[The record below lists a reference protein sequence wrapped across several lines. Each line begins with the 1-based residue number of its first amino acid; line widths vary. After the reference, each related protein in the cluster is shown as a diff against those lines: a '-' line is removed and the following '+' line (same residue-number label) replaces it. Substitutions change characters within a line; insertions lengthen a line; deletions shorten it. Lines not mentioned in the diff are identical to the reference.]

1 MKSFSRRRHSQ
12 PYVQA
17 EALVDARNKV
27 FNVIMAVL
35 LVFTMLPITA
45 FTYESQASAET
56 LDSNGTTQVSEYSD
70 DSSNSSGGSTSNSSA
85 TTSSGSSD
93 RESSSSENADGGGY
107 PSTAVDPSDD
117 NTQSGDTQNGSNG
130 QNSPNDQG
138 TSDDGT
144 GASGQD
150 DQGGVPGAPGDD
162 ENNSEENSQDDN
174 SATDESADEPEK
186 QRDPMAWQ
194 SQSDATKLDASIA
207 VETDKIEALE
217 NNQLPA
223 EIPATLRVSF
233 ELTPGEDGLLKD
245 DWIETTLPSF
255 LSFENASLEVFR
267 LNADGTETTEK
278 IANAEIKDGV
288 LKITFIDAAVTEDTA
303 ATVRGYVDIG
313 ASLASSSLGE
323 EESEQLWIVQ
333 TGEDG
338 TQRLV
343 KLVLPTYQAV
353 LDAWNTAHNLFGIL
367 GGDDGSVTAQNEGE
381 AFTALETE
389 TSVRLQSF
397 NSHESLQIIWCDNN
411 SGSRPPI
418 NSLQAGYKLQ
428 FSLDGQ
434 NYFDLLNA
442 DGTFT
447 TDAQGSLYN
456 NNPPTSVPAWANLDT
471 YAPSVNSY
479 LVNSG
484 NLPSEQV
491 IVTRTPVDADGNGE
505 QDVDINGEPVW
516 EETSSDPKTIHWRIV
531 DTNNYPGY
539 TDGENSNEDTVYK
552 MLTAEVSFTV
562 VGKTGGKSLSSIFG
576 DEDAGDFRFSATING
591 QEAGRETTLKDLID
605 NGKLTLAQN
614 DDGSVTL
621 TGDLPMYDSN
631 GYPIVYYAE
640 YTGYQEGEDYYQ
652 VSYDNS
658 ASTSH
663 GSATDCVYMGGTMT
677 LRHAGETTFK
687 GTKVWLDNDSS
698 ERPATT
704 FTLWRYS
711 TNGSAATASQV
722 QVSQLDEAGG
732 DVATNATGYVT
743 VQVPEGSSS
752 TVDLHAL
759 LVQEYGDA
767 INSLPKYNPDGYP
780 YIYCMREDAVAGYE
794 QVFGFVDASGSL
806 TPSIPQYENEEG
818 KFVSAFG
825 DNWQRPD
832 TDRFVYNGGT
842 ISNRLTGTTTTN
854 MTKSW
859 EIAAFQDSLQDVE
872 CTFQAQSR
880 VKGSA
885 DDAAWSN
892 VSGENATQTLSDWNA
907 ETLTK
912 TITES
917 FPKYDS
923 QGRELEYRWVE
934 TNVTLK
940 GQATSFQQNDD
951 GSATFQI
958 QVTDPEGSL
967 ETLEFTSTP
976 VTTTN
981 DDGSIDTVIT
991 NTFNNTTDQHVDK
1004 YWEQDDGSQAQIA
1017 PDPDHSDPNAVI
1029 QLFQDGQLVG
1039 EFTLDGTTDE
1049 TATRIEGLGDA
1060 TWQETSSYH
1069 ADFQNLPKYSPEG
1082 KRYTYLVLE
1091 KSKDGWATERTYD
1104 AETRTTRID
1113 NYLPEG
1119 EGSEIRITKS
1129 WIDGDDA
1136 AHRYDVR
1143 IDLVAAH
1150 DMHSQGT
1157 NADGQPNVSYTE
1169 GQVVATVTLSAEELW
1184 YGEVDVPIGRLT
1196 YNDFIAQETALIA
1209 NDGTEYP
1216 VLTRD
1221 QAASDPE
1228 YEGELWINAGWT
1240 NPDNRRVATPEHVYE
1255 VRSTTNTAIGSVEA
1269 TNRRLGLFDLTLTKD
1284 WGDSLGDFNE
1294 GDTNNPRPEAT
1305 FIISCAENSGAFSLN
1320 EEDNLVVSV
1329 SGNTLPVTDANGNP
1343 VKAEIVDANGNAA
1356 TNGNARIS
1364 IDRNLASSTYQLFGL
1379 PKYDANGMNV
1389 HYDAVESWMS
1399 DSGDYQ
1405 STKTV
1410 GDYLVE
1416 EGARHFHDTQQID
1429 FDNTRS
1435 GTRDAVFYKT
1445 WHDNYVSETLNQRPD
1460 IYLTLYRAVLDEGGN
1475 LSEPEAVPGYIHFS
1489 WSALAESADAANEQM
1504 VTISGLS
1511 KYDSNGAEYIY
1522 YASESMSADG
1532 ESLGYGDVQFDYN
1545 SIETADADEGT
1556 DTHAAQGAGKAV
1568 KVDSGAESDD
1578 PTVDGTGWAIRED
1591 GTFVNRLDSDL
1602 TVQGTKLWENVPG
1615 NVDQGDLPKVTIY
1628 LQQKLAGDENA
1639 WGPMVAHKNGDTWTV
1654 DGAIAQ
1660 TSELHPEANNQYTYT
1675 IDHTGDN
1682 VAGSE
1687 VTDDN
1692 ALPRYDENGNLY
1704 EYRAIEVIWGLEGQ
1718 PGGFTA
1724 DQVHGQDITKLL
1736 NGELSLVGNTYVVQ
1750 HGESGSFLLRNVYG
1764 GDTGKLTV
1772 KKLFGGR
1779 VANDAYPDVTFD
1791 VYRYYVDA
1799 EGNTSDAGL
1808 AASHTVTGDEF
1819 KTADTANSGNA
1830 SYKYTFE
1837 NLPVYAPD
1845 GSRWIYY
1852 VVEHSING
1860 YTTTVGTG
1868 DISDFKQ
1875 LVAGEAVDNGM
1886 RSENLGTFDGQGA
1899 ITDSVIKDDEIV
1911 DVTFGNT
1918 YVPDNAQLNGQK
1930 VWADYGDI
1938 FSVRPDPT
1946 DFLKSFTLKRTT
1958 ASGMSE
1964 DVELQK
1970 SDSAANNYIAWTNS
1984 EDGEETWAFSIS
1996 NVEKWAPDG
2005 TAWSYTLKENL
2016 GNASSYYNVV
2026 GSDSST
2032 ISADAVGAQFS
2043 FQNALRGRAE
2053 VHKKWIDGD
2062 DPYDLRPGQVTVRL
2076 QARTAVVDTSGNVT
2090 KDYSEWQDAYTVL
2103 RGFVNSDEEL
2113 DNNGFSSGEMNRT
2126 LTANNSWS
2134 ASWSRLPV
2142 LASSDRTSGTEVY
2155 AIQYRAVE
2163 TTIGIEGEEGYQEIA
2178 APNDDGTYTNPDNGG
2193 KYEEEFPYQP
2203 DQSDTGA
2210 WVGDAQN
2217 GWSTT
2222 ISNELDDMSIEAT
2235 KNWDNDTVN
2244 NVENA
2249 WNTRPWNNEVST
2261 GEDAWSVTY
2270 LLQRRLDGEGWQ
2282 WVTHYGTTH
2291 DEDENLFDADIVT
2304 ATITNESE
2312 NGTISFENLPATDT
2326 KGNKY
2331 HYRVVE
2337 RVPGGYDVLSGN
2349 NTQSESVATET
2360 VNNVTY
2366 RYYVVASTDQ
2376 DNTGI
2381 DSQTFTNSM
2390 RETTLT
2396 GKKSWNDYTT
2406 DLADNLSAED
2416 MPTLTLWRKAG
2427 ENGSAEQVT
2436 YLYNYGQPTWT
2447 EGSDDVWTFMYEG
2460 LPAANVHD
2468 VAYIYWAV
2476 EATDA
2481 NGDAV
2486 TSDIVT
2492 DGFYPT
2498 YEDDDAQSNSIT
2510 NVATRFTLDKVS
2522 DWDTDSA
2529 TDGTQG
2535 EQLRSIQLTVTG
2547 ADDKIYG
2554 VWNRAADGAVTS
2566 TVWPDGTN
2574 DPSQGGTAMTDSNAG
2589 YLVGLPAGAYTIS
2602 ETSDPPTGYAK
2613 AKDVQITIAANGA
2626 ISSDDGTVT
2635 VDGTNPGRTITVEVV
2650 DPVLRGHLQLTK
2662 YVSED
2667 GSVNAPDAEALQ
2679 GATFSLYRVGDNGA
2693 ADMLVASGLKSNDQ
2707 GIVTTVGNETEVT
2720 EAFNNA
2726 YKGKYTELSEGL
2738 PEGKYYFLETD
2749 ATTGAVMP
2757 EGDAAKSEVLEITQ
2771 DNHFAYKN
2779 AAVSDEMCNE
2789 DFSSAVVLHKFDSA
2803 TNASI
2808 EGAEFKVAYT
2818 PEEGSATTKPSEW
2831 TVKSVADGTITFDG
2845 LEKGHYVVTE
2855 QSNTGYAQNGF
2866 KAEFTIADDDDDQ
2879 RYDINTADK
2888 SNQSVAAIDFTVT
2901 SDEGT
2906 FVEGSGIP
2914 NVPLRGSVT
2923 IAKTGADGKALNG
2936 ATFELQRM
2944 NGTDWTSQDPTVVAE
2959 GLVTDR
2965 TYKMNDDNSALVD
2978 TEGTEITNS
2987 DGRITVENLK
2997 WGTYRFVETS
3007 PAPGYVAV
3015 KADGSDI
3022 TSGDLVVGRT
3032 SLNPSLESQPVSNT
3046 PTSLEINKQND
3057 VGDVLQGAEFE
3068 ITALDDTEFADSDT
3082 FAAGTYDAASKTVT
3096 LSTDSTGH
3104 IKLIGQ
3110 LVVGGT
3116 YSIYESK
3123 APVNYDPADGTLT
3136 VTVQQDGT
3144 LKVQGDMPERYA
3156 WADLDENG
3164 QADNAFSFTVTN
3176 IHEEID
3182 LRKTSADNPDV
3193 PVDGAVFTLQ
3203 GLCMDG
3209 ETTHTYTTD
3218 KSGSA
3223 HVDAGLRNGVIYKL
3237 FESTPG
3243 AGYIARPDTLCFMMD
3258 ERGRIVVTDNSGTP
3272 LKEADYPAGY
3282 SVEDGGIAFTVT
3294 DEPVDLQITKVD
3306 PNGDPL
3312 FGAVFS
3318 ITPVDGSVFAGGGT
3332 DAQKLQT
3339 GENGSLFMGAW
3350 LVVGNSYDITEVSAP
3365 EGYEKVSGTMRITV
3379 DEDGSI
3385 KVLGSVQE
3393 DGTVNPQPPMG
3404 YSKVDTNAFEVKVAN
3419 KPIEISLVKV
3429 SVDDTASALAG
3440 GEFQITGI
3448 FAGSGNQ
3455 ETRTFT
3461 TNADG
3466 TLVCDGETL
3475 SSLSAVFVPGREYA
3489 IAETKAPDGFE
3500 RIEGS
3505 WIFQMN
3511 ENGELTT
3518 TDNQAQVGESGFSIG
3533 VDGVTIMALD
3543 EPVEVGFVKKDLGDT
3558 NLSGGEFTLS
3568 GVFVNDTTHATE
3580 ELAIPFISTQ
3590 DTVSF
3595 AGLPYEGATYSLI
3608 AGKTYTL
3615 TENVAPEY
3623 YETLEPFAFSVDED
3637 GKITVAEGFEQAG
3650 AGEEGYVISEENDTI
3665 LLTAHDTPIEVT
3677 LAKTSSAN
3685 EQLALSS
3692 AVFEL
3697 YQGESVEGAPYKTV
3711 TTGKD
3716 GTIALENLV
3725 GGETYTLHEVTAP
3738 AGYELLPDVTFT
3750 VKTDGTVTLSEN
3762 APAGYTVT
3770 EDEDGVVT
3778 FTAADTPIEAQLVKT
3793 DEAGTP
3799 LAGAVFSI
3807 QGTFAGDYA
3816 QVREITLDPTDE
3828 NGITSIPVAALIANE
3843 TYTIA
3848 ELTAPDGYERAGSVK
3863 FTVSTDGTITIL
3875 SDDANAASGSNNT
3888 ATGDINVVSG
3898 DNSAMTSN
3906 GGASAVAGTNGT
3918 GTFAASSKGTMAVI
3932 TATNHPVEIIITK
3945 TDGAQG
3951 LLPGAEFTA
3960 TSTDGTADGTG
3971 SAHSVTAVTGEDGVA
3986 VLSGLIAGKEYTLA
4000 ETKAPAGYELLTDT
4014 LTFTVQPD
4022 GTIDAGLLSPAA
4034 FSIGTTKDAV
4044 SVTDNPLEVSLVKQ
4058 APNGAPLAGAEFTV
4072 EGEFPDG
4079 QTSKTFTSDESGIV
4093 FNQLQLTGSAEGTCY
4108 SVTETKAPDGY
4119 AQPEG
4124 SLDLLVYE
4132 DGSVQIAESSSAD
4145 MKQYASVAFT
4155 SGTAVVT
4162 LNNEPLPGT
4171 ELPQTGDSRIMPL
4184 LAGAFGLLG
4193 LWALVMGGIAYRRF
4207 RDIKK

>member
-1 MKSFSRRRHSQ
+1 MNIQTIALIRLEEARQIVQ
-12 PYVQA
+12 PPQA
-17 EALVDARNKV
+17 VA
-27 FNVIMAVL
+27 L
-35 LVFTMLPITA
+35 LVGNP
-45 FTYESQASAET
+45 QAQKT
-56 LDSNGTTQVSEYSD
+56 LT
-70 DSSNSSGGSTSNSSA
+70 
-85 TTSSGSSD
+85 
-93 RESSSSENADGGGY
+93 GGY

-117 NTQSGDTQNGSNG
+117 NTQSGDTQNGSDG

-138 TSDDGT
+138 ISDEGS

-150 DQGGVPGAPGDD
+150 DQGGLPGVPSDG
-162 ENNSEENSQDDN
+162 ENNSEENSQNDN
-174 SATDESADEPEK
+174 SASDESADEPKK

-194 SQSDATKLDASIA
+194 SQLDTTKLDASIA
-207 VETDKIEALE
+207 VETDKIDALE

-288 LKITFIDAAVTEDTA
+288 LKITFIDAAATEDTSV
-303 ATVRGYVDIG
+303 TVRGYVDIE
-313 ASLASSSLGE
+313 ASLASSLLGE
-323 EESEQLWIVQ
+323 EESEQLWIAQ

-411 SGSRPPI
+411 SGSRPSI
-418 NSLQAGYKLQ
+418 SSLQAGYKLQ

-447 TDAQGSLYN
+447 TDAQSSLYS

-484 NLPSEQV
+484 NLPSGKV

-505 QDVDINGEPVW
+505 QDVDINDEPVW

-562 VGKTGGKSLSSIFG
+562 VGKTGGENLSSIFG
-576 DEDAGDFRFSATING
+576 DEDAGDFHFSATIDG
-591 QEAGRETTLKDLID
+591 QEAGRETTFKDLID
-605 NGKLTLAQN
+605 NGKLALAQN

-621 TGDLPMYDSN
+621 TGDLPMYDSD

-640 YTGYQEGEDYYQ
+640 YTGDQEGEDYYQ

-663 GSATDCVYMGGTMT
+663 GSATDRVYMGGTMT
-677 LRHAGETTFK
+677 LRHAGETTFN
-687 GTKVWLDNDSS
+687 GTKVWLDNNSS

-732 DVATNATGYVT
+732 DVVTNATGYVT

-752 TVDLHAL
+752 TVDLHEL

-767 INSLPKYNPDGYP
+767 INSLPKYDPDGYP
-780 YIYCMREDAVAGYE
+780 YIYCMREDAVVGYE
-794 QVFGFVDASGSL
+794 QVFGLVDASGSL
-806 TPSIPQYENEEG
+806 TPSTPQYENEEG
-818 KFVSAFG
+818 TGLVPAF
-825 DNWQRPD
+825 NSWQRPD
-832 TDRFVYNGGT
+832 TDHFVYNGGT

-859 EIAAFQDSLQDVE
+859 EIAAFQDSLQDVV

-885 DDAAWSN
+885 DDAAWAN
-892 VSGENATQTLSDWNA
+892 VSGESATQTLSGWNA

-923 QGRELEYRWVE
+923 QGRELEYRWLE
-934 TNVTLK
+934 TNVTLE

-1004 YWEQDDGSQAQIA
+1004 YWEQPDGSQAQIA
-1017 PDPDHSDPNAVI
+1017 PDPNYSDPNAVI
-1029 QLFQDGQLVG
+1029 QLFQDGQLIG

-1049 TATRIEGLGDA
+1049 TAMRIEGLGDA

-1091 KSKDGWATERTYD
+1091 KSKEGWTTERTYD

-1143 IDLVAAH
+1143 IDLVAAR
-1150 DMHSQGT
+1150 DMYSQGT
-1157 NADGQPNVSYTE
+1157 NADGQPNVSYTK

-1184 YGEVDVPIGRLT
+1184 YGEVDVPIGGLT

-1209 NDGTEYP
+1209 DDGTEYP

-1221 QAASDPE
+1221 QAALDPE

-1305 FIISCAENSGAFSLN
+1305 FTISCAENPGAFSLN
-1320 EEDNLVVSV
+1320 EEGNLVVSV
-1329 SGNTLPVTDANGNP
+1329 SGNTLPVTDVNGNP
-1343 VKAEIVDANGNAA
+1343 VKAEIVDTNGNAA

-1389 HYDAVESWMS
+1389 HYDVVESWTS

-1416 EGARHFHDTQQID
+1416 EGARHFHDTQTIS

-1435 GTRDAVFYKT
+1435 GTRDIVFYKT

-1460 IYLTLYRAVLDEGGN
+1460 IYLTLYRAVLDEDGN
-1475 LSEPEAVPGYIHFS
+1475 LSKPEAVPGYIHFS
-1489 WSALAESADAANEQM
+1489 WSALAESTDAANEQM

-1532 ESLGYGDVQFDYN
+1532 ESLGYGDVQFDYS

-1556 DTHAAQGAGKAV
+1556 DTQAAQGADNAV
-1568 KVDSGAESDD
+1568 EVDSGAESDD

-1639 WGPMVAHKNGDTWTV
+1639 WGSMVAHKNDDGTWTV

-1660 TSELHPEANNQYTYT
+1660 TSELYPEANNQYTYT

-1724 DQVHGQDITKLL
+1724 DQVDGQDITKLL

-1750 HGESGSFLLRNVYG
+1750 HGESGSFLLRNVYE

-1772 KKLFGGR
+1772 KKLFSGR
-1779 VANDAYPDVTFD
+1779 DADDAYPDVTFD
-1791 VYRYYVDA
+1791 VYRYYVDE
-1799 EGNTSDAGL
+1799 EGNVSDAGL

-1819 KTADTANSGNA
+1819 KAADTAKSGNA
-1830 SYKYTFE
+1830 SYEYTFE
-1837 NLPVYAPD
+1837 NLLIYAPD

-1868 DISDFKQ
+1868 DISDIGQ
-1875 LVAGEAVDNGM
+1875 LDAGIEVGNGM

-1899 ITDSVIKDDEIV
+1899 ITDSVIKDDETV

-1918 YVPDNAQLNGQK
+1918 YAPDNAQLNGQK
-1930 VWADYGDI
+1930 VWTDYGDI
-1938 FSVRPDPT
+1938 FSVRPGPT
-1946 DFLKSFTLKRTT
+1946 EFLKSFMLKRTT

-1964 DVELQK
+1964 DVVLQS
-1970 SDSAANNYIAWTNS
+1970 SDSAADNYIVWTNS
-1984 EDGEETWAFSIS
+1984 EDGAEKWTFTIS

-2016 GNASSYYNVV
+2016 GDTSSYYNVV

-2032 ISADAVGAQFS
+2032 VSADAVGAQFS

-2076 QARTAVVDTSGNVT
+2076 QARTAVADTSGNVT
-2090 KDYSEWQDAYTVL
+2090 EDYSEWQDAYTVL

-2113 DNNGFSSGEMNRT
+2113 DNNGFSSGDMNRT

-2142 LASSDRTSGTEVY
+2142 LASLDRTSGTKVY

-2178 APNDDGTYTNPDNGG
+2178 APNDDG
-2193 KYEEEFPYQP
+2193 KYEDNYYPYQP
-2203 DQSDTGA
+2203 DQSDIGA
-2210 WVGDAQN
+2210 WTGDAQN

-2222 ISNELDDMSIEAT
+2222 ISNELKDTSISAT
-2235 KNWDNDTVN
+2235 KTWDDQ
-2244 NVENA
+2244 
-2249 WNTRPWNNEVST
+2249 
-2261 GEDAWSVTY
+2261 EDAWDT
-2270 LLQRRLDGEGWQ
+2270 RPAGEESNEW
-2282 WVTHYGTTH
+2282 
-2291 DEDENLFDADIVT
+2291 T
-2304 ATITNESE
+2304 ATFFLQHSTDDGKIWEWVVEADSGANPSGSASQTGVVRLTVSGSDETASATWNY
-2312 NGTISFENLPATDT
+2312 LPQYDT
-2326 KGNKY
+2326 SGKEY
-2331 HYRVVE
+2331 QYRVVE
-2337 RVPGGYDVLSGN
+2337 QVPGSYDVPGA
-2349 NTQSESVATET
+2349 TQVADTDT
-2360 VNNVTY
+2360 AH
-2366 RYYVVASTDQ
+2366 RYYVVST
-2376 DNTGI
+2376 TAGI
-2381 DSQTFTNSM
+2381 GDVSSTQSFTNNL
-2390 RETTLT
+2390 RTVDLT
-2396 GKKSWNDYTT
+2396 GTKQWEDFGSGLAPEFDEND
-2406 DLADNLSAED
+2406 LPE
-2416 MPTLTLWRKAG
+2416 MTLWRAVD
-2427 ENGSAEQVT
+2427 NGDGTFGQAESV
-2436 YLYNYGQPTWT
+2436 LKYGNPAPQPTWT
-2447 EGSDDVWTFMYEG
+2447 KNGNGTWTFAYSD
-2460 LPAANVHD
+2460 LPAANASDQDYV
-2468 VAYIYWAV
+2468 YWAT
-2476 EATDA
+2476 ESAGFGNT
-2481 NGDAV
+2481 G
-2486 TSDIVT
+2486 
-2492 DGFYPT
+2492 GFYPVYGT
-2498 YEDDDAQSNSIT
+2498 GGTQSEETHGAGGTTVDKDASAGEEGQQTNETIT
-2510 NVATRFTLDKVS
+2510 NTATKLSLDKIS
-2522 DWDTDSA
+2522 NWE
-2529 TDGTQG
+2529 QG
-2535 EQLRSIQLTVTG
+2535 ESLNDIELSVQSRNDNKT
-2547 ADDKIYG
+2547 YG
-2554 VWNRAADGAVTS
+2554 VWQRDEAGSVTTWTLLS
-2566 TVWPDGTN
+2566 
-2574 DPSQGGTAMTDSNAG
+2574 GGTKEEVMVEANEMRGEASG
-2589 YLVGLPAGAYTIS
+2589 YIVGLPEGDYKVVETGDVPDGYAIAPEVYFKINANGTATFEGAYIDGEKVT
-2602 ETSDPPTGYAK
+2602 TNVQ
-2613 AKDVQITIAANGA
+2613 DVVIDTENGVHA
-2626 ISSDDGTVT
+2626 IELTA
-2635 VDGTNPGRTITVEVV
+2635 E

-2662 YVSED
+2662 YVSDD
-2667 GSVNAPDAEALQ
+2667 GTADGANRSALA
-2679 GATFSLYRVGDNGA
+2679 GATFSLYRQGESGVDQ
-2693 ADMLVASGLKSNDQ
+2693 LVAEGLTSNAQ
-2707 GIVTTVGNETEVT
+2707 GVVTTVNSNVEVT
-2720 EAFNNA
+2720 EEFAAA
-2726 YKGKYTELSEGL
+2726 YDNKYGQLRDGL
-2738 PEGKYYFLETD
+2738 PEGTYYFVEIS
-2749 ATTGAVMP
+2749 TTSGAVLP
-2757 EGDAAKSEVLEITQ
+2757 SGDAAKSPTLTITQ
-2771 DNHFAYKN
+2771 DNHYDYTEQVVSRTMENEKFN
-2779 AAVSDEMCNE
+2779 ATVI
-2789 DFSSAVVLHKFDSA
+2789 LHKYDTA
-2803 TNASI
+2803 DNAGI
-2808 EGAEFKVAYT
+2808 EGINFTLSYT
-2818 PEEGSATTKPSEW
+2818 PEGSTTASSR
-2831 TVKSVADGTITFDG
+2831 TVTTGAGGELKLEN
-2845 LEKGHYVVTE
+2845 LEKGSYILTE
-2855 QSNTGYAQNGF
+2855 QSNSGYANSGF
-2866 KAEFTIADDDDDQ
+2866 GASFTIGNEDDDQ
-2879 RYDINTADK
+2879 TFDIKNVSDGAG
-2888 SNQSVAAIDFTVT
+2888 IDFKVT
-2901 SDEGT
+2901 SGEGDYT
-2906 FVEGSGIP
+2906 DGTGIP
-2914 NVPLRGSVT
+2914 NVRSEGQVT
-2923 IAKTGADGKALNG
+2923 LNKSG
-2936 ATFELQRM
+2936 NNTAIDATFDLQM
-2944 NGTDWTSQDPTVVAE
+2944 KTEDGSWSTVVP
-2959 GLVTDR
+2959 GLETANKYELTWDKDGLTATATDAGDENRGVLVVTGL
-2965 TYKMNDDNSALVD
+2965 TWN
-2978 TEGTEITNS
+2978 
-2987 DGRITVENLK
+2987 
-2997 WGTYRFVETS
+2997 TYRFVETAT
-3007 PAPGYVAV
+3007 APGYLP
-3015 KADGSDI
+3015 DNTNGDI
-3022 TSGDLVVGRT
+3022 TSSEFTIGRT
-3032 SLNPSLESQPVSNT
+3032 T
-3046 PTSLEINKQND
+3046 PNMATSVTVQNAQTSLELNKQNG
-3057 VGDVLQGAEFE
+3057 VGE
-3068 ITALDDTEFADSDT
+3068 ALDGAVFTVTPVGGSVFADST
-3082 FAAGTYDAASKTVT
+3082 TAAKTVT
-3096 LSTDSTGH
+3096 ASNGGH
-3104 IKLIGQ
+3104 AVLTGQ

-3116 YSIYESK
+3116 YEIYEST
-3123 APVNYDPADGTLT
+3123 APTGYDPADGTFR
-3136 VTVQQDGT
+3136 VTVKDNGSLEVVGGDSALPDG
-3144 LKVQGDMPERYA
+3144 
-3156 WADLDENG
+3156 WARLDLDEDG
-3164 QADNAFSFTVTN
+3164 QTDNQFSFIATN
-3176 IHEEID
+3176 NHLAIELVKVSSNNGD
-3182 LRKTSADNPDV
+3182 LKLE
-3193 PVDGAVFTLQ
+3193 GAQFRLA
-3203 GLCMDG
+3203 GMCMDNN
-3209 ETTHTYTTD
+3209 TVHDYTTGED
-3218 KSGSA
+3218 GTI
-3223 HVDAGLRNGVIYKL
+3223 HIEPGLMGGVEYTL
-3237 FESTPG
+3237 TELTPPD
-3243 AGYIARPDTLCFMMD
+3243 GYISMDPLQFRMNARG
-3258 ERGRIVVTDNSGTP
+3258 EIEVIGTAP
-3272 LKEADYPAGY
+3272 EGWT
-3282 SVEDGGIAFTVT
+3282 VGEDKISFTAAN
-3294 DEPVDLQITKVD
+3294 DPVNLQITKID
-3306 PNGDPL
+3306 PDGSPL

-3318 ITPVDGSVFAGGGT
+3318 ITPVDGSTFADGT
-3332 DAQKLQT
+3332 TDTETLRT
-3339 GENGSLFMGAW
+3339 GEDGSLFMGAK

-3365 EGYEKVSGTMRITV
+3365 EGYEKVVGTMRVTV
-3379 DEDGSI
+3379 ADDGSI
-3385 KVLGSVQE
+3385 NVVGSVDENGQVT
-3393 DGTVNPQPPMG
+3393 GQLPPTG
-3404 YSKVDTNAFEVKVAN
+3404 YEKVSGNAFEVRVTNEPVEITINKVDSTDGGTRLDGAVFEVTGVFAN
-3419 KPIEISLVKV
+3419 SNAESTREFT
-3429 SVDDTASALAG
+3429 TAS
-3440 GEFQITGI
+3440 
-3448 FAGSGNQ
+3448 
-3455 ETRTFT
+3455 
-3461 TNADG
+3461 DG
-3466 TLVCDGETL
+3466 TLVGV
-3475 SSLSAVFVPGREYA
+3475 SNISA
-3489 IAETKAPDGFE
+3489 
-3500 RIEGS
+3500 
-3505 WIFQMN
+3505 
-3511 ENGELTT
+3511 ELK
-3518 TDNQAQVGESGFSIG
+3518 SG
-3533 VDGVTIMALD
+3533 
-3543 EPVEVGFVKKDLGDT
+3543 
-3558 NLSGGEFTLS
+3558 
-3568 GVFVNDTTHATE
+3568 
-3580 ELAIPFISTQ
+3580 Q
-3590 DTVSF
+3590 
-3595 AGLPYEGATYSLI
+3595 
-3608 AGKTYTL
+3608 TYTL
-3615 TENVAPEY
+3615 TEKTAPAGYELIEGTLTFTVNEDGTITPQGNVPAGYSVEQGNVSIVAADNPIDLAFFKKDLGNDNELAGAEFMLSGTFVDNATHETSQLTIGFTTAGTAISFGNLSHEGNTYSVVAGQTYVLTETKAPSG
-3623 YETLEPFAFSVDED
+3623 YELLEPFSFTVGVD
-3637 GKITVAEGFEQAG
+3637 GAIVPAEGYSQVA
-3650 AGEEGYVISEENDTI
+3650 AGEEGYVISNDQGGVVT
-3665 LLTAHDTPIEVT
+3665 LTAHDKPIEVV
-3677 LAKTSSAN
+3677 LAKTSSTN
-3685 EQLALSS
+3685 EQLALTG

-3697 YQGESVEGAPYKTV
+3697 YRGASAAEGDFVEQV
-3711 TTGKD
+3711 STGTD
-3716 GTIALENLV
+3716 GKVALENLV
-3725 GGETYTLHEVTAP
+3725 GGTTYTLHEVMAP

-3750 VKTDGTVTLSEN
+3750 VETDGTVTLSEN

-3770 EDEDGVVT
+3770 EGEDGVVT

-3807 QGTFAGDYA
+3807 QGTFTGDYA
-3816 QVREITLDPTDE
+3816 QEREITLDPTGED
-3828 NGITSIPVAALIANE
+3828 GITSIPVAALIANE

-3863 FTVSTDGTITIL
+3863 FTVAADGTITIL
-3875 SDDANAASGSNNT
+3875 SDDANAASSSNNT
-3888 ATGDINVVSG
+3888 ATGDTNTVSG
-3898 DNSAMTSN
+3898 DNSAMVNN

-3932 TATNHPVEIIITK
+3932 TATNHPVEITITK

-3960 TSTDGTADGTG
+3960 TSTDGTGGATG
-3971 SAHSVTAVTGEDGVA
+3971 SVHSVTAVTGEDGVA

-4022 GTIDAGLLSPAA
+4022 GTIDAGLLPPAA
-4034 FSIGTTKDAV
+4034 FSIGITKDAV

-4058 APNGAPLAGAEFTV
+4058 ASNGAPLAGAEFTV

-4124 SLDLLVYE
+4124 SLNLLVYE

>member
-56 LDSNGTTQVSEYSD
+56 LDSSGTTQVSEYSD
-70 DSSNSSGGSTSNSSA
+70 DSSNSSGGSTSDSSA
-85 TTSSGSSD
+85 ATSSGSSGG
-93 RESSSSENADGGGY
+93 ESSSPENADGGGY

-117 NTQSGDTQNGSNG
+117 NTQSGDTQNGSDG

-138 TSDDGT
+138 ISDEGS

-150 DQGGVPGAPGDD
+150 DQGGLPGVPSDG
-162 ENNSEENSQDDN
+162 ENNSEENSQNDN
-174 SATDESADEPEK
+174 SASDESADEPEK

-194 SQSDATKLDASIA
+194 SQLDTTKLDASIA
-207 VETDKIEALE
+207 VETDKIDALE

-288 LKITFIDAAVTEDTA
+288 LKITFIDAAATEDTSV
-303 ATVRGYVDIG
+303 TVRGYVDIE
-313 ASLASSSLGE
+313 ASLASSLLGE
-323 EESEQLWIVQ
+323 EESEQLWIAQ

-411 SGSRPPI
+411 SGSRPSI
-418 NSLQAGYKLQ
+418 SSLQAGYKLQ

-447 TDAQGSLYN
+447 TDAQSSLYS

-484 NLPSEQV
+484 NLPSGKV

-505 QDVDINGEPVW
+505 QDVDINDEPVW

-562 VGKTGGKSLSSIFG
+562 VGKTGGENLSSIFG
-576 DEDAGDFRFSATING
+576 DEDAGDFHFSATIDG
-591 QEAGRETTLKDLID
+591 QEAGRETTFKDLID
-605 NGKLTLAQN
+605 NGKLALAQN

-621 TGDLPMYDSN
+621 TGDLPMYDSD

-640 YTGYQEGEDYYQ
+640 YTGDQEGEDYYQ

-663 GSATDCVYMGGTMT
+663 GSATDRVYMGGTMT
-677 LRHAGETTFK
+677 LRHAGETTFN
-687 GTKVWLDNDSS
+687 GTKVWLDNNSS

-732 DVATNATGYVT
+732 DVVTNATGYVT

-752 TVDLHAL
+752 TVDLHEL

-767 INSLPKYNPDGYP
+767 INSLPKYDPDGYP
-780 YIYCMREDAVAGYE
+780 YIYCMREDAVVGYE
-794 QVFGFVDASGSL
+794 QVFGLVDASGSL
-806 TPSIPQYENEEG
+806 TPSTPQYENEEG
-818 KFVSAFG
+818 TGLVPAF
-825 DNWQRPD
+825 NSWQRPD
-832 TDRFVYNGGT
+832 TDHFVYNGGT

-859 EIAAFQDSLQDVE
+859 EIAAFQDSLQDVV

-885 DDAAWSN
+885 DDAAWAN
-892 VSGENATQTLSDWNA
+892 VSGESATQTLSGWNA

-923 QGRELEYRWVE
+923 QGRELEYRWLE
-934 TNVTLK
+934 TNVTLE

-1004 YWEQDDGSQAQIA
+1004 YWEQPDGSQAQIA
-1017 PDPDHSDPNAVI
+1017 PDPNYSDPNAVI
-1029 QLFQDGQLVG
+1029 QLFQDGQLIG

-1049 TATRIEGLGDA
+1049 TAMRIEGLGDA

-1091 KSKDGWATERTYD
+1091 KSKEGWTTERTYD

-1143 IDLVAAH
+1143 IDLVAAR
-1150 DMHSQGT
+1150 DMYSQGT
-1157 NADGQPNVSYTE
+1157 NADGQPNVSYTK

-1184 YGEVDVPIGRLT
+1184 YGEVDVPIGGLT

-1209 NDGTEYP
+1209 DDGTEYP

-1221 QAASDPE
+1221 QAALDPE

-1305 FIISCAENSGAFSLN
+1305 FTISCAENPGAFSLN
-1320 EEDNLVVSV
+1320 EEGNLVVSV
-1329 SGNTLPVTDANGNP
+1329 SGNTLPVTDVNGNP
-1343 VKAEIVDANGNAA
+1343 VKAEIVDTNGNAA

-1389 HYDAVESWMS
+1389 HYDVVESWTS

-1416 EGARHFHDTQQID
+1416 EGARHFHDTQTIS

-1435 GTRDAVFYKT
+1435 GTRDIVFYKT

-1460 IYLTLYRAVLDEGGN
+1460 IYLTLYRAVLDEDGN
-1475 LSEPEAVPGYIHFS
+1475 LSKPEAVPGYIHFS
-1489 WSALAESADAANEQM
+1489 WSALAESTDAANEQM

-1532 ESLGYGDVQFDYN
+1532 ESLGYGDVQFDYS

-1556 DTHAAQGAGKAV
+1556 DTQAAQGADNAV
-1568 KVDSGAESDD
+1568 EVDSGAESDD

-1639 WGPMVAHKNGDTWTV
+1639 WGSMVAHKNDDGTWTV

-1660 TSELHPEANNQYTYT
+1660 TSELYPEANNQYTYT

-1724 DQVHGQDITKLL
+1724 DQVDGQDITKLL

-1750 HGESGSFLLRNVYG
+1750 HGESGSFLLRNVYE

-1772 KKLFGGR
+1772 KKLFSGR
-1779 VANDAYPDVTFD
+1779 DADDAYPDVTFD
-1791 VYRYYVDA
+1791 VYRYYVDE
-1799 EGNTSDAGL
+1799 EGNVSDAGL

-1819 KTADTANSGNA
+1819 KAADTAKSGNA
-1830 SYKYTFE
+1830 SYEYTFE
-1837 NLPVYAPD
+1837 NLLIYAPD

-1868 DISDFKQ
+1868 DISDIGQ
-1875 LVAGEAVDNGM
+1875 LDAGIEVGNGM

-1899 ITDSVIKDDEIV
+1899 ITDSVIKDDETV

-1918 YVPDNAQLNGQK
+1918 YAPDNAQLNGQK
-1930 VWADYGDI
+1930 VWTDYGDI
-1938 FSVRPDPT
+1938 FSVRPGPT
-1946 DFLKSFTLKRTT
+1946 EFLKSFMLKRTT

-1964 DVELQK
+1964 DVVLQS
-1970 SDSAANNYIAWTNS
+1970 SDSAADNYIVWTNS
-1984 EDGEETWAFSIS
+1984 EDGAEKWTFTIS

-2016 GNASSYYNVV
+2016 GDTSSYYNVV

-2032 ISADAVGAQFS
+2032 VSADAVGAQFS

-2076 QARTAVVDTSGNVT
+2076 QARTAVADTSGNVT
-2090 KDYSEWQDAYTVL
+2090 EDYSEWQDAYTVL

-2113 DNNGFSSGEMNRT
+2113 DNNGFSSGDMNRT
-2126 LTANNSWS
+2126 LTANNTWS

-2142 LASSDRTSGTEVY
+2142 LASLDRTSGTKVY

-2178 APNDDGTYTNPDNGG
+2178 APNDDG
-2193 KYEEEFPYQP
+2193 KYEDNYYPYQP
-2203 DQSDTGA
+2203 DQSDIGA
-2210 WVGDAQN
+2210 WTGDAQN

-2222 ISNELDDMSIEAT
+2222 ISNELKDTSISAT
-2235 KNWDNDTVN
+2235 KTWDDQ
-2244 NVENA
+2244 
-2249 WNTRPWNNEVST
+2249 
-2261 GEDAWSVTY
+2261 EDAWDT
-2270 LLQRRLDGEGWQ
+2270 RPAGEESNEW
-2282 WVTHYGTTH
+2282 
-2291 DEDENLFDADIVT
+2291 T
-2304 ATITNESE
+2304 ATFFLQHSTDDGKIWEWVVEADSGANPSGSASQTGVVRLTVSGSDETASATWNY
-2312 NGTISFENLPATDT
+2312 LPQYDT
-2326 KGNKY
+2326 SGKEY
-2331 HYRVVE
+2331 QYRVVE
-2337 RVPGGYDVLSGN
+2337 QVPGSYDVPGA
-2349 NTQSESVATET
+2349 TQVADTDT
-2360 VNNVTY
+2360 AH
-2366 RYYVVASTDQ
+2366 RYYVVST
-2376 DNTGI
+2376 TAGI
-2381 DSQTFTNSM
+2381 GDVSSTQSFTNNL
-2390 RETTLT
+2390 RTVDLT
-2396 GKKSWNDYTT
+2396 GTKQWEDFGSGLAPEFDEND
-2406 DLADNLSAED
+2406 LPE
-2416 MPTLTLWRKAG
+2416 MTLWRAVD
-2427 ENGSAEQVT
+2427 NGDGTFGQAESV
-2436 YLYNYGQPTWT
+2436 LKYGNPAPQPTWT
-2447 EGSDDVWTFMYEG
+2447 KNGNGTWTFAYSD
-2460 LPAANVHD
+2460 LPAANASDQDYV
-2468 VAYIYWAV
+2468 YWAT
-2476 EATDA
+2476 ESAGFGNT
-2481 NGDAV
+2481 G
-2486 TSDIVT
+2486 
-2492 DGFYPT
+2492 GFYPVYGT
-2498 YEDDDAQSNSIT
+2498 GGTQSEETHGAGGTTVDKDASAGEEGQQTNETIT
-2510 NVATRFTLDKVS
+2510 NTATKLSLDKIS
-2522 DWDTDSA
+2522 NWE
-2529 TDGTQG
+2529 QG
-2535 EQLRSIQLTVTG
+2535 ESLNDIELSVQSRNDNKT
-2547 ADDKIYG
+2547 YG
-2554 VWNRAADGAVTS
+2554 VWQRDEAGSVTTWTLLS
-2566 TVWPDGTN
+2566 
-2574 DPSQGGTAMTDSNAG
+2574 GGTKEEVMVEANEMRGEASG
-2589 YLVGLPAGAYTIS
+2589 YIVGLPEGDYKVVETGDVPDGYAIAPEVYFKINANGTATFEGAYIDGEKVT
-2602 ETSDPPTGYAK
+2602 TNVQ
-2613 AKDVQITIAANGA
+2613 DVVIDTENGVHA
-2626 ISSDDGTVT
+2626 IELTA
-2635 VDGTNPGRTITVEVV
+2635 E

-2662 YVSED
+2662 YVSDD
-2667 GSVNAPDAEALQ
+2667 GTADGANRSALA
-2679 GATFSLYRVGDNGA
+2679 GATFSLYRQGESGVDQ
-2693 ADMLVASGLKSNDQ
+2693 LVAEGLTSNAQ
-2707 GIVTTVGNETEVT
+2707 GVVTTVNSNVEVT
-2720 EAFNNA
+2720 EEFAAA
-2726 YKGKYTELSEGL
+2726 YDNKYGQLRDGL
-2738 PEGKYYFLETD
+2738 PEGTYYFVEIS
-2749 ATTGAVMP
+2749 TTSGAVLP
-2757 EGDAAKSEVLEITQ
+2757 SGDAAKSPTLTITQ
-2771 DNHFAYKN
+2771 DNHYDYTEQVVSRTMENEKFN
-2779 AAVSDEMCNE
+2779 ATVI
-2789 DFSSAVVLHKFDSA
+2789 LHKYDTA
-2803 TNASI
+2803 DNAGI
-2808 EGAEFKVAYT
+2808 EGINFTLSYT
-2818 PEEGSATTKPSEW
+2818 PEGSTTASSR
-2831 TVKSVADGTITFDG
+2831 TVTTGAGGELKLEN
-2845 LEKGHYVVTE
+2845 LEKGSYILTE
-2855 QSNTGYAQNGF
+2855 QSNSGYANSGF
-2866 KAEFTIADDDDDQ
+2866 GASFTIGNEDDDQ
-2879 RYDINTADK
+2879 TFDIKNVSDGAG
-2888 SNQSVAAIDFTVT
+2888 IDFKVT
-2901 SDEGT
+2901 SGEGDYT
-2906 FVEGSGIP
+2906 DGTGIP
-2914 NVPLRGSVT
+2914 NVRSEGQVT
-2923 IAKTGADGKALNG
+2923 LNKSG
-2936 ATFELQRM
+2936 NNTAIDATFDLQM
-2944 NGTDWTSQDPTVVAE
+2944 KTEDGSWSTVVP
-2959 GLVTDR
+2959 GLETANKYELTWDKDGLTATATDAGDENRGVLVVTGL
-2965 TYKMNDDNSALVD
+2965 TWN
-2978 TEGTEITNS
+2978 
-2987 DGRITVENLK
+2987 
-2997 WGTYRFVETS
+2997 TYRFVETAT
-3007 PAPGYVAV
+3007 APGYLP
-3015 KADGSDI
+3015 DNTNGDI
-3022 TSGDLVVGRT
+3022 TSSEFTIGRT
-3032 SLNPSLESQPVSNT
+3032 T
-3046 PTSLEINKQND
+3046 PNMATSVTVQNAQTSLELNKQNG
-3057 VGDVLQGAEFE
+3057 VGE
-3068 ITALDDTEFADSDT
+3068 ALDGAVFTVTPVGGSVFADST
-3082 FAAGTYDAASKTVT
+3082 TAAKTVT
-3096 LSTDSTGH
+3096 ASNGGH
-3104 IKLIGQ
+3104 AVLTGQ

-3116 YSIYESK
+3116 YEIYEST
-3123 APVNYDPADGTLT
+3123 APTGYDPADGTFR
-3136 VTVQQDGT
+3136 VTVKDNGSLEVVGGDSALPDG
-3144 LKVQGDMPERYA
+3144 
-3156 WADLDENG
+3156 WARLDLDEDG
-3164 QADNAFSFTVTN
+3164 QTDNQFSFIATN
-3176 IHEEID
+3176 NHLAIELVKVSSNNGD
-3182 LRKTSADNPDV
+3182 LKLE
-3193 PVDGAVFTLQ
+3193 GAQFRLA
-3203 GLCMDG
+3203 GMCMDNN
-3209 ETTHTYTTD
+3209 TVHDYTTGED
-3218 KSGSA
+3218 GTI
-3223 HVDAGLRNGVIYKL
+3223 HIEPGLMGGVEYTL
-3237 FESTPG
+3237 TELTPPD
-3243 AGYIARPDTLCFMMD
+3243 GYISMDPLQFRMNARG
-3258 ERGRIVVTDNSGTP
+3258 EIEVIGTAP
-3272 LKEADYPAGY
+3272 EGWT
-3282 SVEDGGIAFTVT
+3282 VGEDKISFTAAN
-3294 DEPVDLQITKVD
+3294 DPVNLQITKID
-3306 PNGDPL
+3306 PDGSPL

-3318 ITPVDGSVFAGGGT
+3318 ITPVDGSTFADGT
-3332 DAQKLQT
+3332 TDTETLRT
-3339 GENGSLFMGAW
+3339 GEDGSLFMGAK

-3365 EGYEKVSGTMRITV
+3365 EGYEKVVGTMRVTV
-3379 DEDGSI
+3379 ADDGSI
-3385 KVLGSVQE
+3385 NVVGSVDENGQVT
-3393 DGTVNPQPPMG
+3393 GQLPPTG
-3404 YSKVDTNAFEVKVAN
+3404 YEKVSGNAFEVRVTNEPVEITINKVDSTDGGTRLDGAVFEVTGVFAN
-3419 KPIEISLVKV
+3419 SNAESTREFT
-3429 SVDDTASALAG
+3429 TAS
-3440 GEFQITGI
+3440 
-3448 FAGSGNQ
+3448 
-3455 ETRTFT
+3455 
-3461 TNADG
+3461 DG
-3466 TLVCDGETL
+3466 TLVGV
-3475 SSLSAVFVPGREYA
+3475 SNISA
-3489 IAETKAPDGFE
+3489 
-3500 RIEGS
+3500 
-3505 WIFQMN
+3505 
-3511 ENGELTT
+3511 ELK
-3518 TDNQAQVGESGFSIG
+3518 SG
-3533 VDGVTIMALD
+3533 
-3543 EPVEVGFVKKDLGDT
+3543 
-3558 NLSGGEFTLS
+3558 
-3568 GVFVNDTTHATE
+3568 
-3580 ELAIPFISTQ
+3580 Q
-3590 DTVSF
+3590 
-3595 AGLPYEGATYSLI
+3595 
-3608 AGKTYTL
+3608 TYTL
-3615 TENVAPEY
+3615 TEKTAPAGYELIEGTLTFTVNEDGTITPQGNVPAGYSVEQGNVSIVAADNPIDLAFFKKDLGNDNELAGAEFMLSGTFVDNATHETSQLTIGFTTAGTAISFGNLSHEGNTYSVVAGQTYVLTETKAPSG
-3623 YETLEPFAFSVDED
+3623 YELLEPFSFTVGVD
-3637 GKITVAEGFEQAG
+3637 GAIVPAEGYSQVA
-3650 AGEEGYVISEENDTI
+3650 AGEEGYVISNDQGGVVT
-3665 LLTAHDTPIEVT
+3665 LTAHDKPIEVV
-3677 LAKTSSAN
+3677 LAKTSSTN
-3685 EQLALSS
+3685 EQLALTG

-3697 YQGESVEGAPYKTV
+3697 YRGASAAEGDFVEQV
-3711 TTGKD
+3711 STGTD
-3716 GTIALENLV
+3716 GKVALENLV
-3725 GGETYTLHEVTAP
+3725 GGTTYTLHEVMAP

-3750 VKTDGTVTLSEN
+3750 VETDGTVTLSEN

-3770 EDEDGVVT
+3770 EGEDGVVT

-3807 QGTFAGDYA
+3807 QGTFTGDYA
-3816 QVREITLDPTDE
+3816 QEREITLDPTGED
-3828 NGITSIPVAALIANE
+3828 GITSIPVAALIANE

-3863 FTVSTDGTITIL
+3863 FTVAADGTITIL
-3875 SDDANAASGSNNT
+3875 SDDANAASSSNNT
-3888 ATGDINVVSG
+3888 ATGDTNTVSG
-3898 DNSAMTSN
+3898 DNSAMVNN

-3932 TATNHPVEIIITK
+3932 TATNHPVEITITK

-3960 TSTDGTADGTG
+3960 TSTDGTGGATG
-3971 SAHSVTAVTGEDGVA
+3971 SVHSVTAVTGEDGVA

-4022 GTIDAGLLSPAA
+4022 GTIDAGLLPPAA
-4034 FSIGTTKDAV
+4034 FSIGITKDAV

-4058 APNGAPLAGAEFTV
+4058 ASNGAPLAGAEFTV

-4124 SLDLLVYE
+4124 SLNLLVYE

>member
-1 MKSFSRRRHSQ
+1 MNIQTIALIRLEEARQIVQ
-12 PYVQA
+12 PPQA
-17 EALVDARNKV
+17 VA
-27 FNVIMAVL
+27 L
-35 LVFTMLPITA
+35 LVGNP
-45 FTYESQASAET
+45 QAQKT
-56 LDSNGTTQVSEYSD
+56 LT
-70 DSSNSSGGSTSNSSA
+70 
-85 TTSSGSSD
+85 
-93 RESSSSENADGGGY
+93 GGY

-117 NTQSGDTQNGSNG
+117 NTQSGDTQNGSDG

-138 TSDDGT
+138 ISDEGS

-150 DQGGVPGAPGDD
+150 DQGGLPGVPSDG
-162 ENNSEENSQDDN
+162 ENNSEENSQNDN
-174 SATDESADEPEK
+174 SASDESADEPEK

-194 SQSDATKLDASIA
+194 SQLDTTKLDASIA
-207 VETDKIEALE
+207 VETDKIDALE

-288 LKITFIDAAVTEDTA
+288 LKITFIDAAATEDTSV
-303 ATVRGYVDIG
+303 TVRGYVDIE
-313 ASLASSSLGE
+313 ASLASSLLGE
-323 EESEQLWIVQ
+323 EESEQLWIAQ

-411 SGSRPPI
+411 SGSRPSI
-418 NSLQAGYKLQ
+418 SSLQAGYKLQ

-447 TDAQGSLYN
+447 TDAQSSLYS

-484 NLPSEQV
+484 NLPSGKV

-505 QDVDINGEPVW
+505 QDVDINDEAVW

-562 VGKTGGKSLSSIFG
+562 VGKTGGENLSSIFG
-576 DEDAGDFRFSATING
+576 DEDAGDFHFSATIDG
-591 QEAGRETTLKDLID
+591 QEAGRETTFKDLID
-605 NGKLTLAQN
+605 NGKLALAQN

-621 TGDLPMYDSN
+621 TGDLPMYDSD

-640 YTGYQEGEDYYQ
+640 YTGDQEGEDYYQ

-663 GSATDCVYMGGTMT
+663 GSATDRVYMGGTMT
-677 LRHAGETTFK
+677 LRHAGETTFN
-687 GTKVWLDNDSS
+687 GTKVWLDNNSS

-732 DVATNATGYVT
+732 DVVTNATGYVT

-752 TVDLHAL
+752 TVDLHEL

-767 INSLPKYNPDGYP
+767 INSLPKYDPDGYP
-780 YIYCMREDAVAGYE
+780 YIYCMREDAVVGYE
-794 QVFGFVDASGSL
+794 QVFGLVDASGSL
-806 TPSIPQYENEEG
+806 TPSTPQYENEEG
-818 KFVSAFG
+818 TGLVPAF
-825 DNWQRPD
+825 NSWQRPD
-832 TDRFVYNGGT
+832 TDHFVYNGGT

-859 EIAAFQDSLQDVE
+859 EIAAFQDSLQDVV

-885 DDAAWSN
+885 DDAAWAN
-892 VSGENATQTLSDWNA
+892 VSGESATQTLSGWNA

-923 QGRELEYRWVE
+923 QGRELEYRWLE
-934 TNVTLK
+934 TNVTLE

-1004 YWEQDDGSQAQIA
+1004 YWEQPDGSQAQIA
-1017 PDPDHSDPNAVI
+1017 PDPNYSDPNAVI
-1029 QLFQDGQLVG
+1029 QLFQDGQLIG

-1049 TATRIEGLGDA
+1049 TAMRIEGLGDA

-1091 KSKDGWATERTYD
+1091 KSKEGWTTERTYD

-1143 IDLVAAH
+1143 IDLVAAR
-1150 DMHSQGT
+1150 DMYSQGT
-1157 NADGQPNVSYTE
+1157 NADGQPNVSYTK

-1184 YGEVDVPIGRLT
+1184 YGEVDVPIGGLT

-1209 NDGTEYP
+1209 DDGTEYP

-1221 QAASDPE
+1221 QAALDPE

-1305 FIISCAENSGAFSLN
+1305 FTISCAENPGAFSLN
-1320 EEDNLVVSV
+1320 EEGNLVVSV
-1329 SGNTLPVTDANGNP
+1329 SGNTLPVTDVNGNP
-1343 VKAEIVDANGNAA
+1343 VKAEIVDTNGNAA

-1389 HYDAVESWMS
+1389 HYDVVESWTS

-1416 EGARHFHDTQQID
+1416 EGARHFHDTQTIS

-1435 GTRDAVFYKT
+1435 GTRDIVFYKT

-1460 IYLTLYRAVLDEGGN
+1460 IYLTLYRAVLDEDGN
-1475 LSEPEAVPGYIHFS
+1475 LSKPEAVPGYIHFS
-1489 WSALAESADAANEQM
+1489 WSALAESTDAANEQM

-1532 ESLGYGDVQFDYN
+1532 ESLGYGDVQFDYS

-1556 DTHAAQGAGKAV
+1556 DTQAAQGADNAV
-1568 KVDSGAESDD
+1568 EVDSGAESDD

-1639 WGPMVAHKNGDTWTV
+1639 WGSMVAHKNDDGTWTV

-1660 TSELHPEANNQYTYT
+1660 TSELYPEANNQYTYT

-1724 DQVHGQDITKLL
+1724 DQVDGQDITKLL

-1750 HGESGSFLLRNVYG
+1750 HGESGSFLLRNVYE

-1772 KKLFGGR
+1772 KKLFSGR
-1779 VANDAYPDVTFD
+1779 DADDAYPDVTFD
-1791 VYRYYVDA
+1791 VYRYYVDE
-1799 EGNTSDAGL
+1799 EGNVSDAGL

-1819 KTADTANSGNA
+1819 KAADTAKSGNA
-1830 SYKYTFE
+1830 SYEYTFE
-1837 NLPVYAPD
+1837 NLLIYAPD

-1868 DISDFKQ
+1868 DISDIGQ
-1875 LVAGEAVDNGM
+1875 LDAGIEVGNGM

-1899 ITDSVIKDDEIV
+1899 ITDSVIKDDETV

-1918 YVPDNAQLNGQK
+1918 YAPDNAQLNGQK
-1930 VWADYGDI
+1930 VWTDYGDI
-1938 FSVRPDPT
+1938 FSVRPGPT
-1946 DFLKSFTLKRTT
+1946 EFLKSFMLKRTT

-1964 DVELQK
+1964 DVVLQS
-1970 SDSAANNYIAWTNS
+1970 SDSAADNYIVWTNS
-1984 EDGEETWAFSIS
+1984 EDGAEKWTFTIS

-2016 GNASSYYNVV
+2016 GDTSSYYNVV

-2032 ISADAVGAQFS
+2032 VSADAVGAQFS

-2076 QARTAVVDTSGNVT
+2076 QARTAVADTSGNVT
-2090 KDYSEWQDAYTVL
+2090 EDYSEWQDAYTVL

-2113 DNNGFSSGEMNRT
+2113 DNNGFSSGDMNRT

-2142 LASSDRTSGTEVY
+2142 LASLDRTSGTKVY

-2178 APNDDGTYTNPDNGG
+2178 APNDDG
-2193 KYEEEFPYQP
+2193 KYEDNYYPYQP
-2203 DQSDTGA
+2203 DQSDIGA
-2210 WVGDAQN
+2210 WTGDAQN

-2222 ISNELDDMSIEAT
+2222 ISNELKDTSISAT
-2235 KNWDNDTVN
+2235 KTWDDQ
-2244 NVENA
+2244 
-2249 WNTRPWNNEVST
+2249 
-2261 GEDAWSVTY
+2261 EDAWDT
-2270 LLQRRLDGEGWQ
+2270 RPAGEESNEW
-2282 WVTHYGTTH
+2282 
-2291 DEDENLFDADIVT
+2291 T
-2304 ATITNESE
+2304 ATFFLQHSTDDGKIWEWVVEADSGANPSGSASQTGVVRLTVSGSDETASATWNY
-2312 NGTISFENLPATDT
+2312 LPQYDT
-2326 KGNKY
+2326 SGKEY
-2331 HYRVVE
+2331 QYRVVE
-2337 RVPGGYDVLSGN
+2337 QVPGSYDVPGA
-2349 NTQSESVATET
+2349 TQVADTDT
-2360 VNNVTY
+2360 AH
-2366 RYYVVASTDQ
+2366 RYYVVST
-2376 DNTGI
+2376 TAGI
-2381 DSQTFTNSM
+2381 GDVSSTQSFTNNL
-2390 RETTLT
+2390 RTVDLT
-2396 GKKSWNDYTT
+2396 GTKQWEDFGSGLAPEFDEND
-2406 DLADNLSAED
+2406 LPE
-2416 MPTLTLWRKAG
+2416 MTLWRAVD
-2427 ENGSAEQVT
+2427 NGDGTFGQAESV
-2436 YLYNYGQPTWT
+2436 LKYGNPAPQPTWT
-2447 EGSDDVWTFMYEG
+2447 KNGNGTWTFAYSD
-2460 LPAANVHD
+2460 LPAANASDQDYV
-2468 VAYIYWAV
+2468 YWAT
-2476 EATDA
+2476 ESAGFGNT
-2481 NGDAV
+2481 G
-2486 TSDIVT
+2486 
-2492 DGFYPT
+2492 GFYPVYGT
-2498 YEDDDAQSNSIT
+2498 GGTQSEETHGAGGTTVDKDASAGEEGQQTNETIT
-2510 NVATRFTLDKVS
+2510 NTATKLSLDKIS
-2522 DWDTDSA
+2522 NWE
-2529 TDGTQG
+2529 QG
-2535 EQLRSIQLTVTG
+2535 ESLNDIELSVQSRNDNKT
-2547 ADDKIYG
+2547 YG
-2554 VWNRAADGAVTS
+2554 VWQRDEAGSVTTWTLLS
-2566 TVWPDGTN
+2566 
-2574 DPSQGGTAMTDSNAG
+2574 GGTKEEVMVEANEMRGEASG
-2589 YLVGLPAGAYTIS
+2589 YIVGLPEGDYKVVETGDVPDGYAIAPEVYFKINANGTATFEGAYIDGEKVT
-2602 ETSDPPTGYAK
+2602 TNVQ
-2613 AKDVQITIAANGA
+2613 DVVIDTENGVHA
-2626 ISSDDGTVT
+2626 IELTA
-2635 VDGTNPGRTITVEVV
+2635 E

-2662 YVSED
+2662 YVSDD
-2667 GSVNAPDAEALQ
+2667 GTADGANRSALA
-2679 GATFSLYRVGDNGA
+2679 GATFSLYRQGESGVDQ
-2693 ADMLVASGLKSNDQ
+2693 LVAEGLTSNAQ
-2707 GIVTTVGNETEVT
+2707 GVVTTVNSNVEVT
-2720 EAFNNA
+2720 EEFAAA
-2726 YKGKYTELSEGL
+2726 YDNKYGQLRDGL
-2738 PEGKYYFLETD
+2738 PEGTYYFVEIS
-2749 ATTGAVMP
+2749 TTSGAVLP
-2757 EGDAAKSEVLEITQ
+2757 SGDAAKSPTLTITQ
-2771 DNHFAYKN
+2771 DNHYDYTEQVVSRTMENEKFN
-2779 AAVSDEMCNE
+2779 ATVI
-2789 DFSSAVVLHKFDSA
+2789 LHKYDTA
-2803 TNASI
+2803 DNAGI
-2808 EGAEFKVAYT
+2808 EGINFTLSYT
-2818 PEEGSATTKPSEW
+2818 PEGSTTASSR
-2831 TVKSVADGTITFDG
+2831 TVTTGAGGELKLEN
-2845 LEKGHYVVTE
+2845 LEKGSYILTE
-2855 QSNTGYAQNGF
+2855 QSNSGYANSGF
-2866 KAEFTIADDDDDQ
+2866 GASFTIGNEDDDQ
-2879 RYDINTADK
+2879 TFDIKNVSDGAG
-2888 SNQSVAAIDFTVT
+2888 IDFKVT
-2901 SDEGT
+2901 SGEGDYT
-2906 FVEGSGIP
+2906 DGTGIP
-2914 NVPLRGSVT
+2914 NVRSEGQVT
-2923 IAKTGADGKALNG
+2923 LNKSG
-2936 ATFELQRM
+2936 NNTAIDATFDLQM
-2944 NGTDWTSQDPTVVAE
+2944 KTEDGSWSTVVP
-2959 GLVTDR
+2959 GLETANKYELTWDKDGLTATATDAGDENRGVLVVTGL
-2965 TYKMNDDNSALVD
+2965 TWN
-2978 TEGTEITNS
+2978 
-2987 DGRITVENLK
+2987 
-2997 WGTYRFVETS
+2997 TYRFVETAT
-3007 PAPGYVAV
+3007 APGYLP
-3015 KADGSDI
+3015 DNTNGDI
-3022 TSGDLVVGRT
+3022 TSSEFTIGRT
-3032 SLNPSLESQPVSNT
+3032 T
-3046 PTSLEINKQND
+3046 PNMATSVTVQNAQTSLELNKQNG
-3057 VGDVLQGAEFE
+3057 VGE
-3068 ITALDDTEFADSDT
+3068 ALDGAVFTVTPVGGSVFADST
-3082 FAAGTYDAASKTVT
+3082 TAAKTVT
-3096 LSTDSTGH
+3096 ASNGGH
-3104 IKLIGQ
+3104 AVLTGQ

-3116 YSIYESK
+3116 YEIYEST
-3123 APVNYDPADGTLT
+3123 APTGYDPADGTFR
-3136 VTVQQDGT
+3136 VTVKDNGSLEVVGGDSALPDG
-3144 LKVQGDMPERYA
+3144 
-3156 WADLDENG
+3156 WARLDLDEDG
-3164 QADNAFSFTVTN
+3164 QTDNQFSFIATN
-3176 IHEEID
+3176 NHLAIELVKVSSNNGD
-3182 LRKTSADNPDV
+3182 LKLE
-3193 PVDGAVFTLQ
+3193 GAQFRLA
-3203 GLCMDG
+3203 GMCMDNN
-3209 ETTHTYTTD
+3209 TVHDYTTGED
-3218 KSGSA
+3218 GTI
-3223 HVDAGLRNGVIYKL
+3223 HIEPGLMGGVEYTL
-3237 FESTPG
+3237 TELTPPD
-3243 AGYIARPDTLCFMMD
+3243 GYISMDPLQFRMNARG
-3258 ERGRIVVTDNSGTP
+3258 EIEVIGTAP
-3272 LKEADYPAGY
+3272 EGWT
-3282 SVEDGGIAFTVT
+3282 VGEDKISFTAAN
-3294 DEPVDLQITKVD
+3294 DPVNLQITKID
-3306 PNGDPL
+3306 PDGSPL

-3318 ITPVDGSVFAGGGT
+3318 ITPVDGSTFADGT
-3332 DAQKLQT
+3332 TDTETLRT
-3339 GENGSLFMGAW
+3339 GEDGSLFMGAK

-3365 EGYEKVSGTMRITV
+3365 EGYEKVVGTMRVTV
-3379 DEDGSI
+3379 ADDGSI
-3385 KVLGSVQE
+3385 NVVGSVDENGQVT
-3393 DGTVNPQPPMG
+3393 GQLPPTG
-3404 YSKVDTNAFEVKVAN
+3404 YEKVSGNAFEVRVTNEPVEITINKVDSTDGGTRLDGAVFEVTGVFAN
-3419 KPIEISLVKV
+3419 SNAESTREFT
-3429 SVDDTASALAG
+3429 TAS
-3440 GEFQITGI
+3440 
-3448 FAGSGNQ
+3448 
-3455 ETRTFT
+3455 
-3461 TNADG
+3461 DG
-3466 TLVCDGETL
+3466 TLVGV
-3475 SSLSAVFVPGREYA
+3475 SNISA
-3489 IAETKAPDGFE
+3489 
-3500 RIEGS
+3500 
-3505 WIFQMN
+3505 
-3511 ENGELTT
+3511 ELK
-3518 TDNQAQVGESGFSIG
+3518 SG
-3533 VDGVTIMALD
+3533 
-3543 EPVEVGFVKKDLGDT
+3543 
-3558 NLSGGEFTLS
+3558 
-3568 GVFVNDTTHATE
+3568 
-3580 ELAIPFISTQ
+3580 Q
-3590 DTVSF
+3590 
-3595 AGLPYEGATYSLI
+3595 
-3608 AGKTYTL
+3608 TYTL
-3615 TENVAPEY
+3615 TEKTAPAGYELIEGTLTFTVNEDGTITPQGNVPAGYSVEQGNVSIVAADNPIDLAFFKKDLGNDNELAGAEFMLSGTFVDNATHETSQLTIGFTTAGTAISFGNLSHEGNTYSVVAGQTYVLTETKAPSG
-3623 YETLEPFAFSVDED
+3623 YELLEPFSFTVGVD
-3637 GKITVAEGFEQAG
+3637 GAIVPAEGYSQVA
-3650 AGEEGYVISEENDTI
+3650 AGEEGYVISNDQGGVVT
-3665 LLTAHDTPIEVT
+3665 LTAHDKPIEVV
-3677 LAKTSSAN
+3677 LAKTSSTN
-3685 EQLALSS
+3685 EQLALTG

-3697 YQGESVEGAPYKTV
+3697 YRGASAAEGDFVEQV
-3711 TTGKD
+3711 STGTD
-3716 GTIALENLV
+3716 GKVALENLV
-3725 GGETYTLHEVTAP
+3725 GGTTYTLHEVMAP

-3750 VKTDGTVTLSEN
+3750 VETDGTVTLSEN

-3770 EDEDGVVT
+3770 EGEDGVVT

-3807 QGTFAGDYA
+3807 QGTFTGDYA
-3816 QVREITLDPTDE
+3816 QEREITLDPTGED
-3828 NGITSIPVAALIANE
+3828 GITSIPVAALIANE

-3863 FTVSTDGTITIL
+3863 FTVAADGTITIL
-3875 SDDANAASGSNNT
+3875 SDDANAASSSNNT
-3888 ATGDINVVSG
+3888 ATGDTNTVSG
-3898 DNSAMTSN
+3898 DNSAMVNN

-3932 TATNHPVEIIITK
+3932 TATNHPVEITITK

-3960 TSTDGTADGTG
+3960 TSTDGTGGATG
-3971 SAHSVTAVTGEDGVA
+3971 SVHSVTAVTGEDGVA

-4022 GTIDAGLLSPAA
+4022 GTIDAGLLPPAA
-4034 FSIGTTKDAV
+4034 FSIGITKDAV

-4058 APNGAPLAGAEFTV
+4058 ASNGAPLAGAEFTV

-4124 SLDLLVYE
+4124 SLNLLVYE

>member
-1 MKSFSRRRHSQ
+1 MNIQTIALIRLEEARQIVQ
-12 PYVQA
+12 PPQA
-17 EALVDARNKV
+17 VA
-27 FNVIMAVL
+27 L
-35 LVFTMLPITA
+35 LVGNP
-45 FTYESQASAET
+45 QAQKT
-56 LDSNGTTQVSEYSD
+56 LT
-70 DSSNSSGGSTSNSSA
+70 
-85 TTSSGSSD
+85 
-93 RESSSSENADGGGY
+93 GGY

-117 NTQSGDTQNGSNG
+117 NTQSGDTQNGSDG

-138 TSDDGT
+138 ISDEGS

-150 DQGGVPGAPGDD
+150 DQGGLPGVPSDG
-162 ENNSEENSQDDN
+162 ENNSEENSQNDN
-174 SATDESADEPEK
+174 SASDESADEPEK

-194 SQSDATKLDASIA
+194 SQLDTTKLDASIA
-207 VETDKIEALE
+207 VETDKIDALE

-288 LKITFIDAAVTEDTA
+288 LKITFIDAAATEDTSV
-303 ATVRGYVDIG
+303 TVRGYVDIE
-313 ASLASSSLGE
+313 ASLASSLLGE
-323 EESEQLWIVQ
+323 EESEQLWIAQ

-411 SGSRPPI
+411 SGSRPSI
-418 NSLQAGYKLQ
+418 SSLQAGYKLQ

-447 TDAQGSLYN
+447 TDAQSSLYS

-484 NLPSEQV
+484 NLPSGKV

-505 QDVDINGEPVW
+505 QDVDINDEPVW

-562 VGKTGGKSLSSIFG
+562 VGKTGGENLSSIFG
-576 DEDAGDFRFSATING
+576 DEDAGDFHFSATIDG
-591 QEAGRETTLKDLID
+591 QEAGRETTFKDLID
-605 NGKLTLAQN
+605 NGKLALAQN

-621 TGDLPMYDSN
+621 TGDLPMYDSD

-640 YTGYQEGEDYYQ
+640 YTGDQEGEDYYQ

-663 GSATDCVYMGGTMT
+663 GSATDRVYMGGTMT
-677 LRHAGETTFK
+677 LRHAGETTFN
-687 GTKVWLDNDSS
+687 GTKVWLDNNSS

-732 DVATNATGYVT
+732 DVVTNATGYVT

-752 TVDLHAL
+752 TVDLHEL

-767 INSLPKYNPDGYP
+767 INSLPKYDPDGYP
-780 YIYCMREDAVAGYE
+780 YIYCMREDAVVGYE
-794 QVFGFVDASGSL
+794 QVFGLVDASGSL
-806 TPSIPQYENEEG
+806 TPSTPQYENEEG
-818 KFVSAFG
+818 TGLVPAF
-825 DNWQRPD
+825 NSWQRPD
-832 TDRFVYNGGT
+832 TDHFVYNGGT

-859 EIAAFQDSLQDVE
+859 EIAAFQDSLQDVV

-885 DDAAWSN
+885 DDAAWAN
-892 VSGENATQTLSDWNA
+892 VSGESATQTLSGWNA

-923 QGRELEYRWVE
+923 QGRELEYRWLE
-934 TNVTLK
+934 TNVTLE

-1004 YWEQDDGSQAQIA
+1004 YWEQPDGSQAQIA
-1017 PDPDHSDPNAVI
+1017 PDPNYSDPNAVI
-1029 QLFQDGQLVG
+1029 QLFQDGQLIG

-1049 TATRIEGLGDA
+1049 TAMRIEGLGDA

-1091 KSKDGWATERTYD
+1091 KSKEGWTTERTYD

-1143 IDLVAAH
+1143 IDLVAAR
-1150 DMHSQGT
+1150 DMYSQGT
-1157 NADGQPNVSYTE
+1157 NADGQPNVSYTK

-1184 YGEVDVPIGRLT
+1184 YGEVDVPIGGLT

-1209 NDGTEYP
+1209 DDGTEYP

-1221 QAASDPE
+1221 QAALDPE

-1305 FIISCAENSGAFSLN
+1305 FTISCAENPGAFSLN
-1320 EEDNLVVSV
+1320 EEGNLVVSV
-1329 SGNTLPVTDANGNP
+1329 SGNTLPVTDVNGNP
-1343 VKAEIVDANGNAA
+1343 VKAEIVDTNGNAA

-1389 HYDAVESWMS
+1389 HYDVVESWTS

-1405 STKTV
+1405 STKAV

-1416 EGARHFHDTQQID
+1416 EGARHFHDTQTIS

-1435 GTRDAVFYKT
+1435 GTRDIVFYKT

-1460 IYLTLYRAVLDEGGN
+1460 IYLTLYRAVLDEDGN
-1475 LSEPEAVPGYIHFS
+1475 LSKPEAVPGYIHFS
-1489 WSALAESADAANEQM
+1489 WSALAESTDAANEQM

-1532 ESLGYGDVQFDYN
+1532 ESLGYGDVQFDYS

-1556 DTHAAQGAGKAV
+1556 DTQAAQGADNAV
-1568 KVDSGAESDD
+1568 EVDSGAESDD

-1639 WGPMVAHKNGDTWTV
+1639 WGSMVAHKNDDGTWTV

-1660 TSELHPEANNQYTYT
+1660 TSELYPEANNQYTYT

-1724 DQVHGQDITKLL
+1724 DQVDGQDITKLL

-1750 HGESGSFLLRNVYG
+1750 HGESGSFLLRNVYE

-1772 KKLFGGR
+1772 KKLFSGR
-1779 VANDAYPDVTFD
+1779 DADDAYPDVTFD
-1791 VYRYYVDA
+1791 VYRYYVDE
-1799 EGNTSDAGL
+1799 EGNVSDAGL

-1819 KTADTANSGNA
+1819 KAADTAKSGNA
-1830 SYKYTFE
+1830 SYEYTFE
-1837 NLPVYAPD
+1837 NLLIYAPD

-1868 DISDFKQ
+1868 DISDIGQ
-1875 LVAGEAVDNGM
+1875 LDAGIEVGNGM

-1899 ITDSVIKDDEIV
+1899 ITDSVIKDDETV

-1918 YVPDNAQLNGQK
+1918 YAPDNAQLNGQK
-1930 VWADYGDI
+1930 VWTDYGDI
-1938 FSVRPDPT
+1938 FSVRPGPT
-1946 DFLKSFTLKRTT
+1946 EFLKSFMLKRTT

-1964 DVELQK
+1964 DVVLQS
-1970 SDSAANNYIAWTNS
+1970 SDSAADNYIVWTNS
-1984 EDGEETWAFSIS
+1984 EDGAEKWTFTIS

-2016 GNASSYYNVV
+2016 GDTSSYYNVV

-2032 ISADAVGAQFS
+2032 VSADAVGAQFS

-2076 QARTAVVDTSGNVT
+2076 QARTAVADTSGNVT
-2090 KDYSEWQDAYTVL
+2090 EDYSEWQDAYTVL

-2113 DNNGFSSGEMNRT
+2113 DNNGFSSGDMNRT

-2142 LASSDRTSGTEVY
+2142 LASLDRTSGTKVY

-2178 APNDDGTYTNPDNGG
+2178 APNDDG
-2193 KYEEEFPYQP
+2193 KYEDNYYPYQP
-2203 DQSDTGA
+2203 DQSDIGA
-2210 WVGDAQN
+2210 WTGDAQN

-2222 ISNELDDMSIEAT
+2222 ISNELKDTSISAT
-2235 KNWDNDTVN
+2235 KTWDDQ
-2244 NVENA
+2244 
-2249 WNTRPWNNEVST
+2249 
-2261 GEDAWSVTY
+2261 EDAWDT
-2270 LLQRRLDGEGWQ
+2270 RPAGEESNEW
-2282 WVTHYGTTH
+2282 
-2291 DEDENLFDADIVT
+2291 T
-2304 ATITNESE
+2304 ATFFLQHSTDDGKIWEWVVEADSGANPSGSASQTGVVRLTVSGSDETASATWNY
-2312 NGTISFENLPATDT
+2312 LPQYDT
-2326 KGNKY
+2326 SGKEY
-2331 HYRVVE
+2331 QYRVVE
-2337 RVPGGYDVLSGN
+2337 QVPGSYDVPGA
-2349 NTQSESVATET
+2349 TQVADTDT
-2360 VNNVTY
+2360 AH
-2366 RYYVVASTDQ
+2366 RYYVVST
-2376 DNTGI
+2376 TAGI
-2381 DSQTFTNSM
+2381 GDVSSTQSFTNNL
-2390 RETTLT
+2390 RTVDLT
-2396 GKKSWNDYTT
+2396 GTKQWEDFGSGLAPEFDEND
-2406 DLADNLSAED
+2406 LPE
-2416 MPTLTLWRKAG
+2416 MTLWRAVD
-2427 ENGSAEQVT
+2427 NGDGTFGQAESV
-2436 YLYNYGQPTWT
+2436 LKYGNPAPQPTWT
-2447 EGSDDVWTFMYEG
+2447 KNGNGTWTFAYSD
-2460 LPAANVHD
+2460 LPAANASDQDYV
-2468 VAYIYWAV
+2468 YWAT
-2476 EATDA
+2476 ESAGFGNT
-2481 NGDAV
+2481 G
-2486 TSDIVT
+2486 
-2492 DGFYPT
+2492 GFYPVYGT
-2498 YEDDDAQSNSIT
+2498 GGTQSEETHGAGGTTVDKDASAGEEGQQTNETIT
-2510 NVATRFTLDKVS
+2510 NTATKLSLDKIS
-2522 DWDTDSA
+2522 NWE
-2529 TDGTQG
+2529 QG
-2535 EQLRSIQLTVTG
+2535 ESLNDIELSVQSRNDNKT
-2547 ADDKIYG
+2547 YG
-2554 VWNRAADGAVTS
+2554 VWQRDEAGSVTTWTLLS
-2566 TVWPDGTN
+2566 
-2574 DPSQGGTAMTDSNAG
+2574 GGTKEEVMVEANEMRGEASG
-2589 YLVGLPAGAYTIS
+2589 YIVGLPEGDYKVVETGDVPDGYAIAPEVYFKINANGTATFEGAYIDGEKVT
-2602 ETSDPPTGYAK
+2602 TNVQ
-2613 AKDVQITIAANGA
+2613 DVVIDTENGVHA
-2626 ISSDDGTVT
+2626 IELTA
-2635 VDGTNPGRTITVEVV
+2635 E

-2662 YVSED
+2662 YVSDD
-2667 GSVNAPDAEALQ
+2667 GTADGANRSALA
-2679 GATFSLYRVGDNGA
+2679 GATFSLYRQGESGVDQ
-2693 ADMLVASGLKSNDQ
+2693 LVAEGLTSNAQ
-2707 GIVTTVGNETEVT
+2707 GVVTTVNSNVEVT
-2720 EAFNNA
+2720 EEFAAA
-2726 YKGKYTELSEGL
+2726 YDNKYGQLRDGL
-2738 PEGKYYFLETD
+2738 PEGTYYFVEIS
-2749 ATTGAVMP
+2749 TTSGAVLP
-2757 EGDAAKSEVLEITQ
+2757 SGDAAKSPTLTITQ
-2771 DNHFAYKN
+2771 DNHYDYTEQVVSRTMENEKFN
-2779 AAVSDEMCNE
+2779 ATVI
-2789 DFSSAVVLHKFDSA
+2789 LHKYDTA
-2803 TNASI
+2803 DNAGI
-2808 EGAEFKVAYT
+2808 EGINFTLSYT
-2818 PEEGSATTKPSEW
+2818 PEGSTTASSR
-2831 TVKSVADGTITFDG
+2831 TVTTGAGGELKLEN
-2845 LEKGHYVVTE
+2845 LEKGSYILTE
-2855 QSNTGYAQNGF
+2855 QSNSGYANSGF
-2866 KAEFTIADDDDDQ
+2866 GASFTIGNEDDDQ
-2879 RYDINTADK
+2879 TFDIKNVSDGAG
-2888 SNQSVAAIDFTVT
+2888 IDFKVT
-2901 SDEGT
+2901 SGEGDYT
-2906 FVEGSGIP
+2906 DGTGIP
-2914 NVPLRGSVT
+2914 NVRSEGQVT
-2923 IAKTGADGKALNG
+2923 LNKSG
-2936 ATFELQRM
+2936 NNTAIDATFDLQM
-2944 NGTDWTSQDPTVVAE
+2944 KTEDGSWSTVVP
-2959 GLVTDR
+2959 GLETANKYELTWDKDGLTATATDAGDENRGVLVVTGL
-2965 TYKMNDDNSALVD
+2965 TWN
-2978 TEGTEITNS
+2978 
-2987 DGRITVENLK
+2987 
-2997 WGTYRFVETS
+2997 TYRFVETAT
-3007 PAPGYVAV
+3007 APGYLP
-3015 KADGSDI
+3015 DNTNGDI
-3022 TSGDLVVGRT
+3022 TSSEFTIGRT
-3032 SLNPSLESQPVSNT
+3032 T
-3046 PTSLEINKQND
+3046 PNMATSVTVQNAQTSLELNKQNG
-3057 VGDVLQGAEFE
+3057 VGE
-3068 ITALDDTEFADSDT
+3068 ALDGAVFTVTPVGGSVFADST
-3082 FAAGTYDAASKTVT
+3082 TAAKTVT
-3096 LSTDSTGH
+3096 ASNGGH
-3104 IKLIGQ
+3104 AVLTGQ

-3116 YSIYESK
+3116 YEIYEST
-3123 APVNYDPADGTLT
+3123 APTGYDPADGTFR
-3136 VTVQQDGT
+3136 VTVKDNGSLEVVGGDSALPDG
-3144 LKVQGDMPERYA
+3144 
-3156 WADLDENG
+3156 WARLDLDEDG
-3164 QADNAFSFTVTN
+3164 QTDNQFSFIATN
-3176 IHEEID
+3176 NHLAIELVKVSSNNGD
-3182 LRKTSADNPDV
+3182 LKLE
-3193 PVDGAVFTLQ
+3193 GAQFRLA
-3203 GLCMDG
+3203 GMCMDNN
-3209 ETTHTYTTD
+3209 TVHDYTTGED
-3218 KSGSA
+3218 GTI
-3223 HVDAGLRNGVIYKL
+3223 HIEPGLMGGVEYTL
-3237 FESTPG
+3237 TELTPPD
-3243 AGYIARPDTLCFMMD
+3243 GYISMDPLQFRMNARG
-3258 ERGRIVVTDNSGTP
+3258 EIEVIGTAP
-3272 LKEADYPAGY
+3272 EGWT
-3282 SVEDGGIAFTVT
+3282 VGEDKISFTAAN
-3294 DEPVDLQITKVD
+3294 DPVNLQITKID
-3306 PNGDPL
+3306 PDGSPL

-3318 ITPVDGSVFAGGGT
+3318 ITPVDGSTFADGT
-3332 DAQKLQT
+3332 TDTETLRT
-3339 GENGSLFMGAW
+3339 GEDGSLFMGAK

-3365 EGYEKVSGTMRITV
+3365 EGYEKVVGTMRVTV
-3379 DEDGSI
+3379 ADDGSI
-3385 KVLGSVQE
+3385 NVVGSVDENGQVT
-3393 DGTVNPQPPMG
+3393 GQLPPTG
-3404 YSKVDTNAFEVKVAN
+3404 YEKVSGNAFEVRVTNEPVEITINKVDSTDGGTRLDGAVFEVTGVFAN
-3419 KPIEISLVKV
+3419 SNAESTREFT
-3429 SVDDTASALAG
+3429 TAS
-3440 GEFQITGI
+3440 
-3448 FAGSGNQ
+3448 
-3455 ETRTFT
+3455 
-3461 TNADG
+3461 DG
-3466 TLVCDGETL
+3466 TLVGV
-3475 SSLSAVFVPGREYA
+3475 SNISA
-3489 IAETKAPDGFE
+3489 
-3500 RIEGS
+3500 
-3505 WIFQMN
+3505 
-3511 ENGELTT
+3511 ELK
-3518 TDNQAQVGESGFSIG
+3518 SG
-3533 VDGVTIMALD
+3533 
-3543 EPVEVGFVKKDLGDT
+3543 
-3558 NLSGGEFTLS
+3558 
-3568 GVFVNDTTHATE
+3568 
-3580 ELAIPFISTQ
+3580 Q
-3590 DTVSF
+3590 
-3595 AGLPYEGATYSLI
+3595 
-3608 AGKTYTL
+3608 TYTL
-3615 TENVAPEY
+3615 TEKTAPAGYELIEGTLTFTVNEDGTITPQGNVPAGYSVEQGNVSIVAADNPIDLAFFKKDLGNDNELAGAEFMLSGTFVDNATHETSQLTIGFTTAGTAISFGNLSHEGNTYSVVAGQTYVLTETKAPSG
-3623 YETLEPFAFSVDED
+3623 YELLEPFSFTVGVD
-3637 GKITVAEGFEQAG
+3637 GAIVPAEGYSQVA
-3650 AGEEGYVISEENDTI
+3650 AGEEGYVISNDQGGVVT
-3665 LLTAHDTPIEVT
+3665 LTAHDKPIEVV
-3677 LAKTSSAN
+3677 LAKTSSTN
-3685 EQLALSS
+3685 EQLALTG

-3697 YQGESVEGAPYKTV
+3697 YRGASAAEGDFVEQV
-3711 TTGKD
+3711 STGTD
-3716 GTIALENLV
+3716 GKVALENLV
-3725 GGETYTLHEVTAP
+3725 GGTTYTLHEVMAP

-3750 VKTDGTVTLSEN
+3750 VETDGTVTLSEN

-3770 EDEDGVVT
+3770 EGEDGVVT

-3807 QGTFAGDYA
+3807 QGTFTGDYA
-3816 QVREITLDPTDE
+3816 QEREITLDPTGED
-3828 NGITSIPVAALIANE
+3828 GITSIPVAALIANE

-3863 FTVSTDGTITIL
+3863 FTVAADGTITIL
-3875 SDDANAASGSNNT
+3875 SDDANAASSSNNT
-3888 ATGDINVVSG
+3888 ATGDTNTVSG
-3898 DNSAMTSN
+3898 DNSAMVNN

-3932 TATNHPVEIIITK
+3932 TATNHPVEITITK

-3960 TSTDGTADGTG
+3960 TSTDGTGGATG
-3971 SAHSVTAVTGEDGVA
+3971 SVHSVTAVTGEDGVA

-4022 GTIDAGLLSPAA
+4022 GTIDAGLLPPAA
-4034 FSIGTTKDAV
+4034 FSIGITKDAV

-4058 APNGAPLAGAEFTV
+4058 ASNGAPLAGAEFTV

-4124 SLDLLVYE
+4124 SLNLLVYE

>member
-1 MKSFSRRRHSQ
+1 M
-12 PYVQA
+12 PDV
-17 EALVDARNKV
+17 
-27 FNVIMAVL
+27 
-35 LVFTMLPITA
+35 
-45 FTYESQASAET
+45 
-56 LDSNGTTQVSEYSD
+56 
-70 DSSNSSGGSTSNSSA
+70 
-85 TTSSGSSD
+85 
-93 RESSSSENADGGGY
+93 
-107 PSTAVDPSDD
+107 PSD
-117 NTQSGDTQNGSNG
+117 G
-130 QNSPNDQG
+130 
-138 TSDDGT
+138 
-144 GASGQD
+144 
-150 DQGGVPGAPGDD
+150 
-162 ENNSEENSQDDN
+162 ENNSEENSQNDN
-174 SATDESADEPEK
+174 SASDESADEPEK

-194 SQSDATKLDASIA
+194 SQLDTTKLDASIA
-207 VETDKIEALE
+207 VETDKIDALE

-245 DWIETTLPSF
+245 DWIETALPSF

-267 LNADGTETTEK
+267 LNADGIETTEK

-288 LKITFIDAAVTEDTA
+288 LKITFIDAAATEDTA
-303 ATVRGYVDIG
+303 ATVRGYVDIE

-323 EESEQLWIVQ
+323 KESEQLWIAQ

-343 KLVLPTYQAV
+343 ELVLPTYQAV

-367 GGDDGSVTAQNEGE
+367 GGDDGSVTAQSEGE

-411 SGSRPPI
+411 SGSRLSI

-447 TDAQGSLYN
+447 TDAQNSLYN

-484 NLPSEQV
+484 NLPSEKV

-505 QDVDINGEPVW
+505 QDVDINDEPVW

-562 VGKTGGKSLSSIFG
+562 VGKTGGENLSSIFG
-576 DEDAGDFRFSATING
+576 DEDAGDFHFSATIDG

-605 NGKLTLAQN
+605 NGKLALAQN

-621 TGDLPMYDSN
+621 TGDLPMYDSD

-640 YTGYQEGEDYYQ
+640 YTGDQEGEDYYQ

-663 GSATDCVYMGGTMT
+663 GSATDRVYMGGTMT
-677 LRHAGETTFK
+677 LRHAGETTFN
-687 GTKVWLDNDSS
+687 GTKVWLDNNSS

-732 DVATNATGYVT
+732 DVVTNATGYVT

-752 TVDLHAL
+752 TVDLHEL

-767 INSLPKYNPDGYP
+767 INSLPKYDPDGYP
-780 YIYCMREDAVAGYE
+780 YIYCMREDAVVGYE
-794 QVFGFVDASGSL
+794 QVFGLVDASGSL
-806 TPSIPQYENEEG
+806 TPSTPQYENEEG
-818 KFVSAFG
+818 TGLVPAF
-825 DNWQRPD
+825 NSWQRPD
-832 TDRFVYNGGT
+832 TDHFVYNGGT

-859 EIAAFQDSLQDVE
+859 EIAAFQDSLQDVV

-885 DDAAWSN
+885 DDAAWAN
-892 VSGENATQTLSDWNA
+892 VSGESATQTLSGWNA

-923 QGRELEYRWVE
+923 QGRELEYRWLE
-934 TNVTLK
+934 TNVTLE

-1004 YWEQDDGSQAQIA
+1004 YWEQPDGSQAQIA
-1017 PDPDHSDPNAVI
+1017 PDPNYSDPNAVI
-1029 QLFQDGQLVG
+1029 QLFQDGQLIG

-1049 TATRIEGLGDA
+1049 TAMRIEGLGDA

-1091 KSKDGWATERTYD
+1091 KSKEGWTTERTYD

-1143 IDLVAAH
+1143 IDLVAAR
-1150 DMHSQGT
+1150 DMYSQGT
-1157 NADGQPNVSYTE
+1157 NADGQPNVSYTK

-1184 YGEVDVPIGRLT
+1184 YGEVDVPIGGLT

-1209 NDGTEYP
+1209 DDGTEYP

-1221 QAASDPE
+1221 QAALDPE

-1305 FIISCAENSGAFSLN
+1305 FTISCAENPGAFSLN
-1320 EEDNLVVSV
+1320 EEGNLVVSV

-1343 VKAEIVDANGNAA
+1343 VKAEIVDTNGNAA

-1389 HYDAVESWMS
+1389 HYDVVESWTS

-1416 EGARHFHDTQQID
+1416 EGARHFHDTQTIS

-1435 GTRDAVFYKT
+1435 GTRDIVFYKT

-1460 IYLTLYRAVLDEGGN
+1460 IYLTLYRAVLDEDGN
-1475 LSEPEAVPGYIHFS
+1475 LSKPEAVPGYIHFS
-1489 WSALAESADAANEQM
+1489 WSALAESTDAANEQM

-1532 ESLGYGDVQFDYN
+1532 ESLGYGDVQFDYS

-1556 DTHAAQGAGKAV
+1556 DTQAAQGADNAV
-1568 KVDSGAESDD
+1568 EVDSGAESDD

-1639 WGPMVAHKNGDTWTV
+1639 WGSMVAHKNDDGTWTV

-1660 TSELHPEANNQYTYT
+1660 TSELYPEANNQYTYT

-1724 DQVHGQDITKLL
+1724 DQVDGQDITKLL

-1750 HGESGSFLLRNVYG
+1750 HGESGSFLLRNVYE

-1772 KKLFGGR
+1772 KKLFSGR
-1779 VANDAYPDVTFD
+1779 DADDAYPDVTFD
-1791 VYRYYVDA
+1791 VYRYYVDE
-1799 EGNTSDAGL
+1799 EGNVSDAGL

-1819 KTADTANSGNA
+1819 KAADTAKSGNA
-1830 SYKYTFE
+1830 SYEYTFE
-1837 NLPVYAPD
+1837 NLLIYAPD

-1868 DISDFKQ
+1868 DISDIGQ
-1875 LVAGEAVDNGM
+1875 LDAGIEVGNGM

-1899 ITDSVIKDDEIV
+1899 ITDSVIKDDETV

-1918 YVPDNAQLNGQK
+1918 YAPDNAQLNGQK
-1930 VWADYGDI
+1930 VWTDYGDI
-1938 FSVRPDPT
+1938 FSVRPGPT
-1946 DFLKSFTLKRTT
+1946 EFLKSFMLKRTT

-1964 DVELQK
+1964 DVVLQS
-1970 SDSAANNYIAWTNS
+1970 SDSAADNYIVWTNS
-1984 EDGEETWAFSIS
+1984 EDGAEKWTFTIS

-2016 GNASSYYNVV
+2016 GDTSSYYNVV

-2032 ISADAVGAQFS
+2032 VSADAVGAQFS

-2076 QARTAVVDTSGNVT
+2076 QARTAVADTSGNVT
-2090 KDYSEWQDAYTVL
+2090 EDYSEWQDAYTVL

-2113 DNNGFSSGEMNRT
+2113 DNNGFSSGDMNRT

-2142 LASSDRTSGTEVY
+2142 LASLDRTSGTKVY

-2178 APNDDGTYTNPDNGG
+2178 APNDDG
-2193 KYEEEFPYQP
+2193 KYEDNYYPYQP
-2203 DQSDTGA
+2203 DQSDIGA
-2210 WVGDAQN
+2210 WTGDAQN

-2222 ISNELDDMSIEAT
+2222 ISNELKDTSISAT
-2235 KNWDNDTVN
+2235 KTWDDQ
-2244 NVENA
+2244 
-2249 WNTRPWNNEVST
+2249 
-2261 GEDAWSVTY
+2261 EDAWDT
-2270 LLQRRLDGEGWQ
+2270 RPAGEESNEW
-2282 WVTHYGTTH
+2282 
-2291 DEDENLFDADIVT
+2291 T
-2304 ATITNESE
+2304 ATFFLQHSTDDGKIWEWVVEADSGANPSGSASQTGVVRLTVSGSDETASATWNY
-2312 NGTISFENLPATDT
+2312 LPQYDT
-2326 KGNKY
+2326 SGKEY
-2331 HYRVVE
+2331 QYRVVE
-2337 RVPGGYDVLSGN
+2337 QVPGSYDVPGA
-2349 NTQSESVATET
+2349 TQVADTDT
-2360 VNNVTY
+2360 AH
-2366 RYYVVASTDQ
+2366 RYYVVST
-2376 DNTGI
+2376 TAGI
-2381 DSQTFTNSM
+2381 GDVSSTQSFTNNL
-2390 RETTLT
+2390 RTVDLT
-2396 GKKSWNDYTT
+2396 GTKQWEDFGSGLAPEFDEND
-2406 DLADNLSAED
+2406 LPE
-2416 MPTLTLWRKAG
+2416 MTLWRAVD
-2427 ENGSAEQVT
+2427 NGDGTFGQAESV
-2436 YLYNYGQPTWT
+2436 LKYGNPAPQPTWT
-2447 EGSDDVWTFMYEG
+2447 KNGNGTWTFAYSD
-2460 LPAANVHD
+2460 LPAANASDQDYV
-2468 VAYIYWAV
+2468 YWAT
-2476 EATDA
+2476 ESAGFGNT
-2481 NGDAV
+2481 G
-2486 TSDIVT
+2486 
-2492 DGFYPT
+2492 GFYPVYGT
-2498 YEDDDAQSNSIT
+2498 GGTQSEETHGAGGTTVDKDASAGEEGQQTNETIT
-2510 NVATRFTLDKVS
+2510 NTATKLSLDKIS
-2522 DWDTDSA
+2522 NWE
-2529 TDGTQG
+2529 QG
-2535 EQLRSIQLTVTG
+2535 ESLNDIELSVQSRNDNKT
-2547 ADDKIYG
+2547 YG
-2554 VWNRAADGAVTS
+2554 VWQRDEAGSVTTWTLLS
-2566 TVWPDGTN
+2566 
-2574 DPSQGGTAMTDSNAG
+2574 GGTKEEVMVEANEMRGEASG
-2589 YLVGLPAGAYTIS
+2589 YIVGLPEGDYKVVETGDVPDGYAIAPEVYFKINANGTATFEGAYIDGEKVT
-2602 ETSDPPTGYAK
+2602 TNVQ
-2613 AKDVQITIAANGA
+2613 DVVIDTENGVHA
-2626 ISSDDGTVT
+2626 IELTA
-2635 VDGTNPGRTITVEVV
+2635 E

-2662 YVSED
+2662 YVSDD
-2667 GSVNAPDAEALQ
+2667 GTADGANRSALA
-2679 GATFSLYRVGDNGA
+2679 GATFSLYRQGESGVDQ
-2693 ADMLVASGLKSNDQ
+2693 LVAEGLTSNAQ
-2707 GIVTTVGNETEVT
+2707 GVVTTVNSNVEVT
-2720 EAFNNA
+2720 EEFAAA
-2726 YKGKYTELSEGL
+2726 YDNKYGQLRDGL
-2738 PEGKYYFLETD
+2738 PEGTYYFVEIS
-2749 ATTGAVMP
+2749 TTSGAVLP
-2757 EGDAAKSEVLEITQ
+2757 SGDAAKSPTLTITQ
-2771 DNHFAYKN
+2771 DNHYDYTEQVVSRTMENEKFN
-2779 AAVSDEMCNE
+2779 ATVI
-2789 DFSSAVVLHKFDSA
+2789 LHKYDTA
-2803 TNASI
+2803 DNAGI
-2808 EGAEFKVAYT
+2808 EGINFTLSYT
-2818 PEEGSATTKPSEW
+2818 PEGSTTASSR
-2831 TVKSVADGTITFDG
+2831 TVTTGAGGELKLEN
-2845 LEKGHYVVTE
+2845 LEKGSYILTE
-2855 QSNTGYAQNGF
+2855 QSNSGYANSGF
-2866 KAEFTIADDDDDQ
+2866 GASFTIGNEDDDQ
-2879 RYDINTADK
+2879 TFDIKNVSDGAG
-2888 SNQSVAAIDFTVT
+2888 IDFKVT
-2901 SDEGT
+2901 SGEGDYT
-2906 FVEGSGIP
+2906 DGTGIP
-2914 NVPLRGSVT
+2914 NVRSEGQVT
-2923 IAKTGADGKALNG
+2923 LNKSG
-2936 ATFELQRM
+2936 NNTAIDATFDLQM
-2944 NGTDWTSQDPTVVAE
+2944 KTEDGSWSTVVP
-2959 GLVTDR
+2959 GLETANKYELTWDKDGLTATATDAGDENRGVLVVTGL
-2965 TYKMNDDNSALVD
+2965 TWN
-2978 TEGTEITNS
+2978 
-2987 DGRITVENLK
+2987 
-2997 WGTYRFVETS
+2997 TYRFVETAT
-3007 PAPGYVAV
+3007 APGYLP
-3015 KADGSDI
+3015 DNTNGDI
-3022 TSGDLVVGRT
+3022 TSSEFTIGRT
-3032 SLNPSLESQPVSNT
+3032 T
-3046 PTSLEINKQND
+3046 PNMATSVTVQNAQTSLELNKQNG
-3057 VGDVLQGAEFE
+3057 VGE
-3068 ITALDDTEFADSDT
+3068 ALDGAVFTVTPVGGSVFADST
-3082 FAAGTYDAASKTVT
+3082 TAAKTVT
-3096 LSTDSTGH
+3096 ASNGGH
-3104 IKLIGQ
+3104 AVLTGQ

-3116 YSIYESK
+3116 YEIYEST
-3123 APVNYDPADGTLT
+3123 APTGYDPADGTFR
-3136 VTVQQDGT
+3136 VTVKDNGSLEVVGGDSALPDG
-3144 LKVQGDMPERYA
+3144 
-3156 WADLDENG
+3156 WARLDLDEDG
-3164 QADNAFSFTVTN
+3164 QTDNQFSFIATN
-3176 IHEEID
+3176 NHLAIELVKVSSNNGD
-3182 LRKTSADNPDV
+3182 LKLE
-3193 PVDGAVFTLQ
+3193 GAQFRLA
-3203 GLCMDG
+3203 GMCMDNN
-3209 ETTHTYTTD
+3209 TVHDYTT
-3218 KSGSA
+3218 GEGGTI
-3223 HVDAGLRNGVIYKL
+3223 HIEPGLMGGVEYTL
-3237 FESTPG
+3237 TELTPPD
-3243 AGYIARPDTLCFMMD
+3243 GYISMDPLQFRMNARG
-3258 ERGRIVVTDNSGTP
+3258 EIEVIGTAP
-3272 LKEADYPAGY
+3272 EGWT
-3282 SVEDGGIAFTVT
+3282 VGEDKISFTAAN
-3294 DEPVDLQITKVD
+3294 DPVNLQITKID
-3306 PNGDPL
+3306 PDGSPL

-3318 ITPVDGSVFAGGGT
+3318 ITPVDGSTFADGT
-3332 DAQKLQT
+3332 TDTETLRT
-3339 GENGSLFMGAW
+3339 GEDGSLFMGAK

-3365 EGYEKVSGTMRITV
+3365 EGYEKVVGTMRVTV
-3379 DEDGSI
+3379 ADDGSI
-3385 KVLGSVQE
+3385 NVVGSVDENGQVT
-3393 DGTVNPQPPMG
+3393 GQLPPTG
-3404 YSKVDTNAFEVKVAN
+3404 YEKVSGNAFEVRVTNEPVEITINKVDSTDGGTRLDGAVFEVTGVFAN
-3419 KPIEISLVKV
+3419 SNAESTREFT
-3429 SVDDTASALAG
+3429 TAS
-3440 GEFQITGI
+3440 
-3448 FAGSGNQ
+3448 
-3455 ETRTFT
+3455 
-3461 TNADG
+3461 DG
-3466 TLVCDGETL
+3466 TLVGV
-3475 SSLSAVFVPGREYA
+3475 SNISA
-3489 IAETKAPDGFE
+3489 
-3500 RIEGS
+3500 
-3505 WIFQMN
+3505 
-3511 ENGELTT
+3511 ELK
-3518 TDNQAQVGESGFSIG
+3518 SG
-3533 VDGVTIMALD
+3533 
-3543 EPVEVGFVKKDLGDT
+3543 
-3558 NLSGGEFTLS
+3558 
-3568 GVFVNDTTHATE
+3568 
-3580 ELAIPFISTQ
+3580 Q
-3590 DTVSF
+3590 
-3595 AGLPYEGATYSLI
+3595 
-3608 AGKTYTL
+3608 TYTL
-3615 TENVAPEY
+3615 TEKTAPAGYELIEGTLTFTVNEDGTITPQGNVPAGYSVEQGNVSIVAADNPIDLAFFKKDLGNDNELAGAEFMLSGTFVDNATHETSQLTIGFTTAGTAISFGNLSHEGNTYSVVAGQTYVLTETKAPSG
-3623 YETLEPFAFSVDED
+3623 YELLEPFSFTVGVD
-3637 GKITVAEGFEQAG
+3637 GAIVPAEGYSQVA
-3650 AGEEGYVISEENDTI
+3650 AGEEGYVISNDQGGVVT
-3665 LLTAHDTPIEVT
+3665 LTAHDKPIEVV
-3677 LAKTSSAN
+3677 LAKTSSTN
-3685 EQLALSS
+3685 EQLALTG

-3697 YQGESVEGAPYKTV
+3697 YRGASAAEGDFVEQV
-3711 TTGKD
+3711 STGTD
-3716 GTIALENLV
+3716 GKVALENLV
-3725 GGETYTLHEVTAP
+3725 GGTTYTLHEVMAP

-3750 VKTDGTVTLSEN
+3750 VETDGTVTLSEN

-3770 EDEDGVVT
+3770 EGEDGVVT

-3807 QGTFAGDYA
+3807 QGTFTGDYA
-3816 QVREITLDPTDE
+3816 QEREITLDPTGED
-3828 NGITSIPVAALIANE
+3828 GITSIPVAALIANE

-3863 FTVSTDGTITIL
+3863 FTVAADGTITIL
-3875 SDDANAASGSNNT
+3875 SDDANAASSSNNT
-3888 ATGDINVVSG
+3888 ATGDTNTVSG
-3898 DNSAMTSN
+3898 DNSAMVNN

-3932 TATNHPVEIIITK
+3932 TATNHPVEITITK

-3971 SAHSVTAVTGEDGVA
+3971 SVHSVTAVTGEDGVA

-4022 GTIDAGLLSPAA
+4022 GTIDAGLLPPAA

-4079 QTSKTFTSDESGIV
+4079 QTSKTFASDESGIV

-4132 DGSVQIAESSSAD
+4132 DGSVQIAGSSSAD

>member
-56 LDSNGTTQVSEYSD
+56 LDSSGTTQVSEYSD
-70 DSSNSSGGSTSNSSA
+70 DSSNSSGGSTSDSSA
-85 TTSSGSSD
+85 ATSSGSSGG
-93 RESSSSENADGGGY
+93 ESSSPENADGGGY

-117 NTQSGDTQNGSNG
+117 NTQSGDTQNGSDG

-138 TSDDGT
+138 ISDEGS

-150 DQGGVPGAPGDD
+150 DQGGLPGVPSDG
-162 ENNSEENSQDDN
+162 ENNSEENSQNDN
-174 SATDESADEPEK
+174 SASDESADEPEK

-194 SQSDATKLDASIA
+194 SQLDTTKLDASIA
-207 VETDKIEALE
+207 VETDKIDALE

-288 LKITFIDAAVTEDTA
+288 LKITFIDAAATEDTSV
-303 ATVRGYVDIG
+303 TVRGYVDIE
-313 ASLASSSLGE
+313 ASLASSLLGE
-323 EESEQLWIVQ
+323 EESEQLWIAQ

-411 SGSRPPI
+411 SGSRPSI
-418 NSLQAGYKLQ
+418 SSLQAGYKLQ

-447 TDAQGSLYN
+447 TDAQSSLYS

-484 NLPSEQV
+484 NLPSGKV

-505 QDVDINGEPVW
+505 QDVDINDEPVW

-562 VGKTGGKSLSSIFG
+562 VGKTGGENLSSIFG
-576 DEDAGDFRFSATING
+576 DEDAGDFHFSATIDG
-591 QEAGRETTLKDLID
+591 QEAGRETTFKDLID
-605 NGKLTLAQN
+605 NGKLALAQN

-621 TGDLPMYDSN
+621 TGDLPMYDSD

-640 YTGYQEGEDYYQ
+640 YTGDQEGEDYYQ

-663 GSATDCVYMGGTMT
+663 GSATDRVYMGGTMT
-677 LRHAGETTFK
+677 LRHAGETTFN
-687 GTKVWLDNDSS
+687 GTKVWLDNNSS

-732 DVATNATGYVT
+732 DVVTNATGYVT

-752 TVDLHAL
+752 TVDLHEL

-767 INSLPKYNPDGYP
+767 INSLPKYDPDGYP
-780 YIYCMREDAVAGYE
+780 YIYCMREDAVVGYE
-794 QVFGFVDASGSL
+794 QVFGLVDASGSL
-806 TPSIPQYENEEG
+806 TPSTPQYENEEG
-818 KFVSAFG
+818 TGLVPAF
-825 DNWQRPD
+825 NSWQRPD
-832 TDRFVYNGGT
+832 TDHFVYNGGT

-859 EIAAFQDSLQDVE
+859 EIAAFQDSLQDVV

-885 DDAAWSN
+885 DDAAWAN
-892 VSGENATQTLSDWNA
+892 VSGESATQTLSGWNA

-923 QGRELEYRWVE
+923 QGRELEYRWLE
-934 TNVTLK
+934 TNVTLE

-1004 YWEQDDGSQAQIA
+1004 YWEQPDGSQAQIA
-1017 PDPDHSDPNAVI
+1017 PDPNYSDPNAVI
-1029 QLFQDGQLVG
+1029 QLFQDGQLIG

-1049 TATRIEGLGDA
+1049 TAMRIEGLGDA

-1091 KSKDGWATERTYD
+1091 KSKEGWTTERTYD

-1143 IDLVAAH
+1143 IDLVAAR
-1150 DMHSQGT
+1150 DMYSQGT
-1157 NADGQPNVSYTE
+1157 NADGQPNVSYTK

-1184 YGEVDVPIGRLT
+1184 YGEVDVPIGGLT

-1209 NDGTEYP
+1209 DDGTEYP

-1221 QAASDPE
+1221 QAALDPE

-1305 FIISCAENSGAFSLN
+1305 FTISCAENPGAFSLN
-1320 EEDNLVVSV
+1320 EEGNLVVSV
-1329 SGNTLPVTDANGNP
+1329 SGNTLPVTDVNGNP
-1343 VKAEIVDANGNAA
+1343 VKAEIVDTNGNAA

-1379 PKYDANGMNV
+1379 PKYDANDMNV
-1389 HYDAVESWMS
+1389 HYDVVESWTS

-1416 EGARHFHDTQQID
+1416 EGARHFHDTQTIS

-1435 GTRDAVFYKT
+1435 GTRDIVFYKT

-1460 IYLTLYRAVLDEGGN
+1460 IYLTLYRAVLDEDGN
-1475 LSEPEAVPGYIHFS
+1475 LSKPEAVPGYIHFS
-1489 WSALAESADAANEQM
+1489 WSALAESTDAANEQM

-1532 ESLGYGDVQFDYN
+1532 ESLGYGDVQFDYS

-1556 DTHAAQGAGKAV
+1556 DTQAAQGADNAV
-1568 KVDSGAESDD
+1568 EVDSGAESDD

-1639 WGPMVAHKNGDTWTV
+1639 WGSMVAHKNDDGTWTV

-1660 TSELHPEANNQYTYT
+1660 TSELYPEANNQYTYT

-1724 DQVHGQDITKLL
+1724 DQVDGQDITKLL

-1750 HGESGSFLLRNVYG
+1750 HGESGSFLLRNVYE

-1772 KKLFGGR
+1772 KKLFSGR
-1779 VANDAYPDVTFD
+1779 DADDAYPDVTFD
-1791 VYRYYVDA
+1791 VYRYYVDE
-1799 EGNTSDAGL
+1799 EGNVSDAGL

-1819 KTADTANSGNA
+1819 KAADTAKSGNA
-1830 SYKYTFE
+1830 SYEYTFE
-1837 NLPVYAPD
+1837 NLLIYAPD

-1868 DISDFKQ
+1868 DISDIGQ
-1875 LVAGEAVDNGM
+1875 LDAGIEVGNGM

-1899 ITDSVIKDDEIV
+1899 ITDSVIKDDETV

-1918 YVPDNAQLNGQK
+1918 YAPDNAQLNGQK
-1930 VWADYGDI
+1930 VWTDYGDI
-1938 FSVRPDPT
+1938 FSVRPGPT
-1946 DFLKSFTLKRTT
+1946 EFLKSFMLKRTT

-1964 DVELQK
+1964 DVVLQS
-1970 SDSAANNYIAWTNS
+1970 SDSAADNYIVWTNS
-1984 EDGEETWAFSIS
+1984 EDGAEKWTFTIS

-2016 GNASSYYNVV
+2016 GDTSSYYNVV

-2032 ISADAVGAQFS
+2032 VSADAVGAQFS

-2076 QARTAVVDTSGNVT
+2076 QARTAVADTSGNVT
-2090 KDYSEWQDAYTVL
+2090 EDYSEWQDAYTVL

-2113 DNNGFSSGEMNRT
+2113 DNNGFSSGDMNRT

-2142 LASSDRTSGTEVY
+2142 LASLDRTSGTKVY

-2178 APNDDGTYTNPDNGG
+2178 APNDDG
-2193 KYEEEFPYQP
+2193 KYEDNYYPYQP
-2203 DQSDTGA
+2203 DQSDIGA
-2210 WVGDAQN
+2210 WTGDAQN

-2222 ISNELDDMSIEAT
+2222 ISNELKDTSISAT
-2235 KNWDNDTVN
+2235 KTWDDQ
-2244 NVENA
+2244 
-2249 WNTRPWNNEVST
+2249 
-2261 GEDAWSVTY
+2261 EDAWDT
-2270 LLQRRLDGEGWQ
+2270 RPAGEESNEW
-2282 WVTHYGTTH
+2282 
-2291 DEDENLFDADIVT
+2291 T
-2304 ATITNESE
+2304 ATFFLQHSTDDGKIWEWVVEADSGANPSGSASQTGVVRLTVSGSDETASATWNY
-2312 NGTISFENLPATDT
+2312 LPQYDT
-2326 KGNKY
+2326 SGKEY
-2331 HYRVVE
+2331 QYRVVE
-2337 RVPGGYDVLSGN
+2337 QVPGSYDVPGA
-2349 NTQSESVATET
+2349 TQVADTDT
-2360 VNNVTY
+2360 AH
-2366 RYYVVASTDQ
+2366 RYYVVST
-2376 DNTGI
+2376 TAGI
-2381 DSQTFTNSM
+2381 GDVSSTQSFTNNL
-2390 RETTLT
+2390 RTVDLT
-2396 GKKSWNDYTT
+2396 GTKQWEDFGSGLAPEFDEND
-2406 DLADNLSAED
+2406 LPE
-2416 MPTLTLWRKAG
+2416 MTLWRAVD
-2427 ENGSAEQVT
+2427 NGDGTFGQAESV
-2436 YLYNYGQPTWT
+2436 LKYGNPAPQPTWT
-2447 EGSDDVWTFMYEG
+2447 KNGNGTWTFAYSD
-2460 LPAANVHD
+2460 LPAANASDQDYV
-2468 VAYIYWAV
+2468 YWAT
-2476 EATDA
+2476 ESAGFGNT
-2481 NGDAV
+2481 G
-2486 TSDIVT
+2486 
-2492 DGFYPT
+2492 GFYPVYGT
-2498 YEDDDAQSNSIT
+2498 GGTQSEETHGAGGTTVDKDASAGEEGQQTNETIT
-2510 NVATRFTLDKVS
+2510 NTATKLSLDKIS
-2522 DWDTDSA
+2522 NWE
-2529 TDGTQG
+2529 QG
-2535 EQLRSIQLTVTG
+2535 ESLNDIELSVQSRNDNKT
-2547 ADDKIYG
+2547 YG
-2554 VWNRAADGAVTS
+2554 VWQRDEAGSVTTWTLLS
-2566 TVWPDGTN
+2566 
-2574 DPSQGGTAMTDSNAG
+2574 GGTKEEVMVEANEMRGEASG
-2589 YLVGLPAGAYTIS
+2589 YIVGLPEGDYKVVETGDVPDGYAIAPEVYFKINANGTATFEGAYIDGEKVT
-2602 ETSDPPTGYAK
+2602 TNVQ
-2613 AKDVQITIAANGA
+2613 DVVIDTENGVHA
-2626 ISSDDGTVT
+2626 IELTA
-2635 VDGTNPGRTITVEVV
+2635 E

-2662 YVSED
+2662 YVSDD
-2667 GSVNAPDAEALQ
+2667 GTADGANRSALA
-2679 GATFSLYRVGDNGA
+2679 GATFSLYRQGESGVDQ
-2693 ADMLVASGLKSNDQ
+2693 LVAEGLTSNAQ
-2707 GIVTTVGNETEVT
+2707 GVVTTVNSNVEVT
-2720 EAFNNA
+2720 EEFAAA
-2726 YKGKYTELSEGL
+2726 YDNKYGQLRDGL
-2738 PEGKYYFLETD
+2738 PEGTYYFVEIS
-2749 ATTGAVMP
+2749 TTSGAVLP
-2757 EGDAAKSEVLEITQ
+2757 SGDAAKSPTLTITQ
-2771 DNHFAYKN
+2771 DNHYDYTEQVVSRTMENEKFN
-2779 AAVSDEMCNE
+2779 ATVI
-2789 DFSSAVVLHKFDSA
+2789 LHKYDTA
-2803 TNASI
+2803 DNAGI
-2808 EGAEFKVAYT
+2808 EGINFTLSYT
-2818 PEEGSATTKPSEW
+2818 PEGSTTASSR
-2831 TVKSVADGTITFDG
+2831 TVTTGAGGELKLEN
-2845 LEKGHYVVTE
+2845 LEKGSYILTE
-2855 QSNTGYAQNGF
+2855 QSNSGYANSGF
-2866 KAEFTIADDDDDQ
+2866 GASFTIGNEDDDQ
-2879 RYDINTADK
+2879 TFDIKNVSDGAG
-2888 SNQSVAAIDFTVT
+2888 IDFKVT
-2901 SDEGT
+2901 SGEGDYT
-2906 FVEGSGIP
+2906 DGTGIP
-2914 NVPLRGSVT
+2914 NVRSEGQVT
-2923 IAKTGADGKALNG
+2923 LNKSG
-2936 ATFELQRM
+2936 NNTAIDATFDLQM
-2944 NGTDWTSQDPTVVAE
+2944 KTEDGSWSTVVP
-2959 GLVTDR
+2959 GLETANKYELTWDKDGLTATATDAGDENRGVLVVTGL
-2965 TYKMNDDNSALVD
+2965 TWN
-2978 TEGTEITNS
+2978 
-2987 DGRITVENLK
+2987 
-2997 WGTYRFVETS
+2997 TYRFVETAT
-3007 PAPGYVAV
+3007 APGYLP
-3015 KADGSDI
+3015 DNTNGDI
-3022 TSGDLVVGRT
+3022 TSSEFTIGRT
-3032 SLNPSLESQPVSNT
+3032 T
-3046 PTSLEINKQND
+3046 PNMATSVTVQNAQTSLELNKQNG
-3057 VGDVLQGAEFE
+3057 VGE
-3068 ITALDDTEFADSDT
+3068 ALDGAVFTVTPVGGSVFADST
-3082 FAAGTYDAASKTVT
+3082 TAAKTVT
-3096 LSTDSTGH
+3096 ASNGGH
-3104 IKLIGQ
+3104 AVLTGQ

-3116 YSIYESK
+3116 YEIYEST
-3123 APVNYDPADGTLT
+3123 APTGYDPADGTFR
-3136 VTVQQDGT
+3136 VTVKDNGSLEVVGGDSALPDG
-3144 LKVQGDMPERYA
+3144 
-3156 WADLDENG
+3156 WARLDLDEDG
-3164 QADNAFSFTVTN
+3164 QTDNQFSFIATN
-3176 IHEEID
+3176 NHLAIELVKVSSNNGD
-3182 LRKTSADNPDV
+3182 LKLE
-3193 PVDGAVFTLQ
+3193 GAQFRLA
-3203 GLCMDG
+3203 GMCMDNN
-3209 ETTHTYTTD
+3209 TVHDYTT
-3218 KSGSA
+3218 GEGGTI
-3223 HVDAGLRNGVIYKL
+3223 HIEPGLMGGVEYTL
-3237 FESTPG
+3237 TELTPPD
-3243 AGYIARPDTLCFMMD
+3243 GYISMDPLQFRMNARG
-3258 ERGRIVVTDNSGTP
+3258 EIEVIGTAP
-3272 LKEADYPAGY
+3272 EGWT
-3282 SVEDGGIAFTVT
+3282 VGEDKISFTAAN
-3294 DEPVDLQITKVD
+3294 DPVNLQITKID
-3306 PNGDPL
+3306 PDGSPL

-3318 ITPVDGSVFAGGGT
+3318 ITPVDGSTFADGT
-3332 DAQKLQT
+3332 TDTETLRT
-3339 GENGSLFMGAW
+3339 GEDGSLFMGAK

-3365 EGYEKVSGTMRITV
+3365 EGYEKVVGTMRVTV
-3379 DEDGSI
+3379 ADDGSI
-3385 KVLGSVQE
+3385 NVVGSVDENGQVT
-3393 DGTVNPQPPMG
+3393 GQLPPTG
-3404 YSKVDTNAFEVKVAN
+3404 YEKVSGNAFEVRVTNEPVEITINKVDSTDGGTRLDGAVFEVTGVFAN
-3419 KPIEISLVKV
+3419 SNAESTREFT
-3429 SVDDTASALAG
+3429 TAS
-3440 GEFQITGI
+3440 
-3448 FAGSGNQ
+3448 
-3455 ETRTFT
+3455 
-3461 TNADG
+3461 DG
-3466 TLVCDGETL
+3466 TLVGV
-3475 SSLSAVFVPGREYA
+3475 SNISA
-3489 IAETKAPDGFE
+3489 
-3500 RIEGS
+3500 
-3505 WIFQMN
+3505 
-3511 ENGELTT
+3511 ELK
-3518 TDNQAQVGESGFSIG
+3518 SG
-3533 VDGVTIMALD
+3533 
-3543 EPVEVGFVKKDLGDT
+3543 
-3558 NLSGGEFTLS
+3558 
-3568 GVFVNDTTHATE
+3568 
-3580 ELAIPFISTQ
+3580 Q
-3590 DTVSF
+3590 
-3595 AGLPYEGATYSLI
+3595 
-3608 AGKTYTL
+3608 TYTL
-3615 TENVAPEY
+3615 TEKTAPAGYELIEGTLTFTVNEDGTITPQGNVPAGYSVEQGNVSIVAADNPIDLAFFKKDLGNDNELAGAEFMLSGTFVDNATHETSQLTIGFTTAGTAISFGNLSHEGNTYSVVAGQTYVLTETKAPSG
-3623 YETLEPFAFSVDED
+3623 YELLEPFSFTVGVD
-3637 GKITVAEGFEQAG
+3637 GAIVPAEGYSQVA
-3650 AGEEGYVISEENDTI
+3650 AGEEGYVISNDQGGVVT
-3665 LLTAHDTPIEVT
+3665 LTAHDKPIEVV
-3677 LAKTSSAN
+3677 LAKTSSTN
-3685 EQLALSS
+3685 EQLALTG

-3697 YQGESVEGAPYKTV
+3697 YRGASAAEGDFVEQV
-3711 TTGKD
+3711 STGTD
-3716 GTIALENLV
+3716 GKVALENLV
-3725 GGETYTLHEVTAP
+3725 GGTTYTLHEVMAP

-3750 VKTDGTVTLSEN
+3750 VETDGTVTLSEN

-3770 EDEDGVVT
+3770 EGEDGVVT

-3807 QGTFAGDYA
+3807 QGTFTGDYA
-3816 QVREITLDPTDE
+3816 QEREITLDPTGED
-3828 NGITSIPVAALIANE
+3828 GITSIPVAALIANE

-3863 FTVSTDGTITIL
+3863 FTVAADGTITIL
-3875 SDDANAASGSNNT
+3875 SDDANAASSSNNT
-3888 ATGDINVVSG
+3888 ATGDTNTVSG
-3898 DNSAMTSN
+3898 DNSAMVNN

-3932 TATNHPVEIIITK
+3932 TATNHPVEITITK

-3960 TSTDGTADGTG
+3960 TSTDGTGGATG
-3971 SAHSVTAVTGEDGVA
+3971 SVHSVTAVTGEDGVA

-4022 GTIDAGLLSPAA
+4022 GTIDAGLLPPAA
-4034 FSIGTTKDAV
+4034 FSIGITKDAV

-4058 APNGAPLAGAEFTV
+4058 ASNGAPLAGAEFTV

-4124 SLDLLVYE
+4124 SLNLLVYE

>member
-1 MKSFSRRRHSQ
+1 MNIQTIALIRLEEARQIVQ
-12 PYVQA
+12 PPQA
-17 EALVDARNKV
+17 VALLTEN
-27 FNVIMAVL
+27 
-35 LVFTMLPITA
+35 P
-45 FTYESQASAET
+45 QAQKT
-56 LDSNGTTQVSEYSD
+56 LT
-70 DSSNSSGGSTSNSSA
+70 
-85 TTSSGSSD
+85 
-93 RESSSSENADGGGY
+93 GGY

-117 NTQSGDTQNGSNG
+117 NTQSGDTQNGSDG

-138 TSDDGT
+138 TSDEGS

-150 DQGGVPGAPGDD
+150 DQGGLPGVPSDG
-162 ENNSEENSQDDN
+162 ENNSEENSQNDN
-174 SATDESADEPEK
+174 SASDESADEPEK

-194 SQSDATKLDASIA
+194 SQLDTTKLDASIA
-207 VETDKIEALE
+207 VETDKIDALE

-245 DWIETTLPSF
+245 DWIETALPSF

-267 LNADGTETTEK
+267 LNADGIETTEK

-288 LKITFIDAAVTEDTA
+288 LKITFIDAAATEDTA
-303 ATVRGYVDIG
+303 AMVRGYVDIE
-313 ASLASSSLGE
+313 ASLASSLLGE
-323 EESEQLWIVQ
+323 EESEQLWIAQ

-343 KLVLPTYQAV
+343 ELVLPTYQAV

-367 GGDDGSVTAQNEGE
+367 GGDDGSVTAQSEGE

-722 QVSQLDEAGG
+722 QVSQLDEVGG

-1136 AHRYDVR
+1136 AHRYDAR

-1157 NADGQPNVSYTE
+1157 NADGQPNVSYTK

-1918 YVPDNAQLNGQK
+1918 YAPDNAQLNGQK

-1984 EDGEETWAFSIS
+1984 EDGEETWAFTIS

-2178 APNDDGTYTNPDNGG
+2178 APNDDATYTNPDNGG

-2222 ISNELDDMSIEAT
+2222 ISNELKDTSISAT
-2235 KNWDNDTVN
+2235 KTWDDQ
-2244 NVENA
+2244 
-2249 WNTRPWNNEVST
+2249 
-2261 GEDAWSVTY
+2261 EDAWDT
-2270 LLQRRLDGEGWQ
+2270 RPAGEASNEW
-2282 WVTHYGTTH
+2282 
-2291 DEDENLFDADIVT
+2291 T
-2304 ATITNESE
+2304 ATFFLQHSTDGGKTWEWVVEADSDANPSGSASQTGVVRLTVSGSGESASATWDYLPQYDV
-2312 NGTISFENLPATDT
+2312 NGSE
-2326 KGNKY
+2326 Y
-2331 HYRVVE
+2331 QYRVVE
-2337 RVPGGYDVLSGN
+2337 QVPGSYDVPGA
-2349 NTQSESVATET
+2349 TQVEDTDTAH
-2360 VNNVTY
+2360 
-2366 RYYVVASTDQ
+2366 RYYVVVSVDVSH
-2376 DNTGI
+2376 
-2381 DSQTFTNSM
+2381 SQIFTNTL
-2390 RETTLT
+2390 RTVDLT
-2396 GKKSWNDYTT
+2396 GTKAWDDDPAGFAPDFDADEAPRMVLYRQVEGGQPEQVKMKDGSDPAQPVWNDN
-2406 DLADNLSAED
+2406 DGD
-2416 MPTLTLWRKAG
+2416 G
-2427 ENGSAEQVT
+2427 
-2436 YLYNYGQPTWT
+2436 
-2447 EGSDDVWTFMYEG
+2447 VWTFTYSD
-2460 LPAANVHD
+2460 LPAADQND
-2468 VAYIYWAV
+2468 KPYTYWAEEQV
-2476 EATDA
+2476 
-2481 NGDAV
+2481 GSV
-2486 TSDIVT
+2486 
-2492 DGFYPT
+2492 DGWYPT
-2498 YEDDDAQSNSIT
+2498 YGTADATGTSMTGDQQTGTTIT
-2510 NVATRFTLDKVS
+2510 NHPTLVNLAKTS
-2522 DWDTDSA
+2522 DFAGD
-2529 TDGTQG
+2529 
-2535 EQLRSIQLTVTG
+2535 TVTLRN
-2547 ADDKIYG
+2547 IELS
-2554 VWNRAADGAVTS
+2554 VLSADGATTYAVWTNGADGQTIS
-2566 TVWPDGTN
+2566 AKVWPEGTTDTSDG
-2574 DPSQGGTAMTDSNAG
+2574 GIETDGDIAG
-2589 YLVGLPAGAYTIS
+2589 LKAGDYLVRETGAVP
-2602 ETSDPPTGYAK
+2602 EGYAK
-2613 AKDVQITIAANGA
+2613 APDMTFHLNA
-2626 ISSDDGTVT
+2626 DGTATAKDGVVT
-2635 VDGTNPGRTITVEVV
+2635 TTENGVSTVAVKVV

-2662 YVSED
+2662 YVSDD
-2667 GSVNAPDAEALQ
+2667 GSVNAPDAETLQ

-2693 ADMLVASGLKSNDQ
+2693 ADMLVASGLKSNEQ
-2707 GIVTTVGNETEVT
+2707 GIVTTVGNDETEVT
-2720 EAFNNA
+2720 ETFKNT
-2726 YKGKYTELSEGL
+2726 YKGKYTKLSEGL
-2738 PEGKYYFLETD
+2738 PEGTYYFIET
-2749 ATTGAVMP
+2749 ATTSGAVLP
-2757 EGDAAKSEVLEITQ
+2757 EGEAAKSPELTITQ
-2771 DNHFAYKN
+2771 DNHYDYTGEPVSVTMGGDPAAMGNERFN
-2779 AAVSDEMCNE
+2779 AN
-2789 DFSSAVVLHKFDSA
+2789 LQITKFDADEDDGTVGIS
-2803 TNASI
+2803 
-2808 EGAEFKVAYT
+2808 GAEFQLQYW
-2818 PEEGSATTKPSEW
+2818 PEGSAALEGEQQPTTDAKNTW
-2831 TVKSVADGTITFDG
+2831 TLKTDENGVLQIKNPELNY
-2845 LEKGHYVVTE
+2845 LEKGVYRLVEV
-2855 QSNTGYAQNGF
+2855 SNTGYEVNKDFVLYFTLSDANDVDAEQN
-2866 KAEFTIADDDDDQ
+2866 TV
-2879 RYDINTADK
+2879 INLNDASTWNSVSLRTAD
-2888 SNQSVAAIDFTVT
+2888 
-2901 SDEGT
+2901 GT
-2906 FVEGSGIP
+2906 LLSELQNAGDYIASGKGIP
-2914 NVPLRGSVT
+2914 NHRLPGVVILQ
-2923 IAKTGADGKALNG
+2923 KTGINNVPIN
-2936 ATFELQRM
+2936 ATFELQTRASS
-2944 NGTDWTSQDPTVVAE
+2944 TDEWQSLVGDLEAGKAYTLKWEDTGTVVAE
-2959 GLVTDR
+2959 EDANDEQATGTLKVSNLLWGEYRLVETDPASGYINIDEDIQGSDQR
-2965 TYKMNDDNSALVD
+2965 VATDAFTIKADNLSVNFTDGSA
-2978 TEGTEITNS
+2978 ITN
-2987 DGRITVENLK
+2987 E
-2997 WGTYRFVETS
+2997 
-3007 PAPGYVAV
+3007 
-3015 KADGSDI
+3015 
-3022 TSGDLVVGRT
+3022 
-3032 SLNPSLESQPVSNT
+3032 
-3046 PTSLEINKQND
+3046 PTRLEINKAND
-3057 VGDVLQGAEFE
+3057 AEPAQPLQGARFE
-3068 ITALDDTEFADSDT
+3068 VTAINGSEFADPSAFDKDMYREN
-3082 FAAGTYDAASKTVT
+3082 ADGSKTVT
-3096 LSTDSTGH
+3096 LETDSTGQAE
-3104 IKLIGQ
+3104 LVGQ
-3110 LVVGGT
+3110 LVVDGT
-3116 YSIYESK
+3116 YTIYESK
-3123 APVNYDPADGTLT
+3123 APTGYDPADGVLT
-3136 VTVQQDGT
+3136 I
-3144 LKVQGDMPERYA
+3144 KVQSDGSLAVVGGQLPDRYS
-3156 WADLDENG
+3156 WADLDGNN
-3164 QADNAFSFTVTN
+3164 QADNAYSFMVTN

-3182 LRKTSADNPDV
+3182 VKKVSANNNTLALE
-3193 PVDGAVFTLQ
+3193 GAEFTLE
-3203 GLCMDG
+3203 GLCMDNKDSHIYSTNKDG
-3209 ETTHTYTTD
+3209 I
-3218 KSGSA
+3218 A
-3223 HVDAGLRNGVIYKL
+3223 HIDAGLMEGPVYTLYESHPANGYALLDSK
-3237 FESTPG
+3237 FHFKM
-3243 AGYIARPDTLCFMMD
+3243 DT
-3258 ERGRIVVTDNSGTP
+3258 RGEIVVTDAQGNP
-3272 LKEADYPAGY
+3272 IADEADYPKGF
-3282 SVEDGGIAFTVT
+3282 SVDEGNISITVED
-3294 DEPVDLQITKVD
+3294 DPVDLQITKVD
-3306 PNGDPL
+3306 PNGGPL

-3318 ITPVDGSVFAGGGT
+3318 ITPVDGSTFANGKT
-3332 DAQKLQT
+3332 DTETLRT
-3339 GENGSLFMGAW
+3339 GKDGLLFMGAK

-3379 DEDGSI
+3379 DKDGSI
-3385 KVLGSVQE
+3385 KVLGSAQE
-3393 DGTVNPQPPMG
+3393 DGTVNPQPPAG

-3419 KPIEISLVKV
+3419 EPIEISLVKV
-3429 SVDDTASALAG
+3429 NADDTTSMLAG

-3461 TNADG
+3461 TNANG
-3466 TLVCDGETL
+3466 TLVCDGKTL
-3475 SSLSAVFVPGREYA
+3475 NNLSAVFVPGRDYA
-3489 IAETKAPDGFE
+3489 IVETKAPDGFE
-3500 RIEGS
+3500 CIEGS
-3505 WIFQMN
+3505 WTFQVD
-3511 ENGELTT
+3511 ENGKLTS
-3518 TDNQAQVGESGFSIG
+3518 TDNQAQAGEPGFSIG

-3543 EPVEVGFVKKDLGDT
+3543 EPIEVGFVKKDLGDT

-3580 ELAIPFISTQ
+3580 ELAIPFISTK

-3595 AGLPYEGATYSLI
+3595 AGLPYEGATYSLV
-3608 AGKTYTL
+3608 AGQTYTI
-3615 TENVAPEY
+3615 TEVTAPEGYELVAP
-3623 YETLEPFAFSVDED
+3623 FSFTVGAD
-3637 GKITVAEGFEQAG
+3637 GTIAPAEGSSQAA
-3650 AGEEGYVISEENDTI
+3650 AGEEGYVISNDQGGAVT
-3665 LLTAHDTPIEVT
+3665 LTAHDKPIEVV

-3685 EQLALSS
+3685 EQLALTG

-3697 YQGESVEGAPYKTV
+3697 YRGASAAEGDFVEQVSTS
-3711 TTGKD
+3711 TDGK
-3716 GTIALENLV
+3716 ISLENLV

-3863 FTVSTDGTITIL
+3863 FTVAADGTITIL
-3875 SDDANAASGSNNT
+3875 SDDANAASSSNNT
-3888 ATGDINVVSG
+3888 ATGDTNTVSG
-3898 DNSAMTSN
+3898 DNSAMVNN

-3932 TATNHPVEIIITK
+3932 TATNHPVEITITK

-3971 SAHSVTAVTGEDGVA
+3971 STHSVTAVTGEDGVA
-3986 VLSGLIAGKEYTLA
+3986 VLSGLIAGKEYTLT

-4022 GTIDAGLLSPAA
+4022 GTIDTGLLPPAA
-4034 FSIGTTKDAV
+4034 FSIGATKDAV

-4079 QTSKTFTSDESGIV
+4079 QTSKIFTSDESGIV
-4093 FNQLQLTGSAEGTCY
+4093 FNQLQLTGSAEGTRY

-4145 MKQYASVAFT
+4145 MKQYASVAIN
-4155 SGTAVVT
+4155 SGTAIIT
-4162 LNNEPLPGT
+4162 LDNEPLPGT

>member
-1 MKSFSRRRHSQ
+1 MNIQTIALIRLEEARQIVQ
-12 PYVQA
+12 PPQA
-17 EALVDARNKV
+17 VA
-27 FNVIMAVL
+27 L
-35 LVFTMLPITA
+35 LVGNP
-45 FTYESQASAET
+45 QAQKT
-56 LDSNGTTQVSEYSD
+56 LT
-70 DSSNSSGGSTSNSSA
+70 
-85 TTSSGSSD
+85 
-93 RESSSSENADGGGY
+93 GGY

-117 NTQSGDTQNGSNG
+117 NTQSGDTQNGSDG

-138 TSDDGT
+138 ISDEGS

-150 DQGGVPGAPGDD
+150 DQGGLPGVPSDG
-162 ENNSEENSQDDN
+162 ENNSEENSQNDN
-174 SATDESADEPEK
+174 SASDESADEPEK

-194 SQSDATKLDASIA
+194 SQLDTTKLDASIA
-207 VETDKIEALE
+207 VETDKIDALE

-288 LKITFIDAAVTEDTA
+288 LKITFIDAAATEDTSV
-303 ATVRGYVDIG
+303 TVRGYVDIE
-313 ASLASSSLGE
+313 ASLASSLLGE
-323 EESEQLWIVQ
+323 EESEQLWIAQ

-411 SGSRPPI
+411 SGSRPSI
-418 NSLQAGYKLQ
+418 SSLQAGYKLQ

-447 TDAQGSLYN
+447 TDAQSSLYS

-484 NLPSEQV
+484 NLPSGKV

-505 QDVDINGEPVW
+505 QDVDINDEPVW

-562 VGKTGGKSLSSIFG
+562 VGKTGGENLSSIFG
-576 DEDAGDFRFSATING
+576 DEDAGDFHFSATIDG
-591 QEAGRETTLKDLID
+591 QEAGRETTFKDLID
-605 NGKLTLAQN
+605 NGKLALAQN

-621 TGDLPMYDSN
+621 TGDLPMYDSD

-640 YTGYQEGEDYYQ
+640 YTGDQEGEDYYQ

-663 GSATDCVYMGGTMT
+663 GSATDRVYMGGTMT
-677 LRHAGETTFK
+677 LRHAGETTFN
-687 GTKVWLDNDSS
+687 GTKVWLDNNSS

-732 DVATNATGYVT
+732 DVVTNATGYVT

-752 TVDLHAL
+752 TVDLHEL

-767 INSLPKYNPDGYP
+767 INSLPKYDPDGYP
-780 YIYCMREDAVAGYE
+780 YIYCMREDAVVGYE
-794 QVFGFVDASGSL
+794 QVFGLVDASGSL
-806 TPSIPQYENEEG
+806 TPSTPQYENEEG
-818 KFVSAFG
+818 TGLVPAF
-825 DNWQRPD
+825 NSWQRPD
-832 TDRFVYNGGT
+832 TDHFVYNGGT

-859 EIAAFQDSLQDVE
+859 EIAAFQDSLQDVV

-885 DDAAWSN
+885 DDAAWAN
-892 VSGENATQTLSDWNA
+892 VSGESATQTLSGWNA

-923 QGRELEYRWVE
+923 QGRELEYRWLE
-934 TNVTLK
+934 TNVTLE

-1004 YWEQDDGSQAQIA
+1004 YWEQPDGSQAQIA
-1017 PDPDHSDPNAVI
+1017 PDPNYSDPNAVI
-1029 QLFQDGQLVG
+1029 QLFQDGQLIG

-1049 TATRIEGLGDA
+1049 TAMRIEGLGDA

-1091 KSKDGWATERTYD
+1091 KSKEGWTTERTYD

-1143 IDLVAAH
+1143 IDLVAAR
-1150 DMHSQGT
+1150 DMYSQGT
-1157 NADGQPNVSYTE
+1157 NADGQPNVSYTK

-1184 YGEVDVPIGRLT
+1184 YGEVDVPIGGLT

-1209 NDGTEYP
+1209 DDGTEYP

-1221 QAASDPE
+1221 QAALDPE

-1305 FIISCAENSGAFSLN
+1305 FTISCAENPGAFSLN
-1320 EEDNLVVSV
+1320 EEGNLVVSV
-1329 SGNTLPVTDANGNP
+1329 SGNTLPVTDVNGNP
-1343 VKAEIVDANGNAA
+1343 VKAEIVDTNGNAA

-1389 HYDAVESWMS
+1389 HYDVVESWTS

-1416 EGARHFHDTQQID
+1416 EGARHFHDTQTIS

-1435 GTRDAVFYKT
+1435 GTRDIVFYKT

-1460 IYLTLYRAVLDEGGN
+1460 IYLTLYRAVLDEDGN
-1475 LSEPEAVPGYIHFS
+1475 LSKPEAVPGYIHFS
-1489 WSALAESADAANEQM
+1489 WSALAESTDAANEQM

-1532 ESLGYGDVQFDYN
+1532 ESLGYGDVQFDYS

-1556 DTHAAQGAGKAV
+1556 DTQAAQGADNAV
-1568 KVDSGAESDD
+1568 EVDSGAESDD

-1639 WGPMVAHKNGDTWTV
+1639 WGSMVAHKNDDGTWTV

-1660 TSELHPEANNQYTYT
+1660 TSELYPEANNQYTYT

-1724 DQVHGQDITKLL
+1724 DQVDGQDITKLL

-1750 HGESGSFLLRNVYG
+1750 HGESGSFLLRNVYE

-1772 KKLFGGR
+1772 KKLFSGR
-1779 VANDAYPDVTFD
+1779 DADDAYPDVTFD
-1791 VYRYYVDA
+1791 VYRYYVDE
-1799 EGNTSDAGL
+1799 EGNVSDAGL

-1819 KTADTANSGNA
+1819 KAADTAKSGNA
-1830 SYKYTFE
+1830 SYEYTFE
-1837 NLPVYAPD
+1837 NLLIYAPD

-1868 DISDFKQ
+1868 DISDIGQ
-1875 LVAGEAVDNGM
+1875 LDAGIEVGNGM

-1899 ITDSVIKDDEIV
+1899 ITDSVIKDDETV

-1918 YVPDNAQLNGQK
+1918 YAPDNAQLNGQK
-1930 VWADYGDI
+1930 VWTDYGDI
-1938 FSVRPDPT
+1938 FSVRPGPT
-1946 DFLKSFTLKRTT
+1946 EFLKSFMLKRTT

-1964 DVELQK
+1964 DVVLQS
-1970 SDSAANNYIAWTNS
+1970 SDSAADNYIVWTNS
-1984 EDGEETWAFSIS
+1984 EDGAEKWTFTIS

-2016 GNASSYYNVV
+2016 GDTSSYYNVV

-2032 ISADAVGAQFS
+2032 VSADAVGAQFS

-2076 QARTAVVDTSGNVT
+2076 QARTAVADTSGNVT
-2090 KDYSEWQDAYTVL
+2090 EDYSEWQDAYTVL

-2113 DNNGFSSGEMNRT
+2113 DNNGFSSGDMNRT

-2142 LASSDRTSGTEVY
+2142 LASLDRTSGTKVY

-2178 APNDDGTYTNPDNGG
+2178 APNDDG
-2193 KYEEEFPYQP
+2193 KYEDNYYPYQP
-2203 DQSDTGA
+2203 DQSDIGA
-2210 WVGDAQN
+2210 WTGDAQN

-2222 ISNELDDMSIEAT
+2222 ISNELKDTSISAT
-2235 KNWDNDTVN
+2235 KTWDDQ
-2244 NVENA
+2244 
-2249 WNTRPWNNEVST
+2249 
-2261 GEDAWSVTY
+2261 EDAWDT
-2270 LLQRRLDGEGWQ
+2270 RPAGEESNEW
-2282 WVTHYGTTH
+2282 
-2291 DEDENLFDADIVT
+2291 T
-2304 ATITNESE
+2304 ATFFLQHSTDDGKIWEWVVEADSGANPSGSASQTGVVRLTVSGSDETASATWNY
-2312 NGTISFENLPATDT
+2312 LPQYDT
-2326 KGNKY
+2326 SGKEY
-2331 HYRVVE
+2331 QYRVVE
-2337 RVPGGYDVLSGN
+2337 QVPGSYDVPGA
-2349 NTQSESVATET
+2349 TQVADTDT
-2360 VNNVTY
+2360 AH
-2366 RYYVVASTDQ
+2366 RYYVVST
-2376 DNTGI
+2376 TAGI
-2381 DSQTFTNSM
+2381 GDVSSTQSFTNNL
-2390 RETTLT
+2390 RTVDLT
-2396 GKKSWNDYTT
+2396 GTKQWEDFGSGLAPEFDEND
-2406 DLADNLSAED
+2406 LPE
-2416 MPTLTLWRKAG
+2416 MTLWRAVD
-2427 ENGSAEQVT
+2427 NGDGTFGQAESV
-2436 YLYNYGQPTWT
+2436 LKYGNPAPQPTWT
-2447 EGSDDVWTFMYEG
+2447 KNGNGTWTFAYSD
-2460 LPAANVHD
+2460 LPAANASDQDYV
-2468 VAYIYWAV
+2468 YWAT
-2476 EATDA
+2476 ESAGFGNT
-2481 NGDAV
+2481 G
-2486 TSDIVT
+2486 
-2492 DGFYPT
+2492 GFYPVYGT
-2498 YEDDDAQSNSIT
+2498 GGTQSEETHGAGGTTVDKDASAGEEGQQTNETIT
-2510 NVATRFTLDKVS
+2510 NTATKLSLDKIS
-2522 DWDTDSA
+2522 NWE
-2529 TDGTQG
+2529 QG
-2535 EQLRSIQLTVTG
+2535 ESLNDIELSVQSRNDNKT
-2547 ADDKIYG
+2547 YG
-2554 VWNRAADGAVTS
+2554 VWQRDEAGSVTTWTLLS
-2566 TVWPDGTN
+2566 
-2574 DPSQGGTAMTDSNAG
+2574 GGTKEEVMVEANEMRGEASG
-2589 YLVGLPAGAYTIS
+2589 YIVGLPEGDYKVVETGDVPDGYAIAPEVYFKINANGTATFEGAYIDGEKVT
-2602 ETSDPPTGYAK
+2602 TNVQ
-2613 AKDVQITIAANGA
+2613 DVVIDTENGVHA
-2626 ISSDDGTVT
+2626 IELTA
-2635 VDGTNPGRTITVEVV
+2635 E

-2662 YVSED
+2662 YVSDD
-2667 GSVNAPDAEALQ
+2667 GTADGANRSALA
-2679 GATFSLYRVGDNGA
+2679 GATFSLYRQGESGVDQ
-2693 ADMLVASGLKSNDQ
+2693 LVAEGLTSNAQ
-2707 GIVTTVGNETEVT
+2707 GVVTTVNSNVEVT
-2720 EAFNNA
+2720 EEFAAA
-2726 YKGKYTELSEGL
+2726 YDNKYGQLRDGL
-2738 PEGKYYFLETD
+2738 PEGTYYFVEIS
-2749 ATTGAVMP
+2749 TTSGAVLP
-2757 EGDAAKSEVLEITQ
+2757 SGDAAKSPTLTITQ
-2771 DNHFAYKN
+2771 DNHYDYTEQVVSRTMENEKFN
-2779 AAVSDEMCNE
+2779 ATVI
-2789 DFSSAVVLHKFDSA
+2789 LHKYDTA
-2803 TNASI
+2803 DNAGI
-2808 EGAEFKVAYT
+2808 EGINFTLSYT
-2818 PEEGSATTKPSEW
+2818 PEGSTTASSR
-2831 TVKSVADGTITFDG
+2831 TVTTGAGGELKLEN
-2845 LEKGHYVVTE
+2845 LEKGSYILTE
-2855 QSNTGYAQNGF
+2855 QSNSGYANSGF
-2866 KAEFTIADDDDDQ
+2866 GASFTIGNEDDDQ
-2879 RYDINTADK
+2879 TFDIKNVSDGAG
-2888 SNQSVAAIDFTVT
+2888 IDFKVT
-2901 SDEGT
+2901 SGEGDYT
-2906 FVEGSGIP
+2906 DGTGIP
-2914 NVPLRGSVT
+2914 NVRSEGQVT
-2923 IAKTGADGKALNG
+2923 LNKSG
-2936 ATFELQRM
+2936 NNTAIDATFDLQM
-2944 NGTDWTSQDPTVVAE
+2944 KTEDGSWSTVVP
-2959 GLVTDR
+2959 GLETANKYELTWDKDGLTATATDAGDENRSVLVVTGL
-2965 TYKMNDDNSALVD
+2965 TWN
-2978 TEGTEITNS
+2978 
-2987 DGRITVENLK
+2987 
-2997 WGTYRFVETS
+2997 TYRFVETAT
-3007 PAPGYVAV
+3007 APGYLP
-3015 KADGSDI
+3015 DNTNGDI
-3022 TSGDLVVGRT
+3022 TSSEFTIGRT
-3032 SLNPSLESQPVSNT
+3032 T
-3046 PTSLEINKQND
+3046 PNMATSVTVQNAQTSLELNKQNG
-3057 VGDVLQGAEFE
+3057 VGE
-3068 ITALDDTEFADSDT
+3068 ALDGAVFTVTPVGGSVFADST
-3082 FAAGTYDAASKTVT
+3082 TAAKTVT
-3096 LSTDSTGH
+3096 ASNGGH
-3104 IKLIGQ
+3104 AVLTGQ

-3116 YSIYESK
+3116 YEIYEST
-3123 APVNYDPADGTLT
+3123 APTGYDPADGTFR
-3136 VTVQQDGT
+3136 VTVKDNGSLEVVGGDSALPDG
-3144 LKVQGDMPERYA
+3144 
-3156 WADLDENG
+3156 WARLDLDEDG
-3164 QADNAFSFTVTN
+3164 QTDNQFSFIATN
-3176 IHEEID
+3176 NHLAIELVKVSSNNGD
-3182 LRKTSADNPDV
+3182 LKLE
-3193 PVDGAVFTLQ
+3193 GAQFRLA
-3203 GLCMDG
+3203 GMCMDNN
-3209 ETTHTYTTD
+3209 TVHDYTTGED
-3218 KSGSA
+3218 GTI
-3223 HVDAGLRNGVIYKL
+3223 HIEPGLMGGVEYTL
-3237 FESTPG
+3237 TELTPPD
-3243 AGYIARPDTLCFMMD
+3243 GYISMDPLQFRMNARG
-3258 ERGRIVVTDNSGTP
+3258 EIEVIGTAP
-3272 LKEADYPAGY
+3272 EGWT
-3282 SVEDGGIAFTVT
+3282 VGEDKISFTAAN
-3294 DEPVDLQITKVD
+3294 DPVNLQITKID
-3306 PNGDPL
+3306 PDGSPL

-3318 ITPVDGSVFAGGGT
+3318 ITPVDGSTFADGT
-3332 DAQKLQT
+3332 TDTETLRT
-3339 GENGSLFMGAW
+3339 GEDGSLFMGAK

-3365 EGYEKVSGTMRITV
+3365 EGYEKVVGTMRVTV
-3379 DEDGSI
+3379 ADDGSI
-3385 KVLGSVQE
+3385 NVVGSVDENGQVT
-3393 DGTVNPQPPMG
+3393 GQLPPTG
-3404 YSKVDTNAFEVKVAN
+3404 YEKVSGNAFEVRVTNEPVEITINKVDSTDGGTRLDGAVFEVTGVFAN
-3419 KPIEISLVKV
+3419 SNAESTREFT
-3429 SVDDTASALAG
+3429 TAS
-3440 GEFQITGI
+3440 
-3448 FAGSGNQ
+3448 
-3455 ETRTFT
+3455 
-3461 TNADG
+3461 DG
-3466 TLVCDGETL
+3466 TLVGV
-3475 SSLSAVFVPGREYA
+3475 SNISA
-3489 IAETKAPDGFE
+3489 
-3500 RIEGS
+3500 
-3505 WIFQMN
+3505 
-3511 ENGELTT
+3511 ELK
-3518 TDNQAQVGESGFSIG
+3518 SG
-3533 VDGVTIMALD
+3533 
-3543 EPVEVGFVKKDLGDT
+3543 
-3558 NLSGGEFTLS
+3558 
-3568 GVFVNDTTHATE
+3568 
-3580 ELAIPFISTQ
+3580 Q
-3590 DTVSF
+3590 
-3595 AGLPYEGATYSLI
+3595 
-3608 AGKTYTL
+3608 TYTL
-3615 TENVAPEY
+3615 TEKTAPAGYELIEGTLTFTVNEDGTITPQGNVPAGYSVEQGNVSIVAADNPIDLAFFKKDLGNDNELAGAEFMLSGTFVDNATHETSQLTIGFTTAGTAISFGNLSHEGNTYSVVAGQTYVLTETKAPSG
-3623 YETLEPFAFSVDED
+3623 YELLEPFSFTVGVD
-3637 GKITVAEGFEQAG
+3637 GAIVPAEGYSQVA
-3650 AGEEGYVISEENDTI
+3650 AGEEGYVISNDQGGVVT
-3665 LLTAHDTPIEVT
+3665 LTAHDKPIEVV
-3677 LAKTSSAN
+3677 LAKTSSTN
-3685 EQLALSS
+3685 EQLALTG

-3697 YQGESVEGAPYKTV
+3697 YRGASAAEGDFVEQV
-3711 TTGKD
+3711 STGTD
-3716 GTIALENLV
+3716 GKVALENLV
-3725 GGETYTLHEVTAP
+3725 GGTTYTLHEVMAP

-3750 VKTDGTVTLSEN
+3750 VETDGTVTLSEN

-3770 EDEDGVVT
+3770 EGEDGVVT

-3807 QGTFAGDYA
+3807 QGTFTGDYA
-3816 QVREITLDPTDE
+3816 QEREITLDPTGED
-3828 NGITSIPVAALIANE
+3828 GITSIPVAALIANE

-3863 FTVSTDGTITIL
+3863 FTVAADGTITIL
-3875 SDDANAASGSNNT
+3875 SDDANAASSSNNT
-3888 ATGDINVVSG
+3888 ATGDTNTVSG
-3898 DNSAMTSN
+3898 DNSAMVNN

-3932 TATNHPVEIIITK
+3932 TATNHPVEITITK

-3960 TSTDGTADGTG
+3960 TSTDGTGGATG
-3971 SAHSVTAVTGEDGVA
+3971 SVHSVTAVTGEDGVA

-4022 GTIDAGLLSPAA
+4022 GTIDAGLLPPAA
-4034 FSIGTTKDAV
+4034 FSIGITKDAV

-4058 APNGAPLAGAEFTV
+4058 ASNGAPLAGAEFTV

-4124 SLDLLVYE
+4124 SLNLLVYE

>member
-56 LDSNGTTQVSEYSD
+56 LDSSGTTQVSEYSD
-70 DSSNSSGGSTSNSSA
+70 DSSNSSGGSTSDSSA
-85 TTSSGSSD
+85 ATSSGSSGG
-93 RESSSSENADGGGY
+93 ESSSPENADGGGY

-117 NTQSGDTQNGSNG
+117 NTQSGDTQNGSDG

-138 TSDDGT
+138 ISDEGS

-150 DQGGVPGAPGDD
+150 DQGGLPGVPSDG
-162 ENNSEENSQDDN
+162 ENNSEENSQNDN
-174 SATDESADEPEK
+174 SASDESADEPEK

-194 SQSDATKLDASIA
+194 SQLDTTKLDASIA
-207 VETDKIEALE
+207 VETDKIDALE

-288 LKITFIDAAVTEDTA
+288 LKITFIDAAATEDTSV
-303 ATVRGYVDIG
+303 TVRGYVDIE
-313 ASLASSSLGE
+313 ASLASSLLGE
-323 EESEQLWIVQ
+323 EESEQLWIAQ

-411 SGSRPPI
+411 SGSRPSI
-418 NSLQAGYKLQ
+418 SSLQAGYKLQ

-447 TDAQGSLYN
+447 TDAQSSLYS

-484 NLPSEQV
+484 NLPSGKV

-505 QDVDINGEPVW
+505 QDVDINDEPVW

-562 VGKTGGKSLSSIFG
+562 VGKTGGENLSSIFG
-576 DEDAGDFRFSATING
+576 DEDAGDFHFSATIDG
-591 QEAGRETTLKDLID
+591 QEAGRETTFKDLID
-605 NGKLTLAQN
+605 NGKLALAQN

-621 TGDLPMYDSN
+621 TGDLPMYDSD

-640 YTGYQEGEDYYQ
+640 YTGDQEGEDYYQ

-663 GSATDCVYMGGTMT
+663 GSATDRVYMGGTMT
-677 LRHAGETTFK
+677 LRHAGETTFN
-687 GTKVWLDNDSS
+687 GTKVWLDNNSS

-732 DVATNATGYVT
+732 DVVTNATGYVT

-752 TVDLHAL
+752 TVDLHEL

-767 INSLPKYNPDGYP
+767 INSLPKYDPDGYP
-780 YIYCMREDAVAGYE
+780 YIYCMREDAVVGYE
-794 QVFGFVDASGSL
+794 QVFGLVDASGSL
-806 TPSIPQYENEEG
+806 TPSTPQYENEEG
-818 KFVSAFG
+818 TGLVPAF
-825 DNWQRPD
+825 NSWQRPD
-832 TDRFVYNGGT
+832 TDHFVYNGGT

-859 EIAAFQDSLQDVE
+859 EIAAFQDSLQDVV

-885 DDAAWSN
+885 DDAAWAN
-892 VSGENATQTLSDWNA
+892 VSGESATQTLSGWNA

-923 QGRELEYRWVE
+923 QGRELEYRWLE
-934 TNVTLK
+934 TNVTLE

-1004 YWEQDDGSQAQIA
+1004 YWEQPDGSQAQIA
-1017 PDPDHSDPNAVI
+1017 PDPNYSDPNAVI
-1029 QLFQDGQLVG
+1029 QLFQDGQLIG

-1049 TATRIEGLGDA
+1049 TAMRIEGLGDA

-1091 KSKDGWATERTYD
+1091 KSKEGWTTERTYD

-1143 IDLVAAH
+1143 IDLVAAR
-1150 DMHSQGT
+1150 DMYSQGT
-1157 NADGQPNVSYTE
+1157 NADGQPNVSYTK

-1184 YGEVDVPIGRLT
+1184 YGEVDVPIGGLT

-1209 NDGTEYP
+1209 DDGTEYP

-1221 QAASDPE
+1221 QAALDPE

-1305 FIISCAENSGAFSLN
+1305 FTISCAENPGAFSLN
-1320 EEDNLVVSV
+1320 EEGNLVVSV
-1329 SGNTLPVTDANGNP
+1329 SGNTLPVTDVNGNP
-1343 VKAEIVDANGNAA
+1343 VKAEIVDTNGNAA

-1389 HYDAVESWMS
+1389 HYDVVESWTS

-1416 EGARHFHDTQQID
+1416 EGARHFHDTQTIS

-1435 GTRDAVFYKT
+1435 GTRDIVFYKT
-1445 WHDNYVSETLNQRPD
+1445 WHDNYVSETLNQRPG
-1460 IYLTLYRAVLDEGGN
+1460 IYLTLYRAVLDEDGN
-1475 LSEPEAVPGYIHFS
+1475 LSKPEAVPGYIHFS
-1489 WSALAESADAANEQM
+1489 WSALAESTDAANEQM

-1532 ESLGYGDVQFDYN
+1532 ESLGYGDVQFDYS

-1556 DTHAAQGAGKAV
+1556 DTQAAQGADNAV
-1568 KVDSGAESDD
+1568 EVDSGAESDD

-1639 WGPMVAHKNGDTWTV
+1639 WGSMVAHKNDDGTWTV

-1660 TSELHPEANNQYTYT
+1660 TSELYPEANNQYTYT

-1724 DQVHGQDITKLL
+1724 DQVDGQDITKLL

-1750 HGESGSFLLRNVYG
+1750 HGESGSFLLRNVYE

-1772 KKLFGGR
+1772 KKLFSGR
-1779 VANDAYPDVTFD
+1779 DADDAYPDVTFD
-1791 VYRYYVDA
+1791 VYRYYVDE
-1799 EGNTSDAGL
+1799 EGNVSDAGL

-1819 KTADTANSGNA
+1819 KAADTAKSGNA
-1830 SYKYTFE
+1830 SYEYTFE
-1837 NLPVYAPD
+1837 NLLIYAPD

-1868 DISDFKQ
+1868 DISDIGQ
-1875 LVAGEAVDNGM
+1875 LDAGIEVGNGM

-1899 ITDSVIKDDEIV
+1899 ITDSVIKDDETV

-1918 YVPDNAQLNGQK
+1918 YAPDNAQLNGQK
-1930 VWADYGDI
+1930 VWTDYGDI
-1938 FSVRPDPT
+1938 FSVRPGPT
-1946 DFLKSFTLKRTT
+1946 EFLKSFMLKRTT

-1964 DVELQK
+1964 DVVLQS
-1970 SDSAANNYIAWTNS
+1970 SDSAADNYIVWTNS
-1984 EDGEETWAFSIS
+1984 EDGAEKWTFTIS

-2016 GNASSYYNVV
+2016 GDTSSYYNVV

-2032 ISADAVGAQFS
+2032 VSADAVGAQFS

-2076 QARTAVVDTSGNVT
+2076 QARTAVADTSGNVT
-2090 KDYSEWQDAYTVL
+2090 EDYSEWQDAYTVL

-2113 DNNGFSSGEMNRT
+2113 DNNGFSSGDMNRT

-2142 LASSDRTSGTEVY
+2142 LASLDRTSGTKVY

-2178 APNDDGTYTNPDNGG
+2178 APNDDG
-2193 KYEEEFPYQP
+2193 KYEDNYYPYQP
-2203 DQSDTGA
+2203 DQSDIGA
-2210 WVGDAQN
+2210 WTGDAQN

-2222 ISNELDDMSIEAT
+2222 ISNELKDTSISAT
-2235 KNWDNDTVN
+2235 KTWDDQ
-2244 NVENA
+2244 
-2249 WNTRPWNNEVST
+2249 
-2261 GEDAWSVTY
+2261 EDAWDT
-2270 LLQRRLDGEGWQ
+2270 RPAGEESNEW
-2282 WVTHYGTTH
+2282 
-2291 DEDENLFDADIVT
+2291 T
-2304 ATITNESE
+2304 ATFFLQHSTDDGKIWEWVVEADSGANPSGSASQTGVVRLTVSGSDETASATWNY
-2312 NGTISFENLPATDT
+2312 LPQYDT
-2326 KGNKY
+2326 SGKEY
-2331 HYRVVE
+2331 QYRVVE
-2337 RVPGGYDVLSGN
+2337 QVPGSYDVPGA
-2349 NTQSESVATET
+2349 TQVADTDT
-2360 VNNVTY
+2360 AH
-2366 RYYVVASTDQ
+2366 RYYVVST
-2376 DNTGI
+2376 TAGI
-2381 DSQTFTNSM
+2381 GDVSSTQSFTNNL
-2390 RETTLT
+2390 RTVDLT
-2396 GKKSWNDYTT
+2396 GTKQWEDFGSGLAPEFDEND
-2406 DLADNLSAED
+2406 LPE
-2416 MPTLTLWRKAG
+2416 MTLWRAVD
-2427 ENGSAEQVT
+2427 NGDGTFGQAESV
-2436 YLYNYGQPTWT
+2436 LKYGNPAPQPTWT
-2447 EGSDDVWTFMYEG
+2447 KNGNGTWTFAYSD
-2460 LPAANVHD
+2460 LPAANASDQDYV
-2468 VAYIYWAV
+2468 YWAT
-2476 EATDA
+2476 ESAGFGNT
-2481 NGDAV
+2481 G
-2486 TSDIVT
+2486 
-2492 DGFYPT
+2492 GFYPVYGT
-2498 YEDDDAQSNSIT
+2498 GGTQSEETHGAGGTTVDKDASAGEEGQQTNETIT
-2510 NVATRFTLDKVS
+2510 NTATKLSLDKIS
-2522 DWDTDSA
+2522 NWE
-2529 TDGTQG
+2529 QG
-2535 EQLRSIQLTVTG
+2535 ESLNDIELSVQSRNDNKT
-2547 ADDKIYG
+2547 YG
-2554 VWNRAADGAVTS
+2554 VWQRDEAGSVTTWTLLS
-2566 TVWPDGTN
+2566 
-2574 DPSQGGTAMTDSNAG
+2574 GGTKEEVMVEANEMRGEASG
-2589 YLVGLPAGAYTIS
+2589 YIVGLPEGDYKVVETGDVPDGYAIAPEVYFKINANGTATFEGAYIDGEKVT
-2602 ETSDPPTGYAK
+2602 TNVQ
-2613 AKDVQITIAANGA
+2613 DVVIDTENGVHA
-2626 ISSDDGTVT
+2626 IELTA
-2635 VDGTNPGRTITVEVV
+2635 E

-2662 YVSED
+2662 YVSDD
-2667 GSVNAPDAEALQ
+2667 GTADGANRSALA
-2679 GATFSLYRVGDNGA
+2679 GATFSLYRQGESGVDQ
-2693 ADMLVASGLKSNDQ
+2693 LVAEGLTSNAQ
-2707 GIVTTVGNETEVT
+2707 GVVTTVNSNVEVT
-2720 EAFNNA
+2720 EEFAAA
-2726 YKGKYTELSEGL
+2726 YDNKYGQLRDGL
-2738 PEGKYYFLETD
+2738 PEGTYYFVEIS
-2749 ATTGAVMP
+2749 TTSGAVLP
-2757 EGDAAKSEVLEITQ
+2757 SGDAAKSPTLTITQ
-2771 DNHFAYKN
+2771 DNHYDYTEQVVSRTMENEKFN
-2779 AAVSDEMCNE
+2779 ATVI
-2789 DFSSAVVLHKFDSA
+2789 LHKYDTA
-2803 TNASI
+2803 DNAGI
-2808 EGAEFKVAYT
+2808 EGINFTLSYT
-2818 PEEGSATTKPSEW
+2818 PEGSTTASSR
-2831 TVKSVADGTITFDG
+2831 TVTTGAGGELKLEN
-2845 LEKGHYVVTE
+2845 LEKGSYILTE
-2855 QSNTGYAQNGF
+2855 QSNSGYANSGF
-2866 KAEFTIADDDDDQ
+2866 GASFTIGNEDDDQ
-2879 RYDINTADK
+2879 TFDIKNVSDGAG
-2888 SNQSVAAIDFTVT
+2888 IDFKVT
-2901 SDEGT
+2901 SGEGDYT
-2906 FVEGSGIP
+2906 DGTGIP
-2914 NVPLRGSVT
+2914 NVRSEGQVT
-2923 IAKTGADGKALNG
+2923 LNKSG
-2936 ATFELQRM
+2936 NNTAIDATFDLQM
-2944 NGTDWTSQDPTVVAE
+2944 KTEDGSWSTVVP
-2959 GLVTDR
+2959 GLETANKYELTWDKDGLTATATDAGDENRGVLVVTGL
-2965 TYKMNDDNSALVD
+2965 TWN
-2978 TEGTEITNS
+2978 
-2987 DGRITVENLK
+2987 
-2997 WGTYRFVETS
+2997 TYRFVETAT
-3007 PAPGYVAV
+3007 APGYLP
-3015 KADGSDI
+3015 DNTNGDI
-3022 TSGDLVVGRT
+3022 TSSEFTIGRT
-3032 SLNPSLESQPVSNT
+3032 T
-3046 PTSLEINKQND
+3046 PNMATSVTVQNAQTSLELNKQNG
-3057 VGDVLQGAEFE
+3057 VGE
-3068 ITALDDTEFADSDT
+3068 ALDGAVFTVTPVGGSVFADST
-3082 FAAGTYDAASKTVT
+3082 TAAKTVT
-3096 LSTDSTGH
+3096 ASNGGH
-3104 IKLIGQ
+3104 AVLTGQ

-3116 YSIYESK
+3116 YEIYEST
-3123 APVNYDPADGTLT
+3123 APTGYDPADGTFR
-3136 VTVQQDGT
+3136 VTVKDNGSLEVVGGDSALPDG
-3144 LKVQGDMPERYA
+3144 
-3156 WADLDENG
+3156 WARLDLDEDG
-3164 QADNAFSFTVTN
+3164 QTDNQFSFIATN
-3176 IHEEID
+3176 NHLAIELVKVSSNNGD
-3182 LRKTSADNPDV
+3182 LKLE
-3193 PVDGAVFTLQ
+3193 GAQFRLA
-3203 GLCMDG
+3203 GMCMDNN
-3209 ETTHTYTTD
+3209 TVHDYTTGED
-3218 KSGSA
+3218 GTI
-3223 HVDAGLRNGVIYKL
+3223 HIEPGLMGGVEYTL
-3237 FESTPG
+3237 TELTPPD
-3243 AGYIARPDTLCFMMD
+3243 GYISMDPLQFRMNARG
-3258 ERGRIVVTDNSGTP
+3258 EIEVIGTAP
-3272 LKEADYPAGY
+3272 EGWT
-3282 SVEDGGIAFTVT
+3282 VGEDKISFTAAN
-3294 DEPVDLQITKVD
+3294 DPVNLQITKID
-3306 PNGDPL
+3306 PDGSPL

-3318 ITPVDGSVFAGGGT
+3318 ITPVDGSTFADGT
-3332 DAQKLQT
+3332 TDTETLRT
-3339 GENGSLFMGAW
+3339 GEDGSLFMGAK

-3365 EGYEKVSGTMRITV
+3365 EGYEKVVGTMRVTV
-3379 DEDGSI
+3379 ADDGSI
-3385 KVLGSVQE
+3385 NVVGSVDENGQVT
-3393 DGTVNPQPPMG
+3393 GQLPPTG
-3404 YSKVDTNAFEVKVAN
+3404 YEKVSGNAFEVRVTNEPVEITINKVDSTDGGTRLDGAVFEVTGVFAN
-3419 KPIEISLVKV
+3419 SNAESTREFT
-3429 SVDDTASALAG
+3429 TAS
-3440 GEFQITGI
+3440 
-3448 FAGSGNQ
+3448 
-3455 ETRTFT
+3455 
-3461 TNADG
+3461 DG
-3466 TLVCDGETL
+3466 TLVGV
-3475 SSLSAVFVPGREYA
+3475 SNISA
-3489 IAETKAPDGFE
+3489 
-3500 RIEGS
+3500 
-3505 WIFQMN
+3505 
-3511 ENGELTT
+3511 ELK
-3518 TDNQAQVGESGFSIG
+3518 SG
-3533 VDGVTIMALD
+3533 
-3543 EPVEVGFVKKDLGDT
+3543 
-3558 NLSGGEFTLS
+3558 
-3568 GVFVNDTTHATE
+3568 
-3580 ELAIPFISTQ
+3580 Q
-3590 DTVSF
+3590 
-3595 AGLPYEGATYSLI
+3595 
-3608 AGKTYTL
+3608 TYTL
-3615 TENVAPEY
+3615 TEKTAPAGYELIEGTLTFTVNEDGTITPQGNVPAGYSVEQGNVSIVAADNPIDLAFFKKDLGNDNELAGAEFMLSGTFVDNATHETSQLTIGFTTAGTAISFGNLSHEGNTYSVVAGQTYVLTETKAPSG
-3623 YETLEPFAFSVDED
+3623 YELLEPFSFTVGVD
-3637 GKITVAEGFEQAG
+3637 GAIVPAEGYSQVA
-3650 AGEEGYVISEENDTI
+3650 AGEEGYVISNDQGGVVT
-3665 LLTAHDTPIEVT
+3665 LTAHDKPIEVV
-3677 LAKTSSAN
+3677 LAKTSSTN
-3685 EQLALSS
+3685 EQLALTG

-3697 YQGESVEGAPYKTV
+3697 YRGASAAEGDFVEQV
-3711 TTGKD
+3711 STGTD
-3716 GTIALENLV
+3716 GKVALENLV
-3725 GGETYTLHEVTAP
+3725 GGTTYTLHEVMAP

-3750 VKTDGTVTLSEN
+3750 VETDGTVTLSEN

-3770 EDEDGVVT
+3770 EGEDGVVT

-3807 QGTFAGDYA
+3807 QGTFTGDYA
-3816 QVREITLDPTDE
+3816 QEREITLGPTGED
-3828 NGITSIPVAALIANE
+3828 GITSIPVAALIANE

-3863 FTVSTDGTITIL
+3863 FTVAADGTITIL
-3875 SDDANAASGSNNT
+3875 SDDANAASSSNNT
-3888 ATGDINVVSG
+3888 ATGDTNTVSG
-3898 DNSAMTSN
+3898 DNSAMVNN

-3932 TATNHPVEIIITK
+3932 TATNHPVEITITK

-3960 TSTDGTADGTG
+3960 TSTDGTGGATG
-3971 SAHSVTAVTGEDGVA
+3971 SVHSVTAVTGEDGVA

-4022 GTIDAGLLSPAA
+4022 GTIDAGLLPPAA
-4034 FSIGTTKDAV
+4034 FSIGITKDAV

-4058 APNGAPLAGAEFTV
+4058 ASNGAPLAGAEFTV

-4124 SLDLLVYE
+4124 SLNLLVYE

>member
-1 MKSFSRRRHSQ
+1 MNIQTIALIRLEEARQIVQ
-12 PYVQA
+12 PPQA
-17 EALVDARNKV
+17 VA
-27 FNVIMAVL
+27 L
-35 LVFTMLPITA
+35 LVGNP
-45 FTYESQASAET
+45 QAQKT
-56 LDSNGTTQVSEYSD
+56 LT
-70 DSSNSSGGSTSNSSA
+70 
-85 TTSSGSSD
+85 
-93 RESSSSENADGGGY
+93 GGY

-117 NTQSGDTQNGSNG
+117 NTQSGDTQNGSDG

-138 TSDDGT
+138 ISDEGS

-150 DQGGVPGAPGDD
+150 DQGGLPGVPSDG
-162 ENNSEENSQDDN
+162 ENNSEENSQNDN
-174 SATDESADEPEK
+174 SASDESADEPEK

-194 SQSDATKLDASIA
+194 SQLDTTKLDASIA
-207 VETDKIEALE
+207 VETDKIDALE

-288 LKITFIDAAVTEDTA
+288 LKITFIDAAATEDTSV
-303 ATVRGYVDIG
+303 TVRGYVDIE
-313 ASLASSSLGE
+313 ASLASSLLGE
-323 EESEQLWIVQ
+323 EESEQLWIAQ

-411 SGSRPPI
+411 SGSRPSI
-418 NSLQAGYKLQ
+418 SSLQAGYKLQ

-447 TDAQGSLYN
+447 TDAQSSLYS

-484 NLPSEQV
+484 NLPSGKV

-505 QDVDINGEPVW
+505 QDVDINDEPVW

-562 VGKTGGKSLSSIFG
+562 VGKTGGENLSSIFG
-576 DEDAGDFRFSATING
+576 DEDAGDFHFSATIDG
-591 QEAGRETTLKDLID
+591 QEAGRETTFKDLID
-605 NGKLTLAQN
+605 NGKLALAQN

-621 TGDLPMYDSN
+621 TGDLPMYDSD

-640 YTGYQEGEDYYQ
+640 YTGDQEGEDYYQ

-663 GSATDCVYMGGTMT
+663 GSATDRVYMGGTMT
-677 LRHAGETTFK
+677 LRHAGETTFN
-687 GTKVWLDNDSS
+687 GTKVWLDNNSS

-732 DVATNATGYVT
+732 DVVTNATGYVT

-752 TVDLHAL
+752 TVDLHEL

-767 INSLPKYNPDGYP
+767 INSLPKYDPDGYP
-780 YIYCMREDAVAGYE
+780 YIYCMREDAVVGYE
-794 QVFGFVDASGSL
+794 QVFGLVDASGSL
-806 TPSIPQYENEEG
+806 TPSTPQYENEEG
-818 KFVSAFG
+818 TGLVPAF
-825 DNWQRPD
+825 NSWQRPD
-832 TDRFVYNGGT
+832 TDHFVYNGGT

-859 EIAAFQDSLQDVE
+859 EIAAFQDSLQDVV

-885 DDAAWSN
+885 DDAAWAN
-892 VSGENATQTLSDWNA
+892 VSGESATQTLSGWNA

-923 QGRELEYRWVE
+923 QGRELEYRWLE
-934 TNVTLK
+934 TNVTLE

-1004 YWEQDDGSQAQIA
+1004 YWEQPDGSQAQIA
-1017 PDPDHSDPNAVI
+1017 PDPNYSDPNAVI
-1029 QLFQDGQLVG
+1029 QLFQDGQLIG

-1049 TATRIEGLGDA
+1049 TAMRIEGLGDA

-1091 KSKDGWATERTYD
+1091 KSKEGWTTERTYD

-1143 IDLVAAH
+1143 IDLVAAR
-1150 DMHSQGT
+1150 DMYSQGT
-1157 NADGQPNVSYTE
+1157 NADGQPNVSYTK

-1184 YGEVDVPIGRLT
+1184 YGEVDVPIGGLT

-1209 NDGTEYP
+1209 DDGTEYP

-1221 QAASDPE
+1221 QAALDPE

-1305 FIISCAENSGAFSLN
+1305 FTISCAENPGAFSLN
-1320 EEDNLVVSV
+1320 EEGNLVVSV
-1329 SGNTLPVTDANGNP
+1329 SGNTLPVTDVNGNP
-1343 VKAEIVDANGNAA
+1343 VKAEIVDTNGNAA

-1389 HYDAVESWMS
+1389 HYDVVESWTS

-1416 EGARHFHDTQQID
+1416 EGARHFHDTQTIS

-1435 GTRDAVFYKT
+1435 GTRDIVFYKT

-1460 IYLTLYRAVLDEGGN
+1460 IYLTLYRAVLDEDGN
-1475 LSEPEAVPGYIHFS
+1475 LSKPEAVPGYIHFS
-1489 WSALAESADAANEQM
+1489 WSALAESTDAANEQM

-1532 ESLGYGDVQFDYN
+1532 ESLGYGDVQFDYS

-1556 DTHAAQGAGKAV
+1556 DTQAAQGADNAV
-1568 KVDSGAESDD
+1568 EVDSGAESDD

-1639 WGPMVAHKNGDTWTV
+1639 WGSMVAHKNDDGTWTV

-1660 TSELHPEANNQYTYT
+1660 TSELYPEANNQYTYT

-1724 DQVHGQDITKLL
+1724 DQVDGQDITKLL

-1750 HGESGSFLLRNVYG
+1750 HGESGSFLLRNVYE

-1772 KKLFGGR
+1772 KKLFSGR
-1779 VANDAYPDVTFD
+1779 DADDAYPDVTFD
-1791 VYRYYVDA
+1791 VYRYYVDE
-1799 EGNTSDAGL
+1799 EGNVSDAGL

-1819 KTADTANSGNA
+1819 KAADTAKSGNA
-1830 SYKYTFE
+1830 SYEYTFE
-1837 NLPVYAPD
+1837 NLLIYAPD

-1868 DISDFKQ
+1868 DISDIGQ
-1875 LVAGEAVDNGM
+1875 LDAGIEVGNGM

-1899 ITDSVIKDDEIV
+1899 ITDSVIKDDETV

-1918 YVPDNAQLNGQK
+1918 YAPDNAQLNGQK
-1930 VWADYGDI
+1930 VWTDYGDI
-1938 FSVRPDPT
+1938 FSVRPGPT
-1946 DFLKSFTLKRTT
+1946 EFLKSFMLKRTT

-1964 DVELQK
+1964 DVVLQS
-1970 SDSAANNYIAWTNS
+1970 SDSAADNYIVWTNS
-1984 EDGEETWAFSIS
+1984 EDGAEKWTFTIS

-2016 GNASSYYNVV
+2016 GDTSSYYNVV

-2032 ISADAVGAQFS
+2032 VSADAVGAQFS

-2076 QARTAVVDTSGNVT
+2076 QARTAVADTSGNVT
-2090 KDYSEWQDAYTVL
+2090 EDYSEWQDAYTVL

-2113 DNNGFSSGEMNRT
+2113 DNNGFSSGDMNRT

-2142 LASSDRTSGTEVY
+2142 LASLDRTSGTKVY

-2178 APNDDGTYTNPDNGG
+2178 APNDDG
-2193 KYEEEFPYQP
+2193 KYEDNYYPYQP
-2203 DQSDTGA
+2203 DQSDIGA
-2210 WVGDAQN
+2210 WTGDAQN

-2222 ISNELDDMSIEAT
+2222 ISNELKDTSISAT
-2235 KNWDNDTVN
+2235 KTWDDQ
-2244 NVENA
+2244 
-2249 WNTRPWNNEVST
+2249 
-2261 GEDAWSVTY
+2261 EDAWDT
-2270 LLQRRLDGEGWQ
+2270 RPAGEESNEW
-2282 WVTHYGTTH
+2282 
-2291 DEDENLFDADIVT
+2291 T
-2304 ATITNESE
+2304 ATFFLQHSTDDGKIWEWVVEADSGANPSGSASQTGVVRLTVSGSDETASATWNY
-2312 NGTISFENLPATDT
+2312 LPQYDT
-2326 KGNKY
+2326 SGKEY
-2331 HYRVVE
+2331 QYRVVE
-2337 RVPGGYDVLSGN
+2337 QVPGSYDVPGA
-2349 NTQSESVATET
+2349 TQVADTDT
-2360 VNNVTY
+2360 AH
-2366 RYYVVASTDQ
+2366 RYYVVST
-2376 DNTGI
+2376 TAGI
-2381 DSQTFTNSM
+2381 GDVSSTQSFTNNL
-2390 RETTLT
+2390 RTVDLT
-2396 GKKSWNDYTT
+2396 GTKQWEDFGSGLAPEFDEND
-2406 DLADNLSAED
+2406 LPE
-2416 MPTLTLWRKAG
+2416 MTLWRAVD
-2427 ENGSAEQVT
+2427 NGDGTFGQAESV
-2436 YLYNYGQPTWT
+2436 LKYGNPAPQPTWT
-2447 EGSDDVWTFMYEG
+2447 KNGNGTWTFAYSD
-2460 LPAANVHD
+2460 LPAANASDQDYV
-2468 VAYIYWAV
+2468 YWAT
-2476 EATDA
+2476 ESAGFGNT
-2481 NGDAV
+2481 G
-2486 TSDIVT
+2486 
-2492 DGFYPT
+2492 GFYPVYGT
-2498 YEDDDAQSNSIT
+2498 GGTQSEETHGAGGTTVDKDASAGEEGQQTNETIT
-2510 NVATRFTLDKVS
+2510 NTATKLSLDKIS
-2522 DWDTDSA
+2522 NWE
-2529 TDGTQG
+2529 QG
-2535 EQLRSIQLTVTG
+2535 ESLNDIELSVQSRNDNKT
-2547 ADDKIYG
+2547 YG
-2554 VWNRAADGAVTS
+2554 VWQRDEAGSVTTWTLLS
-2566 TVWPDGTN
+2566 
-2574 DPSQGGTAMTDSNAG
+2574 GGTKEEVMVEANEMRGEASG
-2589 YLVGLPAGAYTIS
+2589 YIVGLPEGDYKVVETGDVPDGYAIAPEVYFKINANGTATFEGAYIDGEKVT
-2602 ETSDPPTGYAK
+2602 TNVQ
-2613 AKDVQITIAANGA
+2613 DVVIDTENGVHA
-2626 ISSDDGTVT
+2626 IELTA
-2635 VDGTNPGRTITVEVV
+2635 E

-2662 YVSED
+2662 YVSDD
-2667 GSVNAPDAEALQ
+2667 GTADGANRSALA
-2679 GATFSLYRVGDNGA
+2679 GATFSLYRQGESGVDQ
-2693 ADMLVASGLKSNDQ
+2693 LVAEGLTSNAQ
-2707 GIVTTVGNETEVT
+2707 GVVTTVNSNVEVT
-2720 EAFNNA
+2720 EEFAAA
-2726 YKGKYTELSEGL
+2726 YDNKYGQLRDGL
-2738 PEGKYYFLETD
+2738 PEGTYYFVEIS
-2749 ATTGAVMP
+2749 TTSGAVLP
-2757 EGDAAKSEVLEITQ
+2757 SGDAAKSPTLTITQ
-2771 DNHFAYKN
+2771 DNHYDYTEQVVSRTMENEKFN
-2779 AAVSDEMCNE
+2779 ATVI
-2789 DFSSAVVLHKFDSA
+2789 LHKYDTA
-2803 TNASI
+2803 DNAGI
-2808 EGAEFKVAYT
+2808 EGINFTLSYT
-2818 PEEGSATTKPSEW
+2818 PEGSTTASSR
-2831 TVKSVADGTITFDG
+2831 TVTTGAGGELKLEN
-2845 LEKGHYVVTE
+2845 LEKGSYILTE
-2855 QSNTGYAQNGF
+2855 QSNSGYANSGF
-2866 KAEFTIADDDDDQ
+2866 GASFTIGNEDDDQ
-2879 RYDINTADK
+2879 TFDIKNVSDGAG
-2888 SNQSVAAIDFTVT
+2888 IDFKVT
-2901 SDEGT
+2901 SGEGDYT
-2906 FVEGSGIP
+2906 DGTGIP
-2914 NVPLRGSVT
+2914 NVRSEGQVT
-2923 IAKTGADGKALNG
+2923 LNKSG
-2936 ATFELQRM
+2936 NNTAIDATFDLQM
-2944 NGTDWTSQDPTVVAE
+2944 KTEDGSWSTVVP
-2959 GLVTDR
+2959 GLETANKYELTWDKDGLTATATDAGDENRGVLVVTGL
-2965 TYKMNDDNSALVD
+2965 TWN
-2978 TEGTEITNS
+2978 
-2987 DGRITVENLK
+2987 
-2997 WGTYRFVETS
+2997 TYRFVETAT
-3007 PAPGYVAV
+3007 APGYLP
-3015 KADGSDI
+3015 DNTNGDI
-3022 TSGDLVVGRT
+3022 TSSEFTIGRT
-3032 SLNPSLESQPVSNT
+3032 T
-3046 PTSLEINKQND
+3046 PNMATSVTVQNAQTSLELNKQNG
-3057 VGDVLQGAEFE
+3057 VGE
-3068 ITALDDTEFADSDT
+3068 ALDGAVFTVTPVGGSVFADST
-3082 FAAGTYDAASKTVT
+3082 TAAKTVT
-3096 LSTDSTGH
+3096 ASNGGH
-3104 IKLIGQ
+3104 AVLTGQ

-3116 YSIYESK
+3116 YEIYEST
-3123 APVNYDPADGTLT
+3123 APTGYDPADGTFR
-3136 VTVQQDGT
+3136 VTVKDNGSLEVVGGDSALPDG
-3144 LKVQGDMPERYA
+3144 
-3156 WADLDENG
+3156 WARLDLDEDG
-3164 QADNAFSFTVTN
+3164 QTDNQFSFIATN
-3176 IHEEID
+3176 NHLAIELVKVSSNNGD
-3182 LRKTSADNPDV
+3182 LKLE
-3193 PVDGAVFTLQ
+3193 GAQFRLA
-3203 GLCMDG
+3203 GMCMDNN
-3209 ETTHTYTTD
+3209 TVHDYTTGED
-3218 KSGSA
+3218 GTI
-3223 HVDAGLRNGVIYKL
+3223 HIEPGLMGGVEYTL
-3237 FESTPG
+3237 TELTPPD
-3243 AGYIARPDTLCFMMD
+3243 GYISMDPLQFRMNARG
-3258 ERGRIVVTDNSGTP
+3258 EIEVIGTAP
-3272 LKEADYPAGY
+3272 EGWT
-3282 SVEDGGIAFTVT
+3282 VGEDKISFTAAN
-3294 DEPVDLQITKVD
+3294 DPVNLQITKID
-3306 PNGDPL
+3306 PDGSPL

-3318 ITPVDGSVFAGGGT
+3318 ITPVDGSTFADGT
-3332 DAQKLQT
+3332 TDTETLRT
-3339 GENGSLFMGAW
+3339 GEDGSLFMGAK

-3365 EGYEKVSGTMRITV
+3365 EGYEKVVGTMRVTV
-3379 DEDGSI
+3379 ADDGSI
-3385 KVLGSVQE
+3385 NVVGSVDENGQVT
-3393 DGTVNPQPPMG
+3393 GQLPPTG
-3404 YSKVDTNAFEVKVAN
+3404 YEKVSGNAFEVRVTNEPVEITINKVDSTDGGTRLDGAVFEVTGVFAN
-3419 KPIEISLVKV
+3419 SNAESTREFT
-3429 SVDDTASALAG
+3429 TAS
-3440 GEFQITGI
+3440 
-3448 FAGSGNQ
+3448 
-3455 ETRTFT
+3455 
-3461 TNADG
+3461 DG
-3466 TLVCDGETL
+3466 TLVGV
-3475 SSLSAVFVPGREYA
+3475 SNISA
-3489 IAETKAPDGFE
+3489 
-3500 RIEGS
+3500 
-3505 WIFQMN
+3505 
-3511 ENGELTT
+3511 ELK
-3518 TDNQAQVGESGFSIG
+3518 SG
-3533 VDGVTIMALD
+3533 
-3543 EPVEVGFVKKDLGDT
+3543 
-3558 NLSGGEFTLS
+3558 
-3568 GVFVNDTTHATE
+3568 
-3580 ELAIPFISTQ
+3580 Q
-3590 DTVSF
+3590 
-3595 AGLPYEGATYSLI
+3595 
-3608 AGKTYTL
+3608 TYTL
-3615 TENVAPEY
+3615 TEKTAPAGYELIEGTLTFTVNEDGTITPQGNVPAGYSVEQGNVSIVAADNPIDLAFFKKDLGNDNELAGAEFMLSGTFVDNATHETSQLTIGFTTAGTAISFGNLSHEGNTYSVVAGQTYVLTETKAPSG
-3623 YETLEPFAFSVDED
+3623 YELLEPFSFTVGVD
-3637 GKITVAEGFEQAG
+3637 GAIVPAEGYSQVA
-3650 AGEEGYVISEENDTI
+3650 AGEEGYVISNDQGGVVT
-3665 LLTAHDTPIEVT
+3665 LTAHDKPIEVV
-3677 LAKTSSAN
+3677 LAKTSSTN
-3685 EQLALSS
+3685 EQLALTG

-3697 YQGESVEGAPYKTV
+3697 YRGASAAEGDFVEQV
-3711 TTGKD
+3711 STGTD
-3716 GTIALENLV
+3716 GKVALENLV
-3725 GGETYTLHEVTAP
+3725 GGTTYTLHEVMAP

-3750 VKTDGTVTLSEN
+3750 VETDGTVTLSEN

-3770 EDEDGVVT
+3770 EGEDGVVT

-3807 QGTFAGDYA
+3807 QGTFTGDYA
-3816 QVREITLDPTDE
+3816 QEREITLDPTGED
-3828 NGITSIPVAALIANE
+3828 GITSIPVAALIANE

-3863 FTVSTDGTITIL
+3863 FTVAADGTITIL
-3875 SDDANAASGSNNT
+3875 SDDANAASSSNNT
-3888 ATGDINVVSG
+3888 ATGDTNTVSG
-3898 DNSAMTSN
+3898 DNSAMVNN

-3932 TATNHPVEIIITK
+3932 TATNHPVEITITK

-3960 TSTDGTADGTG
+3960 TSTDGTGGATG
-3971 SAHSVTAVTGEDGVA
+3971 SVHSVTAVTGEDGVA

-4022 GTIDAGLLSPAA
+4022 GTIDAGLLPPAA
-4034 FSIGTTKDAV
+4034 FSIGITKDAV

-4058 APNGAPLAGAEFTV
+4058 ASNGAPLAGAEFTV

-4124 SLDLLVYE
+4124 SLNLLVYE

>member
-56 LDSNGTTQVSEYSD
+56 LDSSGTTQVSEYSD
-70 DSSNSSGGSTSNSSA
+70 DSSNSSGGSTSDSSA
-85 TTSSGSSD
+85 ATSSGSSGG
-93 RESSSSENADGGGY
+93 ESSSPENADGGGY

-117 NTQSGDTQNGSNG
+117 NIQSGDTQNGSDG

-138 TSDDGT
+138 ISDEGS

-150 DQGGVPGAPGDD
+150 DQGGLPGVPSDG
-162 ENNSEENSQDDN
+162 ENNSEENSQNDN
-174 SATDESADEPEK
+174 SASDESADEPEK

-194 SQSDATKLDASIA
+194 SQLDTTKLDASIA
-207 VETDKIEALE
+207 VETDKIDALE

-288 LKITFIDAAVTEDTA
+288 LKITFIDAAATEDTSV
-303 ATVRGYVDIG
+303 TVRGYVDIE
-313 ASLASSSLGE
+313 ASLASSLLGE
-323 EESEQLWIVQ
+323 EESEQLWIAQ

-411 SGSRPPI
+411 SGSRPSI
-418 NSLQAGYKLQ
+418 SSLQAGYKLQ

-447 TDAQGSLYN
+447 TDAQSSLYS

-484 NLPSEQV
+484 NLPSGKV

-505 QDVDINGEPVW
+505 QDVDINDEPVW

-562 VGKTGGKSLSSIFG
+562 VGKTGGENLSSIFG
-576 DEDAGDFRFSATING
+576 DEDAGDFHFSATIDG
-591 QEAGRETTLKDLID
+591 QEAGRETTFKDLID
-605 NGKLTLAQN
+605 NGKLALAQN

-621 TGDLPMYDSN
+621 TGDLPMYDSD

-640 YTGYQEGEDYYQ
+640 YTGDQEGEDYYQ

-663 GSATDCVYMGGTMT
+663 GSATDRVYMGGTMT
-677 LRHAGETTFK
+677 LRHAGETTFN
-687 GTKVWLDNDSS
+687 GTKVWLDNNSS

-732 DVATNATGYVT
+732 DVVTNATGYVT

-752 TVDLHAL
+752 TVDLHEL

-767 INSLPKYNPDGYP
+767 INSLPKYDPDGYP
-780 YIYCMREDAVAGYE
+780 YIYCMREDAVVGYE
-794 QVFGFVDASGSL
+794 QVFGLVDASGSL
-806 TPSIPQYENEEG
+806 TPSTPQYENEEG
-818 KFVSAFG
+818 TGLVPAF
-825 DNWQRPD
+825 NSWQRPD
-832 TDRFVYNGGT
+832 TDHFVYNGGT

-859 EIAAFQDSLQDVE
+859 EIAAFQDSLQDVV

-885 DDAAWSN
+885 DDAAWAN
-892 VSGENATQTLSDWNA
+892 VSGESATQTLSGWNA

-923 QGRELEYRWVE
+923 QGRELEYRWLE
-934 TNVTLK
+934 TNVTLE

-1004 YWEQDDGSQAQIA
+1004 YWEQPDGSQAQIA
-1017 PDPDHSDPNAVI
+1017 PDPNYSDPNAVI
-1029 QLFQDGQLVG
+1029 QLFQDGQLIG

-1049 TATRIEGLGDA
+1049 TAMRIEGLGDA

-1091 KSKDGWATERTYD
+1091 KSKEGWTTERTYD

-1143 IDLVAAH
+1143 IDLVAAR
-1150 DMHSQGT
+1150 DMYSQGT
-1157 NADGQPNVSYTE
+1157 NADGQPNVSYTK

-1184 YGEVDVPIGRLT
+1184 YGEVDVPIGGLT

-1209 NDGTEYP
+1209 DDGTEYP

-1221 QAASDPE
+1221 QAALDPE

-1305 FIISCAENSGAFSLN
+1305 FTISCAENPGAFSLN
-1320 EEDNLVVSV
+1320 EEGNLVVSV
-1329 SGNTLPVTDANGNP
+1329 SGNTLPVTDVNGNP
-1343 VKAEIVDANGNAA
+1343 VKAEIVDTNGNAA

-1389 HYDAVESWMS
+1389 HYDVVESWTS

-1416 EGARHFHDTQQID
+1416 EGARHFHDTQTIS

-1435 GTRDAVFYKT
+1435 GTRDIVFYKT

-1460 IYLTLYRAVLDEGGN
+1460 IYLTLYRAVLDEDGN
-1475 LSEPEAVPGYIHFS
+1475 LSKPEAVPGYIHFS
-1489 WSALAESADAANEQM
+1489 WSALAESTDAANEQM

-1532 ESLGYGDVQFDYN
+1532 ESLGYGDVQFDYS

-1556 DTHAAQGAGKAV
+1556 DTQAAQGADNAV
-1568 KVDSGAESDD
+1568 EVDSGAESDD

-1639 WGPMVAHKNGDTWTV
+1639 WGSMVAHKNDDGTWTV

-1660 TSELHPEANNQYTYT
+1660 TSELYPEANNQYTYT

-1724 DQVHGQDITKLL
+1724 DQVDGQDITKLL

-1750 HGESGSFLLRNVYG
+1750 HGESGSFLLRNVYE

-1772 KKLFGGR
+1772 KKLFSGR
-1779 VANDAYPDVTFD
+1779 DADDAYPDVTFD
-1791 VYRYYVDA
+1791 VYRYYVDE
-1799 EGNTSDAGL
+1799 EGNVSDAGL

-1819 KTADTANSGNA
+1819 KAADTAKSGNA
-1830 SYKYTFE
+1830 SYEYTFE
-1837 NLPVYAPD
+1837 NLLIYAPD

-1868 DISDFKQ
+1868 DISDIGQ
-1875 LVAGEAVDNGM
+1875 LDAGIEVGNGM

-1899 ITDSVIKDDEIV
+1899 ITDSVIKDDETV

-1918 YVPDNAQLNGQK
+1918 YAPDNAQLNGQK
-1930 VWADYGDI
+1930 VWTDYGDI
-1938 FSVRPDPT
+1938 FSVRPGPT
-1946 DFLKSFTLKRTT
+1946 EFLKSFMLKRTT

-1964 DVELQK
+1964 DVVLQS
-1970 SDSAANNYIAWTNS
+1970 SDSAADNYIVWTNS
-1984 EDGEETWAFSIS
+1984 EDGAEKWTFTIS

-2016 GNASSYYNVV
+2016 GDTSSYYNVV

-2032 ISADAVGAQFS
+2032 VSADAVGAQFS

-2076 QARTAVVDTSGNVT
+2076 QARTAVADTSGNVT
-2090 KDYSEWQDAYTVL
+2090 EDYSEWQDAYTVL

-2113 DNNGFSSGEMNRT
+2113 DNNGFSSGDMNRT

-2142 LASSDRTSGTEVY
+2142 LASLDRTSGTKVY

-2178 APNDDGTYTNPDNGG
+2178 APNDDG
-2193 KYEEEFPYQP
+2193 KYEDNYYPYQP
-2203 DQSDTGA
+2203 DQSDIGA
-2210 WVGDAQN
+2210 WTGDAQN

-2222 ISNELDDMSIEAT
+2222 ISNELKDTSISAT
-2235 KNWDNDTVN
+2235 KTWDDQ
-2244 NVENA
+2244 
-2249 WNTRPWNNEVST
+2249 
-2261 GEDAWSVTY
+2261 EDAWDT
-2270 LLQRRLDGEGWQ
+2270 RPAGEESNEW
-2282 WVTHYGTTH
+2282 
-2291 DEDENLFDADIVT
+2291 T
-2304 ATITNESE
+2304 ATFFLQHSTDDGKIWEWVVEADSGANPSGSASQTGVVRLTVSGSDETASATWNY
-2312 NGTISFENLPATDT
+2312 LPQYDT
-2326 KGNKY
+2326 SGKEY
-2331 HYRVVE
+2331 QYRVVE
-2337 RVPGGYDVLSGN
+2337 QVPGSYDVPGA
-2349 NTQSESVATET
+2349 TQVADTDT
-2360 VNNVTY
+2360 AH
-2366 RYYVVASTDQ
+2366 RYYVVST
-2376 DNTGI
+2376 TAGI
-2381 DSQTFTNSM
+2381 GDVSSTQSFTNNL
-2390 RETTLT
+2390 RTVDLT
-2396 GKKSWNDYTT
+2396 GTKQWEDFGSGLAPEFDEND
-2406 DLADNLSAED
+2406 LPE
-2416 MPTLTLWRKAG
+2416 MTLWRAVD
-2427 ENGSAEQVT
+2427 NGDGTFGQAESV
-2436 YLYNYGQPTWT
+2436 LKYGNPAPQPTWT
-2447 EGSDDVWTFMYEG
+2447 KNGNGTWTFAYSD
-2460 LPAANVHD
+2460 LPAANASDQDYV
-2468 VAYIYWAV
+2468 YWAT
-2476 EATDA
+2476 ESAGFGNT
-2481 NGDAV
+2481 G
-2486 TSDIVT
+2486 
-2492 DGFYPT
+2492 GFYPVYGT
-2498 YEDDDAQSNSIT
+2498 GGTQSEETHGAGGTTVDKDASAGEEGQQTNETIT
-2510 NVATRFTLDKVS
+2510 NTATKLSLDKIS
-2522 DWDTDSA
+2522 NWE
-2529 TDGTQG
+2529 QG
-2535 EQLRSIQLTVTG
+2535 ESLNDIELSVQSRNDNKT
-2547 ADDKIYG
+2547 YG
-2554 VWNRAADGAVTS
+2554 VWQRDEAGSVTTWTLLS
-2566 TVWPDGTN
+2566 
-2574 DPSQGGTAMTDSNAG
+2574 GGTKEEVMVEANEMRGEASG
-2589 YLVGLPAGAYTIS
+2589 YIVGLPEGDYKVVETGDVPDGYAIAPEVYFKINANGTATFEGAYIDGEKVT
-2602 ETSDPPTGYAK
+2602 TNVQ
-2613 AKDVQITIAANGA
+2613 DVVIDTENGVHA
-2626 ISSDDGTVT
+2626 IELTA
-2635 VDGTNPGRTITVEVV
+2635 E

-2662 YVSED
+2662 YVSDD
-2667 GSVNAPDAEALQ
+2667 GTADGANRSALA
-2679 GATFSLYRVGDNGA
+2679 GATFSLYRQGESGVDQ
-2693 ADMLVASGLKSNDQ
+2693 LVAEGLTSNAQ
-2707 GIVTTVGNETEVT
+2707 GVVTTVNSNVEVT
-2720 EAFNNA
+2720 EEFAAA
-2726 YKGKYTELSEGL
+2726 YDNKYGQLRDGL
-2738 PEGKYYFLETD
+2738 PEGTYYFVEIS
-2749 ATTGAVMP
+2749 TTSGAVLP
-2757 EGDAAKSEVLEITQ
+2757 SGDAAKSPTLTITQ
-2771 DNHFAYKN
+2771 DNHYDYTEQVVSRTMENEKFN
-2779 AAVSDEMCNE
+2779 ATVI
-2789 DFSSAVVLHKFDSA
+2789 LHKYDTA
-2803 TNASI
+2803 DNAGI
-2808 EGAEFKVAYT
+2808 EGINFTLSYT
-2818 PEEGSATTKPSEW
+2818 PEGSTTASSR
-2831 TVKSVADGTITFDG
+2831 TVTTGAGGELKLEN
-2845 LEKGHYVVTE
+2845 LEKGSYILTE
-2855 QSNTGYAQNGF
+2855 QSNSGYANSGF
-2866 KAEFTIADDDDDQ
+2866 GASFTIGNEDDDQ
-2879 RYDINTADK
+2879 TFDIKNVSDGAG
-2888 SNQSVAAIDFTVT
+2888 IDFKVT
-2901 SDEGT
+2901 SGEGDYT
-2906 FVEGSGIP
+2906 DGTGIP
-2914 NVPLRGSVT
+2914 NVRSEGQVT
-2923 IAKTGADGKALNG
+2923 LNKSG
-2936 ATFELQRM
+2936 NNTAIDATFDLQM
-2944 NGTDWTSQDPTVVAE
+2944 KTEDGSWSTVVP
-2959 GLVTDR
+2959 GLETANKYELTWDKDGLTATATDAGDENRGVLVVTGL
-2965 TYKMNDDNSALVD
+2965 TWN
-2978 TEGTEITNS
+2978 
-2987 DGRITVENLK
+2987 
-2997 WGTYRFVETS
+2997 TYRFVETAT
-3007 PAPGYVAV
+3007 APGYLP
-3015 KADGSDI
+3015 DNTNGDI
-3022 TSGDLVVGRT
+3022 TSSEFTIGRT
-3032 SLNPSLESQPVSNT
+3032 T
-3046 PTSLEINKQND
+3046 PNMATSVTVQNAQTSLELNKQNG
-3057 VGDVLQGAEFE
+3057 VGE
-3068 ITALDDTEFADSDT
+3068 ALDGAVFTVTPVGGSVFADST
-3082 FAAGTYDAASKTVT
+3082 TAAKTVT
-3096 LSTDSTGH
+3096 ASNGGH
-3104 IKLIGQ
+3104 AVLTGQ

-3116 YSIYESK
+3116 YEIYEST
-3123 APVNYDPADGTLT
+3123 APTGYDPADGTFR
-3136 VTVQQDGT
+3136 VTVKDNGSLEVVGGDSALPDG
-3144 LKVQGDMPERYA
+3144 
-3156 WADLDENG
+3156 WARLDLDEDG
-3164 QADNAFSFTVTN
+3164 QTDNQFSFIATN
-3176 IHEEID
+3176 NHLAIELVKVSSNNGD
-3182 LRKTSADNPDV
+3182 LKLE
-3193 PVDGAVFTLQ
+3193 GAQFRLA
-3203 GLCMDG
+3203 GMCMDNN
-3209 ETTHTYTTD
+3209 TVHDYTTGED
-3218 KSGSA
+3218 GTI
-3223 HVDAGLRNGVIYKL
+3223 HIEPGLMGGVEYTL
-3237 FESTPG
+3237 TELTPPD
-3243 AGYIARPDTLCFMMD
+3243 GYISMDPLQFRMNARG
-3258 ERGRIVVTDNSGTP
+3258 EIEVIGTAP
-3272 LKEADYPAGY
+3272 EGWT
-3282 SVEDGGIAFTVT
+3282 VGEDKISFTAAN
-3294 DEPVDLQITKVD
+3294 DPVNLQITKID
-3306 PNGDPL
+3306 PDGSPL

-3318 ITPVDGSVFAGGGT
+3318 ITPVDGSTFADGT
-3332 DAQKLQT
+3332 TDTETLRT
-3339 GENGSLFMGAW
+3339 GEDGSLFMGAK

-3365 EGYEKVSGTMRITV
+3365 EGYEKVVGTMRVTV
-3379 DEDGSI
+3379 ADDGSI
-3385 KVLGSVQE
+3385 NVVGSVDENGQVT
-3393 DGTVNPQPPMG
+3393 GQLPPTG
-3404 YSKVDTNAFEVKVAN
+3404 YEKVSGNAFEVRVTNEPVEITINKVDSTDGGTRLDGAVFEVTGVFAN
-3419 KPIEISLVKV
+3419 SNAESTREFT
-3429 SVDDTASALAG
+3429 TAS
-3440 GEFQITGI
+3440 
-3448 FAGSGNQ
+3448 
-3455 ETRTFT
+3455 
-3461 TNADG
+3461 DG
-3466 TLVCDGETL
+3466 TLVGV
-3475 SSLSAVFVPGREYA
+3475 SNISA
-3489 IAETKAPDGFE
+3489 
-3500 RIEGS
+3500 
-3505 WIFQMN
+3505 
-3511 ENGELTT
+3511 ELK
-3518 TDNQAQVGESGFSIG
+3518 SG
-3533 VDGVTIMALD
+3533 
-3543 EPVEVGFVKKDLGDT
+3543 
-3558 NLSGGEFTLS
+3558 
-3568 GVFVNDTTHATE
+3568 
-3580 ELAIPFISTQ
+3580 Q
-3590 DTVSF
+3590 
-3595 AGLPYEGATYSLI
+3595 
-3608 AGKTYTL
+3608 TYTL
-3615 TENVAPEY
+3615 TEKTAPAGYELIEGTLTFTVNEDGTITPQGNVPAGYSVEQGNVSIVAADNPIDLAFFKKDLGNDNELAGAEFMLSGTFVDNATHETSQLTIGFTTAGTAISFGNLSHEGNTYSVVAGQTYVLTETKAPSG
-3623 YETLEPFAFSVDED
+3623 YELLEPFSFTVGVD
-3637 GKITVAEGFEQAG
+3637 GAIVPAEGYSQVA
-3650 AGEEGYVISEENDTI
+3650 AGEEGYVISNDQGGVVT
-3665 LLTAHDTPIEVT
+3665 LTAHDKPIEVV
-3677 LAKTSSAN
+3677 LAKTSSTN
-3685 EQLALSS
+3685 EQLALTG

-3697 YQGESVEGAPYKTV
+3697 YRGASAAEGDFVEQV
-3711 TTGKD
+3711 STGTD
-3716 GTIALENLV
+3716 GKVALENLV
-3725 GGETYTLHEVTAP
+3725 GGTTYTLHEVMAP

-3750 VKTDGTVTLSEN
+3750 VETDGTVTLSEN

-3770 EDEDGVVT
+3770 EGEDGVVT
-3778 FTAADTPIEAQLVKT
+3778 FTAADTPIEVQLVKT

-3807 QGTFAGDYA
+3807 QGTFTGDYA
-3816 QVREITLDPTDE
+3816 QEREITLDPTGED
-3828 NGITSIPVAALIANE
+3828 GITSIPVAALIANE

-3863 FTVSTDGTITIL
+3863 FTVAADGTITIL
-3875 SDDANAASGSNNT
+3875 SDDANAASSSNNT
-3888 ATGDINVVSG
+3888 ATGDTNTVSG
-3898 DNSAMTSN
+3898 DNSAMVNN

-3932 TATNHPVEIIITK
+3932 TATNHPVEITITK

-3960 TSTDGTADGTG
+3960 TSTDGTGGATG
-3971 SAHSVTAVTGEDGVA
+3971 SVHSVTAVTGEDGVA

-4022 GTIDAGLLSPAA
+4022 GTIDAGLLPPAA
-4034 FSIGTTKDAV
+4034 FSIGITKDAV

-4058 APNGAPLAGAEFTV
+4058 ASNGAPLAGAEFTV

-4124 SLDLLVYE
+4124 SLNLLVYE

>member
-1 MKSFSRRRHSQ
+1 MLFWKGPIVKSFSRRRHSQ

-56 LDSNGTTQVSEYSD
+56 LDSSGTTQVSEYSD
-70 DSSNSSGGSTSNSSA
+70 DSSNSSGGSTSDSSA

-93 RESSSSENADGGGY
+93 GESSSPENADGGY
-107 PSTAVDPSDD
+107 PPTAVDPSDD
-117 NTQSGDTQNGSNG
+117 NTQNGDTQNGSDG

-138 TSDDGT
+138 TSDE
-144 GASGQD
+144 GAGVSGQD
-150 DQGGVPGAPGDD
+150 DQGGLPGAPSDG
-162 ENNSEENSQDDN
+162 ENNSEENSQNDN
-174 SATDESADEPEK
+174 SASDESADEPEK

-194 SQSDATKLDASIA
+194 SQLDATKLDASIA

-233 ELTPGEDGLLKD
+233 ELTPGEDGLLKA

-255 LSFENASLEVFR
+255 LSFENASPEVFR

-288 LKITFIDAAVTEDTA
+288 LKITFIDADATEDTA
-303 ATVRGYVDIG
+303 ATVRGYVDIE

-323 EESEQLWIVQ
+323 EESEQLWIAQ

-343 KLVLPTYQAV
+343 ELVLPTYQAV

-367 GGDDGSVTAQNEGE
+367 GGDDGSVTAQSEGE

-411 SGSRPPI
+411 SGSRPSI

-447 TDAQGSLYN
+447 TDAQNSLYN

-484 NLPSEQV
+484 NLPSEKV

-505 QDVDINGEPVW
+505 QDVDINDEPVW

-539 TDGENSNEDTVYK
+539 TDGENPTEDTVYK

-576 DEDAGDFRFSATING
+576 DEDAGDFSFGATIDG

-605 NGKLTLAQN
+605 NGTLTLVQN

-640 YTGYQEGEDYYQ
+640 YTGKQEDEDYYQ

-663 GSATDCVYMGGTMT
+663 GSATDRVYMGGTMT
-677 LRHAGETTFK
+677 LRHAGKTTFN
-687 GTKVWLDNDSS
+687 GTKAWLDNNSS

-743 VQVPEGSSS
+743 VQVPEDSSS

-767 INSLPKYNPDGYP
+767 INSLPKYDPDGYP

-794 QVFGFVDASGSL
+794 QVFGSVDASGNL
-806 TPSIPQYENEEG
+806 TPSTPQYENEKG
-818 KFVSAFG
+818 TGLVPAF
-825 DNWQRPD
+825 NSWQRPD

-892 VSGENATQTLSDWNA
+892 VSGENAKTLSGWNA

-934 TNVTLK
+934 TNVTLE
-940 GQATSFQQNDD
+940 GQTTSFQQNDD

-1004 YWEQDDGSQAQIA
+1004 YWEQPDGSQAQIA
-1017 PDPDHSDPNAVI
+1017 PDPNYSDPNAVI

-1049 TATRIEGLGDA
+1049 TAMRIEGLGDA
-1060 TWQETSSYH
+1060 TWQETYSYH

-1091 KSKDGWATERTYD
+1091 TSKDGWTTERTYD
-1104 AETRTTRID
+1104 TETRTTRID

-1136 AHRYDVR
+1136 AHRYDVC
-1143 IDLVAAH
+1143 IDLVAAR

-1157 NADGQPNVSYTE
+1157 NADGQPNVSYTK

-1184 YGEVDVPIGRLT
+1184 YGEVDVPIGGLT

-1209 NDGTEYP
+1209 DDGTEYP

-1294 GDTNNPRPEAT
+1294 GDANNPRSEAT
-1305 FIISCAENSGAFSLN
+1305 FTISCAENPGAFSLN
-1320 EEDNLVVSV
+1320 EEGNLVVSV

-1343 VKAEIVDANGNAA
+1343 VKAEIVDTNGNAA

-1379 PKYDANGMNV
+1379 PKYDASGMNV
-1389 HYDAVESWMS
+1389 HYDVVESWTS

-1416 EGARHFHDTQQID
+1416 EGARHFHDTQTIS

-1435 GTRDAVFYKT
+1435 GTRDIVFYKT

-1460 IYLTLYRAVLDEGGN
+1460 IYLTLYCAVLDEDGS

-1489 WSALAESADAANEQM
+1489 WSALAESTDAANEQM

-1556 DTHAAQGAGKAV
+1556 DTQAAQEADKAV

-1639 WGPMVAHKNGDTWTV
+1639 WGSMVAHKNDDGTWTV

-1660 TSELHPEANNQYTYT
+1660 TSELYPEANNQYTYT

-1724 DQVHGQDITKLL
+1724 DQVDGQDITKLL

-1750 HGESGSFLLRNVYG
+1750 HGESGSFLLRNVYE

-1772 KKLFGGR
+1772 KKLFSGR
-1779 VANDAYPDVTFD
+1779 DADDAYPDVTFD
-1791 VYRYYVDA
+1791 VYRYYVDE
-1799 EGNTSDAGL
+1799 EGNVSDAGL

-1819 KTADTANSGNA
+1819 KAADTAKSGNA
-1830 SYKYTFE
+1830 SYEYTFE
-1837 NLPVYAPD
+1837 NLPIYAPD

-1868 DISDFKQ
+1868 DIDQVEDKR
-1875 LVAGEAVDNGM
+1875 LVQGEEVSGGM
-1886 RSENLGTFDGQGA
+1886 RSEDLGNADETVIADN
-1899 ITDSVIKDDEIV
+1899 TDV
-1911 DVTFGNT
+1911 DVTFANR
-1918 YVPDNAQLNGQK
+1918 YEPDSAQLNGRK
-1930 VWADYGDI
+1930 VWTDYGDI
-1938 FSVRPDPT
+1938 FSVRPEPAS
-1946 DFLKSFTLKRTT
+1946 FLDGFTLTRTT

-1964 DVELQK
+1964 SVELQS
-1970 SDSAANNYIAWTNS
+1970 SDSAADNYIAWINS
-1984 EDGEETWAFSIS
+1984 EDGAEKWAFTIS

-2016 GNASSYYNVV
+2016 GDASSYYNVV

-2032 ISADAVGAQFS
+2032 VSADAEGAQFS
-2043 FQNALRGRAE
+2043 FQNALRGRVE

-2076 QARTAVVDTSGNVT
+2076 QARTAVADTSGNVT
-2090 KDYSEWQDAYTVL
+2090 EDYSEWQDAYTVL

-2113 DNNGFSSGEMNRT
+2113 DNNGFSSGDMNRT

-2142 LASSDRTSGTEVY
+2142 LASLDRTSGTKVY

-2163 TTIGIEGEEGYQEIA
+2163 TTFGIEGEEGYQEIA
-2178 APNDDGTYTNPDNGG
+2178 APNDDG
-2193 KYEEEFPYQP
+2193 KYENNYYPYQP

-2210 WVGDAQN
+2210 WTGDAQN

-2249 WNTRPWNNEVST
+2249 WNTRPWDNEVST

-2326 KGNKY
+2326 KGNQY

-2366 RYYVVASTDQ
+2366 RYYAVASTDQ

-2436 YLYNYGQPTWT
+2436 YLYNDGQPTWT
-2447 EGSDDVWTFMYEG
+2447 EGSDDVWTFTYEG

-2481 NGDAV
+2481 DGDAV

-2498 YEDDDAQSNSIT
+2498 YEGDDAQSNSIT

-2535 EQLRSIQLTVTG
+2535 EQLHSIQLTVTG

-2574 DPSQGGTAMTDSNAG
+2574 DPSQGGTAMTGSNAG
-2589 YLVGLPAGAYTIS
+2589 YLVGLPAGTYTIS

-2613 AKDVQITIAANGA
+2613 AKGVQISIAANGA
-2626 ISSDDGTVT
+2626 ILPDDGTVT
-2635 VDGTNPGRTITVEVV
+2635 VDGTNPGGTITVEVV

-2662 YVSED
+2662 YISDD
-2667 GSVNAPDAEALQ
+2667 GVIDGQNAKPLE
-2679 GATFSLYRVGDNGA
+2679 GATFDLYCEGYDEPIAKGLTSDANGV
-2693 ADMLVASGLKSNDQ
+2693 VATNASKNESIKLSDQ
-2707 GIVTTVGNETEVT
+2707 FAKDYE
-2720 EAFNNA
+2720 
-2726 YKGKYTELSEGL
+2726 YKYITLEGGL
-2738 PEGKYYFLETD
+2738 PEGKYYFIETTND
-2749 ATTGAVMP
+2749 PSIVTPDET
-2757 EGDAAKSEVLEITQ
+2757 AAKSGTLEITQ
-2771 DNHFAYKN
+2771 DDHFAYTGKLVSTTIDNQSSQMGNEVFN
-2779 AAVSDEMCNE
+2779 ATVKLS
-2789 DFSSAVVLHKFDSA
+2789 KFDSA
-2803 TNASI
+2803 TDVGIN
-2808 EGAEFKVAYT
+2808 GATFDLYYLA
-2818 PEEGSATTKPSEW
+2818 EGSTGELTKIGTYTTAHDDDQNK
-2831 TVKSVADGTITFDG
+2831 DGVLTLPD
-2845 LEKGHYVVTE
+2845 LKKGKYRLVET
-2855 QSNTGYAQNGF
+2855 SNTGYDVSNPFEAT
-2866 KAEFTIADDDDDQ
+2866 FTIDNVDDDKVIDVTYQANWDQ
-2879 RYDINTADK
+2879 INFEPSEA
-2888 SNQSVAAIDFTVT
+2888 SVSAFANEKGVANTRLYGQVTLEKNGANDVAIDATFDLQLKVGNEWKTVT
-2901 SDEGT
+2901 S
-2906 FVEGSGIP
+2906 
-2914 NVPLRGSVT
+2914 NL
-2923 IAKTGADGKALNG
+2923 KTGRAYALTFNADGVT
-2936 ATFELQRM
+2936 AT
-2944 NGTDWTSQDPTVVAE
+2944 AE
-2959 GLVTDR
+2959 MTGDKLAIGQIRVTGLTW
-2965 TYKMNDDNSALVD
+2965 N
-2978 TEGTEITNS
+2978 
-2987 DGRITVENLK
+2987 
-2997 WGTYRFVETS
+2997 TYRFVETAT
-3007 PAPGYVAV
+3007 APGYLPDN
-3015 KADGSDI
+3015 ADGDI
-3022 TSGDLVVGRT
+3022 TSDEFTIGRT
-3032 SLNPSLESQPVSNT
+3032 TQNMATSVTVQNSQT
-3046 PTSLEINKQND
+3046 ELRINKQSPTGEILNGAKFT
-3057 VGDVLQGAEFE
+3057 VTPIGDSM
-3068 ITALDDTEFADSDT
+3068 FADPTVLGSAYQNGVITLTTADT
-3082 FAAGTYDAASKTVT
+3082 GIAT
-3096 LSTDSTGH
+3096 L
-3104 IKLIGQ
+3104 KGQ

-3116 YSIYESK
+3116 YEIYEVVGPSSYNPIDTK
-3123 APVNYDPADGTLT
+3123 FRVHVETDGYLTVVDDQGKEVQLPDGYERTNIDGT
-3136 VTVQQDGT
+3136 GT
-3144 LKVQGDMPERYA
+3144 E
-3156 WADLDENG
+3156 
-3164 QADNAFSFTVTN
+3164 AFSFVATN
-3176 IHEEID
+3176 EPMTIK
-3182 LRKTSADNPDV
+3182 LTKTSAADKDLCLEGVEFRLAGQVMN
-3193 PVDGAVFTLQ
+3193 DGN
-3203 GLCMDG
+3203 
-3209 ETTHTYTTD
+3209 TTHTYTTD
-3218 KSGSA
+3218 K
-3223 HVDAGLRNGVIYKL
+3223 
-3237 FESTPG
+3237 
-3243 AGYIARPDTLCFMMD
+3243 
-3258 ERGRIVVTDNSGTP
+3258 
-3272 LKEADYPAGY
+3272 
-3282 SVEDGGIAFTVT
+3282 DGI
-3294 DEPVDLQITKVD
+3294 
-3306 PNGDPL
+3306 
-3312 FGAVFS
+3312 
-3318 ITPVDGSVFAGGGT
+3318 
-3332 DAQKLQT
+3332 
-3339 GENGSLFMGAW
+3339 
-3350 LVVGNSYDITEVSAP
+3350 
-3365 EGYEKVSGTMRITV
+3365 
-3379 DEDGSI
+3379 
-3385 KVLGSVQE
+3385 
-3393 DGTVNPQPPMG
+3393 
-3404 YSKVDTNAFEVKVAN
+3404 
-3419 KPIEISLVKV
+3419 IEIKDGLM
-3429 SVDDTASALAG
+3429 G
-3440 GEFQITGI
+3440 GF
-3448 FAGSGNQ
+3448 
-3455 ETRTFT
+3455 
-3461 TNADG
+3461 
-3466 TLVCDGETL
+3466 
-3475 SSLSAVFVPGREYA
+3475 
-3489 IAETKAPDGFE
+3489 K
-3500 RIEGS
+3500 
-3505 WIFQMN
+3505 
-3511 ENGELTT
+3511 
-3518 TDNQAQVGESGFSIG
+3518 
-3533 VDGVTIMALD
+3533 
-3543 EPVEVGFVKKDLGDT
+3543 
-3558 NLSGGEFTLS
+3558 
-3568 GVFVNDTTHATE
+3568 
-3580 ELAIPFISTQ
+3580 
-3590 DTVSF
+3590 
-3595 AGLPYEGATYSLI
+3595 
-3608 AGKTYTL
+3608 YTL
-3615 TENVAPEY
+3615 TENVVPAGYIAMDSLYFKMDDRGEIVVTDIDGNSLDQEDWPAGWGVKDDKISFTAADEPTRLTIEKVDGGNNEKKLSGAEFSVTPVEGSKFADGSTETKVLTTDKEGTDSLVADLVVGSSYTITETKASDGYTKIDGSMTITVQENGSICIAEGTTAPSQFVISDDGTVQVFTGTVTNDPTELTLNKIDSTTNQALAGAKFELTGKFANGSTSQTLDAATDSTVQLDKALLIADGKTQY
-3623 YETLEPFAFSVDED
+3623 TLTETGAPGGYECIQQSLVFTVSEAGVITPVDTSAAQAAGWSVGKDGISVTAADKPIEIDLVKLGTDSGTKELTGSEFLVKPVEGSSFANASKEENENGIVVTPENIGTKLDIKLKVGNAYTIEETLAPTGYETIIGTLTFAINDD
-3637 GKITVAEGFEQAG
+3637 GTLVKESGSDAWT
-3650 AGEEGYVISEENDTI
+3650 ISENGGVAVI
-3665 LLTAHDTPIEVT
+3665 TATDKPIEVV

-3685 EQLALSS
+3685 EQLALTG

-3697 YQGESVEGAPYKTV
+3697 YRGASAAEGDFVEQV
-3711 TTGKD
+3711 STGTD

-3725 GGETYTLHEVTAP
+3725 GGTTYTLHEVMAP

-3750 VKTDGTVTLSEN
+3750 VETDGTVTLSEN

-3770 EDEDGVVT
+3770 EGEDGVVT
-3778 FTAADTPIEAQLVKT
+3778 FTAADTPIEAQLVKI

-3807 QGTFAGDYA
+3807 QGTFTGDYV
-3816 QVREITLDPTDE
+3816 QEREITLDPTDE
-3828 NGITSIPVAALIANE
+3828 DGITSIPVAALIANE

-3863 FTVSTDGTITIL
+3863 FTVAADGTITIL
-3875 SDDANAASGSNNT
+3875 SADANAASSSNNT
-3888 ATGDINVVSG
+3888 ATGDTNTASG
-3898 DNSAMTSN
+3898 GNNEITNN

-3918 GTFAASSKGTMAVI
+3918 GTFAASSEGAMAVI
-3932 TATNHPVEIIITK
+3932 TATNHPVEITITK

-3960 TSTDGTADGTG
+3960 TSTDGTGGATG
-3971 SAHSVTAVTGEDGVA
+3971 SVHSVTAVTGEDGVA

-4022 GTIDAGLLSPAA
+4022 GTIDAGLLPPAA

-4093 FNQLQLTGSAEGTCY
+4093 FNQLQLTGSAEGARY
-4108 SVTETKAPDGY
+4108 SVTEIKAPDGY

>member
-56 LDSNGTTQVSEYSD
+56 LDSSGTTQVSEYSD
-70 DSSNSSGGSTSNSSA
+70 DSSNSSGGSTSDSSA
-85 TTSSGSSD
+85 ATSSGSSGG
-93 RESSSSENADGGGY
+93 ESSSPENAGGGGY

-117 NTQSGDTQNGSNG
+117 NTQSGDTQNGSDG

-138 TSDDGT
+138 ISDEGS

-150 DQGGVPGAPGDD
+150 DQGGLPGVPSDG
-162 ENNSEENSQDDN
+162 ENNSEENSQNDN
-174 SATDESADEPEK
+174 SASDESADEPEK

-194 SQSDATKLDASIA
+194 SQLDTTKLDASIA
-207 VETDKIEALE
+207 VETDKIDALE

-288 LKITFIDAAVTEDTA
+288 LKITFIDAAATEDTSV
-303 ATVRGYVDIG
+303 TVRGYVDIE
-313 ASLASSSLGE
+313 ASLASSLLGE
-323 EESEQLWIVQ
+323 EESEQLWIAQ

-411 SGSRPPI
+411 SGSRPSI
-418 NSLQAGYKLQ
+418 SSLQAGYKLQ

-447 TDAQGSLYN
+447 TDAQSSLYS

-484 NLPSEQV
+484 NLPSGKV

-505 QDVDINGEPVW
+505 QDVDINDEPVW

-562 VGKTGGKSLSSIFG
+562 VGKTGGENLSSIFG
-576 DEDAGDFRFSATING
+576 DEDAGDFHFSATIDG
-591 QEAGRETTLKDLID
+591 QEAGRETTFKDLID
-605 NGKLTLAQN
+605 NGKLALAQN

-621 TGDLPMYDSN
+621 TGDLPMYDSD

-640 YTGYQEGEDYYQ
+640 YTGDQEGEDYYQ

-663 GSATDCVYMGGTMT
+663 GSATDRVYMGGTMT
-677 LRHAGETTFK
+677 LRHAGETTFN
-687 GTKVWLDNDSS
+687 GTKVWLDNNSS

-732 DVATNATGYVT
+732 DVVTNATGYVT

-752 TVDLHAL
+752 TVDLHEL

-767 INSLPKYNPDGYP
+767 INSLPKYDPDGYP
-780 YIYCMREDAVAGYE
+780 YIYCMREDAVVGYE
-794 QVFGFVDASGSL
+794 QVFGLVDASGSL
-806 TPSIPQYENEEG
+806 TPSTPQYENEEG
-818 KFVSAFG
+818 TGLVPAF
-825 DNWQRPD
+825 NSWQRPD
-832 TDRFVYNGGT
+832 TDHFVYNGGT

-859 EIAAFQDSLQDVE
+859 EIAAFQDSLQDVV

-885 DDAAWSN
+885 DDAAWAN
-892 VSGENATQTLSDWNA
+892 VSGESATQTLSGWNA

-923 QGRELEYRWVE
+923 QGRELEYRWLE
-934 TNVTLK
+934 TNVTLE

-951 GSATFQI
+951 GSVTFQI

-1004 YWEQDDGSQAQIA
+1004 YWEQPDGSQAQIA
-1017 PDPDHSDPNAVI
+1017 PDPNYSDPNAVI
-1029 QLFQDGQLVG
+1029 QLFQDGQLIG

-1049 TATRIEGLGDA
+1049 TAMRIEGLGDA

-1091 KSKDGWATERTYD
+1091 KSKEGWTTERTYD

-1143 IDLVAAH
+1143 IDLVAAR
-1150 DMHSQGT
+1150 DMYSQGT
-1157 NADGQPNVSYTE
+1157 NADGQPNVSYTK

-1184 YGEVDVPIGRLT
+1184 YGEVDVPIGGLT

-1209 NDGTEYP
+1209 DDGTEYP

-1221 QAASDPE
+1221 QAALDPE

-1305 FIISCAENSGAFSLN
+1305 FTISCAENPGAFSLN
-1320 EEDNLVVSV
+1320 EEGNLVVSV
-1329 SGNTLPVTDANGNP
+1329 SGNTLPVTDVNGNP
-1343 VKAEIVDANGNAA
+1343 VKAEIVDTNGNAA

-1389 HYDAVESWMS
+1389 HYDVVESWTS

-1416 EGARHFHDTQQID
+1416 EGARHFHDTQTIS

-1435 GTRDAVFYKT
+1435 GTRDIVFYKT

-1460 IYLTLYRAVLDEGGN
+1460 IYLTLYRAVLDEDGN
-1475 LSEPEAVPGYIHFS
+1475 LSKPEAVPGYIHFS
-1489 WSALAESADAANEQM
+1489 WSALAESTDAANEQM

-1532 ESLGYGDVQFDYN
+1532 ESLGYGDVQFDYS

-1556 DTHAAQGAGKAV
+1556 DTQAAQGADNAV
-1568 KVDSGAESDD
+1568 EVDSGAESDD

-1639 WGPMVAHKNGDTWTV
+1639 WGSMVAHKNDDGTWTV

-1660 TSELHPEANNQYTYT
+1660 TSELYPEANNQYTYT

-1724 DQVHGQDITKLL
+1724 DQVDGQDITKLL

-1750 HGESGSFLLRNVYG
+1750 HGESGSFLLRNVYE

-1772 KKLFGGR
+1772 KKLFSGR
-1779 VANDAYPDVTFD
+1779 DADDAYPDVTFD
-1791 VYRYYVDA
+1791 VYRYYVDE
-1799 EGNTSDAGL
+1799 EGNVSDAGL

-1819 KTADTANSGNA
+1819 KAADTAKSGNA
-1830 SYKYTFE
+1830 SYEYTFE
-1837 NLPVYAPD
+1837 NLLIYAPD

-1868 DISDFKQ
+1868 DISDIGQ
-1875 LVAGEAVDNGM
+1875 LDAGIEVGNGM

-1899 ITDSVIKDDEIV
+1899 ITDSVIKDDETV

-1918 YVPDNAQLNGQK
+1918 YAPDNAQLNGQK
-1930 VWADYGDI
+1930 VWTDYGDI
-1938 FSVRPDPT
+1938 FSVRPGPT
-1946 DFLKSFTLKRTT
+1946 EFLKSFMLKRTT

-1964 DVELQK
+1964 DVVLQS
-1970 SDSAANNYIAWTNS
+1970 SDSAADNYIVWTNS
-1984 EDGEETWAFSIS
+1984 EDGAEKWTFTIS

-2016 GNASSYYNVV
+2016 GDTSSYYNVV

-2032 ISADAVGAQFS
+2032 VSADAVGAQFS

-2076 QARTAVVDTSGNVT
+2076 QARTAVADTSGNVT
-2090 KDYSEWQDAYTVL
+2090 EDYSEWQDAYTVL

-2113 DNNGFSSGEMNRT
+2113 DNNGFSSGDMNRT

-2142 LASSDRTSGTEVY
+2142 LASLDRTSGTKVY

-2178 APNDDGTYTNPDNGG
+2178 APNDDG
-2193 KYEEEFPYQP
+2193 KYEDNYYPYQP
-2203 DQSDTGA
+2203 DQSDIGA
-2210 WVGDAQN
+2210 WTGDAQN

-2222 ISNELDDMSIEAT
+2222 ISNELKDTSISAT
-2235 KNWDNDTVN
+2235 KTWDDQ
-2244 NVENA
+2244 
-2249 WNTRPWNNEVST
+2249 
-2261 GEDAWSVTY
+2261 EDAWDT
-2270 LLQRRLDGEGWQ
+2270 RPAGEESNEW
-2282 WVTHYGTTH
+2282 
-2291 DEDENLFDADIVT
+2291 T
-2304 ATITNESE
+2304 ATFFLQHSTDDGKIWEWVVEADSGANPSGSASQTGVVRLTVSGSDETASATWNY
-2312 NGTISFENLPATDT
+2312 LPQYDT
-2326 KGNKY
+2326 SGKEY
-2331 HYRVVE
+2331 QYRVVE
-2337 RVPGGYDVLSGN
+2337 QVPGSYDVPGA
-2349 NTQSESVATET
+2349 TQVADTDT
-2360 VNNVTY
+2360 AH
-2366 RYYVVASTDQ
+2366 RYYVVST
-2376 DNTGI
+2376 TAGI
-2381 DSQTFTNSM
+2381 GDVSSTQSFTNNL
-2390 RETTLT
+2390 RTVDLT
-2396 GKKSWNDYTT
+2396 GTKQWEDFGSGLAPEFDEND
-2406 DLADNLSAED
+2406 LPE
-2416 MPTLTLWRKAG
+2416 MTLWRAVD
-2427 ENGSAEQVT
+2427 NGDGTFGQAESV
-2436 YLYNYGQPTWT
+2436 LKYGNPAPQPTWT
-2447 EGSDDVWTFMYEG
+2447 KNGNGTWTFAYSD
-2460 LPAANVHD
+2460 LPAANASDQDYV
-2468 VAYIYWAV
+2468 YWAT
-2476 EATDA
+2476 ESAGFGNT
-2481 NGDAV
+2481 G
-2486 TSDIVT
+2486 
-2492 DGFYPT
+2492 GFYPVYGT
-2498 YEDDDAQSNSIT
+2498 GGTQSEETHGAGGTTVDKDASAGEEGQQTNETIT
-2510 NVATRFTLDKVS
+2510 NTATKLSLDKIS
-2522 DWDTDSA
+2522 NWE
-2529 TDGTQG
+2529 QG
-2535 EQLRSIQLTVTG
+2535 ESLNDIELSVQSRNDNKT
-2547 ADDKIYG
+2547 YG
-2554 VWNRAADGAVTS
+2554 VWQRDEAGSVTTWTLLS
-2566 TVWPDGTN
+2566 
-2574 DPSQGGTAMTDSNAG
+2574 GGTKEEVMVEANEMRGEASG
-2589 YLVGLPAGAYTIS
+2589 YIVGLPEGDYKVVETGDVPDGYAIAPEVYFKINANGTATFEGAYIDGEKVT
-2602 ETSDPPTGYAK
+2602 TNVQ
-2613 AKDVQITIAANGA
+2613 DVVIDTENGVHA
-2626 ISSDDGTVT
+2626 IELTA
-2635 VDGTNPGRTITVEVV
+2635 E

-2662 YVSED
+2662 YVSDD
-2667 GSVNAPDAEALQ
+2667 GTADGANRSALA
-2679 GATFSLYRVGDNGA
+2679 GATFSLYRQGESGVDQ
-2693 ADMLVASGLKSNDQ
+2693 LVAEGLTSNAQ
-2707 GIVTTVGNETEVT
+2707 GVVTTVNSNVEVT
-2720 EAFNNA
+2720 EEFAAA
-2726 YKGKYTELSEGL
+2726 YDNKYGQLRDGL
-2738 PEGKYYFLETD
+2738 PEGTYYFVEIS
-2749 ATTGAVMP
+2749 TTSGAVLP
-2757 EGDAAKSEVLEITQ
+2757 SGDAAKSPTLTITQ
-2771 DNHFAYKN
+2771 DNHYDYTEQVVSRTMENEKFN
-2779 AAVSDEMCNE
+2779 ATVI
-2789 DFSSAVVLHKFDSA
+2789 LHKYDTA
-2803 TNASI
+2803 DNAGI
-2808 EGAEFKVAYT
+2808 EGINFTLSYT
-2818 PEEGSATTKPSEW
+2818 PEGSTTASSR
-2831 TVKSVADGTITFDG
+2831 TVTTGAGGELKLEN
-2845 LEKGHYVVTE
+2845 LEKGSYILTE
-2855 QSNTGYAQNGF
+2855 QSNSGYANSGF
-2866 KAEFTIADDDDDQ
+2866 GASFTIGNEDDDQ
-2879 RYDINTADK
+2879 TFDIKNVSDGAG
-2888 SNQSVAAIDFTVT
+2888 IDFKVT
-2901 SDEGT
+2901 SGEGDYT
-2906 FVEGSGIP
+2906 DGTGIP
-2914 NVPLRGSVT
+2914 NVRSEGQVT
-2923 IAKTGADGKALNG
+2923 LNKSG
-2936 ATFELQRM
+2936 NNTAIDATFDLQM
-2944 NGTDWTSQDPTVVAE
+2944 KTEDGSWSTVVP
-2959 GLVTDR
+2959 GLETANKYELTWDKDGLTATATDAGDENRGVLVVTGL
-2965 TYKMNDDNSALVD
+2965 TWN
-2978 TEGTEITNS
+2978 
-2987 DGRITVENLK
+2987 
-2997 WGTYRFVETS
+2997 TYRFVETAT
-3007 PAPGYVAV
+3007 APGYLP
-3015 KADGSDI
+3015 DNTNGDI
-3022 TSGDLVVGRT
+3022 TSSEFTIGRT
-3032 SLNPSLESQPVSNT
+3032 T
-3046 PTSLEINKQND
+3046 PNMATSVTVQNAQTSLELNKQNG
-3057 VGDVLQGAEFE
+3057 VGE
-3068 ITALDDTEFADSDT
+3068 ALDGAVFTVTPVGGSVFADST
-3082 FAAGTYDAASKTVT
+3082 TAAKTVT
-3096 LSTDSTGH
+3096 ASNGGH
-3104 IKLIGQ
+3104 AVLTGQ

-3116 YSIYESK
+3116 YEIYEST
-3123 APVNYDPADGTLT
+3123 APTGYDPADGTFR
-3136 VTVQQDGT
+3136 VTVKDNGSLEVVGGDSALPDG
-3144 LKVQGDMPERYA
+3144 
-3156 WADLDENG
+3156 WARLDLDEDG
-3164 QADNAFSFTVTN
+3164 QTDNQFSFIATN
-3176 IHEEID
+3176 NHLAIELVKVSSNNGD
-3182 LRKTSADNPDV
+3182 LKLE
-3193 PVDGAVFTLQ
+3193 GAQFRLA
-3203 GLCMDG
+3203 GMCMDNN
-3209 ETTHTYTTD
+3209 TVHDYTTGED
-3218 KSGSA
+3218 GTI
-3223 HVDAGLRNGVIYKL
+3223 HIEPGLMGGVEYTL
-3237 FESTPG
+3237 TELTPPD
-3243 AGYIARPDTLCFMMD
+3243 GYISMDPLQFRMNARG
-3258 ERGRIVVTDNSGTP
+3258 EIEVIGTAP
-3272 LKEADYPAGY
+3272 EGWT
-3282 SVEDGGIAFTVT
+3282 VGEDKISFTAAN
-3294 DEPVDLQITKVD
+3294 DPVNLQITKID
-3306 PNGDPL
+3306 PDGSPL

-3318 ITPVDGSVFAGGGT
+3318 ITPVDGSTFADGT
-3332 DAQKLQT
+3332 TDTETLRT
-3339 GENGSLFMGAW
+3339 GEDGSLFMGAK

-3365 EGYEKVSGTMRITV
+3365 EGYEKVVGTMRVTV
-3379 DEDGSI
+3379 ADDGSI
-3385 KVLGSVQE
+3385 NVVGSVDENGQVT
-3393 DGTVNPQPPMG
+3393 GQLPPTG
-3404 YSKVDTNAFEVKVAN
+3404 YEKVSGNAFEVRVTNEPVEITINKVDSTDGGTRLDGAVFEVTGVFAN
-3419 KPIEISLVKV
+3419 SNAESTREFT
-3429 SVDDTASALAG
+3429 TAS
-3440 GEFQITGI
+3440 
-3448 FAGSGNQ
+3448 
-3455 ETRTFT
+3455 
-3461 TNADG
+3461 DG
-3466 TLVCDGETL
+3466 TLVGV
-3475 SSLSAVFVPGREYA
+3475 SNISA
-3489 IAETKAPDGFE
+3489 
-3500 RIEGS
+3500 
-3505 WIFQMN
+3505 
-3511 ENGELTT
+3511 ELK
-3518 TDNQAQVGESGFSIG
+3518 SG
-3533 VDGVTIMALD
+3533 
-3543 EPVEVGFVKKDLGDT
+3543 
-3558 NLSGGEFTLS
+3558 
-3568 GVFVNDTTHATE
+3568 
-3580 ELAIPFISTQ
+3580 Q
-3590 DTVSF
+3590 
-3595 AGLPYEGATYSLI
+3595 
-3608 AGKTYTL
+3608 TYTL
-3615 TENVAPEY
+3615 TEKTAPAGYELIEGTLTFTVNEDGTITPQGNVPAGYSVEQGNVSIVAADNPIDLAFFKKDLGNDNELAGAEFMLSGTFVDNATHETSQLTIGFTTAGTAISFGNLSHEGNTYSVVAGQTYVLTETKAPSG
-3623 YETLEPFAFSVDED
+3623 YELLEPFSFTVGVD
-3637 GKITVAEGFEQAG
+3637 GAIVPAEGYSQVA
-3650 AGEEGYVISEENDTI
+3650 AGEEGYVISNDQGGVVT
-3665 LLTAHDTPIEVT
+3665 LTAHDKPIEVV
-3677 LAKTSSAN
+3677 LAKTSSTN
-3685 EQLALSS
+3685 EQLALTG

-3697 YQGESVEGAPYKTV
+3697 YRGASAAEGDFVEQV
-3711 TTGKD
+3711 STGTD
-3716 GTIALENLV
+3716 GKIALENLV
-3725 GGETYTLHEVTAP
+3725 GGTTYTLHEVMAP

-3750 VKTDGTVTLSEN
+3750 VETDGTVTLSEN

-3770 EDEDGVVT
+3770 EGEDGVVT

-3807 QGTFAGDYA
+3807 QGTFTGDYA
-3816 QVREITLDPTDE
+3816 QEREITLDPTGED
-3828 NGITSIPVAALIANE
+3828 GITSIPVAALIANE

-3863 FTVSTDGTITIL
+3863 FTVAADGTITIL
-3875 SDDANAASGSNNT
+3875 SDDANAASSSNNT
-3888 ATGDINVVSG
+3888 ATGDTNTVSG
-3898 DNSAMTSN
+3898 DNSAMVNN

-3932 TATNHPVEIIITK
+3932 TATNHPVEITITK

-3960 TSTDGTADGTG
+3960 TSTDGTGGATG
-3971 SAHSVTAVTGEDGVA
+3971 SVHSVTAVTGEDGVA

-4022 GTIDAGLLSPAA
+4022 GTIDAGLLPPAA
-4034 FSIGTTKDAV
+4034 FSIGITKDAV

-4058 APNGAPLAGAEFTV
+4058 ASNGAPLAGAEFTV

-4124 SLDLLVYE
+4124 SLNLLVYE

>member
-1 MKSFSRRRHSQ
+1 MNIQTIALIRLEEARQIVQ
-12 PYVQA
+12 PPQA
-17 EALVDARNKV
+17 VA
-27 FNVIMAVL
+27 L
-35 LVFTMLPITA
+35 LVGNP
-45 FTYESQASAET
+45 QAQKT
-56 LDSNGTTQVSEYSD
+56 LT
-70 DSSNSSGGSTSNSSA
+70 
-85 TTSSGSSD
+85 
-93 RESSSSENADGGGY
+93 GGY

-117 NTQSGDTQNGSNG
+117 NTQSGDTQNGSDG

-138 TSDDGT
+138 ISDEGS

-150 DQGGVPGAPGDD
+150 DQGGLPGVPSDG
-162 ENNSEENSQDDN
+162 ENNSEENSQNDN
-174 SATDESADEPEK
+174 SASDESADEPKK

-194 SQSDATKLDASIA
+194 SQLDTTKLDASIA
-207 VETDKIEALE
+207 VETDKIDALE

-288 LKITFIDAAVTEDTA
+288 LKITFIDAAATEDTSV
-303 ATVRGYVDIG
+303 TVRGYVDIET
-313 ASLASSSLGE
+313 SLASSLLGE
-323 EESEQLWIVQ
+323 EESEQLWIAQ

-411 SGSRPPI
+411 SGSRPSI
-418 NSLQAGYKLQ
+418 SSLQAGYKLQ

-447 TDAQGSLYN
+447 TDAQSSLYS

-484 NLPSEQV
+484 NLPSGKV

-505 QDVDINGEPVW
+505 QDVDINDEPVW

-562 VGKTGGKSLSSIFG
+562 VGKTGGENLSSIFG
-576 DEDAGDFRFSATING
+576 DEDAGDFHFSATIDG
-591 QEAGRETTLKDLID
+591 QEAGRETTFKDLID
-605 NGKLTLAQN
+605 NGKLALAQN

-621 TGDLPMYDSN
+621 TGDLPMYDSD

-640 YTGYQEGEDYYQ
+640 YTGDQEGEDYYQ

-663 GSATDCVYMGGTMT
+663 GSATDRVYMGGTMT
-677 LRHAGETTFK
+677 LRHAGETTFN
-687 GTKVWLDNDSS
+687 GTKVWLDNNSS

-732 DVATNATGYVT
+732 DVVTNATGYVT

-752 TVDLHAL
+752 TVDLHEL

-767 INSLPKYNPDGYP
+767 INSLPKYDPDGYP
-780 YIYCMREDAVAGYE
+780 YIYCMREDAVVGYE
-794 QVFGFVDASGSL
+794 QVFGLVDASGSL
-806 TPSIPQYENEEG
+806 TPSTPQYENEEG
-818 KFVSAFG
+818 TGLVPAF
-825 DNWQRPD
+825 NSWQRPD
-832 TDRFVYNGGT
+832 TDHFVYNGGT

-859 EIAAFQDSLQDVE
+859 EIAAFQDSLQDVV

-885 DDAAWSN
+885 DDAAWAN
-892 VSGENATQTLSDWNA
+892 VSGESATQTLSGWNA

-923 QGRELEYRWVE
+923 QGRELEYRWLE
-934 TNVTLK
+934 TNVTLE

-1004 YWEQDDGSQAQIA
+1004 YWEQPDGSQAQIA
-1017 PDPDHSDPNAVI
+1017 PDPNYSDPNAVI
-1029 QLFQDGQLVG
+1029 QLFQDGQLIG

-1049 TATRIEGLGDA
+1049 TAMRIEGLGDA

-1091 KSKDGWATERTYD
+1091 KSKEGWTTERTYD

-1143 IDLVAAH
+1143 IDLVAAR
-1150 DMHSQGT
+1150 DMYSQGT
-1157 NADGQPNVSYTE
+1157 NADGQPNVSYTK

-1184 YGEVDVPIGRLT
+1184 YGEVDVPIGGLT

-1209 NDGTEYP
+1209 DDGTEYP

-1221 QAASDPE
+1221 QAALDPE

-1305 FIISCAENSGAFSLN
+1305 FTISCAENPGAFSLN
-1320 EEDNLVVSV
+1320 EEGNLVVSV
-1329 SGNTLPVTDANGNP
+1329 SGNTLPVTDVNGNP
-1343 VKAEIVDANGNAA
+1343 VKAEIVDTNGNAA

-1389 HYDAVESWMS
+1389 HYDVVESWTS

-1416 EGARHFHDTQQID
+1416 EGARHFHDTQTIS

-1435 GTRDAVFYKT
+1435 GTRDIVFYKT

-1460 IYLTLYRAVLDEGGN
+1460 IYLTLYRAVLDEDGN
-1475 LSEPEAVPGYIHFS
+1475 LSKPEAVPGYIHFS
-1489 WSALAESADAANEQM
+1489 WSALAESTDAANEQM

-1532 ESLGYGDVQFDYN
+1532 ESLGYGDVQFDYS

-1556 DTHAAQGAGKAV
+1556 DTQAAQGADNAV
-1568 KVDSGAESDD
+1568 EVDSGAESDD

-1639 WGPMVAHKNGDTWTV
+1639 WGSMVAHKNDDGTWTV

-1660 TSELHPEANNQYTYT
+1660 TSELYPEANNQYTYT

-1724 DQVHGQDITKLL
+1724 DQVDGQDITKLL

-1750 HGESGSFLLRNVYG
+1750 HGESGSFLLRNVYE

-1772 KKLFGGR
+1772 KKLFSGR
-1779 VANDAYPDVTFD
+1779 DADDAYPDVTFD
-1791 VYRYYVDA
+1791 VYRYYVDE
-1799 EGNTSDAGL
+1799 EGNVSDAGL

-1819 KTADTANSGNA
+1819 KAADTAKSGNA
-1830 SYKYTFE
+1830 SYEYTFE
-1837 NLPVYAPD
+1837 NLLIYAPD

-1868 DISDFKQ
+1868 DISDIGQ
-1875 LVAGEAVDNGM
+1875 LDAGIEVGNGM

-1899 ITDSVIKDDEIV
+1899 ITDSVIKDDETV

-1918 YVPDNAQLNGQK
+1918 YAPDNAQLNGQK
-1930 VWADYGDI
+1930 VWTDYGDI
-1938 FSVRPDPT
+1938 FSVRPGPT
-1946 DFLKSFTLKRTT
+1946 EFLKSFMLKRTT

-1964 DVELQK
+1964 DVVLQS
-1970 SDSAANNYIAWTNS
+1970 SDSAADNYIVWTNS
-1984 EDGEETWAFSIS
+1984 EDGAEKWTFTIS

-2016 GNASSYYNVV
+2016 GDTSSYYNVV

-2032 ISADAVGAQFS
+2032 VSADAVGAQFS

-2076 QARTAVVDTSGNVT
+2076 QARTAVADTSGNVT
-2090 KDYSEWQDAYTVL
+2090 EDYSEWQDAYTVL

-2113 DNNGFSSGEMNRT
+2113 DNNGFSSGDMNRT

-2142 LASSDRTSGTEVY
+2142 LASLDRTSGTKVY

-2178 APNDDGTYTNPDNGG
+2178 APNDDG
-2193 KYEEEFPYQP
+2193 KYEDNYYPYQP
-2203 DQSDTGA
+2203 DQSDIGA
-2210 WVGDAQN
+2210 WTGDAQN

-2222 ISNELDDMSIEAT
+2222 ISNELKDTSISAT
-2235 KNWDNDTVN
+2235 KTWDDQ
-2244 NVENA
+2244 
-2249 WNTRPWNNEVST
+2249 
-2261 GEDAWSVTY
+2261 EDAWDT
-2270 LLQRRLDGEGWQ
+2270 RPAGEESNEW
-2282 WVTHYGTTH
+2282 
-2291 DEDENLFDADIVT
+2291 T
-2304 ATITNESE
+2304 ATFFLQHSTDDGKIWEWVVEADSGANPSGSASQTGVVRLTVSGSDETASATWNY
-2312 NGTISFENLPATDT
+2312 LPQYDT
-2326 KGNKY
+2326 SGKEY
-2331 HYRVVE
+2331 QYRVVE
-2337 RVPGGYDVLSGN
+2337 QVPGSYDVPGA
-2349 NTQSESVATET
+2349 TQVADTDT
-2360 VNNVTY
+2360 AH
-2366 RYYVVASTDQ
+2366 RYYVVST
-2376 DNTGI
+2376 TAGI
-2381 DSQTFTNSM
+2381 GDVSSTQSFTNNL
-2390 RETTLT
+2390 RTVDLT
-2396 GKKSWNDYTT
+2396 GTKQWEDFGSGLAPEFDEND
-2406 DLADNLSAED
+2406 LPE
-2416 MPTLTLWRKAG
+2416 MTLWRAVD
-2427 ENGSAEQVT
+2427 NGDGTFGQAESV
-2436 YLYNYGQPTWT
+2436 LKYGNPAPQPTWT
-2447 EGSDDVWTFMYEG
+2447 KNGNGTWTFAYSD
-2460 LPAANVHD
+2460 LPAANASDQDYV
-2468 VAYIYWAV
+2468 YWAT
-2476 EATDA
+2476 ESAGFGNT
-2481 NGDAV
+2481 G
-2486 TSDIVT
+2486 
-2492 DGFYPT
+2492 GFYPVYGT
-2498 YEDDDAQSNSIT
+2498 GGTQSEETHGAGGTTVDKDASAGEEGQQTNETIT
-2510 NVATRFTLDKVS
+2510 NTATKLSLDKIS
-2522 DWDTDSA
+2522 NWE
-2529 TDGTQG
+2529 QG
-2535 EQLRSIQLTVTG
+2535 ESLNDIELSVQSRNDNKT
-2547 ADDKIYG
+2547 YG
-2554 VWNRAADGAVTS
+2554 VWQRDEAGSVTTWTLLS
-2566 TVWPDGTN
+2566 
-2574 DPSQGGTAMTDSNAG
+2574 GGTKEEVMVEANEMRGEASG
-2589 YLVGLPAGAYTIS
+2589 YIVGLPEGDYKVVETGDVPDGYAIAPEVYFKINANGTATFEGAYIDGEKVT
-2602 ETSDPPTGYAK
+2602 TNVQ
-2613 AKDVQITIAANGA
+2613 DVVIDTENGVHA
-2626 ISSDDGTVT
+2626 IELTA
-2635 VDGTNPGRTITVEVV
+2635 E

-2662 YVSED
+2662 YVSDD
-2667 GSVNAPDAEALQ
+2667 GTADGANRSALA
-2679 GATFSLYRVGDNGA
+2679 GATFSLYRQGESGVDQ
-2693 ADMLVASGLKSNDQ
+2693 LVAEGLTSNAQ
-2707 GIVTTVGNETEVT
+2707 GVVTTVNSNVEVT
-2720 EAFNNA
+2720 EEFAAA
-2726 YKGKYTELSEGL
+2726 YDNKYGQLRDGL
-2738 PEGKYYFLETD
+2738 PEGTYYFVEIS
-2749 ATTGAVMP
+2749 TTSGAVLP
-2757 EGDAAKSEVLEITQ
+2757 SGDAAKSPTLTITQ
-2771 DNHFAYKN
+2771 DNHYDYTEQVVSRTMENEKFN
-2779 AAVSDEMCNE
+2779 ATVI
-2789 DFSSAVVLHKFDSA
+2789 LHKYDTA
-2803 TNASI
+2803 DNAGI
-2808 EGAEFKVAYT
+2808 EGINFTLSYT
-2818 PEEGSATTKPSEW
+2818 PEGSTTASSR
-2831 TVKSVADGTITFDG
+2831 TVTTGAGGELKLEN
-2845 LEKGHYVVTE
+2845 LEKGSYILTE
-2855 QSNTGYAQNGF
+2855 QSNSGYANSGF
-2866 KAEFTIADDDDDQ
+2866 GASFTIGNEDDDQ
-2879 RYDINTADK
+2879 TFDIKNVSDGAG
-2888 SNQSVAAIDFTVT
+2888 IDFKVT
-2901 SDEGT
+2901 SGEGDYT
-2906 FVEGSGIP
+2906 DGTGIP
-2914 NVPLRGSVT
+2914 NVRSEGQVT
-2923 IAKTGADGKALNG
+2923 LNKSG
-2936 ATFELQRM
+2936 NNTAIDATFDLQM
-2944 NGTDWTSQDPTVVAE
+2944 KTEDGSWSTVVP
-2959 GLVTDR
+2959 GLETANKYELTWDKDGLTATATDAGDENRGVLVVTGL
-2965 TYKMNDDNSALVD
+2965 TWN
-2978 TEGTEITNS
+2978 
-2987 DGRITVENLK
+2987 
-2997 WGTYRFVETS
+2997 TYRFVETAT
-3007 PAPGYVAV
+3007 APGYLP
-3015 KADGSDI
+3015 DNTNGDI
-3022 TSGDLVVGRT
+3022 TSSEFTIGRT
-3032 SLNPSLESQPVSNT
+3032 T
-3046 PTSLEINKQND
+3046 PNMATSVTVQNAQTSLELNKQNG
-3057 VGDVLQGAEFE
+3057 VGE
-3068 ITALDDTEFADSDT
+3068 ALDGAVFTVTPVGGSVFADST
-3082 FAAGTYDAASKTVT
+3082 TAAKTVT
-3096 LSTDSTGH
+3096 ASNGGH
-3104 IKLIGQ
+3104 AVLTGQ

-3116 YSIYESK
+3116 YEIYEST
-3123 APVNYDPADGTLT
+3123 APTGYDPADGTFR
-3136 VTVQQDGT
+3136 VTVKDNGSLEVVGGDSALPDG
-3144 LKVQGDMPERYA
+3144 
-3156 WADLDENG
+3156 WARLDLDEDG
-3164 QADNAFSFTVTN
+3164 QTDNQFSFIATN
-3176 IHEEID
+3176 NHLAIELVKVSSNNGD
-3182 LRKTSADNPDV
+3182 LKLE
-3193 PVDGAVFTLQ
+3193 GAQFRLA
-3203 GLCMDG
+3203 GMCMDNN
-3209 ETTHTYTTD
+3209 TVHDYTTGED
-3218 KSGSA
+3218 GTI
-3223 HVDAGLRNGVIYKL
+3223 HIEPGLMGGVEYTL
-3237 FESTPG
+3237 TELTPPD
-3243 AGYIARPDTLCFMMD
+3243 GYISMDPLQFRMNARG
-3258 ERGRIVVTDNSGTP
+3258 EIEVIGTAP
-3272 LKEADYPAGY
+3272 EGWT
-3282 SVEDGGIAFTVT
+3282 VGEDKISFTAAN
-3294 DEPVDLQITKVD
+3294 DPVNLQITKID
-3306 PNGDPL
+3306 PDGSPL

-3318 ITPVDGSVFAGGGT
+3318 ITPVDGSTFADGT
-3332 DAQKLQT
+3332 TDTETLRT
-3339 GENGSLFMGAW
+3339 GEDGSLFMGAK

-3365 EGYEKVSGTMRITV
+3365 EGYEKVVGTMRVTV
-3379 DEDGSI
+3379 ADDGSI
-3385 KVLGSVQE
+3385 NVVGSVDENGQVT
-3393 DGTVNPQPPMG
+3393 GQLPPTG
-3404 YSKVDTNAFEVKVAN
+3404 YEKVSGNAFEVRVTNEPVEITINKVDSTDGGTRLDGAVFEVTGVFAN
-3419 KPIEISLVKV
+3419 SNAESTREFT
-3429 SVDDTASALAG
+3429 TAS
-3440 GEFQITGI
+3440 
-3448 FAGSGNQ
+3448 
-3455 ETRTFT
+3455 
-3461 TNADG
+3461 DG
-3466 TLVCDGETL
+3466 TLVGV
-3475 SSLSAVFVPGREYA
+3475 SNISA
-3489 IAETKAPDGFE
+3489 
-3500 RIEGS
+3500 
-3505 WIFQMN
+3505 
-3511 ENGELTT
+3511 ELK
-3518 TDNQAQVGESGFSIG
+3518 SG
-3533 VDGVTIMALD
+3533 
-3543 EPVEVGFVKKDLGDT
+3543 
-3558 NLSGGEFTLS
+3558 
-3568 GVFVNDTTHATE
+3568 
-3580 ELAIPFISTQ
+3580 Q
-3590 DTVSF
+3590 
-3595 AGLPYEGATYSLI
+3595 
-3608 AGKTYTL
+3608 TYTL
-3615 TENVAPEY
+3615 TEKTAPAGYELIEGTLTFTVNEDGTITPQGNVPAGYSVEQGNVSIVAADNPIDLAFFKKDLGNDNELAGAEFMLSGTFVDNATHETSQLTIGFTTAGTAISFGNLSHEGNTYSVVAGQTYVLTETKAPSG
-3623 YETLEPFAFSVDED
+3623 YELLEPFSFTVGVD
-3637 GKITVAEGFEQAG
+3637 GAIVPAEGYSQVA
-3650 AGEEGYVISEENDTI
+3650 AGEEGYVISNDQGGVVT
-3665 LLTAHDTPIEVT
+3665 LTAHDKPIEVV
-3677 LAKTSSAN
+3677 LAKTSSTN
-3685 EQLALSS
+3685 EQLALTG

-3697 YQGESVEGAPYKTV
+3697 YRGASAAEGDFVEQV
-3711 TTGKD
+3711 STGTD
-3716 GTIALENLV
+3716 GKVALENLV
-3725 GGETYTLHEVTAP
+3725 GGTTYTLHEVMAP

-3750 VKTDGTVTLSEN
+3750 VETDGTVTLSEN

-3770 EDEDGVVT
+3770 EGEDGVVT

-3807 QGTFAGDYA
+3807 QGTFTGDYA
-3816 QVREITLDPTDE
+3816 QEREITLDPTGED
-3828 NGITSIPVAALIANE
+3828 GITSIPVAALIANE

-3863 FTVSTDGTITIL
+3863 FTVAADGTITIL
-3875 SDDANAASGSNNT
+3875 SDDANAASSSNNT
-3888 ATGDINVVSG
+3888 ATGDTNTVSG
-3898 DNSAMTSN
+3898 DNSAMVNN

-3932 TATNHPVEIIITK
+3932 TATNHPVEITITK

-3960 TSTDGTADGTG
+3960 TSTDGTGGATG
-3971 SAHSVTAVTGEDGVA
+3971 SVHSVTAVTGEDGVA

-4022 GTIDAGLLSPAA
+4022 GTIDAGLLPPAA
-4034 FSIGTTKDAV
+4034 FSIGITKDAV

-4058 APNGAPLAGAEFTV
+4058 ASNGAPLAGAEFTV

-4124 SLDLLVYE
+4124 SLNLLVYE

>member
-56 LDSNGTTQVSEYSD
+56 LDSSGTTQVSEYSD
-70 DSSNSSGGSTSNSSA
+70 DSSNSSGGSTSDSSA
-85 TTSSGSSD
+85 ATSSGSSGG
-93 RESSSSENADGGGY
+93 ESSSPENADGGGY

-117 NTQSGDTQNGSNG
+117 NTQSGDTQNGSDG

-138 TSDDGT
+138 ISDEGS

-150 DQGGVPGAPGDD
+150 DQGGLPGVPSDG
-162 ENNSEENSQDDN
+162 ENNSEENSQNDN
-174 SATDESADEPEK
+174 SASDESADEPEK

-194 SQSDATKLDASIA
+194 SQLDTTKLDASIA
-207 VETDKIEALE
+207 VETDKIDALE

-288 LKITFIDAAVTEDTA
+288 LKITFIDAAATEDTSV
-303 ATVRGYVDIG
+303 TVRGYVDIE
-313 ASLASSSLGE
+313 ASLASSLLGE
-323 EESEQLWIVQ
+323 EESEQLWIAQ

-411 SGSRPPI
+411 SGSRPSI
-418 NSLQAGYKLQ
+418 SSLQAGYKLQ

-447 TDAQGSLYN
+447 TDAQSSLYS

-484 NLPSEQV
+484 NLPSGKV

-505 QDVDINGEPVW
+505 QDVDINDEPVW

-562 VGKTGGKSLSSIFG
+562 VGKTGGENLSSIFG
-576 DEDAGDFRFSATING
+576 DEDAGDFHFSATIDG
-591 QEAGRETTLKDLID
+591 QEAGRETTFKDLID
-605 NGKLTLAQN
+605 NGKLALAQN

-621 TGDLPMYDSN
+621 TGDLPMYDSD

-640 YTGYQEGEDYYQ
+640 YTGDQEGEDYYQ

-663 GSATDCVYMGGTMT
+663 GSATDRVYMGGTMT
-677 LRHAGETTFK
+677 LRHAGETTFN
-687 GTKVWLDNDSS
+687 GTKVWLDNNSS

-732 DVATNATGYVT
+732 DVVTNATGYVT

-752 TVDLHAL
+752 TVDLHEL

-767 INSLPKYNPDGYP
+767 INSLPKYDPDGYP
-780 YIYCMREDAVAGYE
+780 YIYCMREDAVVGYE
-794 QVFGFVDASGSL
+794 QVFGLVDASGSL
-806 TPSIPQYENEEG
+806 TPSTPQYENEEG
-818 KFVSAFG
+818 TGLVPAF
-825 DNWQRPD
+825 NSWQRPD
-832 TDRFVYNGGT
+832 TDHFVYNGGT

-859 EIAAFQDSLQDVE
+859 EIAAFQDSLQDVV

-885 DDAAWSN
+885 DDAAWAN
-892 VSGENATQTLSDWNA
+892 VSGESATQTLSGWNA

-923 QGRELEYRWVE
+923 QGRELEYRWLE
-934 TNVTLK
+934 TNVTLE

-1004 YWEQDDGSQAQIA
+1004 YWEQPDGSQAQIA
-1017 PDPDHSDPNAVI
+1017 PDPNYSDPNAVI
-1029 QLFQDGQLVG
+1029 QLFQDGQLIG

-1049 TATRIEGLGDA
+1049 TAMRIEGLGDA

-1091 KSKDGWATERTYD
+1091 KSKEGWTTERTYD

-1143 IDLVAAH
+1143 IDLVAAR
-1150 DMHSQGT
+1150 DMYSQGT
-1157 NADGQPNVSYTE
+1157 NADGQPNVSYTK

-1184 YGEVDVPIGRLT
+1184 YGEVDVPIGGLT

-1209 NDGTEYP
+1209 DDGTEYP

-1221 QAASDPE
+1221 QAALDPE

-1305 FIISCAENSGAFSLN
+1305 FTISCAENPGAFSLN
-1320 EEDNLVVSV
+1320 EEGNLVVSV
-1329 SGNTLPVTDANGNP
+1329 SGNTLPVTDVNGNP
-1343 VKAEIVDANGNAA
+1343 VKAEIVDTNGNAA

-1389 HYDAVESWMS
+1389 HYDVVESWTS

-1416 EGARHFHDTQQID
+1416 EGARHFHDTQTIS

-1435 GTRDAVFYKT
+1435 GTRDIVFYKT

-1460 IYLTLYRAVLDEGGN
+1460 IYLTLYRAVLDEDGN
-1475 LSEPEAVPGYIHFS
+1475 LSKPEAVPGYIHFS
-1489 WSALAESADAANEQM
+1489 WSALAESTDAANEQM

-1532 ESLGYGDVQFDYN
+1532 ESLGYGDVQFDYS

-1556 DTHAAQGAGKAV
+1556 DTQAAQGADNAV
-1568 KVDSGAESDD
+1568 EVDSGAESDD

-1639 WGPMVAHKNGDTWTV
+1639 WGSMVAHKNDDGTWTV

-1660 TSELHPEANNQYTYT
+1660 TSELYPEANNQYTYT

-1724 DQVHGQDITKLL
+1724 DQVDGQDITKLL

-1750 HGESGSFLLRNVYG
+1750 HGESGSFLLRNVYE

-1772 KKLFGGR
+1772 KKLFSGR
-1779 VANDAYPDVTFD
+1779 DADDAYPDVTFD
-1791 VYRYYVDA
+1791 VYRYYVDE
-1799 EGNTSDAGL
+1799 EGNVSDAGL

-1819 KTADTANSGNA
+1819 KAADTAKSGNA
-1830 SYKYTFE
+1830 SYEYTFE
-1837 NLPVYAPD
+1837 NLLIYAPD

-1868 DISDFKQ
+1868 DISDIGQ
-1875 LVAGEAVDNGM
+1875 LDAGIEVGNGM

-1899 ITDSVIKDDEIV
+1899 ITDSVIKDDETV

-1918 YVPDNAQLNGQK
+1918 YAPDNAQLNGQK
-1930 VWADYGDI
+1930 VWTDYGDI
-1938 FSVRPDPT
+1938 FSVRPGPT
-1946 DFLKSFTLKRTT
+1946 EFLKSFMLKRTT

-1964 DVELQK
+1964 DVVLQS
-1970 SDSAANNYIAWTNS
+1970 SDSAADNYIVWTNS
-1984 EDGEETWAFSIS
+1984 EDGAEKWTFTIS

-2016 GNASSYYNVV
+2016 GDTSSYYNVV

-2032 ISADAVGAQFS
+2032 VSADAVGAQFS

-2076 QARTAVVDTSGNVT
+2076 QARTAVADTSGNVT
-2090 KDYSEWQDAYTVL
+2090 EDYSEWQDAYTVL

-2113 DNNGFSSGEMNRT
+2113 DNNGFSSGDMNRT

-2142 LASSDRTSGTEVY
+2142 LASLDRTSGTKVY

-2178 APNDDGTYTNPDNGG
+2178 APNDDG
-2193 KYEEEFPYQP
+2193 KYEDNYYPYQP
-2203 DQSDTGA
+2203 DQSDIGA
-2210 WVGDAQN
+2210 WTGDAQN

-2222 ISNELDDMSIEAT
+2222 ISNELKDTSISAT
-2235 KNWDNDTVN
+2235 KTWDDQ
-2244 NVENA
+2244 
-2249 WNTRPWNNEVST
+2249 
-2261 GEDAWSVTY
+2261 EDAWDT
-2270 LLQRRLDGEGWQ
+2270 RPAGEESNEW
-2282 WVTHYGTTH
+2282 
-2291 DEDENLFDADIVT
+2291 T
-2304 ATITNESE
+2304 ATFFLQHSTDDGKIWEWVVEADSGANPSGSASQTGVVRLTVSGSDETASATWNY
-2312 NGTISFENLPATDT
+2312 LPQYDT
-2326 KGNKY
+2326 SGKEY
-2331 HYRVVE
+2331 QYRVVE
-2337 RVPGGYDVLSGN
+2337 QVPGSYDVPGA
-2349 NTQSESVATET
+2349 TQVADTDT
-2360 VNNVTY
+2360 AH
-2366 RYYVVASTDQ
+2366 RYYVVST
-2376 DNTGI
+2376 TAGI
-2381 DSQTFTNSM
+2381 GDVSSTQSFTNNL
-2390 RETTLT
+2390 RTVDLT
-2396 GKKSWNDYTT
+2396 GTKQWEDFGSGLAPEFDEND
-2406 DLADNLSAED
+2406 LPE
-2416 MPTLTLWRKAG
+2416 MTLWRAVD
-2427 ENGSAEQVT
+2427 NGDGTFGQAESV
-2436 YLYNYGQPTWT
+2436 LKYGNPAPQPTWT
-2447 EGSDDVWTFMYEG
+2447 KNGNGTWTFAYSD
-2460 LPAANVHD
+2460 LPAANASDQDYV
-2468 VAYIYWAV
+2468 YWAT
-2476 EATDA
+2476 ESAGFGNT
-2481 NGDAV
+2481 G
-2486 TSDIVT
+2486 
-2492 DGFYPT
+2492 GFYPVYGT
-2498 YEDDDAQSNSIT
+2498 GGTQSEETHGAGGTTVDKDASAGEEGQQTNETIT
-2510 NVATRFTLDKVS
+2510 NTATKLSLDKIS
-2522 DWDTDSA
+2522 NWE
-2529 TDGTQG
+2529 QG
-2535 EQLRSIQLTVTG
+2535 ESLNDIELSVQSRNDNKT
-2547 ADDKIYG
+2547 YG
-2554 VWNRAADGAVTS
+2554 VWQRDEAGSVTTWTLLS
-2566 TVWPDGTN
+2566 
-2574 DPSQGGTAMTDSNAG
+2574 GGTKEEVMVEANEMRGEASG
-2589 YLVGLPAGAYTIS
+2589 YIVGLPEGDYKVVETGDVPDGYAIAPEVYFKINANGTATFEGAYIDGEKVT
-2602 ETSDPPTGYAK
+2602 TNVQ
-2613 AKDVQITIAANGA
+2613 DVVIDTENGVHA
-2626 ISSDDGTVT
+2626 IELTA
-2635 VDGTNPGRTITVEVV
+2635 E

-2662 YVSED
+2662 YVSDD
-2667 GSVNAPDAEALQ
+2667 GTADGANRSALA
-2679 GATFSLYRVGDNGA
+2679 GATFSLYRQGESGVDQ
-2693 ADMLVASGLKSNDQ
+2693 LVAEGLTSNAQ
-2707 GIVTTVGNETEVT
+2707 GVVTTVNSNVEVT
-2720 EAFNNA
+2720 EEFAAA
-2726 YKGKYTELSEGL
+2726 YDNKYGQLRDGL
-2738 PEGKYYFLETD
+2738 PEGTYYFVEIS
-2749 ATTGAVMP
+2749 TTSGAVLP
-2757 EGDAAKSEVLEITQ
+2757 SGDAAKSPTLTITQ
-2771 DNHFAYKN
+2771 DNHYDYTEQVVSRTMENEKFN
-2779 AAVSDEMCNE
+2779 ATVI
-2789 DFSSAVVLHKFDSA
+2789 LHKYDTA
-2803 TNASI
+2803 DNAGI
-2808 EGAEFKVAYT
+2808 EGINFTLSYT
-2818 PEEGSATTKPSEW
+2818 PEGSTTASSR
-2831 TVKSVADGTITFDG
+2831 TVTTGAGGELKLEN
-2845 LEKGHYVVTE
+2845 LEKGSYILTE
-2855 QSNTGYAQNGF
+2855 QSNSGYANSGF
-2866 KAEFTIADDDDDQ
+2866 GASFTIGNEDDDQ
-2879 RYDINTADK
+2879 TFDIKNVSDGAG
-2888 SNQSVAAIDFTVT
+2888 IDFKVT
-2901 SDEGT
+2901 SGEGDYT
-2906 FVEGSGIP
+2906 DGTGIP
-2914 NVPLRGSVT
+2914 NVRSEGQVT
-2923 IAKTGADGKALNG
+2923 LNKSG
-2936 ATFELQRM
+2936 NNTAIDATFDLQM
-2944 NGTDWTSQDPTVVAE
+2944 KTEDGSWSTVVP
-2959 GLVTDR
+2959 GLETANKYELTWDKDGLTATATDAGDENRGVLVVTGL
-2965 TYKMNDDNSALVD
+2965 TWN
-2978 TEGTEITNS
+2978 
-2987 DGRITVENLK
+2987 
-2997 WGTYRFVETS
+2997 TYRFVETAT
-3007 PAPGYVAV
+3007 APGYLP
-3015 KADGSDI
+3015 DNTNGDI
-3022 TSGDLVVGRT
+3022 TSSEFTIGRT
-3032 SLNPSLESQPVSNT
+3032 T
-3046 PTSLEINKQND
+3046 PNMATSVTVQNAQTSLELNKQNG
-3057 VGDVLQGAEFE
+3057 VGE
-3068 ITALDDTEFADSDT
+3068 ALDGAVFTVTPVGGSVFADST
-3082 FAAGTYDAASKTVT
+3082 TAAKTVT
-3096 LSTDSTGH
+3096 ASNGGH
-3104 IKLIGQ
+3104 AVLTGQ

-3116 YSIYESK
+3116 YEIYEST
-3123 APVNYDPADGTLT
+3123 APTGYDPADGTFR
-3136 VTVQQDGT
+3136 VTVKDNGSLEVVGGDSALPDG
-3144 LKVQGDMPERYA
+3144 
-3156 WADLDENG
+3156 WARLDLDEDG
-3164 QADNAFSFTVTN
+3164 QTDNQFSFIATN
-3176 IHEEID
+3176 NHLAIELVKVSSNNGD
-3182 LRKTSADNPDV
+3182 LKLE
-3193 PVDGAVFTLQ
+3193 GAQFRLA
-3203 GLCMDG
+3203 GMCMDNN
-3209 ETTHTYTTD
+3209 TVHDYTTGED
-3218 KSGSA
+3218 GTI
-3223 HVDAGLRNGVIYKL
+3223 HIEPGLMGGVEYTL
-3237 FESTPG
+3237 TELTPPD
-3243 AGYIARPDTLCFMMD
+3243 GYISMDPLQFRMNARG
-3258 ERGRIVVTDNSGTP
+3258 EIEVIGTAP
-3272 LKEADYPAGY
+3272 EGWT
-3282 SVEDGGIAFTVT
+3282 VGEDKISFTAAN
-3294 DEPVDLQITKVD
+3294 DPVNLQITKID
-3306 PNGDPL
+3306 PDGSPL

-3318 ITPVDGSVFAGGGT
+3318 ITPVDGSTFADGT
-3332 DAQKLQT
+3332 TDTETLRT
-3339 GENGSLFMGAW
+3339 GEDGSLFMGAK

-3365 EGYEKVSGTMRITV
+3365 EGYEKVVGTMRVTV
-3379 DEDGSI
+3379 ADDGSI
-3385 KVLGSVQE
+3385 NVVGSVDENGQVT
-3393 DGTVNPQPPMG
+3393 GQLPPTG
-3404 YSKVDTNAFEVKVAN
+3404 YEKVSGNAFEVRVTNEPVEITINKVDSTDGGTRLDGAVFEVTGVFAN
-3419 KPIEISLVKV
+3419 SNAESTREFT
-3429 SVDDTASALAG
+3429 TAS
-3440 GEFQITGI
+3440 
-3448 FAGSGNQ
+3448 
-3455 ETRTFT
+3455 
-3461 TNADG
+3461 DG
-3466 TLVCDGETL
+3466 TLVGV
-3475 SSLSAVFVPGREYA
+3475 SNISA
-3489 IAETKAPDGFE
+3489 
-3500 RIEGS
+3500 
-3505 WIFQMN
+3505 
-3511 ENGELTT
+3511 ELK
-3518 TDNQAQVGESGFSIG
+3518 SG
-3533 VDGVTIMALD
+3533 
-3543 EPVEVGFVKKDLGDT
+3543 
-3558 NLSGGEFTLS
+3558 
-3568 GVFVNDTTHATE
+3568 
-3580 ELAIPFISTQ
+3580 Q
-3590 DTVSF
+3590 
-3595 AGLPYEGATYSLI
+3595 
-3608 AGKTYTL
+3608 TYTL
-3615 TENVAPEY
+3615 TEKTAPAGYELIEGTLTFTVNEDGTITPQGNVPAGYSVEQGNVSIVAADNPIDLAFFKKDLGNDNELAGAEFMLSGTFVDNATHETSQLTIGFTTAGTAISFGNLSHEGNTYSVVAGQTYVLTETKAPSG
-3623 YETLEPFAFSVDED
+3623 YELLEPFSFTVGVD
-3637 GKITVAEGFEQAG
+3637 GAIVPAEGYSQVA
-3650 AGEEGYVISEENDTI
+3650 AGEEGYVISNDQGGVVT
-3665 LLTAHDTPIEVT
+3665 LTAHDKPIEVV
-3677 LAKTSSAN
+3677 LAKTSSTN
-3685 EQLALSS
+3685 EQLALTG

-3697 YQGESVEGAPYKTV
+3697 YRGASAAEGDFVEQV
-3711 TTGKD
+3711 STGTD
-3716 GTIALENLV
+3716 GKVALENLV
-3725 GGETYTLHEVTAP
+3725 GGTTYTLHEVMAP

-3750 VKTDGTVTLSEN
+3750 VETDGTVTLSEN

-3770 EDEDGVVT
+3770 EGEDGVVT

-3807 QGTFAGDYA
+3807 QGTFTGDYA
-3816 QVREITLDPTDE
+3816 QEREITLDPTGED
-3828 NGITSIPVAALIANE
+3828 GITSIPVAALIANE

-3863 FTVSTDGTITIL
+3863 FTVAADGTITIL
-3875 SDDANAASGSNNT
+3875 SDDANAASSSNNT
-3888 ATGDINVVSG
+3888 ATGDTNTVSG
-3898 DNSAMTSN
+3898 DNSAMVNN

-3932 TATNHPVEIIITK
+3932 TATNHPVEITITK

-3960 TSTDGTADGTG
+3960 TSTDGTGGATG
-3971 SAHSVTAVTGEDGVA
+3971 SVHSVTAVTGEDGVA

-4022 GTIDAGLLSPAA
+4022 GTIDAGLLPPAA
-4034 FSIGTTKDAV
+4034 FSIGITKDAV

-4058 APNGAPLAGAEFTV
+4058 ASNGAPLAGAEFTV

-4124 SLDLLVYE
+4124 SLNLLVYE

>member
-1 MKSFSRRRHSQ
+1 M
-12 PYVQA
+12 PGV
-17 EALVDARNKV
+17 
-27 FNVIMAVL
+27 
-35 LVFTMLPITA
+35 
-45 FTYESQASAET
+45 
-56 LDSNGTTQVSEYSD
+56 
-70 DSSNSSGGSTSNSSA
+70 
-85 TTSSGSSD
+85 
-93 RESSSSENADGGGY
+93 
-107 PSTAVDPSDD
+107 PSD
-117 NTQSGDTQNGSNG
+117 G
-130 QNSPNDQG
+130 
-138 TSDDGT
+138 
-144 GASGQD
+144 
-150 DQGGVPGAPGDD
+150 
-162 ENNSEENSQDDN
+162 ENNSEENSQNDN
-174 SATDESADEPEK
+174 SASDESADEPEK

-194 SQSDATKLDASIA
+194 SQLDTTKLDASIA
-207 VETDKIEALE
+207 VETDKIDALE

-288 LKITFIDAAVTEDTA
+288 LKITFIDAAATEDTSV
-303 ATVRGYVDIG
+303 TVRGYVDIE
-313 ASLASSSLGE
+313 ASLASSLLGE
-323 EESEQLWIVQ
+323 EESEQLWIAQ

-411 SGSRPPI
+411 SGSRPSI
-418 NSLQAGYKLQ
+418 SSLQAGYKLQ

-447 TDAQGSLYN
+447 TDAQSSLYS

-484 NLPSEQV
+484 NLPSGKV

-505 QDVDINGEPVW
+505 QDVDINDEPVW

-562 VGKTGGKSLSSIFG
+562 VGKTGGENLSSIFG
-576 DEDAGDFRFSATING
+576 DEDAGDFHFSATIDG
-591 QEAGRETTLKDLID
+591 QEAGRETTFKDLID
-605 NGKLTLAQN
+605 NGKLALAQN

-621 TGDLPMYDSN
+621 TGDLPMYDSD

-640 YTGYQEGEDYYQ
+640 YTGDQEGEDYYQ

-663 GSATDCVYMGGTMT
+663 GSATDRVYMGGTMT
-677 LRHAGETTFK
+677 LRHAGETTFN
-687 GTKVWLDNDSS
+687 GTKVWLDNNSS

-732 DVATNATGYVT
+732 DVVTNATGYVT

-752 TVDLHAL
+752 TVDLHEL

-767 INSLPKYNPDGYP
+767 INSLPKYDPDGYP
-780 YIYCMREDAVAGYE
+780 YIYCMREDAVVGYE
-794 QVFGFVDASGSL
+794 QVFGLVDASGSL
-806 TPSIPQYENEEG
+806 TPSTPQYENEEG
-818 KFVSAFG
+818 TGLVPAF
-825 DNWQRPD
+825 NSWQRPD
-832 TDRFVYNGGT
+832 TDHFVYNGGT

-859 EIAAFQDSLQDVE
+859 EIAAFQDSLQDVV

-885 DDAAWSN
+885 DDAAWAN
-892 VSGENATQTLSDWNA
+892 VSGESATQTLSGWNA

-923 QGRELEYRWVE
+923 QGRELEYRWLE
-934 TNVTLK
+934 TNVTLE

-1004 YWEQDDGSQAQIA
+1004 YWEQPDGSQAQIA
-1017 PDPDHSDPNAVI
+1017 PDPNYSDPNAVI
-1029 QLFQDGQLVG
+1029 QLFQDGQLIG

-1049 TATRIEGLGDA
+1049 TAMRIEGLGDA

-1091 KSKDGWATERTYD
+1091 KSKEGWTTERTYD

-1143 IDLVAAH
+1143 IDLVAAR
-1150 DMHSQGT
+1150 DMYSQGT
-1157 NADGQPNVSYTE
+1157 NADGQPNVSYTK

-1184 YGEVDVPIGRLT
+1184 YGEVDVPIGGLT

-1209 NDGTEYP
+1209 DDGTEYP

-1221 QAASDPE
+1221 QAALDPE

-1305 FIISCAENSGAFSLN
+1305 FTISCAENPGAFSLN
-1320 EEDNLVVSV
+1320 EEGNLVVSV
-1329 SGNTLPVTDANGNP
+1329 SGNTLPVTDVNGNP
-1343 VKAEIVDANGNAA
+1343 VKAEIVDTNGNAA

-1389 HYDAVESWMS
+1389 HYDVVESWTS

-1416 EGARHFHDTQQID
+1416 EGARHFHDTQTIS

-1435 GTRDAVFYKT
+1435 GTRDIVFYKT

-1460 IYLTLYRAVLDEGGN
+1460 IYLTLYRAVLDEDGN
-1475 LSEPEAVPGYIHFS
+1475 LSKPEAVPGYIHFS
-1489 WSALAESADAANEQM
+1489 WSALAESTDAANEQM

-1532 ESLGYGDVQFDYN
+1532 ESLGYGDVQFDYS

-1556 DTHAAQGAGKAV
+1556 DTQAAQGADNAV
-1568 KVDSGAESDD
+1568 EVDSGAESDD

-1639 WGPMVAHKNGDTWTV
+1639 WGSMVAHKNDDGTWTV

-1660 TSELHPEANNQYTYT
+1660 TSELYPEANNQYTYT

-1724 DQVHGQDITKLL
+1724 DQVDGQDITKLL

-1750 HGESGSFLLRNVYG
+1750 HGESGSFLLRNVYE

-1772 KKLFGGR
+1772 KKLFSGR
-1779 VANDAYPDVTFD
+1779 DADDAYPDVTFD
-1791 VYRYYVDA
+1791 VYRYYVDE
-1799 EGNTSDAGL
+1799 EGNVSDAGL

-1819 KTADTANSGNA
+1819 KAADTAKSGNA
-1830 SYKYTFE
+1830 SYEYTFE
-1837 NLPVYAPD
+1837 NLLIYAPD

-1868 DISDFKQ
+1868 DISDIGQ
-1875 LVAGEAVDNGM
+1875 LDAGIEVGNGM

-1899 ITDSVIKDDEIV
+1899 ITDSVIKDDETV

-1918 YVPDNAQLNGQK
+1918 YAPDNAQLNGQK
-1930 VWADYGDI
+1930 VWTDYGDI
-1938 FSVRPDPT
+1938 FSVRPGPT
-1946 DFLKSFTLKRTT
+1946 EFLKSFMLKRTT

-1964 DVELQK
+1964 DVVLQS
-1970 SDSAANNYIAWTNS
+1970 SDSAADNYIVWTNS
-1984 EDGEETWAFSIS
+1984 EDGAEKWTFTIS

-2016 GNASSYYNVV
+2016 GDTSSYYNVV

-2032 ISADAVGAQFS
+2032 VSADAVGAQFS

-2076 QARTAVVDTSGNVT
+2076 QARTAVADTSGNVT
-2090 KDYSEWQDAYTVL
+2090 EDYSEWQDAYTVL

-2113 DNNGFSSGEMNRT
+2113 DNNGFSSGDMNRT

-2142 LASSDRTSGTEVY
+2142 LASLDRTSGTKVY

-2178 APNDDGTYTNPDNGG
+2178 APNDDG
-2193 KYEEEFPYQP
+2193 KYEDNYYTYQP
-2203 DQSDTGA
+2203 DQSDIGA
-2210 WVGDAQN
+2210 WTGDAQN

-2222 ISNELDDMSIEAT
+2222 ISNELKDTSISAT
-2235 KNWDNDTVN
+2235 KTWDDQ
-2244 NVENA
+2244 
-2249 WNTRPWNNEVST
+2249 
-2261 GEDAWSVTY
+2261 EDAWDT
-2270 LLQRRLDGEGWQ
+2270 RPAGEESNEW
-2282 WVTHYGTTH
+2282 
-2291 DEDENLFDADIVT
+2291 T
-2304 ATITNESE
+2304 ATFFLQHSTDDGKIWEWVVEADSGANPSGSASQTGVVRLTVSGSDETASATWNY
-2312 NGTISFENLPATDT
+2312 LPQYDT
-2326 KGNKY
+2326 SGKEY
-2331 HYRVVE
+2331 QYRVVE
-2337 RVPGGYDVLSGN
+2337 QVPGSYDVPGA
-2349 NTQSESVATET
+2349 TQVADTDT
-2360 VNNVTY
+2360 AH
-2366 RYYVVASTDQ
+2366 RYYVVST
-2376 DNTGI
+2376 TAGI
-2381 DSQTFTNSM
+2381 GDVSSTQSFTNNL
-2390 RETTLT
+2390 RTVDLT
-2396 GKKSWNDYTT
+2396 GTKQWEDFGSGLAPEFDEND
-2406 DLADNLSAED
+2406 LPE
-2416 MPTLTLWRKAG
+2416 MTLWRAVD
-2427 ENGSAEQVT
+2427 NGDGTFGQAESV
-2436 YLYNYGQPTWT
+2436 LKYGNPAPQPTWT
-2447 EGSDDVWTFMYEG
+2447 KNGNGTWTFAYSD
-2460 LPAANVHD
+2460 LPAANASDQDYV
-2468 VAYIYWAV
+2468 YWAT
-2476 EATDA
+2476 ESAGFGNT
-2481 NGDAV
+2481 G
-2486 TSDIVT
+2486 
-2492 DGFYPT
+2492 GFYPVYGT
-2498 YEDDDAQSNSIT
+2498 GGTQSEETHGAGGTTVDKDASAGEEGQQTNETIT
-2510 NVATRFTLDKVS
+2510 NTATKLSLDKIS
-2522 DWDTDSA
+2522 NWE
-2529 TDGTQG
+2529 QG
-2535 EQLRSIQLTVTG
+2535 ESLNDIELSVQSRNDNKT
-2547 ADDKIYG
+2547 YG
-2554 VWNRAADGAVTS
+2554 VWQRDEAGSVTTWTLLS
-2566 TVWPDGTN
+2566 
-2574 DPSQGGTAMTDSNAG
+2574 GGTKEEVMVEANEMRGEASG
-2589 YLVGLPAGAYTIS
+2589 YIVGLPEGDYKVVETGDVPDGYAIAPEVYFKINANGTATFEGAYIDGEKVT
-2602 ETSDPPTGYAK
+2602 TNVQ
-2613 AKDVQITIAANGA
+2613 DVVIDTENGVHA
-2626 ISSDDGTVT
+2626 IELTA
-2635 VDGTNPGRTITVEVV
+2635 E

-2662 YVSED
+2662 YVSDD
-2667 GSVNAPDAEALQ
+2667 GTADGANRSALA
-2679 GATFSLYRVGDNGA
+2679 GATFSLYRQGESGVDQ
-2693 ADMLVASGLKSNDQ
+2693 LVAEGLTSNAQ
-2707 GIVTTVGNETEVT
+2707 GVVTTVNSNVEVT
-2720 EAFNNA
+2720 EEFAAA
-2726 YKGKYTELSEGL
+2726 YDNKYGQLRDGL
-2738 PEGKYYFLETD
+2738 PEGTYYFVEIS
-2749 ATTGAVMP
+2749 TTSGAVLP
-2757 EGDAAKSEVLEITQ
+2757 SGDAAKSPTLTITQ
-2771 DNHFAYKN
+2771 DNHYDYTEQVVSRTMENEKFN
-2779 AAVSDEMCNE
+2779 ATVI
-2789 DFSSAVVLHKFDSA
+2789 LHKYDTA
-2803 TNASI
+2803 DNAGI
-2808 EGAEFKVAYT
+2808 EGINFTLSYT
-2818 PEEGSATTKPSEW
+2818 PEGSTTASSR
-2831 TVKSVADGTITFDG
+2831 TVTTGAGGELKLEN
-2845 LEKGHYVVTE
+2845 LEKGSYILTE
-2855 QSNTGYAQNGF
+2855 QSNSGYANSGF
-2866 KAEFTIADDDDDQ
+2866 GASFTIGNEDDDQ
-2879 RYDINTADK
+2879 TFDIKNVSDGAG
-2888 SNQSVAAIDFTVT
+2888 IDFKVT
-2901 SDEGT
+2901 SGEGDYT
-2906 FVEGSGIP
+2906 DGTGIP
-2914 NVPLRGSVT
+2914 NVRSEGQVT
-2923 IAKTGADGKALNG
+2923 LNKSG
-2936 ATFELQRM
+2936 NNTAIDATFDLQM
-2944 NGTDWTSQDPTVVAE
+2944 KTEDGSWSTVVP
-2959 GLVTDR
+2959 GLETANKYELTWDKDGLTATATDAGDENRGVLVVTGL
-2965 TYKMNDDNSALVD
+2965 TWN
-2978 TEGTEITNS
+2978 
-2987 DGRITVENLK
+2987 
-2997 WGTYRFVETS
+2997 TYRFVETAT
-3007 PAPGYVAV
+3007 APGYLP
-3015 KADGSDI
+3015 DNTNGDI
-3022 TSGDLVVGRT
+3022 TSSEFTIGRT
-3032 SLNPSLESQPVSNT
+3032 T
-3046 PTSLEINKQND
+3046 PNMATSVTVQNAQTSLELNKQNG
-3057 VGDVLQGAEFE
+3057 VGE
-3068 ITALDDTEFADSDT
+3068 ALDGAVFTVTPVGGSVFADST
-3082 FAAGTYDAASKTVT
+3082 TAAKTVT
-3096 LSTDSTGH
+3096 ASNGGH
-3104 IKLIGQ
+3104 AVLTGQ

-3116 YSIYESK
+3116 YEIYEST
-3123 APVNYDPADGTLT
+3123 APTGYDPADGTFR
-3136 VTVQQDGT
+3136 VTVKDNGSLEVVGGDSALPDG
-3144 LKVQGDMPERYA
+3144 
-3156 WADLDENG
+3156 WARLDLDEDG
-3164 QADNAFSFTVTN
+3164 QTDNQFSFIATN
-3176 IHEEID
+3176 NHLAIELVKVSSNNGD
-3182 LRKTSADNPDV
+3182 LKLE
-3193 PVDGAVFTLQ
+3193 GAQFRLA
-3203 GLCMDG
+3203 GMCMDNN
-3209 ETTHTYTTD
+3209 TVHDYTTGED
-3218 KSGSA
+3218 GTI
-3223 HVDAGLRNGVIYKL
+3223 HIEPGLMGGVEYTL
-3237 FESTPG
+3237 TELTPPD
-3243 AGYIARPDTLCFMMD
+3243 GYISMDPLQFRMNARG
-3258 ERGRIVVTDNSGTP
+3258 EIEVIGTAP
-3272 LKEADYPAGY
+3272 EGWT
-3282 SVEDGGIAFTVT
+3282 VGEDKISFTAAN
-3294 DEPVDLQITKVD
+3294 DPVNLQITKID
-3306 PNGDPL
+3306 PDGSPL

-3318 ITPVDGSVFAGGGT
+3318 ITPVDGSTFADGT
-3332 DAQKLQT
+3332 TDTETLRT
-3339 GENGSLFMGAW
+3339 GEDGSLFMGAK

-3365 EGYEKVSGTMRITV
+3365 EGYEKVVGTMRVTV
-3379 DEDGSI
+3379 ADDGSI
-3385 KVLGSVQE
+3385 NVVGSVDENGQVT
-3393 DGTVNPQPPMG
+3393 GQLPPTG
-3404 YSKVDTNAFEVKVAN
+3404 YEKVSGNAFEVRVTNEPVEITINKVDSTDGGTRLDGAVFEVTGVFAN
-3419 KPIEISLVKV
+3419 SNAESTREFT
-3429 SVDDTASALAG
+3429 TAS
-3440 GEFQITGI
+3440 
-3448 FAGSGNQ
+3448 
-3455 ETRTFT
+3455 
-3461 TNADG
+3461 DG
-3466 TLVCDGETL
+3466 TLVGV
-3475 SSLSAVFVPGREYA
+3475 SNISA
-3489 IAETKAPDGFE
+3489 
-3500 RIEGS
+3500 
-3505 WIFQMN
+3505 
-3511 ENGELTT
+3511 ELK
-3518 TDNQAQVGESGFSIG
+3518 SG
-3533 VDGVTIMALD
+3533 
-3543 EPVEVGFVKKDLGDT
+3543 
-3558 NLSGGEFTLS
+3558 
-3568 GVFVNDTTHATE
+3568 
-3580 ELAIPFISTQ
+3580 Q
-3590 DTVSF
+3590 
-3595 AGLPYEGATYSLI
+3595 
-3608 AGKTYTL
+3608 TYTL
-3615 TENVAPEY
+3615 TEKTAPAGYELIEGTLTFTVNEDGTITPQGNVPAGYSVEQGNVSIVAADNPIDLAFFKKDLGNDNELAGAEFMLSGTFVDNATHETSQLTIGFTTAGTAISFGNLSHEGNTYSVVAGQTYVLTETKAPSG
-3623 YETLEPFAFSVDED
+3623 YELLEPFSFTVGVD
-3637 GKITVAEGFEQAG
+3637 GAIVPAEGYSQVA
-3650 AGEEGYVISEENDTI
+3650 AGEEGYVISNDQGGVVT
-3665 LLTAHDTPIEVT
+3665 LTAHDKPIEVV
-3677 LAKTSSAN
+3677 LAKTSSTN
-3685 EQLALSS
+3685 EQLALTG

-3697 YQGESVEGAPYKTV
+3697 YRGASAAEGDFVEQV
-3711 TTGKD
+3711 STGTD
-3716 GTIALENLV
+3716 GKVALENLV
-3725 GGETYTLHEVTAP
+3725 GGTTYTLHEVMAP

-3750 VKTDGTVTLSEN
+3750 VETDGTVTLSEN

-3770 EDEDGVVT
+3770 EGEDGVVT

-3807 QGTFAGDYA
+3807 QGTFTGDYA
-3816 QVREITLDPTDE
+3816 QEREITLDPTGED
-3828 NGITSIPVAALIANE
+3828 GITSIPVAALIANE

-3863 FTVSTDGTITIL
+3863 FTVAADGTITIL
-3875 SDDANAASGSNNT
+3875 SDDANAASSSNNT
-3888 ATGDINVVSG
+3888 ATGDTNTVSG
-3898 DNSAMTSN
+3898 DNSAMVNN

-3932 TATNHPVEIIITK
+3932 TATNHPVEITITK

-3960 TSTDGTADGTG
+3960 TSTDGTGGATG
-3971 SAHSVTAVTGEDGVA
+3971 SVHSVTAVTGEDGVA

-4022 GTIDAGLLSPAA
+4022 GTIDAGLLPPAA
-4034 FSIGTTKDAV
+4034 FSIGITKDAV

-4058 APNGAPLAGAEFTV
+4058 ASNGAPLAGAEFTV

-4124 SLDLLVYE
+4124 SLNLLVYE

>member
-1 MKSFSRRRHSQ
+1 M
-12 PYVQA
+12 PGV
-17 EALVDARNKV
+17 
-27 FNVIMAVL
+27 
-35 LVFTMLPITA
+35 
-45 FTYESQASAET
+45 
-56 LDSNGTTQVSEYSD
+56 
-70 DSSNSSGGSTSNSSA
+70 
-85 TTSSGSSD
+85 
-93 RESSSSENADGGGY
+93 
-107 PSTAVDPSDD
+107 PSD
-117 NTQSGDTQNGSNG
+117 G
-130 QNSPNDQG
+130 
-138 TSDDGT
+138 
-144 GASGQD
+144 
-150 DQGGVPGAPGDD
+150 
-162 ENNSEENSQDDN
+162 ENNSEENSQNDN
-174 SATDESADEPEK
+174 SASDESADEPEK

-194 SQSDATKLDASIA
+194 SQLDTTKLDASIA
-207 VETDKIEALE
+207 VETDKIDALE

-288 LKITFIDAAVTEDTA
+288 LKITFIDAAATEDTSV
-303 ATVRGYVDIG
+303 TVRGYVDIE
-313 ASLASSSLGE
+313 ASLASSLLGE
-323 EESEQLWIVQ
+323 EESEQLWIAQ

-411 SGSRPPI
+411 SGSRPSI
-418 NSLQAGYKLQ
+418 SSLQAGYKLQ

-447 TDAQGSLYN
+447 TDAQSSLYS

-484 NLPSEQV
+484 NLPSGKV

-505 QDVDINGEPVW
+505 QDVDINDEPVW

-562 VGKTGGKSLSSIFG
+562 VGKTGGENLSSIFG
-576 DEDAGDFRFSATING
+576 DEDAGDFHFSATIDG
-591 QEAGRETTLKDLID
+591 QEAGRETTFKDLID
-605 NGKLTLAQN
+605 NGKLALAQN

-621 TGDLPMYDSN
+621 TGDLPMYDSD

-640 YTGYQEGEDYYQ
+640 YTGDQEGEDYYQ

-663 GSATDCVYMGGTMT
+663 GSATDRVYMGGTMT
-677 LRHAGETTFK
+677 LRHAGETTFN
-687 GTKVWLDNDSS
+687 GTKVWLDNNSS

-732 DVATNATGYVT
+732 DVVTNATGYVT

-752 TVDLHAL
+752 TVDLHEL

-767 INSLPKYNPDGYP
+767 INSLPKYDPDGYP
-780 YIYCMREDAVAGYE
+780 YIYCMREDAVVGYE
-794 QVFGFVDASGSL
+794 QVFGLVDASGSL
-806 TPSIPQYENEEG
+806 TPSTPQYENEEG
-818 KFVSAFG
+818 TGLVPAF
-825 DNWQRPD
+825 NSWQRPD
-832 TDRFVYNGGT
+832 TDHFVYNGGT

-859 EIAAFQDSLQDVE
+859 EIAAFQDSLQDVV

-885 DDAAWSN
+885 DDAAWAN
-892 VSGENATQTLSDWNA
+892 VSGESATQTLSGWNA

-923 QGRELEYRWVE
+923 QGRELEYRWLE
-934 TNVTLK
+934 TNVTLE

-1004 YWEQDDGSQAQIA
+1004 YWEQPDGSQAQIA
-1017 PDPDHSDPNAVI
+1017 PDPNYSDPNAVI
-1029 QLFQDGQLVG
+1029 QLFQDGQLIG

-1049 TATRIEGLGDA
+1049 TAMRIEGLGDA

-1091 KSKDGWATERTYD
+1091 KSKEGWTTERTYD

-1143 IDLVAAH
+1143 IDLVAAR
-1150 DMHSQGT
+1150 DMYSQGT
-1157 NADGQPNVSYTE
+1157 NADGQPNVSYTK

-1184 YGEVDVPIGRLT
+1184 YGEVDVPIGGLT

-1209 NDGTEYP
+1209 DDGTEYP

-1221 QAASDPE
+1221 QAALDPE

-1305 FIISCAENSGAFSLN
+1305 FTISCAENPGAFSLN
-1320 EEDNLVVSV
+1320 EEGNLVVSV
-1329 SGNTLPVTDANGNP
+1329 SGNTLPVTDVNGNP
-1343 VKAEIVDANGNAA
+1343 VKAEIVDTNGNAA

-1389 HYDAVESWMS
+1389 HYDVVESWTS

-1416 EGARHFHDTQQID
+1416 EGARHFHDTQTIS

-1435 GTRDAVFYKT
+1435 GTRDIVFYKT

-1460 IYLTLYRAVLDEGGN
+1460 IYLTLYRAVLDEDGN
-1475 LSEPEAVPGYIHFS
+1475 LSKPEAVPGYIHFS
-1489 WSALAESADAANEQM
+1489 WSALAESTDAANEQM

-1532 ESLGYGDVQFDYN
+1532 ESLGYGDVQFDYS

-1556 DTHAAQGAGKAV
+1556 DTQAAQGADNAV
-1568 KVDSGAESDD
+1568 EVDSGAESDD

-1639 WGPMVAHKNGDTWTV
+1639 WGSMVAHKNDDGTWTV

-1660 TSELHPEANNQYTYT
+1660 TSELYPEANNQYTYT

-1724 DQVHGQDITKLL
+1724 DQVDGQDITKLL

-1750 HGESGSFLLRNVYG
+1750 HGESGSFLLRNVYE

-1772 KKLFGGR
+1772 KKLFSGR
-1779 VANDAYPDVTFD
+1779 DADDAYPDVTFD
-1791 VYRYYVDA
+1791 VYRYYVDE
-1799 EGNTSDAGL
+1799 EGNVSDAGL

-1819 KTADTANSGNA
+1819 KAADTAKSGNA
-1830 SYKYTFE
+1830 SYEYTFE
-1837 NLPVYAPD
+1837 NLLIYAPD

-1868 DISDFKQ
+1868 DISDIGQ
-1875 LVAGEAVDNGM
+1875 LDAGIEVGNGM

-1899 ITDSVIKDDEIV
+1899 ITDSVIKDDETV

-1918 YVPDNAQLNGQK
+1918 YAPDNAQLNGQK
-1930 VWADYGDI
+1930 VWTDYGDI
-1938 FSVRPDPT
+1938 FSVRPGPT
-1946 DFLKSFTLKRTT
+1946 EFLKSFMLKRTT

-1964 DVELQK
+1964 DVVLQS
-1970 SDSAANNYIAWTNS
+1970 SDSAADNYIVWTNS
-1984 EDGEETWAFSIS
+1984 EDGAEKWTFTIS

-2016 GNASSYYNVV
+2016 GDTSSYYNVV

-2032 ISADAVGAQFS
+2032 VSADAVGAQFS

-2076 QARTAVVDTSGNVT
+2076 QARTAVADISGNVT
-2090 KDYSEWQDAYTVL
+2090 EDYSEWQDAYTVL

-2113 DNNGFSSGEMNRT
+2113 DNNGFSSGDMNRT

-2142 LASSDRTSGTEVY
+2142 LASLDRTSGTKVY

-2178 APNDDGTYTNPDNGG
+2178 APNDDG
-2193 KYEEEFPYQP
+2193 KYEDNYYPYQP
-2203 DQSDTGA
+2203 DQSDIGA
-2210 WVGDAQN
+2210 WTGDAQN

-2222 ISNELDDMSIEAT
+2222 ISNELKDTSISAT
-2235 KNWDNDTVN
+2235 KTWDDQ
-2244 NVENA
+2244 
-2249 WNTRPWNNEVST
+2249 
-2261 GEDAWSVTY
+2261 EDAWDT
-2270 LLQRRLDGEGWQ
+2270 RPAGEESNEW
-2282 WVTHYGTTH
+2282 
-2291 DEDENLFDADIVT
+2291 T
-2304 ATITNESE
+2304 ATFFLQHSTDDGKIWEWVVEADSGANPSGSASQTGVVRLTVSGSDETASATWNY
-2312 NGTISFENLPATDT
+2312 LPQYDT
-2326 KGNKY
+2326 SGKEY
-2331 HYRVVE
+2331 QYRVVE
-2337 RVPGGYDVLSGN
+2337 QVPGSYDVPGA
-2349 NTQSESVATET
+2349 TQVADTDT
-2360 VNNVTY
+2360 AH
-2366 RYYVVASTDQ
+2366 RYYVVST
-2376 DNTGI
+2376 TAGI
-2381 DSQTFTNSM
+2381 GDVSSTQSFTNNL
-2390 RETTLT
+2390 RTVDLT
-2396 GKKSWNDYTT
+2396 GTKQWEDFGSGLAPEFDEND
-2406 DLADNLSAED
+2406 LPE
-2416 MPTLTLWRKAG
+2416 MTLWRAVD
-2427 ENGSAEQVT
+2427 NGDGTFGQAESV
-2436 YLYNYGQPTWT
+2436 LKYGNPAPQPTWT
-2447 EGSDDVWTFMYEG
+2447 KNGNGTWTFAYSD
-2460 LPAANVHD
+2460 LPAANASDQDYV
-2468 VAYIYWAV
+2468 YWAT
-2476 EATDA
+2476 ESAGFGNT
-2481 NGDAV
+2481 G
-2486 TSDIVT
+2486 
-2492 DGFYPT
+2492 GFYPVYGT
-2498 YEDDDAQSNSIT
+2498 GGTQSEETHGAGGTTVDKDASAGEEGQQTNETIT
-2510 NVATRFTLDKVS
+2510 NTATKLSLDKIS
-2522 DWDTDSA
+2522 NWE
-2529 TDGTQG
+2529 QG
-2535 EQLRSIQLTVTG
+2535 ESLNDIELSVQSRNDNKT
-2547 ADDKIYG
+2547 YG
-2554 VWNRAADGAVTS
+2554 VWQRDEAGSVTTWTLLS
-2566 TVWPDGTN
+2566 
-2574 DPSQGGTAMTDSNAG
+2574 GGTKEEVMVEANEMRGEASG
-2589 YLVGLPAGAYTIS
+2589 YIVGLPEGDYKVVETGDVPDGYAIAPEVYFKINANGTATFEGAYIDGEKVT
-2602 ETSDPPTGYAK
+2602 TNVQ
-2613 AKDVQITIAANGA
+2613 DVVIDTENGVHA
-2626 ISSDDGTVT
+2626 IELTA
-2635 VDGTNPGRTITVEVV
+2635 E

-2662 YVSED
+2662 YVSDD
-2667 GSVNAPDAEALQ
+2667 GTADGANRSALA
-2679 GATFSLYRVGDNGA
+2679 GATFSLYRQGESGVDQ
-2693 ADMLVASGLKSNDQ
+2693 LVAEGLTSNAQ
-2707 GIVTTVGNETEVT
+2707 GVVTTVNSNVEVT
-2720 EAFNNA
+2720 EEFAAA
-2726 YKGKYTELSEGL
+2726 YDNKYGQLRDGL
-2738 PEGKYYFLETD
+2738 PEGTYYFVEIS
-2749 ATTGAVMP
+2749 TTSGAVLP
-2757 EGDAAKSEVLEITQ
+2757 SGDAAKSPTLTITQ
-2771 DNHFAYKN
+2771 DNHYDYTEQVVSRTMENEKFN
-2779 AAVSDEMCNE
+2779 ATVI
-2789 DFSSAVVLHKFDSA
+2789 LHKYDTA
-2803 TNASI
+2803 DNAGI
-2808 EGAEFKVAYT
+2808 EGINFTLSYT
-2818 PEEGSATTKPSEW
+2818 PEGSTTASSR
-2831 TVKSVADGTITFDG
+2831 TVTTGAGGELKLEN
-2845 LEKGHYVVTE
+2845 LEKGSYILTE
-2855 QSNTGYAQNGF
+2855 QSNSGYANSGF
-2866 KAEFTIADDDDDQ
+2866 GASFTIGNEDDDQ
-2879 RYDINTADK
+2879 TFDIKNVSDGAG
-2888 SNQSVAAIDFTVT
+2888 IDFKVT
-2901 SDEGT
+2901 SGEGDYT
-2906 FVEGSGIP
+2906 DGTGIP
-2914 NVPLRGSVT
+2914 NVRSEGQVT
-2923 IAKTGADGKALNG
+2923 LNKSG
-2936 ATFELQRM
+2936 NNTAIDATFDLQM
-2944 NGTDWTSQDPTVVAE
+2944 KTEDGSWSTVVP
-2959 GLVTDR
+2959 GLETANKYELTWDKDGLTATATDAGDENRGVLVVTGL
-2965 TYKMNDDNSALVD
+2965 TWN
-2978 TEGTEITNS
+2978 
-2987 DGRITVENLK
+2987 
-2997 WGTYRFVETS
+2997 TYRFVETAT
-3007 PAPGYVAV
+3007 APGYLP
-3015 KADGSDI
+3015 DNTNGDI
-3022 TSGDLVVGRT
+3022 TSSEFTIGRT
-3032 SLNPSLESQPVSNT
+3032 T
-3046 PTSLEINKQND
+3046 PNMATSVTVQNAQTSLELNKQNG
-3057 VGDVLQGAEFE
+3057 VGE
-3068 ITALDDTEFADSDT
+3068 ALDGAVFTVTPVGGSVFADST
-3082 FAAGTYDAASKTVT
+3082 TAAKTVT
-3096 LSTDSTGH
+3096 ASNGGH
-3104 IKLIGQ
+3104 AVLTGQ

-3116 YSIYESK
+3116 YEIYEST
-3123 APVNYDPADGTLT
+3123 APTGYDPADGTFR
-3136 VTVQQDGT
+3136 VTVKDNGSLEVVGGDSALPDG
-3144 LKVQGDMPERYA
+3144 
-3156 WADLDENG
+3156 WARLDLDEDG
-3164 QADNAFSFTVTN
+3164 QTDNQFSFIATN
-3176 IHEEID
+3176 NHLAIELVKVSSNNGD
-3182 LRKTSADNPDV
+3182 LKLE
-3193 PVDGAVFTLQ
+3193 GAQFRLA
-3203 GLCMDG
+3203 GMCMDNN
-3209 ETTHTYTTD
+3209 TVHDYTTGED
-3218 KSGSA
+3218 GTI
-3223 HVDAGLRNGVIYKL
+3223 HIEPGLMGGVEYTL
-3237 FESTPG
+3237 TELTPPD
-3243 AGYIARPDTLCFMMD
+3243 GYISMDPLQFRMNARG
-3258 ERGRIVVTDNSGTP
+3258 EIEVIGTAP
-3272 LKEADYPAGY
+3272 EGWT
-3282 SVEDGGIAFTVT
+3282 VGEDKISFTAAN
-3294 DEPVDLQITKVD
+3294 DPVNLQITKID
-3306 PNGDPL
+3306 PDGSPL

-3318 ITPVDGSVFAGGGT
+3318 ITPVDGSTFADGT
-3332 DAQKLQT
+3332 TDTETLRT
-3339 GENGSLFMGAW
+3339 GEDGSLFMGAK

-3365 EGYEKVSGTMRITV
+3365 EGYEKVVGTMRVTV
-3379 DEDGSI
+3379 ADDGSI
-3385 KVLGSVQE
+3385 NVVGSVDENGQVT
-3393 DGTVNPQPPMG
+3393 GQLPPTG
-3404 YSKVDTNAFEVKVAN
+3404 YEKVSGNAFEVRVTNEPVEITINKVDSTDGGTRLDGAVFEVTGVFAN
-3419 KPIEISLVKV
+3419 SNAESTREFT
-3429 SVDDTASALAG
+3429 TAS
-3440 GEFQITGI
+3440 
-3448 FAGSGNQ
+3448 
-3455 ETRTFT
+3455 
-3461 TNADG
+3461 DG
-3466 TLVCDGETL
+3466 TLVGV
-3475 SSLSAVFVPGREYA
+3475 SNISA
-3489 IAETKAPDGFE
+3489 
-3500 RIEGS
+3500 
-3505 WIFQMN
+3505 
-3511 ENGELTT
+3511 ELK
-3518 TDNQAQVGESGFSIG
+3518 SG
-3533 VDGVTIMALD
+3533 
-3543 EPVEVGFVKKDLGDT
+3543 
-3558 NLSGGEFTLS
+3558 
-3568 GVFVNDTTHATE
+3568 
-3580 ELAIPFISTQ
+3580 Q
-3590 DTVSF
+3590 
-3595 AGLPYEGATYSLI
+3595 
-3608 AGKTYTL
+3608 TYTL
-3615 TENVAPEY
+3615 TEKTAPAGYELIEGTLTFTVNEDGTITPQGNVPAGYSVEQGNVSIVAADNPIDLAFFKKDLGNDNELAGAEFMLSGTFVDNATHETSQLTIGFTTAGTAISFGNLSHEGNTYSVVAGQTYVLTETKAPSG
-3623 YETLEPFAFSVDED
+3623 YELLEPFSFTVGVD
-3637 GKITVAEGFEQAG
+3637 GAIVPAEGYSQVA
-3650 AGEEGYVISEENDTI
+3650 AGEEGYVISNDQGGVVT
-3665 LLTAHDTPIEVT
+3665 LTAHDKPIEVV
-3677 LAKTSSAN
+3677 LAKTSSTN
-3685 EQLALSS
+3685 EQLALTG

-3697 YQGESVEGAPYKTV
+3697 YRGASAAEGDFVEQV
-3711 TTGKD
+3711 STGTD
-3716 GTIALENLV
+3716 GKVALENLV
-3725 GGETYTLHEVTAP
+3725 GGTTYTLHEVMAP

-3750 VKTDGTVTLSEN
+3750 VETDGTVTLSEN

-3770 EDEDGVVT
+3770 EGEDGVVT

-3807 QGTFAGDYA
+3807 QGTFTGDYA
-3816 QVREITLDPTDE
+3816 QEREITLDPTGED
-3828 NGITSIPVAALIANE
+3828 GITSIPVAALIANE

-3863 FTVSTDGTITIL
+3863 FTVAADGTITIL
-3875 SDDANAASGSNNT
+3875 SDDANAASSSNNT
-3888 ATGDINVVSG
+3888 ATGDTNTVSG
-3898 DNSAMTSN
+3898 DNSAMVNN

-3932 TATNHPVEIIITK
+3932 TATNHPVEITITK

-3960 TSTDGTADGTG
+3960 TSTDGTGGATG
-3971 SAHSVTAVTGEDGVA
+3971 SVHSVTAVTGEDGVA

-4022 GTIDAGLLSPAA
+4022 GTIDAGLLPPAA
-4034 FSIGTTKDAV
+4034 FSIGITKDAV

-4058 APNGAPLAGAEFTV
+4058 ASNGAPLAGAEFTV

-4124 SLDLLVYE
+4124 SLNLLVYE

>member
-1 MKSFSRRRHSQ
+1 MNIQTIALIRLEEARQIVQ
-12 PYVQA
+12 PPQA
-17 EALVDARNKV
+17 VA
-27 FNVIMAVL
+27 L
-35 LVFTMLPITA
+35 LVGNP
-45 FTYESQASAET
+45 QAQKT
-56 LDSNGTTQVSEYSD
+56 LT
-70 DSSNSSGGSTSNSSA
+70 
-85 TTSSGSSD
+85 
-93 RESSSSENADGGGY
+93 GGY

-117 NTQSGDTQNGSNG
+117 NTQSGDTQNGSDG

-138 TSDDGT
+138 ISDEGS

-150 DQGGVPGAPGDD
+150 DQGGLPGVPSDG
-162 ENNSEENSQDDN
+162 ENNSEENSQNDN
-174 SATDESADEPEK
+174 SASDESADEPEK

-194 SQSDATKLDASIA
+194 SQLDTTKLDASIA
-207 VETDKIEALE
+207 VETDKIDALE

-288 LKITFIDAAVTEDTA
+288 LKITFIDAAATEDTSV
-303 ATVRGYVDIG
+303 TVRGYVDIE
-313 ASLASSSLGE
+313 ASLASSLLGE
-323 EESEQLWIVQ
+323 EESEQLWIAQ

-411 SGSRPPI
+411 SGSRPSI
-418 NSLQAGYKLQ
+418 SSLQAGYKLQ

-447 TDAQGSLYN
+447 TDAQSSLYS

-484 NLPSEQV
+484 NLPSGKV

-505 QDVDINGEPVW
+505 QDVDINDEPVW

-562 VGKTGGKSLSSIFG
+562 VGKTGGENLSSIFG
-576 DEDAGDFRFSATING
+576 DEDAGDFHFSATIDG
-591 QEAGRETTLKDLID
+591 QEAGRETTFKDLID
-605 NGKLTLAQN
+605 NGKLALAQN

-621 TGDLPMYDSN
+621 TGDLPMYDSD

-640 YTGYQEGEDYYQ
+640 YTGDQEGEDYYQ

-663 GSATDCVYMGGTMT
+663 GSATDRVYMGGTMT
-677 LRHAGETTFK
+677 LRHAGETTFN
-687 GTKVWLDNDSS
+687 GTKVWLDNNSS

-732 DVATNATGYVT
+732 DVVTNATGYVT

-752 TVDLHAL
+752 TVDLHEL

-767 INSLPKYNPDGYP
+767 INSLPKYDPDGYP
-780 YIYCMREDAVAGYE
+780 YIYCMREDAVVGYE
-794 QVFGFVDASGSL
+794 QVFGLVDASGSL
-806 TPSIPQYENEEG
+806 TPSTPQYENEEG
-818 KFVSAFG
+818 TGLVPAF
-825 DNWQRPD
+825 NSWQRPD
-832 TDRFVYNGGT
+832 TDHFVYNGGT

-859 EIAAFQDSLQDVE
+859 EIAAFQDSLQDVV

-885 DDAAWSN
+885 DDAAWAN
-892 VSGENATQTLSDWNA
+892 VSGESATQTLSGWNA

-923 QGRELEYRWVE
+923 QGRELEYRWLE
-934 TNVTLK
+934 TNVTLE

-1004 YWEQDDGSQAQIA
+1004 YWEQPDGSQAQIA
-1017 PDPDHSDPNAVI
+1017 PDPNYSDPNAVI
-1029 QLFQDGQLVG
+1029 QLFQDGQLIG

-1049 TATRIEGLGDA
+1049 TAMRIEGLGDA

-1091 KSKDGWATERTYD
+1091 KSKEGWTTERTYD

-1143 IDLVAAH
+1143 IDLVAAR
-1150 DMHSQGT
+1150 DMYSQGT
-1157 NADGQPNVSYTE
+1157 NADGQPNVSYTK

-1184 YGEVDVPIGRLT
+1184 YGEVDVPIGGLT

-1209 NDGTEYP
+1209 DDGTEYP

-1221 QAASDPE
+1221 QAALDPE

-1305 FIISCAENSGAFSLN
+1305 FTISCAENPGAFSLN
-1320 EEDNLVVSV
+1320 EEGNLVVSV
-1329 SGNTLPVTDANGNP
+1329 SGNTLPVTDVNGNP
-1343 VKAEIVDANGNAA
+1343 VKAEIVDTNGNAA

-1389 HYDAVESWMS
+1389 HYDVVESWTS

-1416 EGARHFHDTQQID
+1416 EGARHFHDTQTIS

-1435 GTRDAVFYKT
+1435 GTRDIVFYKT

-1460 IYLTLYRAVLDEGGN
+1460 IYLTLYRAVLDEDGN
-1475 LSEPEAVPGYIHFS
+1475 LSKPEAVPGYIHFS
-1489 WSALAESADAANEQM
+1489 WSALAESTDAANEQM

-1532 ESLGYGDVQFDYN
+1532 ESLGYGDVQFDYS

-1556 DTHAAQGAGKAV
+1556 DTQAAQGADNAV
-1568 KVDSGAESDD
+1568 EVDSGAESDD

-1639 WGPMVAHKNGDTWTV
+1639 WGSMVAHKNDDGTWTV

-1660 TSELHPEANNQYTYT
+1660 TSELYPEANNQYTYT

-1724 DQVHGQDITKLL
+1724 DQVDGQDITKLL

-1750 HGESGSFLLRNVYG
+1750 HGESGSFLLRNVYE

-1772 KKLFGGR
+1772 KKLFSGR
-1779 VANDAYPDVTFD
+1779 DADDAYPDVTFD
-1791 VYRYYVDA
+1791 VYRYYVDE
-1799 EGNTSDAGL
+1799 EGNVSDAGL

-1819 KTADTANSGNA
+1819 KAADTAKSGNA
-1830 SYKYTFE
+1830 SYEYTFE
-1837 NLPVYAPD
+1837 NLLIYAPD

-1868 DISDFKQ
+1868 DISDIGQ
-1875 LVAGEAVDNGM
+1875 LDAGIEVGNGM

-1899 ITDSVIKDDEIV
+1899 ITDSVIKDDETV

-1918 YVPDNAQLNGQK
+1918 YAPDNAQLNGQK
-1930 VWADYGDI
+1930 VWTDYGDI
-1938 FSVRPDPT
+1938 FSVRPGPT
-1946 DFLKSFTLKRTT
+1946 EFLKSFMLKRTT

-1964 DVELQK
+1964 DVVLQS
-1970 SDSAANNYIAWTNS
+1970 SDSAADNYIVWTNS
-1984 EDGEETWAFSIS
+1984 EDGAEKWTFTIS

-2016 GNASSYYNVV
+2016 GDTSSYYNVV

-2032 ISADAVGAQFS
+2032 VSADAVGAQFS

-2076 QARTAVVDTSGNVT
+2076 QARTAVADTSGNVT
-2090 KDYSEWQDAYTVL
+2090 EDYSEWQDAYTVL

-2113 DNNGFSSGEMNRT
+2113 DNNGFSSGDMNRT

-2142 LASSDRTSGTEVY
+2142 LASLDRTSGTKVY

-2178 APNDDGTYTNPDNGG
+2178 APNDDG
-2193 KYEEEFPYQP
+2193 KYEDNYYPYQP
-2203 DQSDTGA
+2203 DQSDIGA
-2210 WVGDAQN
+2210 WTGDAQN

-2222 ISNELDDMSIEAT
+2222 ISNELKDTSISAT
-2235 KNWDNDTVN
+2235 KTWDDQ
-2244 NVENA
+2244 
-2249 WNTRPWNNEVST
+2249 
-2261 GEDAWSVTY
+2261 EDAWDT
-2270 LLQRRLDGEGWQ
+2270 RPAGEESNEW
-2282 WVTHYGTTH
+2282 
-2291 DEDENLFDADIVT
+2291 T
-2304 ATITNESE
+2304 ATFFLQHSTDDGKIWEWVVEADSGANPSGSASQTGVVRLTVSGSDETASATWNY
-2312 NGTISFENLPATDT
+2312 LPQYDT
-2326 KGNKY
+2326 SGKEY
-2331 HYRVVE
+2331 QYRVVE
-2337 RVPGGYDVLSGN
+2337 QVPGSYDVPGA
-2349 NTQSESVATET
+2349 TQVADTDT
-2360 VNNVTY
+2360 AH
-2366 RYYVVASTDQ
+2366 RYYVVST
-2376 DNTGI
+2376 TAGI
-2381 DSQTFTNSM
+2381 GDVSSTQSFTNNL
-2390 RETTLT
+2390 RTVDLT
-2396 GKKSWNDYTT
+2396 GTKQWEDFGSGLAPEFDEND
-2406 DLADNLSAED
+2406 LPE
-2416 MPTLTLWRKAG
+2416 MTLWRAVD
-2427 ENGSAEQVT
+2427 NGDGTFGQAESV
-2436 YLYNYGQPTWT
+2436 LKYGNPAPQPTWT
-2447 EGSDDVWTFMYEG
+2447 KNGNGTWTFAYSD
-2460 LPAANVHD
+2460 LPAANASDQDYV
-2468 VAYIYWAV
+2468 YWAT
-2476 EATDA
+2476 ESAGFGNT
-2481 NGDAV
+2481 G
-2486 TSDIVT
+2486 
-2492 DGFYPT
+2492 GFYPVYGT
-2498 YEDDDAQSNSIT
+2498 GGTQSEETHGAGGTTVDKDASAGEEGQQTNETIT
-2510 NVATRFTLDKVS
+2510 NTATKLSLDKIS
-2522 DWDTDSA
+2522 NWE
-2529 TDGTQG
+2529 QG
-2535 EQLRSIQLTVTG
+2535 ESLNDIELSVQSRNDNKT
-2547 ADDKIYG
+2547 YG
-2554 VWNRAADGAVTS
+2554 VWQRDEAGSVTTWTLLS
-2566 TVWPDGTN
+2566 
-2574 DPSQGGTAMTDSNAG
+2574 GGTKEEVMVEANEMRGEASG
-2589 YLVGLPAGAYTIS
+2589 YIVGLPEGDYKVVETGDVPDGYAIAPEVYFKINANGTATFEGAYIDGEKVT
-2602 ETSDPPTGYAK
+2602 TNVQ
-2613 AKDVQITIAANGA
+2613 DVVIDTENGVHA
-2626 ISSDDGTVT
+2626 IELTA
-2635 VDGTNPGRTITVEVV
+2635 E

-2662 YVSED
+2662 YVSDD
-2667 GSVNAPDAEALQ
+2667 GTADGANRSALA
-2679 GATFSLYRVGDNGA
+2679 GATFSLYRQGESGVDQ
-2693 ADMLVASGLKSNDQ
+2693 LVAEGLTSNAQ
-2707 GIVTTVGNETEVT
+2707 GVVTTVNSNVEVT
-2720 EAFNNA
+2720 EEFAAA
-2726 YKGKYTELSEGL
+2726 YDNKYGQLRDGL
-2738 PEGKYYFLETD
+2738 PEGTYYFVEIS
-2749 ATTGAVMP
+2749 TTSGAVLP
-2757 EGDAAKSEVLEITQ
+2757 SGDAAKSPTLTITQ
-2771 DNHFAYKN
+2771 DNHYDYTEQVVSRTMENEKFN
-2779 AAVSDEMCNE
+2779 ATVI
-2789 DFSSAVVLHKFDSA
+2789 LHKYDTA
-2803 TNASI
+2803 DNAGI
-2808 EGAEFKVAYT
+2808 EGINFTLSYT
-2818 PEEGSATTKPSEW
+2818 PEGSTTASSR
-2831 TVKSVADGTITFDG
+2831 TVTTGAGGELKLEN
-2845 LEKGHYVVTE
+2845 LEKGSYILTE
-2855 QSNTGYAQNGF
+2855 QSNSGYANSGF
-2866 KAEFTIADDDDDQ
+2866 GASFTIGNEDDDQ
-2879 RYDINTADK
+2879 TFDIKNVSDGAG
-2888 SNQSVAAIDFTVT
+2888 IDFKVT
-2901 SDEGT
+2901 SGEGDYT
-2906 FVEGSGIP
+2906 DGTGIP
-2914 NVPLRGSVT
+2914 NVRSEGQVT
-2923 IAKTGADGKALNG
+2923 LNKSG
-2936 ATFELQRM
+2936 NNTAIDATFDLQM
-2944 NGTDWTSQDPTVVAE
+2944 KTEDGSWSTVVP
-2959 GLVTDR
+2959 GLETANKYELTWDKDGLTATATDAGDENRGVLVVTGL
-2965 TYKMNDDNSALVD
+2965 TWN
-2978 TEGTEITNS
+2978 
-2987 DGRITVENLK
+2987 
-2997 WGTYRFVETS
+2997 TYRFVETAT
-3007 PAPGYVAV
+3007 APGYLP
-3015 KADGSDI
+3015 DNTNGDI
-3022 TSGDLVVGRT
+3022 TSSEFTIGRT
-3032 SLNPSLESQPVSNT
+3032 T
-3046 PTSLEINKQND
+3046 PNMATSVTVQNAQTSLELNKQNG
-3057 VGDVLQGAEFE
+3057 VGE
-3068 ITALDDTEFADSDT
+3068 ALDGAVFTVTPVGGSVFADST
-3082 FAAGTYDAASKTVT
+3082 TAAKTVT
-3096 LSTDSTGH
+3096 ASNGGH
-3104 IKLIGQ
+3104 AVLTGQ

-3116 YSIYESK
+3116 YEIYEST
-3123 APVNYDPADGTLT
+3123 APTGYDPADGTFR
-3136 VTVQQDGT
+3136 VTVKDNGSLEVVGGDSALPDG
-3144 LKVQGDMPERYA
+3144 
-3156 WADLDENG
+3156 WARLDLDEDG
-3164 QADNAFSFTVTN
+3164 QTDNQFSFIATN
-3176 IHEEID
+3176 NHLAIELVKVSSNNGD
-3182 LRKTSADNPDV
+3182 LKLE
-3193 PVDGAVFTLQ
+3193 GAQFRLA
-3203 GLCMDG
+3203 GMCMDNN
-3209 ETTHTYTTD
+3209 TVHDYTTGED
-3218 KSGSA
+3218 GTI
-3223 HVDAGLRNGVIYKL
+3223 HIEPGLMGGVEYTL
-3237 FESTPG
+3237 TELTPPD
-3243 AGYIARPDTLCFMMD
+3243 GYISMDPLQFRMNARG
-3258 ERGRIVVTDNSGTP
+3258 EIEVIGTAP
-3272 LKEADYPAGY
+3272 EGWT
-3282 SVEDGGIAFTVT
+3282 VGEDKISFTAAN
-3294 DEPVDLQITKVD
+3294 DPVNLQITKID
-3306 PNGDPL
+3306 PDGSPL

-3318 ITPVDGSVFAGGGT
+3318 ITPVDGSTFADGT
-3332 DAQKLQT
+3332 TDTETLRT
-3339 GENGSLFMGAW
+3339 GEDGSLFMGAK

-3365 EGYEKVSGTMRITV
+3365 EGYEKVVGTMRVTV
-3379 DEDGSI
+3379 ADDGSI
-3385 KVLGSVQE
+3385 NVVGSVDENGQVT
-3393 DGTVNPQPPMG
+3393 GQLPPTG
-3404 YSKVDTNAFEVKVAN
+3404 HEKVSGNAFEVRVTNEPVEITINKVDSTDGGTRLDGAVFEVTGVFAN
-3419 KPIEISLVKV
+3419 SNAESTREFT
-3429 SVDDTASALAG
+3429 TAS
-3440 GEFQITGI
+3440 
-3448 FAGSGNQ
+3448 
-3455 ETRTFT
+3455 
-3461 TNADG
+3461 DG
-3466 TLVCDGETL
+3466 TLVGV
-3475 SSLSAVFVPGREYA
+3475 SNISA
-3489 IAETKAPDGFE
+3489 
-3500 RIEGS
+3500 
-3505 WIFQMN
+3505 
-3511 ENGELTT
+3511 ELK
-3518 TDNQAQVGESGFSIG
+3518 SG
-3533 VDGVTIMALD
+3533 
-3543 EPVEVGFVKKDLGDT
+3543 
-3558 NLSGGEFTLS
+3558 
-3568 GVFVNDTTHATE
+3568 
-3580 ELAIPFISTQ
+3580 Q
-3590 DTVSF
+3590 
-3595 AGLPYEGATYSLI
+3595 
-3608 AGKTYTL
+3608 TYTL
-3615 TENVAPEY
+3615 TEKTAPAGYELIEGTLTFTVNEDGTITPQGNVPAGYSVEQGNVSIVAADNPIDLAFFKKDLGNDNELAGAEFMLSGTFVDNATHETSQLTIGFTTAGTAISFGNLSHEGNTYSVVAGQTYVLTETKAPSG
-3623 YETLEPFAFSVDED
+3623 YELLEPFSFTVGVD
-3637 GKITVAEGFEQAG
+3637 GAIVPAEGYSQVA
-3650 AGEEGYVISEENDTI
+3650 AGEEGYVISNDQGGVVT
-3665 LLTAHDTPIEVT
+3665 LTAHDKPIEVV
-3677 LAKTSSAN
+3677 LAKTSSTN
-3685 EQLALSS
+3685 EQLALTG

-3697 YQGESVEGAPYKTV
+3697 YRGASAAEGDFVEQV
-3711 TTGKD
+3711 STGTD
-3716 GTIALENLV
+3716 GKVALENLV
-3725 GGETYTLHEVTAP
+3725 GGTTYTLHEVMAP

-3750 VKTDGTVTLSEN
+3750 VETDGTVTLSEN

-3770 EDEDGVVT
+3770 EGEDGVVT

-3807 QGTFAGDYA
+3807 QGTFTGDYA
-3816 QVREITLDPTDE
+3816 QEREITLDPTGED
-3828 NGITSIPVAALIANE
+3828 GITSIPVAALIANE

-3863 FTVSTDGTITIL
+3863 FTVAADGTITIL
-3875 SDDANAASGSNNT
+3875 SDDANAASSSNNT
-3888 ATGDINVVSG
+3888 ATGDTNTVSG
-3898 DNSAMTSN
+3898 DNSAMVNN

-3932 TATNHPVEIIITK
+3932 TATNHPVEITITK

-3960 TSTDGTADGTG
+3960 TSTDGTGGATG
-3971 SAHSVTAVTGEDGVA
+3971 SVHSVTAVTGEDGVA

-4022 GTIDAGLLSPAA
+4022 GTIDAGLLPPAA
-4034 FSIGTTKDAV
+4034 FSIGITKDAV

-4058 APNGAPLAGAEFTV
+4058 ASNGAPLAGAEFTV

-4124 SLDLLVYE
+4124 SLNLLVYE

>member
-1 MKSFSRRRHSQ
+1 MNIQTIALIRLEEARQIVQ
-12 PYVQA
+12 PPQA
-17 EALVDARNKV
+17 VA
-27 FNVIMAVL
+27 L
-35 LVFTMLPITA
+35 LVGNP
-45 FTYESQASAET
+45 QAQKT
-56 LDSNGTTQVSEYSD
+56 LT
-70 DSSNSSGGSTSNSSA
+70 
-85 TTSSGSSD
+85 
-93 RESSSSENADGGGY
+93 GGY

-117 NTQSGDTQNGSNG
+117 NTQSGDTQNGSDG

-138 TSDDGT
+138 ISDEGS

-150 DQGGVPGAPGDD
+150 DQGGLPGVPSDG
-162 ENNSEENSQDDN
+162 ENNSEENSQNDN
-174 SATDESADEPEK
+174 SASDESADEPEK

-194 SQSDATKLDASIA
+194 SQLDTTKLDASIA
-207 VETDKIEALE
+207 VETDKIDALE

-288 LKITFIDAAVTEDTA
+288 LKITFIDAAATEDTSV
-303 ATVRGYVDIG
+303 TVRGYVDIE
-313 ASLASSSLGE
+313 ASLASSLLGE
-323 EESEQLWIVQ
+323 EESEQLWIAQ

-411 SGSRPPI
+411 SGSRPSI
-418 NSLQAGYKLQ
+418 SSLQAGYKLQ

-447 TDAQGSLYN
+447 TDAQSSLYS

-484 NLPSEQV
+484 NLPSGKV

-505 QDVDINGEPVW
+505 QDVDINDEPVW

-562 VGKTGGKSLSSIFG
+562 VGKTGGENLSSIFG
-576 DEDAGDFRFSATING
+576 DEDAGDFHFSATIDG
-591 QEAGRETTLKDLID
+591 QEAGRETTFKDLID
-605 NGKLTLAQN
+605 NGKLALAQN

-621 TGDLPMYDSN
+621 TGDLPMYDSD

-640 YTGYQEGEDYYQ
+640 YTGDQEGEDYYQ

-663 GSATDCVYMGGTMT
+663 GSATDRVYMGGTMT
-677 LRHAGETTFK
+677 LRHAGETTFN
-687 GTKVWLDNDSS
+687 GTKVWLDNNSS

-732 DVATNATGYVT
+732 DVVTNATGYVT

-752 TVDLHAL
+752 TVDLHEL

-767 INSLPKYNPDGYP
+767 INSLPKYDPDGYP
-780 YIYCMREDAVAGYE
+780 YIYCMREDAVVGYE
-794 QVFGFVDASGSL
+794 QVFGLVDASGSL
-806 TPSIPQYENEEG
+806 TPSTPQYENEEG
-818 KFVSAFG
+818 TGLVPAF
-825 DNWQRPD
+825 NSWQRPD
-832 TDRFVYNGGT
+832 TDHFVYNGGT

-859 EIAAFQDSLQDVE
+859 EIAAFQDSLQDVV

-885 DDAAWSN
+885 DDAAWAN
-892 VSGENATQTLSDWNA
+892 VSGESATQTLSGWNA

-923 QGRELEYRWVE
+923 QGRELEYRWLE
-934 TNVTLK
+934 TNVTLE

-1004 YWEQDDGSQAQIA
+1004 YWEQPDGSQAQIA
-1017 PDPDHSDPNAVI
+1017 PDPNYSDPNAVI
-1029 QLFQDGQLVG
+1029 QLFQDGQLIG

-1049 TATRIEGLGDA
+1049 TAMRIEGLGDA

-1091 KSKDGWATERTYD
+1091 KSKEGWTTERTYD

-1143 IDLVAAH
+1143 IDLVAAR
-1150 DMHSQGT
+1150 DMYSQGT
-1157 NADGQPNVSYTE
+1157 NADGQPNVSYTK

-1184 YGEVDVPIGRLT
+1184 YGEVDVPIGGLT

-1209 NDGTEYP
+1209 DDGTEYP

-1221 QAASDPE
+1221 QAALDPE

-1305 FIISCAENSGAFSLN
+1305 FTISCAENPGAFSLN
-1320 EEDNLVVSV
+1320 EEGNLVVSV
-1329 SGNTLPVTDANGNP
+1329 SGNTLPVTDVNGNP
-1343 VKAEIVDANGNAA
+1343 VKAEIVDTNGNAA

-1389 HYDAVESWMS
+1389 HYDVVESWTS

-1416 EGARHFHDTQQID
+1416 EGARHFHDTQTIS

-1435 GTRDAVFYKT
+1435 GTRDIVFYKT

-1460 IYLTLYRAVLDEGGN
+1460 IYLTLYRAVLDEDGN
-1475 LSEPEAVPGYIHFS
+1475 LSKPEAVPGYIHFS
-1489 WSALAESADAANEQM
+1489 WSALAESTDAANEQM

-1532 ESLGYGDVQFDYN
+1532 ESLGYGDVQFDYS
-1545 SIETADADEGT
+1545 SIETADANEGT
-1556 DTHAAQGAGKAV
+1556 DTQAAQGADNAV
-1568 KVDSGAESDD
+1568 EVDSGAESDD

-1639 WGPMVAHKNGDTWTV
+1639 WGSMVAHKNDDGTWTV

-1660 TSELHPEANNQYTYT
+1660 TSELYPEANNQYTYT

-1724 DQVHGQDITKLL
+1724 DQVDGQDITKLL

-1750 HGESGSFLLRNVYG
+1750 HGESGSFLLRNVYE

-1772 KKLFGGR
+1772 KKLFSGR
-1779 VANDAYPDVTFD
+1779 DADDAYPDVTFD
-1791 VYRYYVDA
+1791 VYRYYVDE
-1799 EGNTSDAGL
+1799 EGNVSDAGL

-1819 KTADTANSGNA
+1819 KAADTAKSGNA
-1830 SYKYTFE
+1830 SYEYTFE
-1837 NLPVYAPD
+1837 NLLIYAPD

-1868 DISDFKQ
+1868 DISDIGQ
-1875 LVAGEAVDNGM
+1875 LDAGIEVGNGM

-1899 ITDSVIKDDEIV
+1899 ITDSVIKDDETV

-1918 YVPDNAQLNGQK
+1918 YAPDNAQLNGQK
-1930 VWADYGDI
+1930 VWTDYGDI
-1938 FSVRPDPT
+1938 FSVRPGPT
-1946 DFLKSFTLKRTT
+1946 EFLKSFMLKRTT

-1964 DVELQK
+1964 DVVLQS
-1970 SDSAANNYIAWTNS
+1970 SDSAADNYIVWTNS
-1984 EDGEETWAFSIS
+1984 EDGAEKWTFTIS

-2016 GNASSYYNVV
+2016 GDTSSYYNVV

-2032 ISADAVGAQFS
+2032 VSADAVGAQFS

-2076 QARTAVVDTSGNVT
+2076 QARTAVADTSGNVT
-2090 KDYSEWQDAYTVL
+2090 EDYSEWQDAYTVL

-2113 DNNGFSSGEMNRT
+2113 DNNGFSSGDMNRT

-2142 LASSDRTSGTEVY
+2142 LASLDRTSGTKVY

-2178 APNDDGTYTNPDNGG
+2178 APNDDG
-2193 KYEEEFPYQP
+2193 KYEDNYYPYQP
-2203 DQSDTGA
+2203 DQSDIGA
-2210 WVGDAQN
+2210 WTGDAQN

-2222 ISNELDDMSIEAT
+2222 ISNELKDTSISAT
-2235 KNWDNDTVN
+2235 KTWDDQ
-2244 NVENA
+2244 
-2249 WNTRPWNNEVST
+2249 
-2261 GEDAWSVTY
+2261 EDAWDT
-2270 LLQRRLDGEGWQ
+2270 RPAGEESNEW
-2282 WVTHYGTTH
+2282 
-2291 DEDENLFDADIVT
+2291 T
-2304 ATITNESE
+2304 ATFFLQHSTDDGKIWEWVVEADSGANPSGSASQTGVVRLTVSGSDETASATWNY
-2312 NGTISFENLPATDT
+2312 LPQYDT
-2326 KGNKY
+2326 SGKEY
-2331 HYRVVE
+2331 QYRVVE
-2337 RVPGGYDVLSGN
+2337 QVPGSYDVPGA
-2349 NTQSESVATET
+2349 TQVADTDT
-2360 VNNVTY
+2360 AH
-2366 RYYVVASTDQ
+2366 RYYVVST
-2376 DNTGI
+2376 TAGI
-2381 DSQTFTNSM
+2381 GDVSSTQSFTNNL
-2390 RETTLT
+2390 RTVDLT
-2396 GKKSWNDYTT
+2396 GTKQWEDFGSGLAPEFDEND
-2406 DLADNLSAED
+2406 LPE
-2416 MPTLTLWRKAG
+2416 MTLWRAVD
-2427 ENGSAEQVT
+2427 NGDGTFGQAESV
-2436 YLYNYGQPTWT
+2436 LKYGNPAPQPTWT
-2447 EGSDDVWTFMYEG
+2447 KNGNGTWTFAYSD
-2460 LPAANVHD
+2460 LPAANASDQDYV
-2468 VAYIYWAV
+2468 YWAT
-2476 EATDA
+2476 ESAGFGNT
-2481 NGDAV
+2481 G
-2486 TSDIVT
+2486 
-2492 DGFYPT
+2492 GFYPVYGT
-2498 YEDDDAQSNSIT
+2498 GGTQSEETHGAGGTTVDKDASAGEEGQQTNETIT
-2510 NVATRFTLDKVS
+2510 NTATKLSLDKIS
-2522 DWDTDSA
+2522 NWE
-2529 TDGTQG
+2529 QG
-2535 EQLRSIQLTVTG
+2535 ESLNDIELSVQSRNDNKT
-2547 ADDKIYG
+2547 YG
-2554 VWNRAADGAVTS
+2554 VWQRDEAGSVTTWTLLS
-2566 TVWPDGTN
+2566 
-2574 DPSQGGTAMTDSNAG
+2574 GGTKEEVMVEANEMRGEASG
-2589 YLVGLPAGAYTIS
+2589 YIVGLPEGDYKVVETGDVPDGYAIAPEVYFKINANGTATFEGAYIDGEKVT
-2602 ETSDPPTGYAK
+2602 TNVQ
-2613 AKDVQITIAANGA
+2613 DVVIDTENGVHA
-2626 ISSDDGTVT
+2626 IELTA
-2635 VDGTNPGRTITVEVV
+2635 E

-2662 YVSED
+2662 YVSDD
-2667 GSVNAPDAEALQ
+2667 GTADGANRSALA
-2679 GATFSLYRVGDNGA
+2679 GATFSLYRQGESGVDQ
-2693 ADMLVASGLKSNDQ
+2693 LVAEGLTSNAQ
-2707 GIVTTVGNETEVT
+2707 GVVTTVNSNVEVT
-2720 EAFNNA
+2720 EEFAAA
-2726 YKGKYTELSEGL
+2726 YDNKYGQLRDGL
-2738 PEGKYYFLETD
+2738 PEGTYYFVEIS
-2749 ATTGAVMP
+2749 TTSGAVLP
-2757 EGDAAKSEVLEITQ
+2757 SGDAAKSPTLTITQ
-2771 DNHFAYKN
+2771 DNHYDYTEQVVSRTMENEKFNATVILYKYDTADN
-2779 AAVSDEMCNE
+2779 AG
-2789 DFSSAVVLHKFDSA
+2789 
-2803 TNASI
+2803 I
-2808 EGAEFKVAYT
+2808 EGINFTLSYT
-2818 PEEGSATTKPSEW
+2818 PEGSTTASSR
-2831 TVKSVADGTITFDG
+2831 TVTTGAGGELKLEN
-2845 LEKGHYVVTE
+2845 LEKGSYILTE
-2855 QSNTGYAQNGF
+2855 QSNSGYANSGF
-2866 KAEFTIADDDDDQ
+2866 GASFTIGNEDDDQ
-2879 RYDINTADK
+2879 TFDIKNVSDGAG
-2888 SNQSVAAIDFTVT
+2888 IDFKVT
-2901 SDEGT
+2901 SGEGDYT
-2906 FVEGSGIP
+2906 DGTGIP
-2914 NVPLRGSVT
+2914 NVRSEGQVT
-2923 IAKTGADGKALNG
+2923 LNKSG
-2936 ATFELQRM
+2936 NNTAIDATFDLQM
-2944 NGTDWTSQDPTVVAE
+2944 KTEDGSWSTVVP
-2959 GLVTDR
+2959 GLETANKYELTWDKDGLTATATDAGDENRGVLVVTGL
-2965 TYKMNDDNSALVD
+2965 TWN
-2978 TEGTEITNS
+2978 
-2987 DGRITVENLK
+2987 
-2997 WGTYRFVETS
+2997 TYRFVETAT
-3007 PAPGYVAV
+3007 APGYLP
-3015 KADGSDI
+3015 DNTNGDI
-3022 TSGDLVVGRT
+3022 TSSEFTIGRT
-3032 SLNPSLESQPVSNT
+3032 T
-3046 PTSLEINKQND
+3046 PNMATSVTVQNAQTSLELNKQNG
-3057 VGDVLQGAEFE
+3057 VGE
-3068 ITALDDTEFADSDT
+3068 ALDGAVFTVTPVGGSVFADST
-3082 FAAGTYDAASKTVT
+3082 TAAKTVT
-3096 LSTDSTGH
+3096 ASNGGH
-3104 IKLIGQ
+3104 AVLTGQ

-3116 YSIYESK
+3116 YEIYEST
-3123 APVNYDPADGTLT
+3123 APTGYDPADGTFR
-3136 VTVQQDGT
+3136 VTVKDNGSLEVVGGDSALPDG
-3144 LKVQGDMPERYA
+3144 
-3156 WADLDENG
+3156 WARLDLDEDG
-3164 QADNAFSFTVTN
+3164 QTDNQFSFIATN
-3176 IHEEID
+3176 NHLAIELVKVSSNNGD
-3182 LRKTSADNPDV
+3182 LKLE
-3193 PVDGAVFTLQ
+3193 GAQFRLA
-3203 GLCMDG
+3203 GMCMDNN
-3209 ETTHTYTTD
+3209 TVHDYTTGED
-3218 KSGSA
+3218 GTI
-3223 HVDAGLRNGVIYKL
+3223 HIEPGLMGGVEYTL
-3237 FESTPG
+3237 TELTPPD
-3243 AGYIARPDTLCFMMD
+3243 GYISMDPLQFRMNARG
-3258 ERGRIVVTDNSGTP
+3258 EIEVIGTAP
-3272 LKEADYPAGY
+3272 EGWT
-3282 SVEDGGIAFTVT
+3282 VGEDKISFTAAN
-3294 DEPVDLQITKVD
+3294 DPVNLQITKID
-3306 PNGDPL
+3306 PDGSPL

-3318 ITPVDGSVFAGGGT
+3318 ITPVDGSTFADGT
-3332 DAQKLQT
+3332 TDTETLRT
-3339 GENGSLFMGAW
+3339 GEDGSLFMGAK

-3365 EGYEKVSGTMRITV
+3365 EGYEKVVGTMRVTV
-3379 DEDGSI
+3379 ADDGSI
-3385 KVLGSVQE
+3385 NVVGSVDENGQVT
-3393 DGTVNPQPPMG
+3393 GQLPPTG
-3404 YSKVDTNAFEVKVAN
+3404 YEKVSGNAFEVRVTNEPVEITINKVDSTDGGTRLDGAVFEVTGVFAN
-3419 KPIEISLVKV
+3419 SNAESTREFT
-3429 SVDDTASALAG
+3429 TAS
-3440 GEFQITGI
+3440 
-3448 FAGSGNQ
+3448 
-3455 ETRTFT
+3455 
-3461 TNADG
+3461 DG
-3466 TLVCDGETL
+3466 TLVGV
-3475 SSLSAVFVPGREYA
+3475 SNISA
-3489 IAETKAPDGFE
+3489 
-3500 RIEGS
+3500 
-3505 WIFQMN
+3505 
-3511 ENGELTT
+3511 ELK
-3518 TDNQAQVGESGFSIG
+3518 SG
-3533 VDGVTIMALD
+3533 
-3543 EPVEVGFVKKDLGDT
+3543 
-3558 NLSGGEFTLS
+3558 
-3568 GVFVNDTTHATE
+3568 
-3580 ELAIPFISTQ
+3580 Q
-3590 DTVSF
+3590 
-3595 AGLPYEGATYSLI
+3595 
-3608 AGKTYTL
+3608 TYTL
-3615 TENVAPEY
+3615 TEKTAPAGYELIEGTLTFTVNEDGTITPQGNVPAGYSVEQGNVSIVAADNPIDLAFFKKDLGNDNELAGAEFMLSGTFVDNATHETSQLTIGFTTAGTAISFGNLSHEGNTYSVVAGQTYVLTETKAPSG
-3623 YETLEPFAFSVDED
+3623 YELLEPFSFTVGVD
-3637 GKITVAEGFEQAG
+3637 GAIVPAEGYSQVA
-3650 AGEEGYVISEENDTI
+3650 AGEEGYVISNDQGGVVT
-3665 LLTAHDTPIEVT
+3665 LTAHDKPIEVV
-3677 LAKTSSAN
+3677 LAKTSSTN
-3685 EQLALSS
+3685 EQLALTG

-3697 YQGESVEGAPYKTV
+3697 YRGASAAEGDFVEQV
-3711 TTGKD
+3711 STGTD
-3716 GTIALENLV
+3716 GKVALENLV
-3725 GGETYTLHEVTAP
+3725 GGTTYTLHEVMAP

-3750 VKTDGTVTLSEN
+3750 VETDGTVTLSEN

-3770 EDEDGVVT
+3770 EGEDGVVT

-3807 QGTFAGDYA
+3807 QGTFTGDYA
-3816 QVREITLDPTDE
+3816 QEREITLDPTGED
-3828 NGITSIPVAALIANE
+3828 GITSIPVAALIANE

-3863 FTVSTDGTITIL
+3863 FTVAADGTITIL
-3875 SDDANAASGSNNT
+3875 SDDANAASSSNNT
-3888 ATGDINVVSG
+3888 ATGDTNTVSG
-3898 DNSAMTSN
+3898 DNSAMVNN

-3932 TATNHPVEIIITK
+3932 TATNHPVEITITK

-3960 TSTDGTADGTG
+3960 TSTDGTGGATG
-3971 SAHSVTAVTGEDGVA
+3971 SVHSVTAVTGEDGVA

-4022 GTIDAGLLSPAA
+4022 GTIDAGLLPPAA
-4034 FSIGTTKDAV
+4034 FSIGITKDAV

-4058 APNGAPLAGAEFTV
+4058 ASNGAPLAGAEFTV

-4124 SLDLLVYE
+4124 SLNLLVYE

>member
-56 LDSNGTTQVSEYSD
+56 LDSSGTTQVSEYSD
-70 DSSNSSGGSTSNSSA
+70 DSSNSSGGSTSDSSA
-85 TTSSGSSD
+85 ATSSGSSGG
-93 RESSSSENADGGGY
+93 ESSSPENADGGGY

-117 NTQSGDTQNGSNG
+117 NTQSGDTQNGSDG

-138 TSDDGT
+138 ISDEGS

-150 DQGGVPGAPGDD
+150 DQGGLPGVPSDG
-162 ENNSEENSQDDN
+162 ENNSEENSQNDN
-174 SATDESADEPEK
+174 SASDESADEPEK

-194 SQSDATKLDASIA
+194 SQLDTTKLDASIA
-207 VETDKIEALE
+207 VETDKIDALE

-288 LKITFIDAAVTEDTA
+288 LKITFIDAAATEDTSV
-303 ATVRGYVDIG
+303 TVRGYVDIE
-313 ASLASSSLGE
+313 ASLASSLLGE
-323 EESEQLWIVQ
+323 EESEQLWIAQ

-411 SGSRPPI
+411 SGSRPSI
-418 NSLQAGYKLQ
+418 SSLQAGYKLQ

-447 TDAQGSLYN
+447 TDAQSSLYS

-484 NLPSEQV
+484 NLPSGKV

-505 QDVDINGEPVW
+505 QDVDINDEPVW

-562 VGKTGGKSLSSIFG
+562 VGKTGGENLSSIFG
-576 DEDAGDFRFSATING
+576 DEDAGDFHFSATIDG
-591 QEAGRETTLKDLID
+591 QEAGRETTFKDLID
-605 NGKLTLAQN
+605 NGKLVLAQN

-621 TGDLPMYDSN
+621 TGDLPMYDSD

-640 YTGYQEGEDYYQ
+640 YTGDQEGEDYYQ

-663 GSATDCVYMGGTMT
+663 GSATDRVYMGGTMT
-677 LRHAGETTFK
+677 LRHAGETTFN
-687 GTKVWLDNDSS
+687 GTKVWLDNNSS

-732 DVATNATGYVT
+732 DVVTNATGYVT

-752 TVDLHAL
+752 TVDLHEL

-767 INSLPKYNPDGYP
+767 INSLPKYDPDGYP
-780 YIYCMREDAVAGYE
+780 YIYCMREDAVVGYE
-794 QVFGFVDASGSL
+794 QVFGLVDASGSL
-806 TPSIPQYENEEG
+806 TPSTPQYENEEG
-818 KFVSAFG
+818 TGLVPAF
-825 DNWQRPD
+825 NSWQRPD
-832 TDRFVYNGGT
+832 TDHFVYNGGT

-859 EIAAFQDSLQDVE
+859 EIAAFQDSLQDVV

-885 DDAAWSN
+885 DDAAWAN
-892 VSGENATQTLSDWNA
+892 VSGESATQTLSGWNA

-923 QGRELEYRWVE
+923 QGRELEYRWLE
-934 TNVTLK
+934 TNVTLE

-1004 YWEQDDGSQAQIA
+1004 YWEQPDGSQAQIA
-1017 PDPDHSDPNAVI
+1017 PDPNYSDPNAVI
-1029 QLFQDGQLVG
+1029 QLFQDGQLIG

-1049 TATRIEGLGDA
+1049 TAMRIEGLGDA

-1091 KSKDGWATERTYD
+1091 KSKEGWTTERTYD

-1143 IDLVAAH
+1143 IDLVAAR
-1150 DMHSQGT
+1150 DMYSQGT
-1157 NADGQPNVSYTE
+1157 NADGQPNVSYTK

-1184 YGEVDVPIGRLT
+1184 YGEVDVPIGGLT

-1209 NDGTEYP
+1209 DDGTEYP

-1221 QAASDPE
+1221 QAALDPE

-1305 FIISCAENSGAFSLN
+1305 FTISCAENPGAFSLN
-1320 EEDNLVVSV
+1320 EEGNLVVSV
-1329 SGNTLPVTDANGNP
+1329 SGNTLPVTDVNGNP
-1343 VKAEIVDANGNAA
+1343 VKAEIVDTNGNAA

-1389 HYDAVESWMS
+1389 HYDVVESWTS

-1416 EGARHFHDTQQID
+1416 EGARHFHDTQTIS

-1435 GTRDAVFYKT
+1435 GTRDIVFYKT

-1460 IYLTLYRAVLDEGGN
+1460 IYLTLYRAVLDEDGN
-1475 LSEPEAVPGYIHFS
+1475 LSKPEAVPGYIHFS
-1489 WSALAESADAANEQM
+1489 WSALAESTDAANEQM

-1532 ESLGYGDVQFDYN
+1532 ESLGYGDVQFDYS

-1556 DTHAAQGAGKAV
+1556 DTQAAQGADNAV
-1568 KVDSGAESDD
+1568 EVDSGAESDD

-1639 WGPMVAHKNGDTWTV
+1639 WGSMVAHKNDDGTWTV

-1660 TSELHPEANNQYTYT
+1660 TSELYPEANNQYTYT

-1724 DQVHGQDITKLL
+1724 DQVDGQDITKLL

-1750 HGESGSFLLRNVYG
+1750 HGESGSFLLRNVYE

-1772 KKLFGGR
+1772 KKLFSGR
-1779 VANDAYPDVTFD
+1779 DADDAYPDVTFD
-1791 VYRYYVDA
+1791 VYRYYVDE
-1799 EGNTSDAGL
+1799 EGNVSDAGL

-1819 KTADTANSGNA
+1819 KAADTAKSGNA
-1830 SYKYTFE
+1830 SYEYTFE
-1837 NLPVYAPD
+1837 NLLIYAPD

-1868 DISDFKQ
+1868 DISDIGQ
-1875 LVAGEAVDNGM
+1875 LDAGIEVGNGM

-1899 ITDSVIKDDEIV
+1899 ITDSVIKDDETV

-1918 YVPDNAQLNGQK
+1918 YAPDNAQLNGQK
-1930 VWADYGDI
+1930 VWTDYGDI
-1938 FSVRPDPT
+1938 FSVRPGPT
-1946 DFLKSFTLKRTT
+1946 EFLKSFMLKRTT

-1964 DVELQK
+1964 DVVLQS
-1970 SDSAANNYIAWTNS
+1970 SDSAADNYIVWTNS
-1984 EDGEETWAFSIS
+1984 EDGAEKWTFTIS

-2016 GNASSYYNVV
+2016 GDTSSYYNVV

-2032 ISADAVGAQFS
+2032 VSADAVGAQFS

-2076 QARTAVVDTSGNVT
+2076 QARTAVADTSGNVT
-2090 KDYSEWQDAYTVL
+2090 EDYSEWQDAYTVL

-2113 DNNGFSSGEMNRT
+2113 DNNGFSSGDMNRT

-2142 LASSDRTSGTEVY
+2142 LASLDRTSGTKVY

-2178 APNDDGTYTNPDNGG
+2178 APNDDG
-2193 KYEEEFPYQP
+2193 KYEDNYYPYQP
-2203 DQSDTGA
+2203 DQSDIGA
-2210 WVGDAQN
+2210 WTGDAQN

-2222 ISNELDDMSIEAT
+2222 ISNELKDTSISAT
-2235 KNWDNDTVN
+2235 KTWDDQ
-2244 NVENA
+2244 
-2249 WNTRPWNNEVST
+2249 
-2261 GEDAWSVTY
+2261 EDAWDT
-2270 LLQRRLDGEGWQ
+2270 RPAGEESNEW
-2282 WVTHYGTTH
+2282 
-2291 DEDENLFDADIVT
+2291 T
-2304 ATITNESE
+2304 ATFFLQHSTDDGKIWEWVVEADSGANPSGSASQTGVVRLTVSGSDETASATWNY
-2312 NGTISFENLPATDT
+2312 LPQYDT
-2326 KGNKY
+2326 SGKEY
-2331 HYRVVE
+2331 QYRVVE
-2337 RVPGGYDVLSGN
+2337 QVPGSYDVPGA
-2349 NTQSESVATET
+2349 TQVADTDT
-2360 VNNVTY
+2360 AH
-2366 RYYVVASTDQ
+2366 RYYVVST
-2376 DNTGI
+2376 TAGI
-2381 DSQTFTNSM
+2381 GDVSSTQSFTNNL
-2390 RETTLT
+2390 RTVDLT
-2396 GKKSWNDYTT
+2396 GTKQWEDFGSGLAPEFDEND
-2406 DLADNLSAED
+2406 LPE
-2416 MPTLTLWRKAG
+2416 MTLWRAVD
-2427 ENGSAEQVT
+2427 NGDGTFGQAESV
-2436 YLYNYGQPTWT
+2436 LKYGNPAPQPTWT
-2447 EGSDDVWTFMYEG
+2447 KNGNGTWTFAYSD
-2460 LPAANVHD
+2460 LPAANASDQDYV
-2468 VAYIYWAV
+2468 YWAT
-2476 EATDA
+2476 ESAGFGNT
-2481 NGDAV
+2481 G
-2486 TSDIVT
+2486 
-2492 DGFYPT
+2492 GFYPVYGT
-2498 YEDDDAQSNSIT
+2498 GGTQSEETHGAGGTTVDKDASAGEEGQQTNETIT
-2510 NVATRFTLDKVS
+2510 NTATKLSLDKIS
-2522 DWDTDSA
+2522 NWE
-2529 TDGTQG
+2529 QG
-2535 EQLRSIQLTVTG
+2535 ESLNDIELSVQSRNDNKT
-2547 ADDKIYG
+2547 YG
-2554 VWNRAADGAVTS
+2554 VWQRDEAGSVTTWTLLS
-2566 TVWPDGTN
+2566 
-2574 DPSQGGTAMTDSNAG
+2574 GGTKEEVMVEANEMRGEASG
-2589 YLVGLPAGAYTIS
+2589 YIVGLPEGDYKVVETGDVPDGYAIAPEVYFKINANGTATFEGAYIDGEKVT
-2602 ETSDPPTGYAK
+2602 TNVQ
-2613 AKDVQITIAANGA
+2613 DVVIDTENGVHA
-2626 ISSDDGTVT
+2626 IELTA
-2635 VDGTNPGRTITVEVV
+2635 E

-2662 YVSED
+2662 YVSDD
-2667 GSVNAPDAEALQ
+2667 GTADGANRSALA
-2679 GATFSLYRVGDNGA
+2679 GATFSLYRQGESGVDQ
-2693 ADMLVASGLKSNDQ
+2693 LVAEGLTSNAQ
-2707 GIVTTVGNETEVT
+2707 GVVTTVNSNVEVT
-2720 EAFNNA
+2720 EEFAAA
-2726 YKGKYTELSEGL
+2726 YDNKYGQLRDGL
-2738 PEGKYYFLETD
+2738 PEGTYYFVEIS
-2749 ATTGAVMP
+2749 TTSGAVLP
-2757 EGDAAKSEVLEITQ
+2757 SGDAAKSPTLTITQ
-2771 DNHFAYKN
+2771 DNHYDYTEQVVSRTMENEKFN
-2779 AAVSDEMCNE
+2779 ATVI
-2789 DFSSAVVLHKFDSA
+2789 LHKYDTA
-2803 TNASI
+2803 DNAGI
-2808 EGAEFKVAYT
+2808 EGINFTLSYT
-2818 PEEGSATTKPSEW
+2818 PEGSTTASSR
-2831 TVKSVADGTITFDG
+2831 TVTTGAGGELKLEN
-2845 LEKGHYVVTE
+2845 LEKGSYILTE
-2855 QSNTGYAQNGF
+2855 QSNSGYANSGF
-2866 KAEFTIADDDDDQ
+2866 GASFTIGNEDDDQ
-2879 RYDINTADK
+2879 TFDIKNVSDGAG
-2888 SNQSVAAIDFTVT
+2888 IDFKVT
-2901 SDEGT
+2901 SGEGDYT
-2906 FVEGSGIP
+2906 DGTGIP
-2914 NVPLRGSVT
+2914 NVRSEGQVT
-2923 IAKTGADGKALNG
+2923 LNKSG
-2936 ATFELQRM
+2936 NNTAIDATFDLQM
-2944 NGTDWTSQDPTVVAE
+2944 KTEDGSWSTVVP
-2959 GLVTDR
+2959 GLETANKYELTWDKDGLTATATDAGDENRGVLVVTGL
-2965 TYKMNDDNSALVD
+2965 TWN
-2978 TEGTEITNS
+2978 
-2987 DGRITVENLK
+2987 
-2997 WGTYRFVETS
+2997 TYRFVETAT
-3007 PAPGYVAV
+3007 APGYLP
-3015 KADGSDI
+3015 DNTNGDI
-3022 TSGDLVVGRT
+3022 TSSEFTIGRT
-3032 SLNPSLESQPVSNT
+3032 T
-3046 PTSLEINKQND
+3046 PNMATSVTVQNAQTSLELNKQNG
-3057 VGDVLQGAEFE
+3057 VGE
-3068 ITALDDTEFADSDT
+3068 ALDGAVFTVTPVGGSVFADST
-3082 FAAGTYDAASKTVT
+3082 TAAKTVT
-3096 LSTDSTGH
+3096 ASNGGH
-3104 IKLIGQ
+3104 AVLTGQ

-3116 YSIYESK
+3116 YEIYEST
-3123 APVNYDPADGTLT
+3123 APTGYDPADGTFR
-3136 VTVQQDGT
+3136 VTVKDNGSLEVVGGDSALPDG
-3144 LKVQGDMPERYA
+3144 
-3156 WADLDENG
+3156 WARLDLDEDG
-3164 QADNAFSFTVTN
+3164 QTDNQFSFIATN
-3176 IHEEID
+3176 NHLAIELVKVSSNNGD
-3182 LRKTSADNPDV
+3182 LKLE
-3193 PVDGAVFTLQ
+3193 GAQFRLA
-3203 GLCMDG
+3203 GMCMDNN
-3209 ETTHTYTTD
+3209 TVHDYTTGED
-3218 KSGSA
+3218 GTI
-3223 HVDAGLRNGVIYKL
+3223 HIEPGLMGGVEYTL
-3237 FESTPG
+3237 TELTPPD
-3243 AGYIARPDTLCFMMD
+3243 GYISMDPLQFRMNARG
-3258 ERGRIVVTDNSGTP
+3258 EIEVIGTAP
-3272 LKEADYPAGY
+3272 EGWT
-3282 SVEDGGIAFTVT
+3282 VGEDKISFTAAN
-3294 DEPVDLQITKVD
+3294 DPVNLQITKID
-3306 PNGDPL
+3306 PDGSPL

-3318 ITPVDGSVFAGGGT
+3318 ITPVDGSTFADGT
-3332 DAQKLQT
+3332 TDTETLRT
-3339 GENGSLFMGAW
+3339 GEDGSLFMGAK

-3365 EGYEKVSGTMRITV
+3365 EGYEKVVGTMRVTV
-3379 DEDGSI
+3379 ADDGSI
-3385 KVLGSVQE
+3385 NVVGSVDENGQVT
-3393 DGTVNPQPPMG
+3393 GQLPPTG
-3404 YSKVDTNAFEVKVAN
+3404 YEKVSGNAFEVRVTNEPVEITINKVDSTDGGTRLDGAVFEVTGVFAN
-3419 KPIEISLVKV
+3419 SNAESTREFT
-3429 SVDDTASALAG
+3429 TAS
-3440 GEFQITGI
+3440 
-3448 FAGSGNQ
+3448 
-3455 ETRTFT
+3455 
-3461 TNADG
+3461 DG
-3466 TLVCDGETL
+3466 TLVGV
-3475 SSLSAVFVPGREYA
+3475 SNISA
-3489 IAETKAPDGFE
+3489 
-3500 RIEGS
+3500 
-3505 WIFQMN
+3505 
-3511 ENGELTT
+3511 ELK
-3518 TDNQAQVGESGFSIG
+3518 SG
-3533 VDGVTIMALD
+3533 
-3543 EPVEVGFVKKDLGDT
+3543 
-3558 NLSGGEFTLS
+3558 
-3568 GVFVNDTTHATE
+3568 
-3580 ELAIPFISTQ
+3580 Q
-3590 DTVSF
+3590 
-3595 AGLPYEGATYSLI
+3595 
-3608 AGKTYTL
+3608 TYTL
-3615 TENVAPEY
+3615 TEKTAPAGYELIEGTLTFTVNEDGTITPQGNVPAGYSVEQGNVSIVAADNPIDLAFFKKDLGNDNELAGAEFMLSGTFVDNATHETSQLTIGFTTAGTAISFGNLSHEGNTYSVVAGQTYVLTETKAPSG
-3623 YETLEPFAFSVDED
+3623 YELLEPFSFTVGVD
-3637 GKITVAEGFEQAG
+3637 GAIVPAEGYSQVA
-3650 AGEEGYVISEENDTI
+3650 AGEEGYVISNDQGGVVT
-3665 LLTAHDTPIEVT
+3665 LTAHDKPIEVV
-3677 LAKTSSAN
+3677 LAKTSSTN
-3685 EQLALSS
+3685 EQLALTG

-3697 YQGESVEGAPYKTV
+3697 YRGASAAEGDFVEQV
-3711 TTGKD
+3711 STGTD
-3716 GTIALENLV
+3716 GKVALENLV
-3725 GGETYTLHEVTAP
+3725 GGTTYTLHEVMAP

-3750 VKTDGTVTLSEN
+3750 VETDGTVTLSEN

-3770 EDEDGVVT
+3770 EGEDGVVT

-3807 QGTFAGDYA
+3807 QGTFTGDYA
-3816 QVREITLDPTDE
+3816 QEREITLDPTGED
-3828 NGITSIPVAALIANE
+3828 GITSIPVAALIANE

-3863 FTVSTDGTITIL
+3863 FTVAADGTITIL
-3875 SDDANAASGSNNT
+3875 SDDANAASSSNNT
-3888 ATGDINVVSG
+3888 ATGDTNTVSG
-3898 DNSAMTSN
+3898 DNSAMVNN

-3932 TATNHPVEIIITK
+3932 TATNHPVEITITK

-3960 TSTDGTADGTG
+3960 TSTDGTGGATG
-3971 SAHSVTAVTGEDGVA
+3971 SVHSVTAVTGEDGVA

-4022 GTIDAGLLSPAA
+4022 GTIDAGLLPPAA
-4034 FSIGTTKDAV
+4034 FSIGITKDAV

-4058 APNGAPLAGAEFTV
+4058 ASNGAPLAGAEFTV

-4124 SLDLLVYE
+4124 SLNLLVYE

>member
-1 MKSFSRRRHSQ
+1 MNIQTIALIRLEEARQIVQ
-12 PYVQA
+12 PPQA
-17 EALVDARNKV
+17 VA
-27 FNVIMAVL
+27 L
-35 LVFTMLPITA
+35 LVGNP
-45 FTYESQASAET
+45 QAQKT
-56 LDSNGTTQVSEYSD
+56 LT
-70 DSSNSSGGSTSNSSA
+70 
-85 TTSSGSSD
+85 
-93 RESSSSENADGGGY
+93 GGGY

-117 NTQSGDTQNGSNG
+117 NTQSGDTQNGSDG

-138 TSDDGT
+138 ISDEGS

-150 DQGGVPGAPGDD
+150 DQGGLPGVPSDG
-162 ENNSEENSQDDN
+162 ENNSEENSQNDN
-174 SATDESADEPEK
+174 SASDESADEPEK

-194 SQSDATKLDASIA
+194 SQLDTTKLDASIA
-207 VETDKIEALE
+207 VETDKIDALE

-288 LKITFIDAAVTEDTA
+288 LKITFIDAAATEDTSV
-303 ATVRGYVDIG
+303 TVRGYVDIE
-313 ASLASSSLGE
+313 ASLASSLLGE
-323 EESEQLWIVQ
+323 EESEQLWIAQ

-411 SGSRPPI
+411 SGSRPSI
-418 NSLQAGYKLQ
+418 SSLQAGYKLQ

-447 TDAQGSLYN
+447 TDAQSSLYS

-484 NLPSEQV
+484 NLPSGKV

-505 QDVDINGEPVW
+505 QDVDINDEPVW

-562 VGKTGGKSLSSIFG
+562 VGKTGGENLSSIFG
-576 DEDAGDFRFSATING
+576 DEDAGDFHFSATIDG
-591 QEAGRETTLKDLID
+591 QEAGRETTFKDLID
-605 NGKLTLAQN
+605 NGKLALAQN

-621 TGDLPMYDSN
+621 TGDLPMYDSD

-640 YTGYQEGEDYYQ
+640 YTGDQEGEDYYQ

-663 GSATDCVYMGGTMT
+663 GSATDRVYMGGTMT
-677 LRHAGETTFK
+677 LRHAGETTFN
-687 GTKVWLDNDSS
+687 GTKVWLDNNSS

-732 DVATNATGYVT
+732 DVVTNATGYVT

-752 TVDLHAL
+752 TVDLHEL

-767 INSLPKYNPDGYP
+767 INSLPKYDPDGYP
-780 YIYCMREDAVAGYE
+780 YIYCMREDAVVGYE
-794 QVFGFVDASGSL
+794 QVFGLVDASGSL
-806 TPSIPQYENEEG
+806 TPSTPQYENEEG
-818 KFVSAFG
+818 TGLVPAF
-825 DNWQRPD
+825 NSWQRPD
-832 TDRFVYNGGT
+832 TDHFVYNGGT

-859 EIAAFQDSLQDVE
+859 EIAAFQDSLQDVV

-885 DDAAWSN
+885 DDAAWAN
-892 VSGENATQTLSDWNA
+892 VSGESATQTLSGWNA

-923 QGRELEYRWVE
+923 QGRELEYRWLE
-934 TNVTLK
+934 TNVTLE

-1004 YWEQDDGSQAQIA
+1004 YWEQPDGSQAQIA
-1017 PDPDHSDPNAVI
+1017 PDPNYSDPNAVI
-1029 QLFQDGQLVG
+1029 QLFQDGQLIG

-1049 TATRIEGLGDA
+1049 TAMRIEGLGDA

-1091 KSKDGWATERTYD
+1091 KSKEGWTTERTYD

-1143 IDLVAAH
+1143 IDLVAAR
-1150 DMHSQGT
+1150 DMYSQGT
-1157 NADGQPNVSYTE
+1157 NADGQPNVSYTK

-1184 YGEVDVPIGRLT
+1184 YGEVDVPIGGLT

-1209 NDGTEYP
+1209 DDGTEYP

-1221 QAASDPE
+1221 QAALDPE

-1305 FIISCAENSGAFSLN
+1305 FTISCAENPGAFSLN
-1320 EEDNLVVSV
+1320 EEGNLVVSV
-1329 SGNTLPVTDANGNP
+1329 SGNTLPVTDVNGNP
-1343 VKAEIVDANGNAA
+1343 VKAEIVDTNGNAA

-1389 HYDAVESWMS
+1389 HYDVVESWTS

-1416 EGARHFHDTQQID
+1416 EGARHFHDTQTIS

-1435 GTRDAVFYKT
+1435 GTRDIVFYKT

-1460 IYLTLYRAVLDEGGN
+1460 IYLTLYRAVLDEDGN
-1475 LSEPEAVPGYIHFS
+1475 LSKPEAVPGYIHFS
-1489 WSALAESADAANEQM
+1489 WSALAESTDAANEQM

-1532 ESLGYGDVQFDYN
+1532 ESLGYGDVQFDYS

-1556 DTHAAQGAGKAV
+1556 DTQAAQGADNAV
-1568 KVDSGAESDD
+1568 EVDSGAESDD

-1639 WGPMVAHKNGDTWTV
+1639 WGSMVAHKNDDGTWTV

-1660 TSELHPEANNQYTYT
+1660 TSELYPEANNQYTYT

-1724 DQVHGQDITKLL
+1724 DQVDGQDITKLL

-1750 HGESGSFLLRNVYG
+1750 HGESGSFLLRNVYE

-1772 KKLFGGR
+1772 KKLFSGR
-1779 VANDAYPDVTFD
+1779 DADDAYPDVTFD
-1791 VYRYYVDA
+1791 VYRYYVDE
-1799 EGNTSDAGL
+1799 EGNVSDAGL

-1819 KTADTANSGNA
+1819 KAADTAKSGNA
-1830 SYKYTFE
+1830 SYEYTFE
-1837 NLPVYAPD
+1837 NLLIYAPD

-1868 DISDFKQ
+1868 DISDIGQ
-1875 LVAGEAVDNGM
+1875 LDAGIEVGNGM

-1899 ITDSVIKDDEIV
+1899 ITDSVIKDDETV

-1918 YVPDNAQLNGQK
+1918 YAPDNAQLNGQK
-1930 VWADYGDI
+1930 VWTDYGDI
-1938 FSVRPDPT
+1938 FSVRPGPT
-1946 DFLKSFTLKRTT
+1946 EFLKSFMLKRTT

-1964 DVELQK
+1964 DVVLQS
-1970 SDSAANNYIAWTNS
+1970 SDSAADNYIVWTNS
-1984 EDGEETWAFSIS
+1984 EDGAEKWTFTIS

-2016 GNASSYYNVV
+2016 GDTSSYYNVV

-2032 ISADAVGAQFS
+2032 VSADAVGAQFS

-2076 QARTAVVDTSGNVT
+2076 QARTAVADTSGNVT
-2090 KDYSEWQDAYTVL
+2090 EDYSEWQDAYTVL

-2113 DNNGFSSGEMNRT
+2113 DNNGFSSGDMNRT

-2142 LASSDRTSGTEVY
+2142 LASLDRTSGTKVY

-2178 APNDDGTYTNPDNGG
+2178 APNDDG
-2193 KYEEEFPYQP
+2193 KYEDNYYPYQP
-2203 DQSDTGA
+2203 DQSDIGA
-2210 WVGDAQN
+2210 WTGDAQN

-2222 ISNELDDMSIEAT
+2222 ISNELKDTSISAT
-2235 KNWDNDTVN
+2235 KTWDDQ
-2244 NVENA
+2244 
-2249 WNTRPWNNEVST
+2249 
-2261 GEDAWSVTY
+2261 EDAWDT
-2270 LLQRRLDGEGWQ
+2270 RPAGEESNEW
-2282 WVTHYGTTH
+2282 
-2291 DEDENLFDADIVT
+2291 T
-2304 ATITNESE
+2304 ATFFLQHSTDDGKIWEWVVEADSGANPSGSASQTGVVRLTVSGSDETASATWNY
-2312 NGTISFENLPATDT
+2312 LPQYDT
-2326 KGNKY
+2326 SGKEY
-2331 HYRVVE
+2331 QYRVVE
-2337 RVPGGYDVLSGN
+2337 QVPGSYDVPGA
-2349 NTQSESVATET
+2349 TQVADTDT
-2360 VNNVTY
+2360 AH
-2366 RYYVVASTDQ
+2366 RYYVVST
-2376 DNTGI
+2376 TAGI
-2381 DSQTFTNSM
+2381 GDVSSTQSFTNNL
-2390 RETTLT
+2390 RTVDLT
-2396 GKKSWNDYTT
+2396 GTKQWEDFGSGLAPEFDEND
-2406 DLADNLSAED
+2406 LPE
-2416 MPTLTLWRKAG
+2416 MTLWRAVD
-2427 ENGSAEQVT
+2427 NGDGTFGQAESV
-2436 YLYNYGQPTWT
+2436 LKYGNPAPQPTWT
-2447 EGSDDVWTFMYEG
+2447 KNGNGTWTFAYSD
-2460 LPAANVHD
+2460 LPAANASDQDYV
-2468 VAYIYWAV
+2468 YWAT
-2476 EATDA
+2476 ESAGFGNT
-2481 NGDAV
+2481 G
-2486 TSDIVT
+2486 
-2492 DGFYPT
+2492 GFYPVYGT
-2498 YEDDDAQSNSIT
+2498 GGTQSEETHGAGGTTVDKDASAGEEGQQTNETIT
-2510 NVATRFTLDKVS
+2510 NTATKLSLDKIS
-2522 DWDTDSA
+2522 NWE
-2529 TDGTQG
+2529 QG
-2535 EQLRSIQLTVTG
+2535 ESLNDIELSVQSRNDNKT
-2547 ADDKIYG
+2547 YG
-2554 VWNRAADGAVTS
+2554 VWQRDEAGSVTTWTLLS
-2566 TVWPDGTN
+2566 
-2574 DPSQGGTAMTDSNAG
+2574 GGTKEEVMVEANEMRGEASG
-2589 YLVGLPAGAYTIS
+2589 YIVGLPEGDYKVVETGDVPDGYAIAPEVYFKINANGTATFEGAYIDGEKVT
-2602 ETSDPPTGYAK
+2602 TNVQ
-2613 AKDVQITIAANGA
+2613 DVVIDTENGVHA
-2626 ISSDDGTVT
+2626 IELTA
-2635 VDGTNPGRTITVEVV
+2635 E

-2662 YVSED
+2662 YVSDD
-2667 GSVNAPDAEALQ
+2667 GTADGANRSALA
-2679 GATFSLYRVGDNGA
+2679 GATFSLYRQGESGVDQ
-2693 ADMLVASGLKSNDQ
+2693 LVAEGLTSNAQ
-2707 GIVTTVGNETEVT
+2707 GVVTTVNSNVEVT
-2720 EAFNNA
+2720 EEFAAA
-2726 YKGKYTELSEGL
+2726 YDNKYGQLRDGL
-2738 PEGKYYFLETD
+2738 PEGTYYFVEIS
-2749 ATTGAVMP
+2749 TTSGAVLP
-2757 EGDAAKSEVLEITQ
+2757 SGDAAKSPTLTITQ
-2771 DNHFAYKN
+2771 DNHYDYTEQVVSRTMENEKFN
-2779 AAVSDEMCNE
+2779 ATVI
-2789 DFSSAVVLHKFDSA
+2789 LHKYDTA
-2803 TNASI
+2803 DNAGI
-2808 EGAEFKVAYT
+2808 EGINFTLSYT
-2818 PEEGSATTKPSEW
+2818 PEGSTTASSR
-2831 TVKSVADGTITFDG
+2831 TVTTGAGGELKLEN
-2845 LEKGHYVVTE
+2845 LEKGSYILTE
-2855 QSNTGYAQNGF
+2855 QSNSGYANSGF
-2866 KAEFTIADDDDDQ
+2866 GASFTIGNEDDDQ
-2879 RYDINTADK
+2879 TFDIKNVSDGAG
-2888 SNQSVAAIDFTVT
+2888 IDFKVT
-2901 SDEGT
+2901 SGEGDYT
-2906 FVEGSGIP
+2906 DGTGIP
-2914 NVPLRGSVT
+2914 NVRSEGQVT
-2923 IAKTGADGKALNG
+2923 LNKSG
-2936 ATFELQRM
+2936 NNTAIDATFDLQM
-2944 NGTDWTSQDPTVVAE
+2944 KTEDGSWSTVVP
-2959 GLVTDR
+2959 GLETANKYELTWDKDGLTATATDAGDENRGVLVVTGL
-2965 TYKMNDDNSALVD
+2965 TWN
-2978 TEGTEITNS
+2978 
-2987 DGRITVENLK
+2987 
-2997 WGTYRFVETS
+2997 TYRFVETAT
-3007 PAPGYVAV
+3007 APGYLP
-3015 KADGSDI
+3015 DNTNGDI
-3022 TSGDLVVGRT
+3022 TSSEFTIGRT
-3032 SLNPSLESQPVSNT
+3032 T
-3046 PTSLEINKQND
+3046 PNMATSVTVQNAQTSLELNKQNG
-3057 VGDVLQGAEFE
+3057 VGE
-3068 ITALDDTEFADSDT
+3068 ALDGAVFTVTPVGGSVFADST
-3082 FAAGTYDAASKTVT
+3082 TAAKTVT
-3096 LSTDSTGH
+3096 ASNGGH
-3104 IKLIGQ
+3104 AVLTGQ

-3116 YSIYESK
+3116 YEIYEST
-3123 APVNYDPADGTLT
+3123 APTGYDPADGTFR
-3136 VTVQQDGT
+3136 VTVKDNGSLEVVGGDSALPDG
-3144 LKVQGDMPERYA
+3144 
-3156 WADLDENG
+3156 WARLDLDEDG
-3164 QADNAFSFTVTN
+3164 QTDNQFSFIATN
-3176 IHEEID
+3176 NHLAIELVKVSSNNGD
-3182 LRKTSADNPDV
+3182 LKLE
-3193 PVDGAVFTLQ
+3193 GAQFRLA
-3203 GLCMDG
+3203 GMCMDNN
-3209 ETTHTYTTD
+3209 TVHDYTTGED
-3218 KSGSA
+3218 GTI
-3223 HVDAGLRNGVIYKL
+3223 HIEPGLMGGVEYTL
-3237 FESTPG
+3237 TELTPPD
-3243 AGYIARPDTLCFMMD
+3243 GYISMDPLQFRMNARG
-3258 ERGRIVVTDNSGTP
+3258 EIEVIGTAP
-3272 LKEADYPAGY
+3272 EGWT
-3282 SVEDGGIAFTVT
+3282 VGEDKISFTAAN
-3294 DEPVDLQITKVD
+3294 DPVNLQITKID
-3306 PNGDPL
+3306 PDGSPL

-3318 ITPVDGSVFAGGGT
+3318 ITPVDGSTFADGT
-3332 DAQKLQT
+3332 TDTETLRT
-3339 GENGSLFMGAW
+3339 GEDGSLFMGAK

-3365 EGYEKVSGTMRITV
+3365 EGYEKVVGTMRVTV
-3379 DEDGSI
+3379 ADDGSI
-3385 KVLGSVQE
+3385 NVVGSVDENGQVT
-3393 DGTVNPQPPMG
+3393 GQLPPTG
-3404 YSKVDTNAFEVKVAN
+3404 YEKVSGNAFEVRVTNEPVEITINKVDSTDGGTRLDGAVFEVTGVFAN
-3419 KPIEISLVKV
+3419 SNAESTREFT
-3429 SVDDTASALAG
+3429 TAS
-3440 GEFQITGI
+3440 
-3448 FAGSGNQ
+3448 
-3455 ETRTFT
+3455 
-3461 TNADG
+3461 DG
-3466 TLVCDGETL
+3466 TLVGV
-3475 SSLSAVFVPGREYA
+3475 SNISA
-3489 IAETKAPDGFE
+3489 
-3500 RIEGS
+3500 
-3505 WIFQMN
+3505 
-3511 ENGELTT
+3511 ELK
-3518 TDNQAQVGESGFSIG
+3518 SG
-3533 VDGVTIMALD
+3533 
-3543 EPVEVGFVKKDLGDT
+3543 
-3558 NLSGGEFTLS
+3558 
-3568 GVFVNDTTHATE
+3568 
-3580 ELAIPFISTQ
+3580 Q
-3590 DTVSF
+3590 
-3595 AGLPYEGATYSLI
+3595 
-3608 AGKTYTL
+3608 TYTL
-3615 TENVAPEY
+3615 TEKTAPAGYELIEGTLTFTVNEDGTITPQGNVPAGYSVEQGNVSIVAADNPIDLAFFKKDLGNDNELAGAEFMLSGTFVDNATHETSQLTIGFTTAGTAISFGNLSHEGNTYSVVAGQTYVLTETKAPSG
-3623 YETLEPFAFSVDED
+3623 YELLEPFSFTVGVD
-3637 GKITVAEGFEQAG
+3637 GAIVPAEGYSQVA
-3650 AGEEGYVISEENDTI
+3650 AGEEGYVISNDQGGVVT
-3665 LLTAHDTPIEVT
+3665 LTAHDKPIEVV
-3677 LAKTSSAN
+3677 LAKTSSTN
-3685 EQLALSS
+3685 EQLALTG

-3697 YQGESVEGAPYKTV
+3697 YRGASAAEGDFVEQV
-3711 TTGKD
+3711 STGTD
-3716 GTIALENLV
+3716 GKVALENLV
-3725 GGETYTLHEVTAP
+3725 GGTTYTLHEVMAP

-3750 VKTDGTVTLSEN
+3750 VETDGTVTLSEN

-3770 EDEDGVVT
+3770 EGEDGVVT

-3807 QGTFAGDYA
+3807 QGTFTGDYA
-3816 QVREITLDPTDE
+3816 QEREITLDPTGED
-3828 NGITSIPVAALIANE
+3828 GITSIPVAALIANE

-3863 FTVSTDGTITIL
+3863 FTVAADGTITIL
-3875 SDDANAASGSNNT
+3875 SDDANAASSSNNT
-3888 ATGDINVVSG
+3888 ATGDTNTVSG
-3898 DNSAMTSN
+3898 DNSAMVNN

-3932 TATNHPVEIIITK
+3932 TATNHPVEITITK

-3960 TSTDGTADGTG
+3960 TSTDGTGGATG
-3971 SAHSVTAVTGEDGVA
+3971 SVHSVTAVTGEDGVA

-4022 GTIDAGLLSPAA
+4022 GTIDAGLLPPAA
-4034 FSIGTTKDAV
+4034 FSIGITKDAV

-4058 APNGAPLAGAEFTV
+4058 ASNGAPLAGAEFTV

-4124 SLDLLVYE
+4124 SLNLLVYE

>member
-56 LDSNGTTQVSEYSD
+56 LDSSGTTQVSEYSD
-70 DSSNSSGGSTSNSSA
+70 DSSNSSGGSTSDSSA
-85 TTSSGSSD
+85 ATSSGSSGG
-93 RESSSSENADGGGY
+93 ESSSPENADGGGY

-117 NTQSGDTQNGSNG
+117 NTQSGDTQNGSDG

-138 TSDDGT
+138 ISDEGS

-150 DQGGVPGAPGDD
+150 DQSGLPGVPSDG
-162 ENNSEENSQDDN
+162 ENNSEENSQNDN
-174 SATDESADEPEK
+174 SASDESADEPEK

-194 SQSDATKLDASIA
+194 SQLDTTKLDASIA
-207 VETDKIEALE
+207 VETDKIDALE

-288 LKITFIDAAVTEDTA
+288 LKITFIDAAATEDTSV
-303 ATVRGYVDIG
+303 TVRGYVDIE
-313 ASLASSSLGE
+313 ASLASSLLGE
-323 EESEQLWIVQ
+323 EESEQLWIAQ

-411 SGSRPPI
+411 SGSRPSI
-418 NSLQAGYKLQ
+418 SSLQAGYKLQ

-447 TDAQGSLYN
+447 TDAQSSLYS

-484 NLPSEQV
+484 NLPSGKV

-505 QDVDINGEPVW
+505 QDVDINDEPVW

-562 VGKTGGKSLSSIFG
+562 VGKTGGENLSSIFG
-576 DEDAGDFRFSATING
+576 DEDAGDFHFSATIDG
-591 QEAGRETTLKDLID
+591 QEAGRETTFKDLID
-605 NGKLTLAQN
+605 NGKLALAQN

-621 TGDLPMYDSN
+621 TGDLPMYDSD

-640 YTGYQEGEDYYQ
+640 YTGDQEGEDYYQ

-663 GSATDCVYMGGTMT
+663 GSATDRVYMGGTMT
-677 LRHAGETTFK
+677 LRHAGETTFN
-687 GTKVWLDNDSS
+687 GTKVWLDNNSS

-732 DVATNATGYVT
+732 DVVTNATGYVT

-752 TVDLHAL
+752 TVDLHEL

-767 INSLPKYNPDGYP
+767 INSLPKYDPDGYP
-780 YIYCMREDAVAGYE
+780 YIYCMREDAVVGYE
-794 QVFGFVDASGSL
+794 QVFGLVDASGSL
-806 TPSIPQYENEEG
+806 TPSTPQYENEEG
-818 KFVSAFG
+818 TGLVPAF
-825 DNWQRPD
+825 NSWQRPD
-832 TDRFVYNGGT
+832 TDHFVYNGGT

-859 EIAAFQDSLQDVE
+859 EIAAFQDSLQDVV

-885 DDAAWSN
+885 DDAAWAN
-892 VSGENATQTLSDWNA
+892 VSGESATQTLSGWNA

-923 QGRELEYRWVE
+923 QGRELEYRWLE
-934 TNVTLK
+934 TNVTLE

-1004 YWEQDDGSQAQIA
+1004 YWEQPDGSQAQIA
-1017 PDPDHSDPNAVI
+1017 PDPNYSDPNAVI
-1029 QLFQDGQLVG
+1029 QLFQDGQLIG

-1049 TATRIEGLGDA
+1049 TAMRIEGLGDA

-1091 KSKDGWATERTYD
+1091 KSKEGWTTERTYD

-1143 IDLVAAH
+1143 IDLVAAR
-1150 DMHSQGT
+1150 DMYSQGT
-1157 NADGQPNVSYTE
+1157 NADGQPNVSYTK

-1184 YGEVDVPIGRLT
+1184 YGEVDVPIGGLT

-1209 NDGTEYP
+1209 DDGTEYP

-1221 QAASDPE
+1221 QAALDPE

-1305 FIISCAENSGAFSLN
+1305 FTISCAENPGAFSLN
-1320 EEDNLVVSV
+1320 EEGNLVVSV
-1329 SGNTLPVTDANGNP
+1329 SGNTLPVTDVNGNP
-1343 VKAEIVDANGNAA
+1343 VKAEIVDTNGNAA

-1389 HYDAVESWMS
+1389 HYDVVESWTS

-1416 EGARHFHDTQQID
+1416 EGARHFHDTQTIS

-1435 GTRDAVFYKT
+1435 GTRDIVFYKT

-1460 IYLTLYRAVLDEGGN
+1460 IYLTLYRAVLDEDGN
-1475 LSEPEAVPGYIHFS
+1475 LSKPEAVPGYIHFS
-1489 WSALAESADAANEQM
+1489 WSALAESTDAANEQM

-1532 ESLGYGDVQFDYN
+1532 ESLGYGDVQFDYS

-1556 DTHAAQGAGKAV
+1556 DTQAAQGADNAV
-1568 KVDSGAESDD
+1568 EVDSGAESDD

-1639 WGPMVAHKNGDTWTV
+1639 WGSMVAHKNDDGTWTV

-1660 TSELHPEANNQYTYT
+1660 TSELYPEANNQYTYT

-1724 DQVHGQDITKLL
+1724 DQVDGQDITKLL

-1750 HGESGSFLLRNVYG
+1750 HGESGSFLLRNVYE

-1772 KKLFGGR
+1772 KKLFSGR
-1779 VANDAYPDVTFD
+1779 DADDAYPDVTFD
-1791 VYRYYVDA
+1791 VYRYYVDE
-1799 EGNTSDAGL
+1799 EGNVSDAGL

-1819 KTADTANSGNA
+1819 KAADTAKSGNA
-1830 SYKYTFE
+1830 SYEYTFE
-1837 NLPVYAPD
+1837 NLLIYAPD

-1868 DISDFKQ
+1868 DISDIGQ
-1875 LVAGEAVDNGM
+1875 LDAGIEVGNGM

-1899 ITDSVIKDDEIV
+1899 ITDSVIKDDETV

-1918 YVPDNAQLNGQK
+1918 YAPDNAQLNGQK
-1930 VWADYGDI
+1930 VWTDYGDI
-1938 FSVRPDPT
+1938 FSVRPGPT
-1946 DFLKSFTLKRTT
+1946 EFLKSFMLKRTT

-1964 DVELQK
+1964 DVVLQS
-1970 SDSAANNYIAWTNS
+1970 SDSAADNYIVWTNS
-1984 EDGEETWAFSIS
+1984 EDGAEKWTFTIS

-2016 GNASSYYNVV
+2016 GDTSSYYNVV

-2032 ISADAVGAQFS
+2032 VSADAVGAQFS

-2076 QARTAVVDTSGNVT
+2076 QARTAVADTSGNVT
-2090 KDYSEWQDAYTVL
+2090 EDYSEWQDAYTVL

-2113 DNNGFSSGEMNRT
+2113 DNNGFSSGDMNRT

-2142 LASSDRTSGTEVY
+2142 LASLDRTSGTKVY

-2178 APNDDGTYTNPDNGG
+2178 APNDDG
-2193 KYEEEFPYQP
+2193 KYEDNYYPYQP
-2203 DQSDTGA
+2203 DQSDIGA
-2210 WVGDAQN
+2210 WTGDAQN

-2222 ISNELDDMSIEAT
+2222 ISNELKDTSISAT
-2235 KNWDNDTVN
+2235 KTWDDQ
-2244 NVENA
+2244 
-2249 WNTRPWNNEVST
+2249 
-2261 GEDAWSVTY
+2261 EDAWDT
-2270 LLQRRLDGEGWQ
+2270 RPAGEESNEW
-2282 WVTHYGTTH
+2282 
-2291 DEDENLFDADIVT
+2291 T
-2304 ATITNESE
+2304 ATFFLQHSTDDGKIWEWVVEADSGANPSGSASQTGVVRLTVSGSDETASATWNY
-2312 NGTISFENLPATDT
+2312 LPQYDT
-2326 KGNKY
+2326 SGKEY
-2331 HYRVVE
+2331 QYRVVE
-2337 RVPGGYDVLSGN
+2337 QVPGSYDVPGA
-2349 NTQSESVATET
+2349 TQVADTDT
-2360 VNNVTY
+2360 AH
-2366 RYYVVASTDQ
+2366 RYYVVST
-2376 DNTGI
+2376 TAGI
-2381 DSQTFTNSM
+2381 GDVSSTQSFTNNL
-2390 RETTLT
+2390 RTVDLT
-2396 GKKSWNDYTT
+2396 GTKQWEDFGSGLAPEFDEND
-2406 DLADNLSAED
+2406 LPE
-2416 MPTLTLWRKAG
+2416 MTLWRAVD
-2427 ENGSAEQVT
+2427 NGDGTFGQAESV
-2436 YLYNYGQPTWT
+2436 LKYGNPAPQPTWT
-2447 EGSDDVWTFMYEG
+2447 KNGNGTWTFAYSD
-2460 LPAANVHD
+2460 LPAANASDQDYV
-2468 VAYIYWAV
+2468 YWAT
-2476 EATDA
+2476 ESAGFGNT
-2481 NGDAV
+2481 G
-2486 TSDIVT
+2486 
-2492 DGFYPT
+2492 GFYPVYGT
-2498 YEDDDAQSNSIT
+2498 GGTQSEETHGAGGTTVDKDASAGEEGQQTNETIT
-2510 NVATRFTLDKVS
+2510 NTATKLSLDKIS
-2522 DWDTDSA
+2522 NWE
-2529 TDGTQG
+2529 QG
-2535 EQLRSIQLTVTG
+2535 ESLNDIELSVQSRNDNKT
-2547 ADDKIYG
+2547 YG
-2554 VWNRAADGAVTS
+2554 VWQRDEAGSVTTWTLLS
-2566 TVWPDGTN
+2566 
-2574 DPSQGGTAMTDSNAG
+2574 GGTKEEVMVEANEMRGEASG
-2589 YLVGLPAGAYTIS
+2589 YIVGLPEGDYKVVETGDVPDGYAIAPEVYFKINANGTATFEGAYIDGEKVT
-2602 ETSDPPTGYAK
+2602 TNVQ
-2613 AKDVQITIAANGA
+2613 DVVIDTENGVHA
-2626 ISSDDGTVT
+2626 IELTA
-2635 VDGTNPGRTITVEVV
+2635 E

-2662 YVSED
+2662 YVSDD
-2667 GSVNAPDAEALQ
+2667 GTADGANRSALA
-2679 GATFSLYRVGDNGA
+2679 GATFSLYRQGESGVDQ
-2693 ADMLVASGLKSNDQ
+2693 LVAEGLTSNAQ
-2707 GIVTTVGNETEVT
+2707 GVVTTVNSNVEVT
-2720 EAFNNA
+2720 EEFAAA
-2726 YKGKYTELSEGL
+2726 YDNKYGQLRDGL
-2738 PEGKYYFLETD
+2738 PEGTYYFVEIS
-2749 ATTGAVMP
+2749 TTSGAVLP
-2757 EGDAAKSEVLEITQ
+2757 SGDAAKSPTLTITQ
-2771 DNHFAYKN
+2771 DNHYDYTEQVVSRTMENEKFN
-2779 AAVSDEMCNE
+2779 ATVI
-2789 DFSSAVVLHKFDSA
+2789 LHKYDTA
-2803 TNASI
+2803 DNAGI
-2808 EGAEFKVAYT
+2808 EGINFTLSYT
-2818 PEEGSATTKPSEW
+2818 PEGSTTASSR
-2831 TVKSVADGTITFDG
+2831 TVTTGAGGELKLEN
-2845 LEKGHYVVTE
+2845 LEKGSYILTE
-2855 QSNTGYAQNGF
+2855 QSNSGYANSGF
-2866 KAEFTIADDDDDQ
+2866 GASFTIGNEDDDQ
-2879 RYDINTADK
+2879 TFDIKNVSDGAG
-2888 SNQSVAAIDFTVT
+2888 IDFKVT
-2901 SDEGT
+2901 SGEGDYT
-2906 FVEGSGIP
+2906 DGTGIP
-2914 NVPLRGSVT
+2914 NVRSEGQVT
-2923 IAKTGADGKALNG
+2923 LNKSG
-2936 ATFELQRM
+2936 NNTAIDATFDLQM
-2944 NGTDWTSQDPTVVAE
+2944 KTEDGSWSTVVP
-2959 GLVTDR
+2959 GLETANKYELTWDKDGLTATATDAGDENRGVLVVTGL
-2965 TYKMNDDNSALVD
+2965 TWN
-2978 TEGTEITNS
+2978 
-2987 DGRITVENLK
+2987 
-2997 WGTYRFVETS
+2997 TYRFVETAT
-3007 PAPGYVAV
+3007 APGYLP
-3015 KADGSDI
+3015 DNTNGDI
-3022 TSGDLVVGRT
+3022 TSSEFTIGRT
-3032 SLNPSLESQPVSNT
+3032 T
-3046 PTSLEINKQND
+3046 PNMATSVTVQNAQTSLELNKQNG
-3057 VGDVLQGAEFE
+3057 VGE
-3068 ITALDDTEFADSDT
+3068 ALDGAVFTVTPVGGSVFADST
-3082 FAAGTYDAASKTVT
+3082 TAAKTVT
-3096 LSTDSTGH
+3096 ASNGGH
-3104 IKLIGQ
+3104 AVLTGQ

-3116 YSIYESK
+3116 YEIYEST
-3123 APVNYDPADGTLT
+3123 APTGYDPADGTFR
-3136 VTVQQDGT
+3136 VTVKDNGSLEVVGGDSALPDG
-3144 LKVQGDMPERYA
+3144 
-3156 WADLDENG
+3156 WARLDLDEDG
-3164 QADNAFSFTVTN
+3164 QTDNQFSFIATN
-3176 IHEEID
+3176 NHLAIELVKVSSNNGD
-3182 LRKTSADNPDV
+3182 LKLE
-3193 PVDGAVFTLQ
+3193 GAQFRLA
-3203 GLCMDG
+3203 GMCMDNN
-3209 ETTHTYTTD
+3209 TVHDYTTGED
-3218 KSGSA
+3218 GTI
-3223 HVDAGLRNGVIYKL
+3223 HIEPGLMGGVEYTL
-3237 FESTPG
+3237 TELTPPD
-3243 AGYIARPDTLCFMMD
+3243 GYISMDPLQFRMNARG
-3258 ERGRIVVTDNSGTP
+3258 EIEVIGTAP
-3272 LKEADYPAGY
+3272 EGWT
-3282 SVEDGGIAFTVT
+3282 VGEDKISFTAAN
-3294 DEPVDLQITKVD
+3294 DPVNLQITKID
-3306 PNGDPL
+3306 PDGSPL

-3318 ITPVDGSVFAGGGT
+3318 ITPVDGSTFADGT
-3332 DAQKLQT
+3332 TDTETLRT
-3339 GENGSLFMGAW
+3339 GEDGSLFMGAK

-3365 EGYEKVSGTMRITV
+3365 EGYEKVVGTMRVTV
-3379 DEDGSI
+3379 ADDGSI
-3385 KVLGSVQE
+3385 NVVGSVDENGQVT
-3393 DGTVNPQPPMG
+3393 GQLPPTG
-3404 YSKVDTNAFEVKVAN
+3404 YEKVSGNAFEVRVTNEPVEITINKVDSTDGGTRLDGAVFEVTGVFAN
-3419 KPIEISLVKV
+3419 SNAESTREFT
-3429 SVDDTASALAG
+3429 TAS
-3440 GEFQITGI
+3440 
-3448 FAGSGNQ
+3448 
-3455 ETRTFT
+3455 
-3461 TNADG
+3461 DG
-3466 TLVCDGETL
+3466 TLVGV
-3475 SSLSAVFVPGREYA
+3475 SNISA
-3489 IAETKAPDGFE
+3489 
-3500 RIEGS
+3500 
-3505 WIFQMN
+3505 
-3511 ENGELTT
+3511 ELK
-3518 TDNQAQVGESGFSIG
+3518 SG
-3533 VDGVTIMALD
+3533 
-3543 EPVEVGFVKKDLGDT
+3543 
-3558 NLSGGEFTLS
+3558 
-3568 GVFVNDTTHATE
+3568 
-3580 ELAIPFISTQ
+3580 Q
-3590 DTVSF
+3590 
-3595 AGLPYEGATYSLI
+3595 
-3608 AGKTYTL
+3608 TYTL
-3615 TENVAPEY
+3615 TEKTAPAGYELIEGTLTFTVNEDGTITPQGNVPAGYSVEQGNVSIVAADNPIDLAFFKKDLGNDNELAGAEFMLSGTFVDNATHETSQLTIGFTTAGTAISFGNLSHEGNTYSVVAGQTYVLTETKAPSG
-3623 YETLEPFAFSVDED
+3623 YELLEPFSFTVGVD
-3637 GKITVAEGFEQAG
+3637 GAIVPAEGYSQVA
-3650 AGEEGYVISEENDTI
+3650 AGEEGYVISNDQGGVVT
-3665 LLTAHDTPIEVT
+3665 LTAHDKPIEVV
-3677 LAKTSSAN
+3677 LAKTSSTN
-3685 EQLALSS
+3685 EQLALTG

-3697 YQGESVEGAPYKTV
+3697 YRGASAAEGDFVEQV
-3711 TTGKD
+3711 STGTD
-3716 GTIALENLV
+3716 GKVALENLV
-3725 GGETYTLHEVTAP
+3725 GGTTYTLHEVMAP

-3750 VKTDGTVTLSEN
+3750 VETDGTVTLSEN

-3770 EDEDGVVT
+3770 EGEDGVVT

-3807 QGTFAGDYA
+3807 QGTFTGDYA
-3816 QVREITLDPTDE
+3816 QEREITLDPTGED
-3828 NGITSIPVAALIANE
+3828 GITSIPVAALIANE

-3863 FTVSTDGTITIL
+3863 FTVAADGTITIL
-3875 SDDANAASGSNNT
+3875 SDDANAASSSNNT
-3888 ATGDINVVSG
+3888 ATGDTNTVSG
-3898 DNSAMTSN
+3898 DNSAMVNN

-3932 TATNHPVEIIITK
+3932 TATNHPVEITITK

-3960 TSTDGTADGTG
+3960 TSTDGTGGATG
-3971 SAHSVTAVTGEDGVA
+3971 SVHSVTAVTGEDGVA

-4022 GTIDAGLLSPAA
+4022 GTIDAGLLPPAA
-4034 FSIGTTKDAV
+4034 FSIGITKDAV

-4058 APNGAPLAGAEFTV
+4058 ASNGAPLAGAEFTV

-4124 SLDLLVYE
+4124 SLNLLVYE

>member
-56 LDSNGTTQVSEYSD
+56 LDSSGTTQVSEYSD
-70 DSSNSSGGSTSNSSA
+70 DSSNSSGGSTSDSSA
-85 TTSSGSSD
+85 ATSSGSSGG
-93 RESSSSENADGGGY
+93 ESSSPENADGGGY

-117 NTQSGDTQNGSNG
+117 NTQSGDTQNGSDG

-138 TSDDGT
+138 ISDEGS

-150 DQGGVPGAPGDD
+150 DQGGLPGVPSDG
-162 ENNSEENSQDDN
+162 ENNSEENSQNDN
-174 SATDESADEPEK
+174 SASDESADEPEK

-194 SQSDATKLDASIA
+194 SQLDTTKLDASIA
-207 VETDKIEALE
+207 VETDKIDALE

-288 LKITFIDAAVTEDTA
+288 LKITFIDAAATEDTSV
-303 ATVRGYVDIG
+303 TVRGYVDIE
-313 ASLASSSLGE
+313 ASLASSLLGE
-323 EESEQLWIVQ
+323 EESEQLWIAQ

-411 SGSRPPI
+411 SGSRPSI
-418 NSLQAGYKLQ
+418 SSLQAGYKLQ

-447 TDAQGSLYN
+447 TDAQSSLYS

-484 NLPSEQV
+484 NLPSGKV

-505 QDVDINGEPVW
+505 QDVDINDEPVW

-562 VGKTGGKSLSSIFG
+562 VGKTGGENLSSIFG
-576 DEDAGDFRFSATING
+576 DEDAGDFHFSATIDG
-591 QEAGRETTLKDLID
+591 QEAGRETTFKDLID
-605 NGKLTLAQN
+605 NGKLALAQN

-621 TGDLPMYDSN
+621 TGDLPMYDSD

-640 YTGYQEGEDYYQ
+640 YTGDQEGEDYYQ

-663 GSATDCVYMGGTMT
+663 GSATDRVYMGGTMT
-677 LRHAGETTFK
+677 LRHAGETTFN
-687 GTKVWLDNDSS
+687 GTKVWLDNNSS

-732 DVATNATGYVT
+732 DVVTNATGYVT

-752 TVDLHAL
+752 TVDLHEL

-767 INSLPKYNPDGYP
+767 INSLPKYDPDGYP
-780 YIYCMREDAVAGYE
+780 YIYCMREDAVVGYE
-794 QVFGFVDASGSL
+794 QVFGLVDASGSL
-806 TPSIPQYENEEG
+806 TPSTPQYENEEG
-818 KFVSAFG
+818 TGLVPAF
-825 DNWQRPD
+825 NSWQRPD
-832 TDRFVYNGGT
+832 TDHFVYNGGT

-859 EIAAFQDSLQDVE
+859 EIAAFQDSLQDVV

-885 DDAAWSN
+885 DDAAWAN
-892 VSGENATQTLSDWNA
+892 VSGESATQTLSGWNA

-923 QGRELEYRWVE
+923 QGRELEYRWLE
-934 TNVTLK
+934 TNVTLE

-1004 YWEQDDGSQAQIA
+1004 YWEQPDGSQAQIA
-1017 PDPDHSDPNAVI
+1017 PDPNYSDPNAVI
-1029 QLFQDGQLVG
+1029 QLFQDGQLIG

-1049 TATRIEGLGDA
+1049 TAMRIEGLGDA

-1091 KSKDGWATERTYD
+1091 KSKEGWTTERTYD

-1143 IDLVAAH
+1143 IDLVAAR
-1150 DMHSQGT
+1150 DMYSQGT
-1157 NADGQPNVSYTE
+1157 NADGQPNVSYTK

-1184 YGEVDVPIGRLT
+1184 YGEVDVPIGGLT

-1209 NDGTEYP
+1209 DDGTEYP

-1221 QAASDPE
+1221 QAALDPE

-1305 FIISCAENSGAFSLN
+1305 FTISCAENPGAFSLN
-1320 EEDNLVVSV
+1320 EEGNLVVSV
-1329 SGNTLPVTDANGNP
+1329 SGNTLPVTDVNGNP
-1343 VKAEIVDANGNAA
+1343 VKAEIVDTNGNAA

-1389 HYDAVESWMS
+1389 HYDVVESWTS

-1416 EGARHFHDTQQID
+1416 EGARHFHDTQTIS

-1435 GTRDAVFYKT
+1435 GTRDIVFYKT

-1460 IYLTLYRAVLDEGGN
+1460 IYLTLYRAVLDEDGN
-1475 LSEPEAVPGYIHFS
+1475 LSKPEAVPGYIHFS
-1489 WSALAESADAANEQM
+1489 WSALAESTDAANEQM

-1532 ESLGYGDVQFDYN
+1532 ESLGYGDVQFDYS

-1556 DTHAAQGAGKAV
+1556 DTQAAQGADNAV
-1568 KVDSGAESDD
+1568 EVDSGAESDD

-1639 WGPMVAHKNGDTWTV
+1639 WGSMVAHKNDDGTWTV

-1660 TSELHPEANNQYTYT
+1660 TSELYPEANNQYTYT

-1724 DQVHGQDITKLL
+1724 DQVDGQDITKLL

-1750 HGESGSFLLRNVYG
+1750 HGESGSFLLRNVYE

-1772 KKLFGGR
+1772 KKLFSGR
-1779 VANDAYPDVTFD
+1779 DADDAYPDVTFD
-1791 VYRYYVDA
+1791 VYRYYVDE
-1799 EGNTSDAGL
+1799 EGNVSDAGL

-1819 KTADTANSGNA
+1819 KAADTAKSGNA
-1830 SYKYTFE
+1830 SYEYTFE
-1837 NLPVYAPD
+1837 NLLIYAPD

-1868 DISDFKQ
+1868 DISDIGQ
-1875 LVAGEAVDNGM
+1875 LDAGIEVGNGM

-1899 ITDSVIKDDEIV
+1899 ITDSVIKDDETV

-1918 YVPDNAQLNGQK
+1918 YAPDNAQLNGQK
-1930 VWADYGDI
+1930 VWTDYGDI
-1938 FSVRPDPT
+1938 FSVRPGPT
-1946 DFLKSFTLKRTT
+1946 EFLKSFMLKRTT

-1964 DVELQK
+1964 DVVLQS
-1970 SDSAANNYIAWTNS
+1970 SDSAADNYIVWTNS
-1984 EDGEETWAFSIS
+1984 EDGAEKWTFTIS

-2016 GNASSYYNVV
+2016 GDTSSYYNVV

-2032 ISADAVGAQFS
+2032 VSADAVGAQFS

-2076 QARTAVVDTSGNVT
+2076 QARTAVADTSGNVT
-2090 KDYSEWQDAYTVL
+2090 EDYSEWQDAYTVL

-2113 DNNGFSSGEMNRT
+2113 DNNGFSSGDMNRT

-2142 LASSDRTSGTEVY
+2142 LASLDRTSGTKVY

-2178 APNDDGTYTNPDNGG
+2178 APNDDG
-2193 KYEEEFPYQP
+2193 KYEDNYYPYQP
-2203 DQSDTGA
+2203 DQSDIGA
-2210 WVGDAQN
+2210 WTGDAQN

-2222 ISNELDDMSIEAT
+2222 ISNELKDTSISAT
-2235 KNWDNDTVN
+2235 KTWDDQ
-2244 NVENA
+2244 
-2249 WNTRPWNNEVST
+2249 
-2261 GEDAWSVTY
+2261 EDAWDT
-2270 LLQRRLDGEGWQ
+2270 RPAGEESNEW
-2282 WVTHYGTTH
+2282 
-2291 DEDENLFDADIVT
+2291 T
-2304 ATITNESE
+2304 ATFFLQHSTDDGKIWEWVVEADSGANPSGSASQTGVVRLTVSGSDETASATWNY
-2312 NGTISFENLPATDT
+2312 LPQYDT
-2326 KGNKY
+2326 SGKEY
-2331 HYRVVE
+2331 QYRVVE
-2337 RVPGGYDVLSGN
+2337 QVPGSYDVPGA
-2349 NTQSESVATET
+2349 TQVADTDT
-2360 VNNVTY
+2360 AH
-2366 RYYVVASTDQ
+2366 RYYVVST
-2376 DNTGI
+2376 TAGI
-2381 DSQTFTNSM
+2381 GDVSSTQSFTNNL
-2390 RETTLT
+2390 RTVDLT
-2396 GKKSWNDYTT
+2396 GTKQWEDFGSGLAPEFDEND
-2406 DLADNLSAED
+2406 LPE
-2416 MPTLTLWRKAG
+2416 MTLWRAVD
-2427 ENGSAEQVT
+2427 NGDGTFGQAESV
-2436 YLYNYGQPTWT
+2436 LKYGNPAPQPTWT
-2447 EGSDDVWTFMYEG
+2447 KNGNGTWTFAYSD
-2460 LPAANVHD
+2460 LPAANASDQDYV
-2468 VAYIYWAV
+2468 YWAT
-2476 EATDA
+2476 ESAGFGNT
-2481 NGDAV
+2481 G
-2486 TSDIVT
+2486 
-2492 DGFYPT
+2492 GFYPVYGT
-2498 YEDDDAQSNSIT
+2498 GGTQSEETHGAGGTTVDKDASAGEEGQQTNETIT
-2510 NVATRFTLDKVS
+2510 NTATKLSLDKIS
-2522 DWDTDSA
+2522 NWE
-2529 TDGTQG
+2529 QG
-2535 EQLRSIQLTVTG
+2535 ESLNDIELSVQSRNDNKT
-2547 ADDKIYG
+2547 YG
-2554 VWNRAADGAVTS
+2554 VWQRDEAGSVTTWTLLS
-2566 TVWPDGTN
+2566 
-2574 DPSQGGTAMTDSNAG
+2574 GGTKEEVMVEANEMRGEASG
-2589 YLVGLPAGAYTIS
+2589 YIVGLPEGDYKVVETGDVPDGYAIAPEVYFKINANGTATFEGAYIDGEKVT
-2602 ETSDPPTGYAK
+2602 TNVQ
-2613 AKDVQITIAANGA
+2613 DVVIDTENGVHA
-2626 ISSDDGTVT
+2626 IELTA
-2635 VDGTNPGRTITVEVV
+2635 E

-2662 YVSED
+2662 YVSDD
-2667 GSVNAPDAEALQ
+2667 GTADGANRSALA
-2679 GATFSLYRVGDNGA
+2679 GATFSLYRQGESGVDQ
-2693 ADMLVASGLKSNDQ
+2693 LVAEGLTSNAQ
-2707 GIVTTVGNETEVT
+2707 GVVTTVNSNVEVT
-2720 EAFNNA
+2720 EEFAAAYDNN
-2726 YKGKYTELSEGL
+2726 YGQLRDGL
-2738 PEGKYYFLETD
+2738 PEGTYYFVEIS
-2749 ATTGAVMP
+2749 TTSGAVLP
-2757 EGDAAKSEVLEITQ
+2757 SGDAAKSPTLTITQ
-2771 DNHFAYKN
+2771 DNHYDYTEQVVSRTMENEKFN
-2779 AAVSDEMCNE
+2779 ATVI
-2789 DFSSAVVLHKFDSA
+2789 LHKYDTA
-2803 TNASI
+2803 DNAGI
-2808 EGAEFKVAYT
+2808 EGINFTLSYT
-2818 PEEGSATTKPSEW
+2818 PEGSTTASSR
-2831 TVKSVADGTITFDG
+2831 TVTTGAGGELKLEN
-2845 LEKGHYVVTE
+2845 LEKGSYILTE
-2855 QSNTGYAQNGF
+2855 QSNSGYANSGF
-2866 KAEFTIADDDDDQ
+2866 GASFTIGNEDDDQ
-2879 RYDINTADK
+2879 TFDIKNVSDGAG
-2888 SNQSVAAIDFTVT
+2888 IDFKVT
-2901 SDEGT
+2901 SGEGDYT
-2906 FVEGSGIP
+2906 DGTGIP
-2914 NVPLRGSVT
+2914 NVRSEGQVT
-2923 IAKTGADGKALNG
+2923 LNKSG
-2936 ATFELQRM
+2936 NNTAIDATFDLQM
-2944 NGTDWTSQDPTVVAE
+2944 KTEDGSWSTVVP
-2959 GLVTDR
+2959 GLETANKYELTWDKDGLTATATDAGDENRGVLVVTGL
-2965 TYKMNDDNSALVD
+2965 TWN
-2978 TEGTEITNS
+2978 
-2987 DGRITVENLK
+2987 
-2997 WGTYRFVETS
+2997 TYRFVETAT
-3007 PAPGYVAV
+3007 APGYLP
-3015 KADGSDI
+3015 DNTNGDI
-3022 TSGDLVVGRT
+3022 TSSEFTIGRT
-3032 SLNPSLESQPVSNT
+3032 T
-3046 PTSLEINKQND
+3046 PNMATSVTVQNAQTSLELNKQNG
-3057 VGDVLQGAEFE
+3057 VGE
-3068 ITALDDTEFADSDT
+3068 ALDGAVFTVTPVGGSVFADST
-3082 FAAGTYDAASKTVT
+3082 TAAKTVT
-3096 LSTDSTGH
+3096 ASNGGH
-3104 IKLIGQ
+3104 AVLTGQ

-3116 YSIYESK
+3116 YEIYEST
-3123 APVNYDPADGTLT
+3123 APTGYDPADGTFR
-3136 VTVQQDGT
+3136 VTVKDNGSLEVVGGDSALPDG
-3144 LKVQGDMPERYA
+3144 
-3156 WADLDENG
+3156 WARLDLDEDG
-3164 QADNAFSFTVTN
+3164 QTDNQFSFIATN
-3176 IHEEID
+3176 NHLAIELVKVSSNNGD
-3182 LRKTSADNPDV
+3182 LKLE
-3193 PVDGAVFTLQ
+3193 GAQFRLA
-3203 GLCMDG
+3203 GMCMDNN
-3209 ETTHTYTTD
+3209 TVHDYTTGED
-3218 KSGSA
+3218 GTI
-3223 HVDAGLRNGVIYKL
+3223 HIEPGLMGGVEYTL
-3237 FESTPG
+3237 TELTPPD
-3243 AGYIARPDTLCFMMD
+3243 GYISMDPLQFRMNARG
-3258 ERGRIVVTDNSGTP
+3258 EIEVIGTAP
-3272 LKEADYPAGY
+3272 EGWT
-3282 SVEDGGIAFTVT
+3282 VGEDKISFTAAN
-3294 DEPVDLQITKVD
+3294 DPVNLQITKID
-3306 PNGDPL
+3306 PDGSPL

-3318 ITPVDGSVFAGGGT
+3318 ITPVDGSTFADGT
-3332 DAQKLQT
+3332 TDTETLRT
-3339 GENGSLFMGAW
+3339 GEDGSLFMGAK

-3365 EGYEKVSGTMRITV
+3365 EGYEKVVGTMRVTV
-3379 DEDGSI
+3379 ADDGSI
-3385 KVLGSVQE
+3385 NVVGSVDENGQVT
-3393 DGTVNPQPPMG
+3393 GQLPPTG
-3404 YSKVDTNAFEVKVAN
+3404 YEKVSGNAFEVRVTNEPVEITINKVDSTDGGTRLDGAVFEVTGVFAN
-3419 KPIEISLVKV
+3419 SNAESTREFT
-3429 SVDDTASALAG
+3429 TAS
-3440 GEFQITGI
+3440 
-3448 FAGSGNQ
+3448 
-3455 ETRTFT
+3455 
-3461 TNADG
+3461 DG
-3466 TLVCDGETL
+3466 TLVGV
-3475 SSLSAVFVPGREYA
+3475 SNISA
-3489 IAETKAPDGFE
+3489 
-3500 RIEGS
+3500 
-3505 WIFQMN
+3505 
-3511 ENGELTT
+3511 ELK
-3518 TDNQAQVGESGFSIG
+3518 SG
-3533 VDGVTIMALD
+3533 
-3543 EPVEVGFVKKDLGDT
+3543 
-3558 NLSGGEFTLS
+3558 
-3568 GVFVNDTTHATE
+3568 
-3580 ELAIPFISTQ
+3580 Q
-3590 DTVSF
+3590 
-3595 AGLPYEGATYSLI
+3595 
-3608 AGKTYTL
+3608 TYTL
-3615 TENVAPEY
+3615 TEKTAPAGYELIEGTLTFTVNEDGTITPQGNVPAGYSVEQGNVSIVAADNPIDLAFFKKDLGNDNELAGAEFMLSGTFVDNATHETSQLTIGFTTAGTAISFGNLSHEGNTYSVVAGQTYVLTETKAPSG
-3623 YETLEPFAFSVDED
+3623 YELLEPFSFTVGVD
-3637 GKITVAEGFEQAG
+3637 GAIVPAEGYSQVA
-3650 AGEEGYVISEENDTI
+3650 AGEEGYVISNDQGGVVT
-3665 LLTAHDTPIEVT
+3665 LTAHDKPIEVV
-3677 LAKTSSAN
+3677 LAKTSSTN
-3685 EQLALSS
+3685 EQLALTG

-3697 YQGESVEGAPYKTV
+3697 YRGASAAEGDFVEQV
-3711 TTGKD
+3711 STGTD
-3716 GTIALENLV
+3716 GKVALENLV
-3725 GGETYTLHEVTAP
+3725 GGTTYTLHEVMAP

-3750 VKTDGTVTLSEN
+3750 VETDGTVTLSEN

-3770 EDEDGVVT
+3770 EGEDGVVT

-3807 QGTFAGDYA
+3807 QGTFTGDYA
-3816 QVREITLDPTDE
+3816 QEREITLDPTGED
-3828 NGITSIPVAALIANE
+3828 GITSIPVAALIANE

-3863 FTVSTDGTITIL
+3863 FTVAADGTITIL
-3875 SDDANAASGSNNT
+3875 SDDANAASSSNNT
-3888 ATGDINVVSG
+3888 ATGDTNTVSG
-3898 DNSAMTSN
+3898 DNSAMVNN

-3932 TATNHPVEIIITK
+3932 TATNHPVEITITK

-3960 TSTDGTADGTG
+3960 TSTDGTGGATG
-3971 SAHSVTAVTGEDGVA
+3971 SVHSVTAVTGEDGVA

-4022 GTIDAGLLSPAA
+4022 GTIDAGLLPPAA
-4034 FSIGTTKDAV
+4034 FSIGITKDAV

-4058 APNGAPLAGAEFTV
+4058 ASNGAPLAGAEFTV

-4124 SLDLLVYE
+4124 SLNLLVYE

>member
-1 MKSFSRRRHSQ
+1 M
-12 PYVQA
+12 
-17 EALVDARNKV
+17 
-27 FNVIMAVL
+27 
-35 LVFTMLPITA
+35 
-45 FTYESQASAET
+45 
-56 LDSNGTTQVSEYSD
+56 
-70 DSSNSSGGSTSNSSA
+70 
-85 TTSSGSSD
+85 
-93 RESSSSENADGGGY
+93 
-107 PSTAVDPSDD
+107 
-117 NTQSGDTQNGSNG
+117 
-130 QNSPNDQG
+130 
-138 TSDDGT
+138 
-144 GASGQD
+144 
-150 DQGGVPGAPGDD
+150 
-162 ENNSEENSQDDN
+162 
-174 SATDESADEPEK
+174 
-186 QRDPMAWQ
+186 
-194 SQSDATKLDASIA
+194 
-207 VETDKIEALE
+207 
-217 NNQLPA
+217 
-223 EIPATLRVSF
+223 
-233 ELTPGEDGLLKD
+233 
-245 DWIETTLPSF
+245 
-255 LSFENASLEVFR
+255 
-267 LNADGTETTEK
+267 
-278 IANAEIKDGV
+278 
-288 LKITFIDAAVTEDTA
+288 
-303 ATVRGYVDIG
+303 
-313 ASLASSSLGE
+313 
-323 EESEQLWIVQ
+323 
-333 TGEDG
+333 
-338 TQRLV
+338 
-343 KLVLPTYQAV
+343 
-353 LDAWNTAHNLFGIL
+353 
-367 GGDDGSVTAQNEGE
+367 
-381 AFTALETE
+381 
-389 TSVRLQSF
+389 
-397 NSHESLQIIWCDNN
+397 
-411 SGSRPPI
+411 
-418 NSLQAGYKLQ
+418 
-428 FSLDGQ
+428 
-434 NYFDLLNA
+434 
-442 DGTFT
+442 
-447 TDAQGSLYN
+447 
-456 NNPPTSVPAWANLDT
+456 
-471 YAPSVNSY
+471 NSY

-562 VGKTGGKSLSSIFG
+562 VGKTGDKSLSCIFG

-917 FPKYDS
+917 FSKYDS

-1918 YVPDNAQLNGQK
+1918 YAPDNAQLNGQK

-1964 DVELQK
+1964 DVELLK

-1984 EDGEETWAFSIS
+1984 EDGEETWAFTIS

-2193 KYEEEFPYQP
+2193 KYKEEFPYQP
-2203 DQSDTGA
+2203 DQSDTDA
-2210 WVGDAQN
+2210 WTGDAQN

-2222 ISNELDDMSIEAT
+2222 ISNELDDMSIEVT

-2326 KGNKY
+2326 KGNQY

-2360 VNNVTY
+2360 VNNVAY
-2366 RYYVVASTDQ
+2366 RYYAVASTDQ

-2406 DLADNLSAED
+2406 DLADNLIAED

-2436 YLYNYGQPTWT
+2436 YLYNDGQPTWT
-2447 EGSDDVWTFMYEG
+2447 EGSDDVWTFTYEG

-2481 NGDAV
+2481 DGDAV

-2498 YEDDDAQSNSIT
+2498 YEGDDAQSNSIT
-2510 NVATRFTLDKVS
+2510 NVATRFALDKVS

-2535 EQLRSIQLTVTG
+2535 EQLRSIQLTVKG
-2547 ADDKIYG
+2547 EDDKTYG
-2554 VWNRAADGAVTS
+2554 VWNRDNNGAVTS

-2574 DPSQGGTAMTDSNAG
+2574 DSFQGGIVMTGINAG
-2589 YLVGLPAGAYTIS
+2589 YLVGLPAGNYTIS
-2602 ETSDPPTGYAK
+2602 ETSTPPAGYTK
-2613 AKDVQITIAANGA
+2613 AKDVQISIAANGA
-2626 ISSDDGTVT
+2626 ISSTYGIVT
-2635 VDGTNPGRTITVEVV
+2635 VDGGNPGGTITVKVV

-2662 YVSED
+2662 YVTSD
-2667 GSVNAPDAEALQ
+2667 GTADGAGKVALA
-2679 GATFSLYRVGDNGA
+2679 GAVFDLYRVGDNGA

-2707 GIVTTVGNETEVT
+2707 GIVTTVGNDETKVT
-2720 EAFNNA
+2720 ETFKNT
-2726 YKGKYTELSEGL
+2726 YKGKYTKLSEGL
-2738 PEGKYYFLETD
+2738 PEGTYYFIET
-2749 ATTGAVMP
+2749 ATTSGAVLP
-2757 EGDAAKSEVLEITQ
+2757 EGEAAKSPELTITQ
-2771 DNHFAYKN
+2771 DNHYDYTGEPVSVTMGGDPAAMGNERFN
-2779 AAVSDEMCNE
+2779 AN
-2789 DFSSAVVLHKFDSA
+2789 LQITKFDADEDDGTVGIS
-2803 TNASI
+2803 
-2808 EGAEFKVAYT
+2808 GAEFQLQYW
-2818 PEEGSATTKPSEW
+2818 PEGSAALEGEQQPTTDAKNTW
-2831 TVKSVADGTITFDG
+2831 TLKTDENGVLQIKNPELNY
-2845 LEKGHYVVTE
+2845 LEKGVYRLVEV
-2855 QSNTGYAQNGF
+2855 SNTGYEVNKDFVLYFTLSDANDVDAEQN
-2866 KAEFTIADDDDDQ
+2866 TV
-2879 RYDINTADK
+2879 INLNDASTWNSVSLRTAD
-2888 SNQSVAAIDFTVT
+2888 
-2901 SDEGT
+2901 GT
-2906 FVEGSGIP
+2906 LLSELQNAGDYIASGKGIP
-2914 NVPLRGSVT
+2914 NHRLPGVVILQ
-2923 IAKTGADGKALNG
+2923 KTGINNVPIN
-2936 ATFELQRM
+2936 ATFELQTRASS
-2944 NGTDWTSQDPTVVAE
+2944 TDEWQSLVGDLEAGKAYTLKWEDTGTVVAE
-2959 GLVTDR
+2959 EDANDEQATGTLKVSNLLWGEYRLVETDPASGYINIDEDIQGSDQR
-2965 TYKMNDDNSALVD
+2965 VATDAFTIKADNLSVNFTDGSA
-2978 TEGTEITNS
+2978 ITN
-2987 DGRITVENLK
+2987 E
-2997 WGTYRFVETS
+2997 
-3007 PAPGYVAV
+3007 
-3015 KADGSDI
+3015 
-3022 TSGDLVVGRT
+3022 
-3032 SLNPSLESQPVSNT
+3032 
-3046 PTSLEINKQND
+3046 PTRLEINKAND
-3057 VGDVLQGAEFE
+3057 AEPAQPLQGARFE
-3068 ITALDDTEFADSDT
+3068 VTAINGSEFADPSAFDKDMYREN
-3082 FAAGTYDAASKTVT
+3082 ADGSKTVT
-3096 LSTDSTGH
+3096 LETDSTGQAE
-3104 IKLIGQ
+3104 LVGQ
-3110 LVVGGT
+3110 LVVDGT
-3116 YSIYESK
+3116 YTIYESK
-3123 APVNYDPADGTLT
+3123 APTGYDPADGVLT
-3136 VTVQQDGT
+3136 I
-3144 LKVQGDMPERYA
+3144 KVQSDGSLAVVGGQLPDRYS
-3156 WADLDENG
+3156 WADLDGNN
-3164 QADNAFSFTVTN
+3164 QADNAYSFMVTN

-3182 LRKTSADNPDV
+3182 VKKVSANNNTLALE
-3193 PVDGAVFTLQ
+3193 GAEFTLE
-3203 GLCMDG
+3203 GLCMDNKDSHIYSTNKDG
-3209 ETTHTYTTD
+3209 I
-3218 KSGSA
+3218 A
-3223 HVDAGLRNGVIYKL
+3223 HIDAGLMEGPVYTLYESHPANGYALLDSK
-3237 FESTPG
+3237 FHFKM
-3243 AGYIARPDTLCFMMD
+3243 DT
-3258 ERGRIVVTDNSGTP
+3258 RGEIVVTDAQGNP
-3272 LKEADYPAGY
+3272 IADEADYPKGF
-3282 SVEDGGIAFTVT
+3282 SVDEGNISITVED
-3294 DEPVDLQITKVD
+3294 DPVDLQITKVD
-3306 PNGDPL
+3306 PNGGPL

-3318 ITPVDGSVFAGGGT
+3318 ITPVDGSTFANGKT
-3332 DAQKLQT
+3332 DTETLRT
-3339 GENGSLFMGAW
+3339 GKDGLLFMGAK

-3379 DEDGSI
+3379 DKDGSI
-3385 KVLGSVQE
+3385 KVLGSAQE
-3393 DGTVNPQPPMG
+3393 DGTVNPQPPTG

-3419 KPIEISLVKV
+3419 EPIEISLVKV
-3429 SVDDTASALAG
+3429 NADDTTSMLAG

-3461 TNADG
+3461 TNANG
-3466 TLVCDGETL
+3466 TLVCDGKTL
-3475 SSLSAVFVPGREYA
+3475 NNLSAVFVPGRDYA
-3489 IAETKAPDGFE
+3489 IVETKAPDGFE
-3500 RIEGS
+3500 CIEGS
-3505 WIFQMN
+3505 WTFQVD
-3511 ENGELTT
+3511 ENGKLTS
-3518 TDNQAQVGESGFSIG
+3518 TDNQAQAGEPGFSIG

-3543 EPVEVGFVKKDLGDT
+3543 EPIEVGFVKKDLGDT

-3595 AGLPYEGATYSLI
+3595 AGLPYEGATYSLV
-3608 AGKTYTL
+3608 ARQTYTI
-3615 TENVAPEY
+3615 TEVTAPEGYELVAP
-3623 YETLEPFAFSVDED
+3623 FSFTVGAD
-3637 GKITVAEGFEQAG
+3637 GTIAPAEGSSQAA
-3650 AGEEGYVISEENDTI
+3650 AGEEGYVISSDQGGAVT
-3665 LLTAHDTPIEVT
+3665 LTAHDKPIEVV
-3677 LAKTSSAN
+3677 LAKTSSTN
-3685 EQLALSS
+3685 EQLALTG

-3697 YQGESVEGAPYKTV
+3697 YRGASAAEGDFVEQVSTGAD
-3711 TTGKD
+3711 GK
-3716 GTIALENLV
+3716 IALENLV

-3750 VKTDGTVTLSEN
+3750 VETDGAVTLSGN

-3770 EDEDGVVT
+3770 EGEDGVVT

-3843 TYTIA
+3843 AYMIA

-3863 FTVSTDGTITIL
+3863 FTVATNGTITIL
-3875 SDDANAASGSNNT
+3875 SDDANVASGSNNT
-3888 ATGDINVVSG
+3888 ASGDTNTVSS
-3898 DNSAMTSN
+3898 DNSAMASN

-3918 GTFAASSKGTMAVI
+3918 GTFAASSEGTMAVI
-3932 TATNHPVEIIITK
+3932 TATNHPVEITITK

-3960 TSTDGTADGTG
+3960 TSTDGTADSAG
-3971 SAHSVTAVTGEDGVA
+3971 AHSVTAVTGEDGAA

-4034 FSIGTTKDAV
+4034 FSIGTTKDTV

-4093 FNQLQLTGSAEGTCY
+4093 FNQLQLTGSAEGTRY

-4132 DGSVQIAESSSAD
+4132 DGSVQIAKSSSAD
-4145 MKQYASVAFT
+4145 MKQYASVAIN
-4155 SGTAVVT
+4155 SGTAIIT

-4171 ELPQTGDSRIMPL
+4171 ELPQTGDSRIMTL

>member
-1 MKSFSRRRHSQ
+1 MNIQTIALIRLEEARQIVQ
-12 PYVQA
+12 PPQA
-17 EALVDARNKV
+17 VA
-27 FNVIMAVL
+27 L
-35 LVFTMLPITA
+35 LVGNP
-45 FTYESQASAET
+45 QAQKT
-56 LDSNGTTQVSEYSD
+56 LT
-70 DSSNSSGGSTSNSSA
+70 
-85 TTSSGSSD
+85 
-93 RESSSSENADGGGY
+93 GGY

-117 NTQSGDTQNGSNG
+117 NTQSGDTQNGSDG

-138 TSDDGT
+138 ISDEGS

-150 DQGGVPGAPGDD
+150 DQGGLPGVPSDG
-162 ENNSEENSQDDN
+162 ENNSEENSQNDN
-174 SATDESADEPEK
+174 SASDESADEPKK

-194 SQSDATKLDASIA
+194 SQLDTTKLDASIA
-207 VETDKIEALE
+207 VETDKIDALE

-288 LKITFIDAAVTEDTA
+288 LKITFIDAAATEDTSV
-303 ATVRGYVDIG
+303 TVRGYVDIE
-313 ASLASSSLGE
+313 ASLASSLLGE
-323 EESEQLWIVQ
+323 EESEQLWIAQ

-411 SGSRPPI
+411 SGSRPSI
-418 NSLQAGYKLQ
+418 SSLQAGYKLQ

-447 TDAQGSLYN
+447 TDAQSSLYS

-484 NLPSEQV
+484 NLPSGKV

-505 QDVDINGEPVW
+505 QDVDINDEPVW

-562 VGKTGGKSLSSIFG
+562 VGKTGGENLSSIFG
-576 DEDAGDFRFSATING
+576 DEDAGDFHFSATIDG
-591 QEAGRETTLKDLID
+591 QEAGRETTFKDLID
-605 NGKLTLAQN
+605 NGKLALAQN

-621 TGDLPMYDSN
+621 TGDLPMYDSD

-640 YTGYQEGEDYYQ
+640 YTGDQEGEDYYQ

-663 GSATDCVYMGGTMT
+663 GSATDRVYMGGTMT
-677 LRHAGETTFK
+677 LRHAGETTFN
-687 GTKVWLDNDSS
+687 GTKVWLDNNSS

-732 DVATNATGYVT
+732 DVVTNATGYVT

-752 TVDLHAL
+752 TVDLHEL

-767 INSLPKYNPDGYP
+767 INSLPKYDPDGYP
-780 YIYCMREDAVAGYE
+780 YIYCMREDAVVGYE
-794 QVFGFVDASGSL
+794 QVFGLVDASGSL
-806 TPSIPQYENEEG
+806 TPSTPQYENEEG
-818 KFVSAFG
+818 TGLVPAF
-825 DNWQRPD
+825 NSWQRPD
-832 TDRFVYNGGT
+832 TDHFVYNGGT

-859 EIAAFQDSLQDVE
+859 EIAAFQDSLQDVV

-885 DDAAWSN
+885 DDAAWAN
-892 VSGENATQTLSDWNA
+892 VSGESATQTLSGWNA

-923 QGRELEYRWVE
+923 QGRELEYRWLE
-934 TNVTLK
+934 TNVTLE

-1004 YWEQDDGSQAQIA
+1004 YWEQPDGSQAQIA
-1017 PDPDHSDPNAVI
+1017 PDPNYSDPNAVI
-1029 QLFQDGQLVG
+1029 QLFQDGQLIG

-1049 TATRIEGLGDA
+1049 TAMRIEGLGDA

-1091 KSKDGWATERTYD
+1091 KSKEGWTTERTYD

-1143 IDLVAAH
+1143 IDLVAAR
-1150 DMHSQGT
+1150 DMYSQGT
-1157 NADGQPNVSYTE
+1157 NADGQPNVSYTK

-1184 YGEVDVPIGRLT
+1184 YGEVDVPIGGLT

-1209 NDGTEYP
+1209 DDGTEYP

-1221 QAASDPE
+1221 QAALDPE

-1305 FIISCAENSGAFSLN
+1305 FTISCAENPGAFSLN
-1320 EEDNLVVSV
+1320 EEGNLVVSV
-1329 SGNTLPVTDANGNP
+1329 SGNTLPVTDVNGNP
-1343 VKAEIVDANGNAA
+1343 VKAEIVDTNGNAA

-1389 HYDAVESWMS
+1389 HYDVVESWTS

-1416 EGARHFHDTQQID
+1416 EGARHFHDTQTIS

-1435 GTRDAVFYKT
+1435 GTRDIVFYKT

-1460 IYLTLYRAVLDEGGN
+1460 IYLTLYRAVLDEDGN
-1475 LSEPEAVPGYIHFS
+1475 LSKPEAVPGYIHFS
-1489 WSALAESADAANEQM
+1489 WSALAESTDAANEQM

-1532 ESLGYGDVQFDYN
+1532 ESLGYGDVQFDYS

-1556 DTHAAQGAGKAV
+1556 DTQAAQGADNAV
-1568 KVDSGAESDD
+1568 EVDSGAESDD

-1639 WGPMVAHKNGDTWTV
+1639 WGSMVAHKNDDGTWTV

-1660 TSELHPEANNQYTYT
+1660 TSELYPEANNQYTYT

-1724 DQVHGQDITKLL
+1724 DQVDGQDITKLL

-1750 HGESGSFLLRNVYG
+1750 HGESGSFLLRNVYE

-1772 KKLFGGR
+1772 KKLFSGR
-1779 VANDAYPDVTFD
+1779 DADDAYPDVTFD
-1791 VYRYYVDA
+1791 VYRYYVDE
-1799 EGNTSDAGL
+1799 EGNVSDAGL

-1819 KTADTANSGNA
+1819 KAADTAKSGNA
-1830 SYKYTFE
+1830 SYEYTFE
-1837 NLPVYAPD
+1837 NLLIYAPD

-1868 DISDFKQ
+1868 DISDIGQ
-1875 LVAGEAVDNGM
+1875 LDAGIEVGNGM

-1899 ITDSVIKDDEIV
+1899 ITDSVIKDDETV

-1918 YVPDNAQLNGQK
+1918 YAPDNAQLNGQK
-1930 VWADYGDI
+1930 VWTDYGDI
-1938 FSVRPDPT
+1938 FSVRPGPT
-1946 DFLKSFTLKRTT
+1946 EFLKSFMLKRTT

-1964 DVELQK
+1964 DVVLQS
-1970 SDSAANNYIAWTNS
+1970 SDSAADNYIVWTNS
-1984 EDGEETWAFSIS
+1984 EDGAEKWTFTIS

-2016 GNASSYYNVV
+2016 GDTSSYYNVI

-2032 ISADAVGAQFS
+2032 VSADAVGAQFS

-2076 QARTAVVDTSGNVT
+2076 QARTAVADTSGNVT
-2090 KDYSEWQDAYTVL
+2090 EDYSEWQDAYTVL

-2113 DNNGFSSGEMNRT
+2113 DNNGFSSGDMNRT

-2142 LASSDRTSGTEVY
+2142 LASLDRTSGTKVY

-2178 APNDDGTYTNPDNGG
+2178 APNDDG
-2193 KYEEEFPYQP
+2193 KYEDNYYPYQP
-2203 DQSDTGA
+2203 DQSDIGA
-2210 WVGDAQN
+2210 WTGDAQN

-2222 ISNELDDMSIEAT
+2222 ISNELKDTSISAT
-2235 KNWDNDTVN
+2235 KTWDDQ
-2244 NVENA
+2244 
-2249 WNTRPWNNEVST
+2249 
-2261 GEDAWSVTY
+2261 EDAWDT
-2270 LLQRRLDGEGWQ
+2270 RPAGEESNEW
-2282 WVTHYGTTH
+2282 
-2291 DEDENLFDADIVT
+2291 T
-2304 ATITNESE
+2304 ATFFLQHSTDDGKIWEWVVEADSGANPSGSASQTGVVRLTVSGSDETASATWNY
-2312 NGTISFENLPATDT
+2312 LPQYDT
-2326 KGNKY
+2326 SGKEY
-2331 HYRVVE
+2331 QYRVVE
-2337 RVPGGYDVLSGN
+2337 QVPGSYDVPGA
-2349 NTQSESVATET
+2349 TQVADTDT
-2360 VNNVTY
+2360 AH
-2366 RYYVVASTDQ
+2366 RYYVVST
-2376 DNTGI
+2376 TAGI
-2381 DSQTFTNSM
+2381 GDVSSTQSFTNNL
-2390 RETTLT
+2390 RTVDLT
-2396 GKKSWNDYTT
+2396 GTKQWEDFGSGLAPEFDEND
-2406 DLADNLSAED
+2406 LPE
-2416 MPTLTLWRKAG
+2416 MTLWRAVD
-2427 ENGSAEQVT
+2427 NGDGTFGQAESV
-2436 YLYNYGQPTWT
+2436 LKYGNPAPQPTWT
-2447 EGSDDVWTFMYEG
+2447 KNGNGTWTFAYSD
-2460 LPAANVHD
+2460 LPAANASDQDYV
-2468 VAYIYWAV
+2468 YWAT
-2476 EATDA
+2476 ESAGFGNT
-2481 NGDAV
+2481 G
-2486 TSDIVT
+2486 
-2492 DGFYPT
+2492 GFYPVYGT
-2498 YEDDDAQSNSIT
+2498 GGTQSEETHGAGGTTVDKDASAGEEGQQTNETIT
-2510 NVATRFTLDKVS
+2510 NTATKLSLDKIS
-2522 DWDTDSA
+2522 NWE
-2529 TDGTQG
+2529 QG
-2535 EQLRSIQLTVTG
+2535 ESLNDIELSVQSRNDNKT
-2547 ADDKIYG
+2547 YG
-2554 VWNRAADGAVTS
+2554 VWQRDEAGSVTTWTLLS
-2566 TVWPDGTN
+2566 
-2574 DPSQGGTAMTDSNAG
+2574 GGTKEEVMVEANEMRGEASG
-2589 YLVGLPAGAYTIS
+2589 YIVGLPEGDYKVVETGDVPDGYAIAPEVYFKINANGTATFEGAYIDGEKVT
-2602 ETSDPPTGYAK
+2602 TNVQ
-2613 AKDVQITIAANGA
+2613 DVVIDTENGVHA
-2626 ISSDDGTVT
+2626 IELTA
-2635 VDGTNPGRTITVEVV
+2635 E

-2662 YVSED
+2662 YVSDD
-2667 GSVNAPDAEALQ
+2667 GTADGANRSALA
-2679 GATFSLYRVGDNGA
+2679 GATFSLYRQGESGVDQ
-2693 ADMLVASGLKSNDQ
+2693 LVAEGLTSNAQ
-2707 GIVTTVGNETEVT
+2707 GVVTTVNSNVEVT
-2720 EAFNNA
+2720 EEFAAA
-2726 YKGKYTELSEGL
+2726 YDNKYGQLRDGL
-2738 PEGKYYFLETD
+2738 PEGTYYFVEIS
-2749 ATTGAVMP
+2749 TTSGAVLP
-2757 EGDAAKSEVLEITQ
+2757 SGDAAKSPTLTITQ
-2771 DNHFAYKN
+2771 DNHYDYTEQVVSRTMENEKFN
-2779 AAVSDEMCNE
+2779 ATVI
-2789 DFSSAVVLHKFDSA
+2789 LHKYDTA
-2803 TNASI
+2803 DNAGI
-2808 EGAEFKVAYT
+2808 EGINFTLSYT
-2818 PEEGSATTKPSEW
+2818 PEGSTTASSR
-2831 TVKSVADGTITFDG
+2831 TVTTGAGGELKLEN
-2845 LEKGHYVVTE
+2845 LEKGSYILTE
-2855 QSNTGYAQNGF
+2855 QSNSGYANSGF
-2866 KAEFTIADDDDDQ
+2866 GASFTIGNEDDDQ
-2879 RYDINTADK
+2879 TFDIKNVSDGAG
-2888 SNQSVAAIDFTVT
+2888 IDFKVT
-2901 SDEGT
+2901 SGEGDYT
-2906 FVEGSGIP
+2906 DGTGIP
-2914 NVPLRGSVT
+2914 NVRSEGQVT
-2923 IAKTGADGKALNG
+2923 LNKSG
-2936 ATFELQRM
+2936 NNTAIDATFDLQM
-2944 NGTDWTSQDPTVVAE
+2944 KTEDGSWSTVVP
-2959 GLVTDR
+2959 GLETANKYELTWDKDGLTATATDAGDENRGVLVVTGL
-2965 TYKMNDDNSALVD
+2965 TWN
-2978 TEGTEITNS
+2978 
-2987 DGRITVENLK
+2987 
-2997 WGTYRFVETS
+2997 TYRFVETAT
-3007 PAPGYVAV
+3007 APGYLP
-3015 KADGSDI
+3015 DNTNGDI
-3022 TSGDLVVGRT
+3022 TSSEFTIGRT
-3032 SLNPSLESQPVSNT
+3032 T
-3046 PTSLEINKQND
+3046 PNMATSVTVQNAQTSLELNKQNG
-3057 VGDVLQGAEFE
+3057 VGE
-3068 ITALDDTEFADSDT
+3068 ALDGAVFTVTPVGGSVFADST
-3082 FAAGTYDAASKTVT
+3082 TAAKTVT
-3096 LSTDSTGH
+3096 ASNGGH
-3104 IKLIGQ
+3104 AVLTGQ

-3116 YSIYESK
+3116 YEIYEST
-3123 APVNYDPADGTLT
+3123 APTGYDPADGTFR
-3136 VTVQQDGT
+3136 VTVKDNGSLEVVGGDSALPDG
-3144 LKVQGDMPERYA
+3144 
-3156 WADLDENG
+3156 WARLDLDEDG
-3164 QADNAFSFTVTN
+3164 QTDNQFSFIATN
-3176 IHEEID
+3176 NHLAIELVKVSSNNGD
-3182 LRKTSADNPDV
+3182 LKLE
-3193 PVDGAVFTLQ
+3193 GAQFRLA
-3203 GLCMDG
+3203 GMCMDNN
-3209 ETTHTYTTD
+3209 TVHDYTTGED
-3218 KSGSA
+3218 GTI
-3223 HVDAGLRNGVIYKL
+3223 HIEPGLMGGVEYTL
-3237 FESTPG
+3237 TELTPPD
-3243 AGYIARPDTLCFMMD
+3243 GYISMDPLQFRMNARG
-3258 ERGRIVVTDNSGTP
+3258 EIEVIGTAP
-3272 LKEADYPAGY
+3272 EGWT
-3282 SVEDGGIAFTVT
+3282 VGEDKISFTAAN
-3294 DEPVDLQITKVD
+3294 DPVNLQITKID
-3306 PNGDPL
+3306 PDGSPL

-3318 ITPVDGSVFAGGGT
+3318 ITPVDGSTFADGT
-3332 DAQKLQT
+3332 TDTETLRT
-3339 GENGSLFMGAW
+3339 GEDGSLFMGAK

-3365 EGYEKVSGTMRITV
+3365 EGYEKVVGTMRVTV
-3379 DEDGSI
+3379 ADDGSI
-3385 KVLGSVQE
+3385 NVVGSVDENGQVT
-3393 DGTVNPQPPMG
+3393 GQLPPTG
-3404 YSKVDTNAFEVKVAN
+3404 YEKVSGNAFEVRVTNEPVEITINKVDSTDGGTRLDGAVFEVTGVFAN
-3419 KPIEISLVKV
+3419 SNAESTREFT
-3429 SVDDTASALAG
+3429 TAS
-3440 GEFQITGI
+3440 
-3448 FAGSGNQ
+3448 
-3455 ETRTFT
+3455 
-3461 TNADG
+3461 DG
-3466 TLVCDGETL
+3466 TLVGV
-3475 SSLSAVFVPGREYA
+3475 SNISA
-3489 IAETKAPDGFE
+3489 
-3500 RIEGS
+3500 
-3505 WIFQMN
+3505 
-3511 ENGELTT
+3511 ELK
-3518 TDNQAQVGESGFSIG
+3518 SG
-3533 VDGVTIMALD
+3533 
-3543 EPVEVGFVKKDLGDT
+3543 
-3558 NLSGGEFTLS
+3558 
-3568 GVFVNDTTHATE
+3568 
-3580 ELAIPFISTQ
+3580 Q
-3590 DTVSF
+3590 
-3595 AGLPYEGATYSLI
+3595 
-3608 AGKTYTL
+3608 TYTL
-3615 TENVAPEY
+3615 TEKTAPAGYELIEGTLTFTVNEDGTITPQGNVPAGYSVEQGNVSIVAADNPIDLAFFKKDLGNDNELAGAEFMLSGTFVDNATHETSQLTIGFTTAGTAISFGNLSHEGNTYSVVAGQTYVLTETKAPSG
-3623 YETLEPFAFSVDED
+3623 YELLEPFSFTVGVD
-3637 GKITVAEGFEQAG
+3637 GAIVPAEGYSQVA
-3650 AGEEGYVISEENDTI
+3650 AGEEGYVISNDQGGVVT
-3665 LLTAHDTPIEVT
+3665 LTAHDKPIEVV
-3677 LAKTSSAN
+3677 LAKTSSTN
-3685 EQLALSS
+3685 EQLALTG

-3697 YQGESVEGAPYKTV
+3697 YRGASAAEGDFVEQV
-3711 TTGKD
+3711 STGTD
-3716 GTIALENLV
+3716 GKVALENLV
-3725 GGETYTLHEVTAP
+3725 GGTTYTLHEVMAP

-3750 VKTDGTVTLSEN
+3750 VETDGTVTLSEN

-3770 EDEDGVVT
+3770 EGEDGVVT

-3807 QGTFAGDYA
+3807 QGTFTGDYA
-3816 QVREITLDPTDE
+3816 QEREITLDPTGED
-3828 NGITSIPVAALIANE
+3828 GITSIPVAALIANE

-3863 FTVSTDGTITIL
+3863 FTVAADGTITIL
-3875 SDDANAASGSNNT
+3875 SDDANAASSSNNT
-3888 ATGDINVVSG
+3888 ATGDTNTVSG
-3898 DNSAMTSN
+3898 DNSAMVNN

-3932 TATNHPVEIIITK
+3932 TATNHPVEITITK

-3960 TSTDGTADGTG
+3960 TSTDGTGGATG
-3971 SAHSVTAVTGEDGVA
+3971 SVHSVTAVTGEDGVA

-4022 GTIDAGLLSPAA
+4022 GTIDAGLLPPAA
-4034 FSIGTTKDAV
+4034 FSIGITKDAV

-4058 APNGAPLAGAEFTV
+4058 ASNGAPLAGAEFTV

-4124 SLDLLVYE
+4124 SLNLLVYE

>member
-1 MKSFSRRRHSQ
+1 MNIQTIALIRLEEARQIVQ
-12 PYVQA
+12 PPQA
-17 EALVDARNKV
+17 VA
-27 FNVIMAVL
+27 L
-35 LVFTMLPITA
+35 LVGNP
-45 FTYESQASAET
+45 QAQKT
-56 LDSNGTTQVSEYSD
+56 LT
-70 DSSNSSGGSTSNSSA
+70 
-85 TTSSGSSD
+85 
-93 RESSSSENADGGGY
+93 GGY

-117 NTQSGDTQNGSNG
+117 NTQSGDTQNGSDG

-138 TSDDGT
+138 ISDEGS

-150 DQGGVPGAPGDD
+150 DQGGLPGVPSDG
-162 ENNSEENSQDDN
+162 ENNSEENSQNDN
-174 SATDESADEPEK
+174 SASDESADEPEK

-194 SQSDATKLDASIA
+194 SQLDTTKLDASIA
-207 VETDKIEALE
+207 VETDKIDALE

-255 LSFENASLEVFR
+255 LSFENAPLEVFR

-288 LKITFIDAAVTEDTA
+288 LKITFIDAAATEDTSV
-303 ATVRGYVDIG
+303 TVRGYVDIE
-313 ASLASSSLGE
+313 ASLASSLLGE
-323 EESEQLWIVQ
+323 EESEQLWIAQ

-411 SGSRPPI
+411 SGSRPSI
-418 NSLQAGYKLQ
+418 SSLQAGYKLQ

-447 TDAQGSLYN
+447 TDAQSSLYS

-484 NLPSEQV
+484 NLPSGKV

-505 QDVDINGEPVW
+505 QDVDINDEPVW

-562 VGKTGGKSLSSIFG
+562 VGKTGGENLSSIFG
-576 DEDAGDFRFSATING
+576 DEDAGDFHFSATIDG
-591 QEAGRETTLKDLID
+591 QEAGRETTFKDLID
-605 NGKLTLAQN
+605 NGKLALAQN

-621 TGDLPMYDSN
+621 TGDLPMYDSD

-640 YTGYQEGEDYYQ
+640 YTGDQEGEDYYQ

-663 GSATDCVYMGGTMT
+663 GSATDRVYMGGTMT
-677 LRHAGETTFK
+677 LRHAGETTFN
-687 GTKVWLDNDSS
+687 GTKVWLDNNSS

-732 DVATNATGYVT
+732 DVVTNATGYVT

-752 TVDLHAL
+752 TVDLHEL

-767 INSLPKYNPDGYP
+767 INSLPKYDPDGYP
-780 YIYCMREDAVAGYE
+780 YIYCMREDAVVGYE
-794 QVFGFVDASGSL
+794 QVFGLVDASGSL
-806 TPSIPQYENEEG
+806 TPSTPQYENEEG
-818 KFVSAFG
+818 TGLVPAF
-825 DNWQRPD
+825 NSWQRPD
-832 TDRFVYNGGT
+832 TDHFVYNGGT

-859 EIAAFQDSLQDVE
+859 EIAAFQDSLQDVV

-885 DDAAWSN
+885 DDAAWAN
-892 VSGENATQTLSDWNA
+892 VSGESATQTLSGWNA

-923 QGRELEYRWVE
+923 QGRELEYRWLE
-934 TNVTLK
+934 TNVTLE

-1004 YWEQDDGSQAQIA
+1004 YWEQPDGSQAQIA
-1017 PDPDHSDPNAVI
+1017 PDPNYSDPNAVI
-1029 QLFQDGQLVG
+1029 QLFQDGQLIG

-1049 TATRIEGLGDA
+1049 TAMRIEGLGDA

-1091 KSKDGWATERTYD
+1091 KSKEGWTTERTYD

-1143 IDLVAAH
+1143 IDLVAAR
-1150 DMHSQGT
+1150 DMYSQGT
-1157 NADGQPNVSYTE
+1157 NADGQPNVSYTK

-1184 YGEVDVPIGRLT
+1184 YGEVDVPIGGLT

-1209 NDGTEYP
+1209 DDGTEYP

-1221 QAASDPE
+1221 QAALDPE

-1305 FIISCAENSGAFSLN
+1305 FTISCAENPGAFSLN
-1320 EEDNLVVSV
+1320 EEGNLVVSV
-1329 SGNTLPVTDANGNP
+1329 SGNTLPVTDVNGNP
-1343 VKAEIVDANGNAA
+1343 VKAEIVDTNGNAA

-1389 HYDAVESWMS
+1389 HYDVVESWTS

-1416 EGARHFHDTQQID
+1416 EGARHFHDTQTIS

-1435 GTRDAVFYKT
+1435 GTRDIVFYKT

-1460 IYLTLYRAVLDEGGN
+1460 IYLTLYRAVLDEDGN
-1475 LSEPEAVPGYIHFS
+1475 LSKPEAVPGYIHFS
-1489 WSALAESADAANEQM
+1489 WSALAESTDAANEQM

-1532 ESLGYGDVQFDYN
+1532 ESLGYGDVQFDYS

-1556 DTHAAQGAGKAV
+1556 DTQAAQGADNAV
-1568 KVDSGAESDD
+1568 EVDSGAESDD

-1639 WGPMVAHKNGDTWTV
+1639 WGSMVAHKNDDGTWTV

-1660 TSELHPEANNQYTYT
+1660 TSELYPEANNQYTYT

-1724 DQVHGQDITKLL
+1724 DQVDGQDITKLL

-1750 HGESGSFLLRNVYG
+1750 HGESGSFLLRNVYE

-1772 KKLFGGR
+1772 KKLFSGR
-1779 VANDAYPDVTFD
+1779 DADDAYPDVTFD
-1791 VYRYYVDA
+1791 VYRYYVDE
-1799 EGNTSDAGL
+1799 EGNVSDAGL

-1819 KTADTANSGNA
+1819 KAADTAKSGNA
-1830 SYKYTFE
+1830 SYEYTFE
-1837 NLPVYAPD
+1837 NLLIYAPD

-1868 DISDFKQ
+1868 DISDIGQ
-1875 LVAGEAVDNGM
+1875 LDAGIEVGNGM

-1899 ITDSVIKDDEIV
+1899 ITDSVIKDDETV

-1918 YVPDNAQLNGQK
+1918 YAPDNAQLNGQK
-1930 VWADYGDI
+1930 VWTDYGDI
-1938 FSVRPDPT
+1938 FSVRPGPT
-1946 DFLKSFTLKRTT
+1946 EFLKSFMLKRTT

-1964 DVELQK
+1964 DVVLQS
-1970 SDSAANNYIAWTNS
+1970 SDSAADNYIVWTNS
-1984 EDGEETWAFSIS
+1984 EDGAEKWTFTIS

-2016 GNASSYYNVV
+2016 GDTSSYYNVV

-2032 ISADAVGAQFS
+2032 VSADAVGAQFS

-2076 QARTAVVDTSGNVT
+2076 QARTAVADTSGNVT
-2090 KDYSEWQDAYTVL
+2090 EDYSEWQDAYTVL

-2113 DNNGFSSGEMNRT
+2113 DNNGFSSGDMNRT

-2142 LASSDRTSGTEVY
+2142 LASLDRTSGTKVY

-2178 APNDDGTYTNPDNGG
+2178 APNDDG
-2193 KYEEEFPYQP
+2193 KYEDNYYPYQP
-2203 DQSDTGA
+2203 DQSDIGA
-2210 WVGDAQN
+2210 WTGDAQN

-2222 ISNELDDMSIEAT
+2222 ISNELKDTSISAT
-2235 KNWDNDTVN
+2235 KTWDDQ
-2244 NVENA
+2244 
-2249 WNTRPWNNEVST
+2249 
-2261 GEDAWSVTY
+2261 EDAWDT
-2270 LLQRRLDGEGWQ
+2270 RPAGEESNEW
-2282 WVTHYGTTH
+2282 
-2291 DEDENLFDADIVT
+2291 T
-2304 ATITNESE
+2304 ATFFLQHSTDDGKIWEWVVEADSGANPSGSASQTGVVRLTVSGSDETASATWNY
-2312 NGTISFENLPATDT
+2312 LPQYDT
-2326 KGNKY
+2326 SGKEY
-2331 HYRVVE
+2331 QYRVVE
-2337 RVPGGYDVLSGN
+2337 QVPGSYDVPGA
-2349 NTQSESVATET
+2349 TQVADTDT
-2360 VNNVTY
+2360 AH
-2366 RYYVVASTDQ
+2366 RYYVVST
-2376 DNTGI
+2376 TAGI
-2381 DSQTFTNSM
+2381 GDVSSTQSFTNNL
-2390 RETTLT
+2390 RTVDLT
-2396 GKKSWNDYTT
+2396 GTKQWEDFGSGLAPEFDEND
-2406 DLADNLSAED
+2406 LPE
-2416 MPTLTLWRKAG
+2416 MTLWRAVD
-2427 ENGSAEQVT
+2427 NGDGTFGQAESV
-2436 YLYNYGQPTWT
+2436 LKYGNPAPQPTWT
-2447 EGSDDVWTFMYEG
+2447 KNGNGTWTFAYSD
-2460 LPAANVHD
+2460 LPAANASDQDYV
-2468 VAYIYWAV
+2468 YWAT
-2476 EATDA
+2476 ESAGFGNT
-2481 NGDAV
+2481 G
-2486 TSDIVT
+2486 
-2492 DGFYPT
+2492 GFYPVYGT
-2498 YEDDDAQSNSIT
+2498 GGTQSEETHGAGGTTVDKDASAGEEGQQTNETIT
-2510 NVATRFTLDKVS
+2510 NTATKLSLDKIS
-2522 DWDTDSA
+2522 NWE
-2529 TDGTQG
+2529 QG
-2535 EQLRSIQLTVTG
+2535 ESLNDIELSVQSRNDNKT
-2547 ADDKIYG
+2547 YG
-2554 VWNRAADGAVTS
+2554 VWQRDEAGSVTTWTLLS
-2566 TVWPDGTN
+2566 
-2574 DPSQGGTAMTDSNAG
+2574 GGTKEEVMVEANEMRGEASG
-2589 YLVGLPAGAYTIS
+2589 YIVGLPEGDYKVVETGDVPDGYAIAPEVYFKINANGTATFEGAYIDGEKVT
-2602 ETSDPPTGYAK
+2602 TNVQ
-2613 AKDVQITIAANGA
+2613 DVVIDTENGVHA
-2626 ISSDDGTVT
+2626 IELTA
-2635 VDGTNPGRTITVEVV
+2635 E

-2662 YVSED
+2662 YVSDD
-2667 GSVNAPDAEALQ
+2667 GTADGANRSALA
-2679 GATFSLYRVGDNGA
+2679 GATFSLYRQGESGVDQ
-2693 ADMLVASGLKSNDQ
+2693 LVAEGLTSNAQ
-2707 GIVTTVGNETEVT
+2707 GVVTTVNGNVEVT
-2720 EAFNNA
+2720 EEFAAA
-2726 YKGKYTELSEGL
+2726 YDNKYGQLRDGL
-2738 PEGKYYFLETD
+2738 PEGTYYFVEIS
-2749 ATTGAVMP
+2749 TTSGAVLP
-2757 EGDAAKSEVLEITQ
+2757 SGDAAKSPTLTITQ
-2771 DNHFAYKN
+2771 DNHYDYTEQVVSRTMENEKFN
-2779 AAVSDEMCNE
+2779 ATVI
-2789 DFSSAVVLHKFDSA
+2789 LHKYDTA
-2803 TNASI
+2803 DNAGI
-2808 EGAEFKVAYT
+2808 EGINFTLSYT
-2818 PEEGSATTKPSEW
+2818 PEGSTTASSR
-2831 TVKSVADGTITFDG
+2831 TVTTGAGGELKLEN
-2845 LEKGHYVVTE
+2845 LEKGSYILTE
-2855 QSNTGYAQNGF
+2855 QSNSGYANSGF
-2866 KAEFTIADDDDDQ
+2866 GASFTIGNEDDDQ
-2879 RYDINTADK
+2879 TFDIKNVSDGAG
-2888 SNQSVAAIDFTVT
+2888 IDFKVT
-2901 SDEGT
+2901 SGEGDYT
-2906 FVEGSGIP
+2906 DGTGIP
-2914 NVPLRGSVT
+2914 NVRSEGQVT
-2923 IAKTGADGKALNG
+2923 LNKSG
-2936 ATFELQRM
+2936 NNTAIDATFDLQM
-2944 NGTDWTSQDPTVVAE
+2944 KTEDGSWSTVVP
-2959 GLVTDR
+2959 GLETANKYELTWDKDGLTATATDAGDENRGVLVVTGL
-2965 TYKMNDDNSALVD
+2965 TWN
-2978 TEGTEITNS
+2978 
-2987 DGRITVENLK
+2987 
-2997 WGTYRFVETS
+2997 TYRFVETAT
-3007 PAPGYVAV
+3007 APGYLP
-3015 KADGSDI
+3015 DNTNGDI
-3022 TSGDLVVGRT
+3022 TSSEFTIGRT
-3032 SLNPSLESQPVSNT
+3032 T
-3046 PTSLEINKQND
+3046 PNMATSVTVQNAQTSLELNKQNG
-3057 VGDVLQGAEFE
+3057 VGE
-3068 ITALDDTEFADSDT
+3068 ALDGAVFTVTPVGGSVFADST
-3082 FAAGTYDAASKTVT
+3082 TAAKTVT
-3096 LSTDSTGH
+3096 ASNGGH
-3104 IKLIGQ
+3104 AVLTGQ

-3116 YSIYESK
+3116 YEIYEST
-3123 APVNYDPADGTLT
+3123 APTGYDPADGTFR
-3136 VTVQQDGT
+3136 VTVKDNGSLEVVGGDSALPDG
-3144 LKVQGDMPERYA
+3144 
-3156 WADLDENG
+3156 WARLDLDEDG
-3164 QADNAFSFTVTN
+3164 QTDNQFSFIATN
-3176 IHEEID
+3176 NHLAIELVKVSSNNGD
-3182 LRKTSADNPDV
+3182 LKLE
-3193 PVDGAVFTLQ
+3193 GAQFRLA
-3203 GLCMDG
+3203 GMCMDNN
-3209 ETTHTYTTD
+3209 TVHDYTTGED
-3218 KSGSA
+3218 GTI
-3223 HVDAGLRNGVIYKL
+3223 HIEPGLMGGVEYTL
-3237 FESTPG
+3237 TELTPPD
-3243 AGYIARPDTLCFMMD
+3243 GYISMDPLQFRMNARG
-3258 ERGRIVVTDNSGTP
+3258 EIEVIGTAP
-3272 LKEADYPAGY
+3272 EGWT
-3282 SVEDGGIAFTVT
+3282 VGEDKISFTAAN
-3294 DEPVDLQITKVD
+3294 DPVNLQITKID
-3306 PNGDPL
+3306 PDGSPL

-3318 ITPVDGSVFAGGGT
+3318 ITPVDGSTFADGT
-3332 DAQKLQT
+3332 TDTETLRT
-3339 GENGSLFMGAW
+3339 GEDGSLFMGAK

-3365 EGYEKVSGTMRITV
+3365 EGYEKVVGTMRVTV
-3379 DEDGSI
+3379 ADDGSI
-3385 KVLGSVQE
+3385 NVVGSVDENGQVT
-3393 DGTVNPQPPMG
+3393 GQLPPTG
-3404 YSKVDTNAFEVKVAN
+3404 YEKVSGNAFEVRVTNEPVEITINKVDSTDGGTRLDGAVFEVTGVFAN
-3419 KPIEISLVKV
+3419 SNAESTREFT
-3429 SVDDTASALAG
+3429 TAS
-3440 GEFQITGI
+3440 
-3448 FAGSGNQ
+3448 
-3455 ETRTFT
+3455 
-3461 TNADG
+3461 DG
-3466 TLVCDGETL
+3466 TLVGV
-3475 SSLSAVFVPGREYA
+3475 SNISA
-3489 IAETKAPDGFE
+3489 
-3500 RIEGS
+3500 
-3505 WIFQMN
+3505 
-3511 ENGELTT
+3511 ELK
-3518 TDNQAQVGESGFSIG
+3518 SG
-3533 VDGVTIMALD
+3533 
-3543 EPVEVGFVKKDLGDT
+3543 
-3558 NLSGGEFTLS
+3558 
-3568 GVFVNDTTHATE
+3568 
-3580 ELAIPFISTQ
+3580 Q
-3590 DTVSF
+3590 
-3595 AGLPYEGATYSLI
+3595 
-3608 AGKTYTL
+3608 TYTL
-3615 TENVAPEY
+3615 TEKTAPAGYELIEGTLTFTVNEDGTITPQGNVPAGYSVEQGNVSIVAADNPIDLAFFKKDLGNDNELAGAEFMLSGTFVDNATHETSQLTIGFTTAGTAISFGNLSHEGNTYSVVAGQTYVLTETKAPSG
-3623 YETLEPFAFSVDED
+3623 YELLEPFSFTVGVD
-3637 GKITVAEGFEQAG
+3637 GAIVPAEGYSQVA
-3650 AGEEGYVISEENDTI
+3650 AGEEGYVISNDQGGVVT
-3665 LLTAHDTPIEVT
+3665 LTAHDKPIEVV
-3677 LAKTSSAN
+3677 LAKTSSTN
-3685 EQLALSS
+3685 EQLALTG

-3697 YQGESVEGAPYKTV
+3697 YRGASAAEGDFVEQV
-3711 TTGKD
+3711 STGTD
-3716 GTIALENLV
+3716 GKVALENLV
-3725 GGETYTLHEVTAP
+3725 GGTTYTLHEVMAP

-3750 VKTDGTVTLSEN
+3750 VETDGTVTLSEN

-3770 EDEDGVVT
+3770 EGEDGVVT

-3807 QGTFAGDYA
+3807 QGTFTGDYA
-3816 QVREITLDPTDE
+3816 QEREITLDPTGED
-3828 NGITSIPVAALIANE
+3828 GITSIPVAALIANE

-3863 FTVSTDGTITIL
+3863 FTVAADGTITIL
-3875 SDDANAASGSNNT
+3875 SDDANAASSSNNT
-3888 ATGDINVVSG
+3888 ATGDTNTVSG
-3898 DNSAMTSN
+3898 DNSAMVNN

-3932 TATNHPVEIIITK
+3932 TATNHPVEITITK

-3960 TSTDGTADGTG
+3960 TSTDGTGGATG
-3971 SAHSVTAVTGEDGVA
+3971 SVHSVTAVTGEDGVA

-4022 GTIDAGLLSPAA
+4022 GTIDAGLLPPAA
-4034 FSIGTTKDAV
+4034 FSIGITKDAV

-4058 APNGAPLAGAEFTV
+4058 ASNGAPLAGAEFTV

-4124 SLDLLVYE
+4124 SLNLLVYE

>member
-1 MKSFSRRRHSQ
+1 MNIQTIALIRLEEARQIVQ
-12 PYVQA
+12 PPQA
-17 EALVDARNKV
+17 VA
-27 FNVIMAVL
+27 L
-35 LVFTMLPITA
+35 LVGNP
-45 FTYESQASAET
+45 QAQKT
-56 LDSNGTTQVSEYSD
+56 LT
-70 DSSNSSGGSTSNSSA
+70 
-85 TTSSGSSD
+85 
-93 RESSSSENADGGGY
+93 GGY

-117 NTQSGDTQNGSNG
+117 NTQSGDTQNGSDG

-138 TSDDGT
+138 ISDEGS

-150 DQGGVPGAPGDD
+150 DQGGLPGVPSDG
-162 ENNSEENSQDDN
+162 ENNSEENSQNDN
-174 SATDESADEPEK
+174 SASDESADEPEK

-194 SQSDATKLDASIA
+194 SQLDTTKLDASIA
-207 VETDKIEALE
+207 VETDKIDALE

-288 LKITFIDAAVTEDTA
+288 LKITFIDAAATEDTSV
-303 ATVRGYVDIG
+303 TVRGYVDIE
-313 ASLASSSLGE
+313 ASLASSLLGE
-323 EESEQLWIVQ
+323 EESEQLWIAQ

-411 SGSRPPI
+411 SGSRPSI
-418 NSLQAGYKLQ
+418 SSLQAGYKLQ

-447 TDAQGSLYN
+447 TDAQSSLYS

-484 NLPSEQV
+484 NLPSGKV

-505 QDVDINGEPVW
+505 QDVDINDEPVW

-562 VGKTGGKSLSSIFG
+562 VGKTGGENLSSIFG
-576 DEDAGDFRFSATING
+576 DEDAGDFHFSATIDG
-591 QEAGRETTLKDLID
+591 QEAGRETTFKDLID
-605 NGKLTLAQN
+605 NGKLALAQN

-621 TGDLPMYDSN
+621 TGDLPMYDSD

-640 YTGYQEGEDYYQ
+640 YTGDQEGEDYYQ

-663 GSATDCVYMGGTMT
+663 GSATDRVYMGGTMT
-677 LRHAGETTFK
+677 LRHAGETTFN
-687 GTKVWLDNDSS
+687 GTKVWLDNNSS

-732 DVATNATGYVT
+732 DVVTNATGYVT

-752 TVDLHAL
+752 TVDLHEL

-767 INSLPKYNPDGYP
+767 INSLPKYDPDGYP
-780 YIYCMREDAVAGYE
+780 YIYCMREDAVVGYE
-794 QVFGFVDASGSL
+794 QVFGLVDASGSL
-806 TPSIPQYENEEG
+806 TPSTPQYENEEG
-818 KFVSAFG
+818 TGLVPAF
-825 DNWQRPD
+825 NSWQRPD
-832 TDRFVYNGGT
+832 TDHFVYNGGT

-859 EIAAFQDSLQDVE
+859 EIAAFQDSLQDVV

-885 DDAAWSN
+885 DDAAWAN
-892 VSGENATQTLSDWNA
+892 VSGESATQTLSGWNA

-923 QGRELEYRWVE
+923 QGRELEYRWLE
-934 TNVTLK
+934 TNVTLE

-1004 YWEQDDGSQAQIA
+1004 YWEQPDGSQAQIA
-1017 PDPDHSDPNAVI
+1017 PDPNYSDPNAVI
-1029 QLFQDGQLVG
+1029 QLFQDGQLIG

-1049 TATRIEGLGDA
+1049 TAMRIEGLGDA

-1091 KSKDGWATERTYD
+1091 KSKEGWTTERTYD

-1143 IDLVAAH
+1143 IDLVAAR
-1150 DMHSQGT
+1150 DMYSQGT
-1157 NADGQPNVSYTE
+1157 NADGQPNVSYTK

-1184 YGEVDVPIGRLT
+1184 YGEVDVPIGGLT

-1209 NDGTEYP
+1209 DDGTEYP

-1221 QAASDPE
+1221 QAALDPE

-1305 FIISCAENSGAFSLN
+1305 FTISCAENPGAFSLN
-1320 EEDNLVVSV
+1320 EEGNLVVSV
-1329 SGNTLPVTDANGNP
+1329 SGNTLPVTDVNGNP
-1343 VKAEIVDANGNAA
+1343 VKAEIVDTNGNAA

-1389 HYDAVESWMS
+1389 HYDVVESWTS

-1416 EGARHFHDTQQID
+1416 EGARHFHDTQTIS

-1435 GTRDAVFYKT
+1435 GTRDIVFYKT

-1460 IYLTLYRAVLDEGGN
+1460 IYLTLYRAVLDEDGN
-1475 LSEPEAVPGYIHFS
+1475 LSKPEAVPGYIHFS
-1489 WSALAESADAANEQM
+1489 WSALAESTDAANEQM

-1532 ESLGYGDVQFDYN
+1532 ESLGYGDVQFDYS

-1556 DTHAAQGAGKAV
+1556 DTQAAQGADNAV
-1568 KVDSGAESDD
+1568 EVDSGAESDD

-1639 WGPMVAHKNGDTWTV
+1639 WGSMVAHKNDDGTWTV

-1660 TSELHPEANNQYTYT
+1660 TSELYPEANNQYTYT

-1724 DQVHGQDITKLL
+1724 DQVDGQDITKLL

-1750 HGESGSFLLRNVYG
+1750 HGESGSFLLRNVYE

-1772 KKLFGGR
+1772 KKLFSGR
-1779 VANDAYPDVTFD
+1779 DADDAYPDVTFD
-1791 VYRYYVDA
+1791 VYRYYVDE
-1799 EGNTSDAGL
+1799 EGNVSDAGL

-1819 KTADTANSGNA
+1819 KAADTAKSGNA
-1830 SYKYTFE
+1830 SYEYTFE
-1837 NLPVYAPD
+1837 NLLIYAPD

-1868 DISDFKQ
+1868 DISDIGQ
-1875 LVAGEAVDNGM
+1875 LDAGIEVGNGM

-1899 ITDSVIKDDEIV
+1899 ITDSVIKDDETV

-1918 YVPDNAQLNGQK
+1918 YAPDNAQLNGQK
-1930 VWADYGDI
+1930 VWTDYGDI
-1938 FSVRPDPT
+1938 FSVRPGPT
-1946 DFLKSFTLKRTT
+1946 EFLKSFMLKRTT

-1964 DVELQK
+1964 DVVLQS
-1970 SDSAANNYIAWTNS
+1970 SDSAADNYIVWTNS
-1984 EDGEETWAFSIS
+1984 EDGAEKWTFTIS

-2016 GNASSYYNVV
+2016 GDTSSYYNVV

-2032 ISADAVGAQFS
+2032 VSADAVGAQFS

-2076 QARTAVVDTSGNVT
+2076 QARTAVADTSGNVT
-2090 KDYSEWQDAYTVL
+2090 EDYSEWQDAYTVL

-2113 DNNGFSSGEMNRT
+2113 DNNGFSSGDMNRT

-2142 LASSDRTSGTEVY
+2142 LASLDRTSGTKVY

-2178 APNDDGTYTNPDNGG
+2178 APNDDG
-2193 KYEEEFPYQP
+2193 KYEDNYYPYQP
-2203 DQSDTGA
+2203 DQSDIGA
-2210 WVGDAQN
+2210 WTGDAQN

-2222 ISNELDDMSIEAT
+2222 ISNELKDTSISAT
-2235 KNWDNDTVN
+2235 KTWDDQ
-2244 NVENA
+2244 
-2249 WNTRPWNNEVST
+2249 
-2261 GEDAWSVTY
+2261 EDAWDT
-2270 LLQRRLDGEGWQ
+2270 RPAGEESNEW
-2282 WVTHYGTTH
+2282 
-2291 DEDENLFDADIVT
+2291 T
-2304 ATITNESE
+2304 ATFFLQHSTDDGKIWEWVVEADSGANPSGSASQTGVVRLTVSGSDETASATWNY
-2312 NGTISFENLPATDT
+2312 LPQYDT
-2326 KGNKY
+2326 SGKEY
-2331 HYRVVE
+2331 QYRVVE
-2337 RVPGGYDVLSGN
+2337 QVPGSYDVPGA
-2349 NTQSESVATET
+2349 TQVADTDT
-2360 VNNVTY
+2360 AH
-2366 RYYVVASTDQ
+2366 RYYVVST
-2376 DNTGI
+2376 TAGI
-2381 DSQTFTNSM
+2381 GDVSSTQSFTNNL
-2390 RETTLT
+2390 RTVDLT
-2396 GKKSWNDYTT
+2396 GTKQWEDFGSGLAPEFDEND
-2406 DLADNLSAED
+2406 LPE
-2416 MPTLTLWRKAG
+2416 MTLWRAVD
-2427 ENGSAEQVT
+2427 NGDGTFGQAESV
-2436 YLYNYGQPTWT
+2436 LKYGNPAPQPTWT
-2447 EGSDDVWTFMYEG
+2447 KNGNGTWTFAYSD
-2460 LPAANVHD
+2460 LPAANASDQDYV
-2468 VAYIYWAV
+2468 YWAT
-2476 EATDA
+2476 ESAGFGNT
-2481 NGDAV
+2481 G
-2486 TSDIVT
+2486 
-2492 DGFYPT
+2492 GFYPVYGT
-2498 YEDDDAQSNSIT
+2498 GGTQSEETHGAGGTTVDKDASAGEEGQQTNETIT
-2510 NVATRFTLDKVS
+2510 NTATKLSLDKIS
-2522 DWDTDSA
+2522 NWE
-2529 TDGTQG
+2529 QG
-2535 EQLRSIQLTVTG
+2535 ESLNHIELSVQSRNDNKT
-2547 ADDKIYG
+2547 YG
-2554 VWNRAADGAVTS
+2554 VWQRDEAGSVTTWTLLS
-2566 TVWPDGTN
+2566 
-2574 DPSQGGTAMTDSNAG
+2574 GGTKEEVMVEANEMRGEASG
-2589 YLVGLPAGAYTIS
+2589 YIVGLPEGDYKVVETGDVPDGYAIAPEVYFKINANGTATFEGAYIDGEKVT
-2602 ETSDPPTGYAK
+2602 TNVQ
-2613 AKDVQITIAANGA
+2613 DVVIDTENGVHA
-2626 ISSDDGTVT
+2626 IELTA
-2635 VDGTNPGRTITVEVV
+2635 E

-2662 YVSED
+2662 YVSDD
-2667 GSVNAPDAEALQ
+2667 GTADGANRSALA
-2679 GATFSLYRVGDNGA
+2679 GATFSLYRQGESGVDQ
-2693 ADMLVASGLKSNDQ
+2693 LVAEGLTSNAQ
-2707 GIVTTVGNETEVT
+2707 GVVTTVNSNVEVT
-2720 EAFNNA
+2720 EEFAAA
-2726 YKGKYTELSEGL
+2726 YDNKYGQLRDGL
-2738 PEGKYYFLETD
+2738 PEGTYYFVEIS
-2749 ATTGAVMP
+2749 TTSGAVLP
-2757 EGDAAKSEVLEITQ
+2757 SGDAAKSPTLTITQ
-2771 DNHFAYKN
+2771 DNHYDYTEQVVSRTMENEKFN
-2779 AAVSDEMCNE
+2779 ATVI
-2789 DFSSAVVLHKFDSA
+2789 LHKYDTA
-2803 TNASI
+2803 DNAGI
-2808 EGAEFKVAYT
+2808 EGINFTLSYT
-2818 PEEGSATTKPSEW
+2818 PEGSTTASSR
-2831 TVKSVADGTITFDG
+2831 TVTTGAGGELKLEN
-2845 LEKGHYVVTE
+2845 LEKGSYILTE
-2855 QSNTGYAQNGF
+2855 QSNSGYANSGF
-2866 KAEFTIADDDDDQ
+2866 GASFTIGNEDDDQ
-2879 RYDINTADK
+2879 TFDIKNVSDGAG
-2888 SNQSVAAIDFTVT
+2888 IDFKVT
-2901 SDEGT
+2901 SGEGDYT
-2906 FVEGSGIP
+2906 DGTGIP
-2914 NVPLRGSVT
+2914 NVRSEGQVT
-2923 IAKTGADGKALNG
+2923 LNKSG
-2936 ATFELQRM
+2936 NNTAIDATFDLQM
-2944 NGTDWTSQDPTVVAE
+2944 KTEDGSWSTVVP
-2959 GLVTDR
+2959 GLETANKYELTWDKDGLTATATDAGDENRGVLVVTGL
-2965 TYKMNDDNSALVD
+2965 TWN
-2978 TEGTEITNS
+2978 
-2987 DGRITVENLK
+2987 
-2997 WGTYRFVETS
+2997 TYRFVETAT
-3007 PAPGYVAV
+3007 APGYLP
-3015 KADGSDI
+3015 DNTNGDI
-3022 TSGDLVVGRT
+3022 TSSEFTIGRT
-3032 SLNPSLESQPVSNT
+3032 T
-3046 PTSLEINKQND
+3046 PNMATSVTVQNAQTSLELNKQNG
-3057 VGDVLQGAEFE
+3057 VGE
-3068 ITALDDTEFADSDT
+3068 ALDGAVFTVTPVGGSVFADST
-3082 FAAGTYDAASKTVT
+3082 TAAKTVT
-3096 LSTDSTGH
+3096 ASNGGH
-3104 IKLIGQ
+3104 AVLTGQ

-3116 YSIYESK
+3116 YEIYEST
-3123 APVNYDPADGTLT
+3123 APTGYDPADGTFR
-3136 VTVQQDGT
+3136 VTVKDNGSLEVVGGDSALPDG
-3144 LKVQGDMPERYA
+3144 
-3156 WADLDENG
+3156 WARLDLDEDG
-3164 QADNAFSFTVTN
+3164 QTDNQFSFIATN
-3176 IHEEID
+3176 NHLAIELVKVSSNNGD
-3182 LRKTSADNPDV
+3182 LKLE
-3193 PVDGAVFTLQ
+3193 GAQFRLA
-3203 GLCMDG
+3203 GMCMDNN
-3209 ETTHTYTTD
+3209 TVHDYTTGED
-3218 KSGSA
+3218 GTI
-3223 HVDAGLRNGVIYKL
+3223 HIEPGLMGGVEYTL
-3237 FESTPG
+3237 TELTPPD
-3243 AGYIARPDTLCFMMD
+3243 GYISMDPLQFRMNARG
-3258 ERGRIVVTDNSGTP
+3258 EIEVIGTAP
-3272 LKEADYPAGY
+3272 EGWT
-3282 SVEDGGIAFTVT
+3282 VGEDKISFTAAN
-3294 DEPVDLQITKVD
+3294 DPVNLQITKID
-3306 PNGDPL
+3306 PDGSPL

-3318 ITPVDGSVFAGGGT
+3318 ITPVDGSTFADGT
-3332 DAQKLQT
+3332 TDTETLRT
-3339 GENGSLFMGAW
+3339 GEDGSLFMGAK

-3365 EGYEKVSGTMRITV
+3365 EGYEKVVGTMRVTV
-3379 DEDGSI
+3379 ADDGSI
-3385 KVLGSVQE
+3385 NVVGSVDENGQVT
-3393 DGTVNPQPPMG
+3393 GQLPPTG
-3404 YSKVDTNAFEVKVAN
+3404 YEKVSGNAFEVRVTNEPVEITINKVDSTDGGTRLDGAVFEVTGVFAN
-3419 KPIEISLVKV
+3419 SNAESTREFT
-3429 SVDDTASALAG
+3429 TAS
-3440 GEFQITGI
+3440 
-3448 FAGSGNQ
+3448 
-3455 ETRTFT
+3455 
-3461 TNADG
+3461 DG
-3466 TLVCDGETL
+3466 TLVGV
-3475 SSLSAVFVPGREYA
+3475 SNISA
-3489 IAETKAPDGFE
+3489 
-3500 RIEGS
+3500 
-3505 WIFQMN
+3505 
-3511 ENGELTT
+3511 ELK
-3518 TDNQAQVGESGFSIG
+3518 SG
-3533 VDGVTIMALD
+3533 
-3543 EPVEVGFVKKDLGDT
+3543 
-3558 NLSGGEFTLS
+3558 
-3568 GVFVNDTTHATE
+3568 
-3580 ELAIPFISTQ
+3580 Q
-3590 DTVSF
+3590 
-3595 AGLPYEGATYSLI
+3595 
-3608 AGKTYTL
+3608 TYTL
-3615 TENVAPEY
+3615 TEKTAPAGYELIEGTLTFTVNEDGTITPQGNVPAGYSVEQGNVSIVAADNPIDLAFFKKDLGNDNELAGAEFMLSGTFVDNATHETSQLTIGFTTAGTAISFGNLSHEGNTYSVVAGQTYVLTETKAPSG
-3623 YETLEPFAFSVDED
+3623 YELLEPFSFTVGVD
-3637 GKITVAEGFEQAG
+3637 GAIVPAEGYSQVA
-3650 AGEEGYVISEENDTI
+3650 AGEEGYVISNDQGGVVT
-3665 LLTAHDTPIEVT
+3665 LTAHDKPIEVV
-3677 LAKTSSAN
+3677 LAKTSSTN
-3685 EQLALSS
+3685 EQLALTG

-3697 YQGESVEGAPYKTV
+3697 YRGASAAEGDFVEQV
-3711 TTGKD
+3711 STGTD
-3716 GTIALENLV
+3716 GKVALENLV
-3725 GGETYTLHEVTAP
+3725 GGTTYTLHEVMAP

-3750 VKTDGTVTLSEN
+3750 VETDGTVTLSEN

-3770 EDEDGVVT
+3770 EGEDGVVT

-3807 QGTFAGDYA
+3807 QGTFTGDYA
-3816 QVREITLDPTDE
+3816 QEREITLDPTGED
-3828 NGITSIPVAALIANE
+3828 GITSIPVAALIANE

-3863 FTVSTDGTITIL
+3863 FTVAADGTITIL
-3875 SDDANAASGSNNT
+3875 SDDANAASSSNNT
-3888 ATGDINVVSG
+3888 ATGDTNTVSG
-3898 DNSAMTSN
+3898 DNSAMVNN

-3932 TATNHPVEIIITK
+3932 TATNHPVEITITK

-3960 TSTDGTADGTG
+3960 TSTDGTGGATG
-3971 SAHSVTAVTGEDGVA
+3971 SVHSVTAVTGEDGVA
-3986 VLSGLIAGKEYTLA
+3986 VLSGLIAGKEYTLT

-4022 GTIDAGLLSPAA
+4022 GTIDAGLLPPAA
-4034 FSIGTTKDAV
+4034 FSIGITKDAV

-4058 APNGAPLAGAEFTV
+4058 ASNGAPLAGAEFTV

-4124 SLDLLVYE
+4124 SLNLLVYE